1 MKIRLNPHTLQRA
14 FVLLLFSL
22 VAGISSVFA
31 QGYTY
36 LQFSGNGRTVL
47 FAKDGALTVVSTTE
61 DAPAGDGYQWALET
75 VSGDNVRLKN
85 KEGMYVTPNLTLT
98 NSQDQAA
105 TFTKTEN
112 TYSKGRKSYGEGV
125 EVPTHGGSRYD
136 LVYGGK
142 ALGVKNGQLIWTVE
156 DSRYGCIRLA
166 NNVKGAKVNP
176 FVSSEGGKVHWYYY
190 MELLGNKS
198 AECVMD
204 AGAEKKLEKYSTPSA
219 KDLRAYMWC
228 VYEANDK
235 GDVYF
240 MSADGNFFCQKDD
253 TYQYSTSTKTD
264 RCKYRICDVADQTD
278 GKYQEAFVLYNPQT
292 TKYVFPYGS
301 GNTDVGNGSSL
312 NPAEAMRFIL
322 STGPHIYQFS
332 ANAAT
337 AIYDNGT
344 GVTMQPVGS
353 EVAGYQWTLE
363 QVGGAYVLKSGRDN
377 YLKQAGDAF
386 TVTTNRD
393 EALRLFPCGSA
404 YDDRHDVLTLAAD
417 ASKALGVK
425 DGQLAIVEAN
435 SFYSVVRILDST
447 AEVKGA
453 VAPKFS
459 DISNVYYYKL
469 QFKANPKGDARLTLT
484 GTGYDNP
491 VTRKEFEPTSASQN
505 WKLEAARHANS
516 KTGDFYL
523 VNQSGEYLIYKDGR
537 FNFETLDV
545 NETTVF
551 RLKQTDEQPEYW
563 TIDMALSGD
572 DNHRLGLQAGMT
584 PYTLKACN
592 STSKFNALSF
602 KESERG
608 SDYDYLQF
616 SGCGR
621 VVLYDDGQNIKAV
634 ATTTEQLEGNG
645 YQWTFDPIM
654 DGAGKVNGNNLKN
667 KAGRFLR
674 YDAADETFT
683 SVTDRSKASVFD
695 ADQNTYYVIPVHD
708 VQGGTYNIN
717 IAGGLRYNAVLRGV
731 SEPYNTLGVKNGKL
745 QLVKKNSRYAVVRL
759 AENIEG
765 GLVNPY
771 VSTSANPHYYALNFF
786 QNGSEYLQDNT
797 PGNILL
803 KSPVAPFP
811 LRRYCWILEE
821 ANDDGD
827 VYIRSTAGNYISY
840 NPDTD
845 NGKHKVNPTLND
857 YSLYKICDVADQPDA
872 SLEGLWSLYNC
883 KNLYFVRPFP
893 SENAIGRAE
902 EVGKNTSMTF
912 VDVAANTT
920 SYHFV
925 FPAMGQRALIMDYDE
940 AKKPRVK
947 ARDILASDK
956 DARLYQ
962 WVVEGQHIRNR
973 AGFYLTYDGKNKQFG
988 VSNQKADAYTFVYNV
1003 NNYENNNNVRY
1014 DLCSTDDQQA
1024 LSIGE
1029 EGALCWAAPGTRNS
1043 VVDLRP
1049 YIIAPELPIPSLGG
1063 ADYQLYC
1070 IRTAGGDRYAYHMED
1085 ANSISLKPYEEKNL
1099 CQLWVLIRD
1108 GQGKGDGYL
1117 QSAYNRYFLKYDTGS
1132 NTFVAVAD
1140 KKDATR
1146 IRLVETSGNYIHWQI
1161 ELPDVNDSRNL
1172 ISHSY
1177 SGGGNPKTVS
1187 LSLQGPN
1194 NGNNFVEIFP
1204 VDITPDFYEEA
1215 GGAFRNLSL
1224 NELTP
1229 QLELTADG
1237 KALKAK
1243 ASASEDDANNSWK
1256 NIGTKD
1262 DFVLRNG
1269 HGQYIGADAEGNVF
1283 LTTDKAQATHFYL
1296 WLNHGDE
1303 DGTVSW
1309 CFAQLNADGSKPEG
1323 KPEKCLGVSDVTNGT
1338 VAMLSFSTYE
1348 TDKLHTLCFN
1358 FGRLTCPEL
1367 SDAAEGKYYYNFI
1380 CFDKVAS
1387 DKFISEGYDT
1397 NKKVK
1402 AESQQLINDQMWALV
1417 GQSKDDVV
1425 LMSKDKYYMCLNGY
1439 KLCVTHDLKKA
1450 AHFSVDYISDVDRYV
1465 LVLVGGEGSEGHLK
1479 KCLNLS
1485 GDVDE
1490 NGVRHKDVIV
1500 WNWNKT
1506 DKNEG
1511 PRFYLNF
1518 ISIPVPEDYSD
1529 YEILPK
1535 RSWFVKQA
1543 HEATTDPMTGF
1554 IQRDESGWT
1563 KNPYTGKMMQKT
1575 STYTVIHYLKAESTR
1590 ELYVPTCMV
1599 TNDNCPTLSRA
1610 FQRWYNYKTDEAV
1623 SDSVLNLDLPSSRRY
1638 KNGIVVGDQLKLNGQ
1653 VNGNYVKKKITF
1665 QMPEVIPDDWE
1676 YILGA
1681 DLTPY
1686 SDFVDYFG
1694 DNGNPIYNGNVTKYN
1709 GAVTNDIILPSKQNI
1724 VEPTITGRNLYVIRN
1739 ARAIANELLQ
1749 CKEGNGNDKWYE
1761 EHTIAFPKKKVTL
1774 NYSSV
1779 ALNMQKQD
1787 YWFYNNDSPSEDNL
1801 QNAVNS
1807 GEIVIEVDSLDSG
1820 ITSAKFLRSA
1830 KTDNVDLGEGLDR
1843 FIAFDYPGDTDD
1855 GKGIG
1860 KAKGDSCTLKVYG
1873 VASDGTRYQIAKFNL
1888 TFEDNFEPIIYSE
1901 IIGKKDD
1908 GSFKSERSPE
1918 ALKKAT
1924 GDPVATITFDPEQF
1938 DAFVTPPV
1946 GTYTGF
1952 LTGDKGPGTKCGLT
1966 YRYPFNYDNTSYCFA
1981 PIDGD
1986 FNSTDGKTPE
1996 CTWGNYTI
2004 AHRFRMG
2011 DFGDGSSRG
2020 NFFAVKKYYENEYGS
2035 EKYDASQ
2042 SGFLYIDA
2050 SDLPGQIASIDFSGM
2065 PCKASRLF
2073 VSAWMSSPSGKD
2085 EKPANVVFS
2094 VQGFKNGKATTL
2106 YSYCP
2111 GSILG
2116 EARDSLANKLEP
2128 KTNNGIGIWQQVYFS
2143 FVNKNADDFDSFRLT
2158 IDNACTSTVGGDIL
2172 IDDVEV
2178 FSVKPE
2184 VQIERTI
2191 PVCGDQLT
2199 LCKMTVDYDQVR
2211 TQLGLNTGEV
2221 MKDNPKVWYCLLD
2234 KEMFDAELG
2243 FDTGTS
2249 EGQERLYRMSD
2260 AEVKPAFVKALLGD
2274 PNSQVSGEGIF
2285 RSVEFK
2291 TNFDSL
2297 PVFKYRDA
2305 VAATVGMASRE
2316 VTSAGVRHFVISD
2329 KVKEPRIKPNHDYY
2343 FLFVPR
2349 FSDDPVTLANAFHS
2363 FEINTRCSVRCK
2375 FRTLSP
2381 IRVVTDADDEAAV
2394 EHETQTCAGKSVSLS
2409 VKQVGEDEDG
2419 NIGER
2424 IVQYD
2429 WWRDYVGG
2437 AFTDVCINV
2446 DNATWRVLGKNES
2459 RLSNEISLREALL
2472 AFRHFYPKATTVAGA
2487 APKNDE
2493 GYTLEQSVI
2502 DVLHQFTLNSADK
2515 VASLVLLNNTCNI
2528 YVPAATKQGTILKVT
2543 VVPIDHEDSS
2553 GTQYCYDPQ
2562 QVGIK
2567 VSGEA
2572 PQLFDGLHGTQYKY
2586 PDKLT
2591 NVPVRSSLAA
2601 VEEVRARADGS
2612 AANVLRVPL
2621 RGIKTVTKDAIG
2633 LTSVSPEVFLAGT
2646 NDPNMKAYET
2656 KAAEERA
2663 GLSVQNFRIVG
2674 QLKTLVADTADREH
2688 AYADIVFNSDFQPRE
2703 GYVYTLRFNYRE
2715 LFNAGNATQSTVC
2728 DGNVLVDLIIVPKYQ
2743 KWTGAAGNTD
2753 WTNDA
2758 NWQRADLEDLHFNA
2772 DTEPGYAANADNGT
2786 AQGYVP
2792 MLHTSVIVTP
2802 KKAGPQLYETN
2813 GADDQFLNFV
2823 GNEGKR
2829 TATPDIEYALLA
2841 APEADKG
2848 VNLCGI
2854 YTPYQSKDLVVQ
2866 SGGELLHAERLDYK
2880 KAWVEY
2886 ALTPDRWYTL
2896 GSPLRQSYA
2905 GEWYAPNNDA
2915 CQATPYFKNVT
2926 YNTTDYH
2933 RFAPAVYQRSWDK
2946 AKSTLYYLDTYSA
2959 ENPQTANVKT
2969 TTENIYQAANWS
2981 AVYNDVREAY
2991 SQGGFSVKV
3000 NGIGIGAQKYNT
3012 SLFRLPK
3019 EDTAYGYYTELNKT
3033 DEQTYPVDRTHHHK
3047 LATDQLA
3054 KSGTEITVTLT
3065 NENRNNRFFLVGNP
3079 FACALDLDKF
3089 FTVNA
3094 AQLNGAKYWVLTAG
3108 GQEGA
3113 MRQPNAGE
3121 WISVN
3126 GTTEAALASLPSGQG
3141 FFVEGKEG
3149 TNTITLKFTADM
3161 QTSLHASGTLL
3172 RAPAI
3177 GRAEAP
3183 MLRIR
3188 ASRSGQG
3195 SEALVVKDT
3204 TAVNGY
3210 EAAEDMQ
3217 LLLDNSLQEIPMV
3230 YTLAG
3235 NRTSTINRRRSL
3247 WRVPLGVLSNSEEP
3261 VQLTF
3266 SGMRSFGE
3274 TLSLLDSQTGAV
3286 TPLRGNGNADCV
3298 KVEVPGVTT
3307 GRYFILSSER
3317 PALEDEQDFTQPLI
3331 QADNGSV
3338 TISSSA
3344 AHVLTYVRI
3353 VAADGRTVYKLTP
3366 YVSRL
3371 SLKLPTGVY
3380 VVEARTDEGE
3390 SVGKVSL

>member
-31 QGYTY
+31 QDTYTY

-47 FAKDGALTVVSTTE
+47 LAKDGALTVVSTTE
-61 DAPAGDGYQWALET
+61 DAPAGDGYQWTLET

-85 KEGMYVTPNLTLT
+85 KEGMYVTADLALTSHQ
-98 NSQDQAA
+98 NQAA
-105 TFTKTEN
+105 TFTKEEN
-112 TYSKGRKSYGEGV
+112 TYSKDTY
-125 EVPTHGGSRYD
+125 GGSRYD

-142 ALGVKNGQLIWTVE
+142 ALGVKNGQFFWAVRN
-156 DSRYGCIRLA
+156 SRYGCIRLA
-166 NNVKGAKVNP
+166 NNVRGAKVTP
-176 FVSSEGGKVHWYYY
+176 FVSSEGGEVHWYY
-190 MELLGNKS
+190 MELLGYGS
-198 AECVMD
+198 ECVKD
-204 AGAEKKLEKYSTPSA
+204 AGAGNKLQKYPTPSA
-219 KDLRAYMWC
+219 KNLRAYKWS
-228 VYEANDK
+228 VYEANEQ
-235 GDVYF
+235 GDVYIK
-240 MSADGNFFCQKDD
+240 SVDGNYM
-253 TYQYSTSTKTD
+253 YQSGDRQYATSNKSD
-264 RCKYRICDVADQTD
+264 VCKYRICDVADQTD
-278 GKYQEAFVLYNPQT
+278 GKCQDAFFLKNTQT

-301 GNTDVGNGSSL
+301 GNSDVGMGSYLDSR
-312 NPAEAMRFIL
+312 EAMRFI
-322 STGPHIYQFS
+322 STPPPTGPHIYQFS

-344 GVTMQPVGS
+344 GVTMQAVGA
-353 EVAGYQWTLE
+353 ELAGYQWTLE

-377 YLKQAGDAF
+377 YLKQAGEAL
-386 TVTTNRD
+386 TVTTSRD
-393 EALRLFPCGSA
+393 EALKLFPSGSE
-404 YDDRHDVLTLAAD
+404 YDDRHDVLTLADD

-435 SFYSVVRILDST
+435 SFYGVVRILDRT
-447 AEVKGA
+447 DEVKGA

-469 QFKANPKGDARLTLT
+469 QFKANPEGDNRLTLT
-484 GTGYDNP
+484 GTDYDNP
-491 VTRKEFEPTSASQN
+491 VTRMEFQPTSARQN
-505 WKLEAARHANS
+505 WELRPARHPNS
-516 KTGDFYL
+516 KPGDFYL
-523 VNQSGEYLIYKDGR
+523 VNQEGEYLIYKNGS
-537 FNFETLDV
+537 FNFKPLDV

-572 DNHRLGLQAGMT
+572 DNHRLGLQAGTT
-584 PYTLKACN
+584 PYTLQVCN
-592 STSKFNALSF
+592 STSKYNALSF

-616 SGCGR
+616 SGSGR
-621 VVLYDDGQNIKAV
+621 VVLYDDGQNVKAV
-634 ATTTEQLEGNG
+634 ATTTEQLEGDG
-645 YQWTFDPIM
+645 YRWTFDPIM
-654 DGAGKVNGNNLKN
+654 DGAGKVNGYNLKN
-667 KAGRFLR
+667 KAGRFLH
-674 YDAADETFT
+674 YDTAAKTFT

-695 ADQNTYYVIPVHD
+695 ADQNTYYVVPAHVT
-708 VQGGTYNIN
+708 GGTCN

-731 SEPYNTLGVKNGKL
+731 SGTYTTLGVKNGQL

-771 VSTSANPHYYALNFF
+771 VSTSDNPRYYAFNFF
-786 QNGSEYLQDNT
+786 QNGSGEYMQDNT
-797 PGNILL
+797 PGDILL

-840 NPDTD
+840 NPASD
-845 NGKHKVNPTLND
+845 GYQHKVNTTPNA
-857 YSLYKICDVADQPDA
+857 YSRYKICDVADQPDA
-872 SLEGLWSLYNC
+872 SLDGLWSLYNC
-883 KNLYFVRPFP
+883 ENHYFVRP
-893 SENAIGRAE
+893 SDSDNSIGRAE

-912 VDVAANTT
+912 VDIAADTT
-920 SYHFV
+920 SYHLV

-940 AKKPRVK
+940 AKNPRVK
-947 ARDILASDK
+947 ARGILASDK

-973 AGFYLTYDGKNKQFG
+973 AGFYLTYDKKNEQFG
-988 VSNQKADAYTFVYNV
+988 VSNQKAEAYTFVYDEND
-1003 NNYENNNNVRY
+1003 YQNNNSVRY
-1014 DLCSTDDQQA
+1014 DFLSSDGKQA

-1029 EGALCWAAPGTRNS
+1029 EGTLCWTAPGTRNS
-1043 VVDLRP
+1043 VVDLRS
-1049 YIIAPELPIPSLGG
+1049 YIIAPELPIPSSGG
-1063 ADYQLYC
+1063 VDYHLYC
-1070 IRTAGGDRYAYHMED
+1070 IRTAGGDRYAYHMEE
-1085 ANSISLKPYEEKNL
+1085 ANVISLKPYVEKNL
-1099 CQLWVLIRD
+1099 CQLWILIRD

-1117 QSAYNRYFLKYDTGS
+1117 QSAYNRCFLKYDTGS

-1140 KKDATR
+1140 RNDATR
-1146 IRLVETSGNYIHWQI
+1146 IRLVETSGNYDHWQI
-1161 ELPDVNDSRNL
+1161 ELPDVADNNNL

-1177 SGGGNPKTVS
+1177 GGNPKTVT

-1194 NGNNFVEIFP
+1194 DGNNYVDLIP

-1215 GGAFRNLSL
+1215 GGAFRNISL

-1229 QLELTADG
+1229 ELELTADG
-1237 KALKAK
+1237 TALKAK

-1269 HGQYIGADAEGNVF
+1269 HGQYIGADAGGNVF

-1296 WLNHGDE
+1296 WLNHGEKD
-1303 DGTVSW
+1303 DNVSW

-1323 KPEKCLGVSDVTNGT
+1323 KPEKCLGVSDVANGT

-1348 TDKLHTLCFN
+1348 TDKLHTLCFT

-1367 SDAAEGKYYYNFI
+1367 SDAVAGKYYYNFI
-1380 CFDKVAS
+1380 CFDKVGKKYVS
-1387 DKFISEGYDT
+1387 DGNDT
-1397 NKKVK
+1397 SKVVIAEDKKLV
-1402 AESQQLINDQMWALV
+1402 NDQMWALV
-1417 GQSKDDVV
+1417 GGSKDGFV
-1425 LMSKDKYYMCLNGY
+1425 LMSKDRYYLYLNNGIFN
-1439 KLCVTHDLKKA
+1439 VTHDLAKA
-1450 AHFSVDYISDVDRYV
+1450 THFSSTYDVNKQRYV
-1465 LVLVGGEGSEGHLK
+1465 LTVVSAWGSDSRYNGWQMLLSNNYSNVTVGQKNTS
-1479 KCLNLS
+1479 
-1485 GDVDE
+1485 
-1490 NGVRHKDVIV
+1490 
-1500 WNWNKT
+1500 T
-1506 DKNEG
+1506 DN
-1511 PRFYLNF
+1511 RYYLNF

-1529 YEILPK
+1529 YEVLPK

-1543 HEATTDPMTGF
+1543 REATADPMTGF

-1590 ELYVPTCMV
+1590 MLYVPTCMV
-1599 TNDNCPTLSRA
+1599 GSANTRSRA

-1623 SDSVLNLDLPSSRRY
+1623 SDSVLNLDISSSRRY

-1653 VNGNYVKKKITF
+1653 NSGYYVDHSVTF

-1694 DNGNPIYNGNVTKYN
+1694 DNGNPIYNGNVT
-1709 GAVTNDIILPSKQNI
+1709 NDIILPSKQSI

-1749 CKEGNGNDKWYE
+1749 CKEDKGKGNDKWYE

-1787 YWFYNNDSPSEDNL
+1787 YWFYNNGSASEDNL
-1801 QNAVNS
+1801 QNAVN
-1807 GEIVIEVDSLDSG
+1807 GGAIEVKVEDLLGSG
-1820 ITSAKFLRSA
+1820 ITFAKFLSSGA
-1830 KTDNVDLGEGLDR
+1830 GGDATDR
-1843 FIAFDYPGDTDD
+1843 AIAFNYPGDDDD
-1855 GKGIG
+1855 GKGTG
-1860 KAKGDSCTLKVYG
+1860 TATAGSCTLKVYG

-1901 IIGKKDD
+1901 IIGKKD

-1918 ALKKAT
+1918 ALLKTT
-1924 GDPVATITFDPEQF
+1924 GDPVATITFDPDQF
-1938 DAFVTPPV
+1938 DAFVSPPV

-1952 LTGDKGPGTKCGLT
+1952 DNVVGASTKCGLT

-1981 PIDGD
+1981 PIGGD
-1986 FNSTDGKTPE
+1986 FNSISGRTPE
-1996 CTWGNYTI
+1996 CTWGNYTV
-2004 AHRFRMG
+2004 AHRFNMG
-2011 DFGDGSSRG
+2011 DNRG

-2035 EKYDASQ
+2035 QNYDASQ

-2050 SDLPGQIASIDFSGM
+2050 SDLPGKIASIDFAGM

-2073 VSAWMSSPSGKD
+2073 VSAWMSSPDRGNES
-2085 EKPANVVFS
+2085 PANVVFS
-2094 VQGFKNGKATTL
+2094 IQGFKNGKATTL

-2116 EARDSLANKLEP
+2116 EARDSLSKTLNP
-2128 KTNNGIGIWQQVYFS
+2128 KDNGGKGIWQQVYFS

-2158 IDNACTSTVGGDIL
+2158 IDNACTNTQGGDIL

-2184 VQIERTI
+2184 IQIERTI

-2211 TQLGLNTGEV
+2211 AQLGLSTGEV
-2221 MKDNPKVWYCLLD
+2221 LKDNPKVWYCLLD

-2260 AEVKPAFVKALLGD
+2260 VEVKPAFVKALLGD

-2291 TNFDSL
+2291 TKFEDL
-2297 PVFKYRDA
+2297 PRFIYRDA

-2363 FEINTRCSVRCK
+2363 FEINTRCSVCCK

-2409 VKQVGEDEDG
+2409 VKQVGEDDEG

-2429 WWRDYVGG
+2429 WWRDYVGD

-2446 DNATWRVLGKNES
+2446 DNATWRVLGKNEN

-2515 VASLVLLNNTCNI
+2515 VASLVLLNNTCNV

-2543 VVPIDHEDSS
+2543 VVPIDHEDGN

-2567 VSGEA
+2567 VSGQA
-2572 PQLFDGLHGTQYKY
+2572 PQLFDGLHGNQYKY
-2586 PDKLT
+2586 PKKLT

-2601 VEEVRARADGS
+2601 VEEVRAGADGS

-2621 RGIKTVTKDAIG
+2621 RGIETVTDGAIG
-2633 LTSVSPEVFLAGT
+2633 LTSVSPDVFLAGT
-2646 NDPNMKAYET
+2646 NDPTMKAYET
-2656 KAAEERA
+2656 KAAEERT

-2674 QLKTLVADTADREH
+2674 QLKTLEASTTNPENAH
-2688 AYADIVFNSDFQPRE
+2688 ADIVFNSGFQPRE
-2703 GYVYTLRFNYRE
+2703 GYVYTLRFDYRE
-2715 LFNAGNATQSTVC
+2715 RFNAGSTTQTKAC
-2728 DGNVLVDLIIVPKYQ
+2728 DGNVLVDLVIVPKYQ

-2758 NWQRADLEDLHFNA
+2758 NWQRADLADLHFKA
-2772 DTEPGYAANADNGT
+2772 DTETGYATNADNGT

-2802 KKAGPQLYETN
+2802 DKAGPQLYETN
-2813 GADDQFLNFV
+2813 YAGGEDQFLNFV
-2823 GNEGKR
+2823 GHEDEQR

-2841 APEADKG
+2841 APKAEKG
-2848 VNLCGI
+2848 VNRCDI
-2854 YTPYQSKDLVVQ
+2854 YKPYQSKDLVVQ
-2866 SGGELLHAERLDYK
+2866 SGGELLHAERLTYE

-2926 YNTTDYH
+2926 YKPTDYH

-2946 AKSTLYYLDTYSA
+2946 AKSTLYYLEPYSA
-2959 ENPQTANVKT
+2959 DKPQEAKVDT

-2981 AVYNDVREAY
+2981 AVYNDVQEAY

-3000 NGIGIGAQKYNT
+3000 NGIGIGAQKYT
-3012 SLFRLPK
+3012 KSLFRLPK

-3033 DEQTYPVDRTHHHK
+3033 DEQTYPVDRTYHHK
-3047 LATDQLA
+3047 LATDQLS
-3054 KSGTEITVTLT
+3054 KSGTEMTVTLT

-3079 FACALDLDKF
+3079 FACALDLNEF
-3089 FTVNA
+3089 FTKNA
-3094 AQLNGAKYWVLTAG
+3094 DQLEGAKYWVLTAG

-3149 TNTITLKFTADM
+3149 TNTINLKFTADM
-3161 QTSLHASGTLL
+3161 QTSLHTSGTLL

-3183 MLRIR
+3183 VLRIR

-3247 WRVPLGVLSNSEEP
+3247 WRVPLGVLSNSEDP

-3317 PALEDEQDFTQPLI
+3317 PSLEEEQDFTQPLI

>member
-31 QGYTY
+31 QDTYTY

-47 FAKDGALTVVSTTE
+47 LAKDGALTVVSTTE
-61 DAPAGDGYQWALET
+61 DAPAGDGYQWTLET
-75 VSGDNVRLKN
+75 VSGDKVRLKN
-85 KEGMYVTPNLTLT
+85 KEGMYVTAELTLT
-98 NSQDQAA
+98 NRQNQAA
-105 TFTKTEN
+105 EFTKKEN
-112 TYSKGRKSYGEGV
+112 TYSSATY
-125 EVPTHGGSRYD
+125 GGSRYD
-136 LVYGGK
+136 LVYNGK
-142 ALGVKNGQLIWTVE
+142 ALGVKNGRLIWAVE

-166 NNVKGAKVNP
+166 NNVKGAKVTP
-176 FVSSEGGKVHWYYY
+176 FVSSEGGEVHWYY
-190 MELLGNKS
+190 MELLLNGS
-198 AECVMD
+198 ECVKD
-204 AGAEKKLEKYSTPSA
+204 AGAGNKLQKYPTPSA
-219 KDLRAYMWC
+219 KNLRAYMWC
-228 VYEANDK
+228 VYEANEQ
-235 GDVYF
+235 GDVYIK
-240 MSADGNFFCQKDD
+240 SVDGNYM
-253 TYQYSTSTKTD
+253 YQSGDRQYATSNKSD
-264 RCKYRICDVADQTD
+264 VCKYRICDVADQTD
-278 GKYQEAFVLYNPQT
+278 GKYQDAFVLKNTEKKQF
-292 TKYVFPYGS
+292 VFPYGS
-301 GNTDVGNGSSL
+301 GNPDVGMGSNL
-312 NPAEAMRFIL
+312 HQAEAMRFI
-322 STGPHIYQFS
+322 STPPPTGPHIYQFS
-332 ANAAT
+332 ATAAT

-353 EVAGYQWTLE
+353 EVVGYQWTLE
-363 QVGGAYVLKSGRDN
+363 QVGGAYVLKSGRNN
-377 YLKQAGDAF
+377 YLKRAGEAL

-393 EALRLFPCGSA
+393 EALRLFPCGNA
-404 YDDRHDVLTLAAD
+404 YDDKHDVLTLAGD
-417 ASKALGVK
+417 ASKAVGVK

-447 AEVKGA
+447 DEVKGA
-453 VAPKFS
+453 VVPKFS

-469 QFKANPKGDARLTLT
+469 QFKANPKGNARLTLT
-484 GTGYDNP
+484 NTGYDNP
-491 VTRKEFEPTSASQN
+491 VTRMEFEPTSASQN
-505 WKLEAARHANS
+505 WKLESAKHANS
-516 KTGDFYL
+516 KSGDFYL
-523 VNQSGEYLIYKDGR
+523 VNQLGEYLIYKGGR
-537 FNFETLDV
+537 FNFNTFDV

-563 TIDMALSGD
+563 TIDMALAGD

-584 PYTLKACN
+584 PYTLQACN
-592 STSKFNALSF
+592 RTSKYNALSF
-602 KESERG
+602 KESKRG

-616 SGCGR
+616 SGSGR
-621 VVLYDDGQNIKAV
+621 VVLYDDGQNVKAV
-634 ATTTEQLEGNG
+634 ATTTEQLEGDG

-654 DGAGKVNGNNLKN
+654 DGAGIVNGYNLKN
-667 KAGRFLR
+667 KADRFLR
-674 YDAADETFT
+674 YDATAKTFT

-695 ADQNTYYVIPVHD
+695 ATPNTYYVVPAH
-708 VQGGTYNIN
+708 VQGGTYN

-731 SEPYNTLGVKNGKL
+731 TGTYNTLGVKNGQL

-771 VSTSANPHYYALNFF
+771 VSTSDNPHYYALNFF

-797 PGNILL
+797 SGDILL

-827 VYIRSTAGNYISY
+827 VYIKSTAGNYISY
-840 NPDTD
+840 NPAD
-845 NGKHKVNPTLND
+845 GYKHKVNADLND
-857 YSLYKICDVADQPDA
+857 YSRYKICDVADQPDA

-883 KNLYFVRPFP
+883 KNLYFVRPSDSGNF
-893 SENAIGRAE
+893 IGRAE
-902 EVGKNTSMTF
+902 KVGKNTSMTF

-920 SYHFV
+920 SYHLV

-940 AKKPRVK
+940 AKNPRVK
-947 ARDILASDK
+947 ARGILASDK

-973 AGFYLTYDGKNKQFG
+973 AGFYLTYNKKNEQFG
-988 VSNQKADAYTFVYNV
+988 VSNQKTDAYTFVYNV
-1003 NNYENNNNVRY
+1003 NNYENNNSVRY

-1024 LSIGE
+1024 LSIGA
-1029 EGALCWAAPGTRNS
+1029 EGVLCWAAPGTRNS

-1049 YIIAPELPIPSLGG
+1049 YIIGPELPIPSTGG
-1063 ADYQLYC
+1063 VDYHLYC
-1070 IRTAGGDRYAYHMED
+1070 IRTAGGDRYAYHVED
-1085 ANSISLKPYEEKNL
+1085 ANSISLKPYVEKNL

-1108 GQGKGDGYL
+1108 GEGKGDGYL
-1117 QSAYNRYFLKYDTGS
+1117 QSAYNRCFLKYDTGS

-1140 KKDATR
+1140 KNDATR
-1146 IRLVETSGNYIHWQI
+1146 IRLVETSGNYDHWQI
-1161 ELPDVNDSRNL
+1161 ELPDVNGNNL

-1177 SGGGNPKTVS
+1177 SGNGNSKTVS

-1194 NGNNFVEIFP
+1194 NGNNFVDIFP

-1215 GGAFRNLSL
+1215 GGVFRNINLD
-1224 NELTP
+1224 ELTP
-1229 QLELTADG
+1229 KLELTADG
-1237 KALKAK
+1237 TALKAK

-1283 LTTDKAQATHFYL
+1283 LTPNKAQATHFYL
-1296 WLNHGDE
+1296 WLNHGDK
-1303 DGTVSW
+1303 DGNVSW

-1323 KPEKCLGVSDVTNGT
+1323 KPEKCLGVSDVANGT

-1348 TDKLHTLCFN
+1348 TNKLHTLCFT

-1387 DKFISEGYDT
+1387 DKFISDGYDT
-1397 NKKVK
+1397 KKKVK
-1402 AESQQLINDQMWALV
+1402 AESKQLINDQMWALV

-1439 KLCVTHDLKKA
+1439 NLCVTHDLKKA
-1450 AHFSVDYISDVDRYV
+1450 AHFSVDYIPDVDRYV

-1485 GDVDE
+1485 GNYDE

-1500 WNWNKT
+1500 WNWDKT
-1506 DKNEG
+1506 NKNEG

-1518 ISIPVPEDYSD
+1518 IPIPVPEDYSD
-1529 YEILPK
+1529 YEVLPK

-1543 HEATTDPMTGF
+1543 YEATADPMTGF

-1575 STYTVIHYLKAESTR
+1575 STYTVTHYLKAESTR
-1590 ELYVPTCMV
+1590 DLYVPTCMV
-1599 TNDNCPTLSRA
+1599 GSANTRSRA

-1623 SDSVLNLDLPSSRRY
+1623 SDSVLNLDISSSRRY
-1638 KNGIVVGDQLKLNGQ
+1638 RNGIVVGDQLNLNGQ
-1653 VNGNYVKKKITF
+1653 NSGYYVTHNVTF

-1694 DNGNPIYNGNVTKYN
+1694 DNGNPLYNGT
-1709 GAVTNDIILPSKQNI
+1709 VTNDIILPSKQSI

-1749 CKEGNGNDKWYE
+1749 CKEGDGNDKWYE
-1761 EHTIAFPKKKVTL
+1761 EHTITFPKKKVTL

-1787 YWFYNNDSPSEDNL
+1787 YWFYNNGIASEDNL
-1801 QNAVNS
+1801 QNAVNN
-1807 GEIVIEVDSLDSG
+1807 GAIEVKVEDLGSG
-1820 ITSAKFLRSA
+1820 ITFAKFLSSGA
-1830 KTDNVDLGEGLDR
+1830 GGAATDR
-1843 FIAFDYPGDTDD
+1843 AIAFNYPGDDN
-1855 GKGIG
+1855 GKGTG
-1860 KAKGDSCTLKVYG
+1860 TATAGSCTLKVYG

-1888 TFEDNFEPIIYSE
+1888 TFEDDFEPIIYSE

-1918 ALKKAT
+1918 ALLKAT
-1924 GDPVATITFDPEQF
+1924 GDPVATITFDPDEF
-1938 DAFVTPPV
+1938 DAFVSPPV

-1952 LTGDKGPGTKCGLT
+1952 DKVAGAGTKCGLT

-1981 PIDGD
+1981 PIGGD

-1996 CTWGNYTI
+1996 CTWGNYTV
-2004 AHRFRMG
+2004 AHRFNMG
-2011 DFGDGSSRG
+2011 DSRG

-2050 SDLPGQIASIDFSGM
+2050 SDLPGKIASIDFAGM

-2073 VSAWMSSPSGKD
+2073 VSAWMSSPDRGNES
-2085 EKPANVVFS
+2085 PANVVFS
-2094 VQGFKNGKATTL
+2094 IQGFKNGKATTL

-2116 EARDSLANKLEP
+2116 EARDSLTNKLEP
-2128 KTNNGIGIWQQVYFS
+2128 NTNNGKGIWQQVYFS

-2158 IDNACTSTVGGDIL
+2158 IDNACTNTQGGDIL

-2178 FSVKPE
+2178 FSVKPD

-2211 TQLGLNTGEV
+2211 AQLGLNTGEV
-2221 MKDNPKVWYCLLD
+2221 LKDDPKVWYCLLD

-2274 PNSQVSGEGIF
+2274 PNSQASGEGIF

-2297 PVFKYRDA
+2297 PDFKYRDA

-2316 VTSAGVRHFVISD
+2316 ITSAGVRRFIISD

-2409 VKQVGEDEDG
+2409 VKQVGEDVDG
-2419 NIGER
+2419 VIGER

-2472 AFRHFYPKATTVAGA
+2472 AFRHFYPKATTVVGA

-2528 YVPAATKQGTILKVT
+2528 YVPAATKQGTILKLT
-2543 VVPIDHEDSS
+2543 VVPIDHEDTS
-2553 GTQYCYDPQ
+2553 GTQYCYDPE

-2572 PQLFDGLHGTQYKY
+2572 PQLFDGLHGDQYKY

-2601 VEEVRARADGS
+2601 VAEVRARADGS

-2621 RGIKTVTKDAIG
+2621 RGIETVTKDAIG
-2633 LTSVSPEVFLAGT
+2633 LTSVSPDVFLAGT
-2646 NDPNMKAYET
+2646 NDPTMKAYET
-2656 KAAEERA
+2656 KAAEERT

-2674 QLKTLVADTADREH
+2674 QLKTLEASTTNPENAH
-2688 AYADIVFNSDFQPRE
+2688 ADIVFNSGFQPRE
-2703 GYVYTLRFNYRE
+2703 GYVYTLRFDYRE
-2715 LFNAGNATQSTVC
+2715 RFNAGSTTQTKAC
-2728 DGNVLVDLIIVPKYQ
+2728 DGNVLVDLVIVPKYQ

-2758 NWQRADLEDLHFNA
+2758 NWQRADLADLHFNA
-2772 DTEPGYAANADNGT
+2772 DTETGYAANADNGT

-2802 KKAGPQLYETN
+2802 DKAGPQLYETN
-2813 GADDQFLNFV
+2813 NAGGEDQFLNFV
-2823 GNEGKR
+2823 GHEDEQR

-2841 APEADKG
+2841 APKA
-2848 VNLCGI
+2848 VAGI
-2854 YTPYQSKDLVVQ
+2854 NRCDIYRPYQSKDLVVQ

-2915 CQATPYFKNVT
+2915 CQATPYFKDVT

-3000 NGIGIGAQKYNT
+3000 NGIGIGAQKYT
-3012 SLFRLPK
+3012 KSLFRLPK
-3019 EDTAYGYYTELNKT
+3019 EDTVYGYYTELNETDGKT
-3033 DEQTYPVDRTHHHK
+3033 YTVDRTYHHK
-3047 LATDQLA
+3047 LATDQL
-3054 KSGTEITVTLT
+3054 KSGTELTVTLR
-3065 NENRNNRFFLVGNP
+3065 NENANNRFFLVGNP
-3079 FACALDLDKF
+3079 FACALDLNEF
-3089 FTVNA
+3089 FKENA
-3094 AQLNGAKYWVLTAG
+3094 LQLNGAKYWVLTAG

-3149 TNTITLKFTADM
+3149 TNTINLKFTTDM
-3161 QTSLHASGTLL
+3161 QTSLHTSGTLL

-3317 PALEDEQDFTQPLI
+3317 PALEDEKDFTQPLI

-3353 VAADGRTVYKLTP
+3353 IAADGRTVYKLTP

>member
-31 QGYTY
+31 QEYTY

-47 FAKDGALTVVSTTE
+47 LAKDGALTVVSTTE
-61 DAPAGDGYQWALET
+61 DAPAGDGYQWTLEI
-75 VSGDNVRLKN
+75 VSGGNVRLKN
-85 KEGMYVTPNLTLT
+85 KEGMYVTPDLRLT
-98 NSQDQAA
+98 NRQNQAA

-112 TYSKGRKSYGEGV
+112 TYSSKDTY
-125 EVPTHGGSRYD
+125 GGSRYD

-142 ALGVKNGQLIWTVE
+142 ALGVKNGQLFWTVE

-166 NNVKGAKVNP
+166 NNVKGAKVTP
-176 FVSSEGGKVHWYYY
+176 FVCSEGGEVHWYY
-190 MELLGNKS
+190 MELLWNGS
-198 AECVMD
+198 ECVKD
-204 AGAEKKLEKYSTPSA
+204 AGAGKNLEKYSTPSA
-219 KDLRAYMWC
+219 KNLRAYMWS

-240 MSADGNFFCQKDD
+240 KSADGNYFYQNGVD
-253 TYQYSTSTKTD
+253 QYSASTKPGNSEYT
-264 RCKYRICDVADQTD
+264 ICDVSDQSND
-278 GKYQEAFVLYNPQT
+278 NAFVLRNIGT
-292 TKYVFPYGS
+292 GKYVLPYNNS
-301 GNTDVGNGSSL
+301 NKVGWASAFNMI
-312 NPAEAMRFIL
+312 EAMRFI
-322 STGPHIYQFS
+322 STPPPTGPHIYQFS

-344 GVTMQPVGS
+344 SVTMQPVGS
-353 EVAGYQWTLE
+353 EVVGYQWTLE

-377 YLKQAGDAF
+377 YLKQAGAAL

-404 YDDRHDVLTLAAD
+404 YDDKHDVLTLADD

-447 AEVKGA
+447 NEVKGA

-484 GTGYDNP
+484 GTDYDNP
-491 VTRKEFEPTSASQN
+491 VTRMEFEPTSASQN

-516 KTGDFYL
+516 KPGDFYL
-523 VNQSGEYLIYKDGR
+523 VNQEGEYLIYKDGR
-537 FNFETLDV
+537 FNFEWLDV

-572 DNHRLGLQAGMT
+572 DNHRLGLQAGLT

-602 KESERG
+602 KESERV

-616 SGCGR
+616 SGSGR
-621 VVLYDDGQNIKAV
+621 VVLYDDGQNVKAV

-654 DGAGKVNGNNLKN
+654 DGAGIVNGFNLKN
-667 KAGRFLR
+667 KAGRFLC
-674 YDAADETFT
+674 YNAADETFT

-695 ADQNTYYVIPVHD
+695 ADQNTYYVVPAH
-708 VQGGTYNIN
+708 VQGGTYN

-731 SEPYNTLGVKNGKL
+731 SGTYNTLGVKNGKL

-797 PGNILL
+797 PGDILL

-845 NGKHKVNPTLND
+845 GYQHKVNTTKNE
-857 YSLYKICDVADQPDA
+857 YSLYKICDLADQPDA
-872 SLEGLWSLYNC
+872 SLDGLWSLYNC
-883 KNLYFVRPFP
+883 TNHYFVRPFP
-893 SENAIGRAE
+893 SENSIGRAE
-902 EVGKNTSMTF
+902 KVGENTSMTF

-940 AKKPRVK
+940 AKNLRVK

-973 AGFYLTYDGKNKQFG
+973 AGFYLTYNEKNKQFG

-1003 NNYENNNNVRY
+1003 NNYENNNSVRY

-1029 EGALCWAAPGTRNS
+1029 EGVLCWAAPNTRNS
-1043 VVDLRP
+1043 AVDLRP

-1063 ADYQLYC
+1063 ADYHLYC
-1070 IRTAGGDRYAYHMED
+1070 IRTAEGDRYAYHMED
-1085 ANSISLKPYEEKNL
+1085 ATNTISLKPYEEKNL

-1117 QSAYNRYFLKYDTGS
+1117 QSAYNRHFLKYDTGS

-1146 IRLVETSGNYIHWQI
+1146 LRLVETSGNYVHWQI
-1161 ELPDVNDSRNL
+1161 ELPDVNGNNSRNL

-1177 SGGGNPKTVS
+1177 SGDGNPKTVS
-1187 LSLQGPN
+1187 LSLQEPN

-1215 GGAFRNLSL
+1215 GGAFRNINLD
-1224 NELTP
+1224 ELTP
-1229 QLELTADG
+1229 KLELTTDG
-1237 KALKAK
+1237 TALKAK

-1269 HGQYIGADAEGNVF
+1269 HGQYIGTDAEGNVC
-1283 LTTDKAQATHFYL
+1283 LTTDKEQATHFYL

-1303 DGTVSW
+1303 DGNVSW

-1323 KPEKCLGVSDVTNGT
+1323 KPKNCLGVSDLDNGT
-1338 VAMLSFSTYE
+1338 VAMLPFSTYE
-1348 TDKLHTLCFN
+1348 TDKLHTLCFT

-1367 SDAAEGKYYYNFI
+1367 SDAVAGKYYYNFI
-1380 CFDKVAS
+1380 CFDKVGNKFVS
-1387 DKFISEGYDT
+1387 DGNDT
-1397 NKKVK
+1397 NKRVF
-1402 AESQQLINDQMWALV
+1402 AENGKKLVNDQMWALV
-1417 GQSKDDVV
+1417 GQNKDDVV
-1425 LMSKDKYYMCLNGY
+1425 LMSKDKYYVYLDGDRFY
-1439 KLCVTHDLKKA
+1439 VTHDPEKA
-1450 AHFSVDYISDVDRYV
+1450 VHFSVKYISSQQRYALTIV
-1465 LVLVGGEGSEGHLK
+1465 EGPNDGGKSGYSMNLHGGDNTTILPWK
-1479 KCLNLS
+1479 NSSIQTDPNICLNF
-1485 GDVDE
+1485 E
-1490 NGVRHKDVIV
+1490 
-1500 WNWNKT
+1500 
-1506 DKNEG
+1506 
-1511 PRFYLNF
+1511 P
-1518 ISIPVPEDYSD
+1518 IPVPEDYSD
-1529 YEILPK
+1529 YEVLPK

-1543 HEATTDPMTGF
+1543 HEATADPMTGF

-1575 STYTVIHYLKAESTR
+1575 STYTITHYLKAESTR
-1590 ELYVPTCMV
+1590 DLYVPTCMV
-1599 TNDNCPTLSRA
+1599 GSANTRSRA

-1638 KNGIVVGDQLKLNGQ
+1638 RNGIVVGDQLNLNGQ
-1653 VNGNYVKKKITF
+1653 NNGNYVDHYVTF

-1676 YILGA
+1676 YILGG
-1681 DLTPY
+1681 DLTTY

-1694 DNGNPIYNGNVTKYN
+1694 DNGNPLYNGNVTKYN
-1709 GAVTNDIILPSKQNI
+1709 GNVTNDIILPSKQNI

-1739 ARAIANELLQ
+1739 ARAIANELLLY
-1749 CKEGNGNDKWYE
+1749 KDDGSNVKWYE

-1787 YWFYNNDSPSEDNL
+1787 YWFYNGGIASEDNL

-1807 GEIVIEVDSLDSG
+1807 GAIEVKVEDPLGSG
-1820 ITSAKFLRSA
+1820 ITFAGFLNSGA
-1830 KTDNVDLGEGLDR
+1830 GAGADR
-1843 FIAFDYPGDTDD
+1843 AIAFKYPGDDN
-1855 GKGIG
+1855 GKGRG
-1860 KAKGDSCTLKVYG
+1860 TAKSGSCTLKVYG

-1888 TFEDNFEPIIYSE
+1888 TFEDDFEPIIYSE

-1908 GSFKSERSPE
+1908 GTFKSARSPE
-1918 ALKKAT
+1918 ALLKTT
-1924 GDPVATITFDPEQF
+1924 GDPVATITFDPDQF
-1938 DAFVTPPV
+1938 DAFVSPPV

-1952 LTGDKGPGTKCGLT
+1952 TNSGKGDNANQKYALT

-1981 PIDGD
+1981 PIGGD
-1986 FNSTDGKTPE
+1986 FNSTDGVTSE

-2004 AHRFRMG
+2004 AHRLQYKFPG
-2011 DFGDGSSRG
+2011 DPSHRG

-2035 EKYDASQ
+2035 ENYDASQ

-2050 SDLPGQIASIDFSGM
+2050 SDLPGQIASIDFAGM

-2073 VSAWMSSPSGKD
+2073 VSAWMSSPDRDNESS
-2085 EKPANVVFS
+2085 ANVVFS
-2094 VQGFKNGKATTL
+2094 IQGFKNGKATTL

-2116 EARDSLANKLEP
+2116 QARDSLD
-2128 KTNNGIGIWQQVYFS
+2128 KTLKPMDNGGKGIWQQVYFS
-2143 FVNKNADDFDSFRLT
+2143 FVNKNADDFDNFRLT
-2158 IDNACTSTVGGDIL
+2158 IDNACTNTSGGDIL

-2178 FSVKPE
+2178 FSVKPD

-2211 TQLGLNTGEV
+2211 AQLGLNTGEV
-2221 MKDNPKVWYCLLD
+2221 LTDNPKVWYCLLD

-2291 TNFDSL
+2291 TKFEDL

-2316 VTSAGVRHFVISD
+2316 VTSAGVRHFIISD

-2349 FSDDPVTLANAFHS
+2349 FSDDPVTLANAFQS
-2363 FEINTRCSVRCK
+2363 FDINTRCSVRCK
-2375 FRTLSP
+2375 FRTQSP

-2409 VKQVGEDEDG
+2409 VKQVGENLDG
-2419 NIGER
+2419 VIGER

-2446 DNATWRVLGKNES
+2446 DNATWRVLEKNES

-2515 VASLVLLNNTCNI
+2515 VASLVLLNNTCNV

-2543 VVPIDHEDSS
+2543 VVPIDHEDGN

-2567 VSGEA
+2567 VSGQA

-2601 VEEVRARADGS
+2601 VAEVRARADGS

-2621 RGIKTVTKDAIG
+2621 RGIETVTKDAIG

-2656 KAAEERA
+2656 MAAEERA
-2663 GLSVQNFRIVG
+2663 GISVQNFRIVG
-2674 QLKTLVADTADREH
+2674 QLKTLVARTADPENAH
-2688 AYADIVFNSDFQPRE
+2688 ADIVFNSDFQPRE

-2715 LFNAGNATQSTVC
+2715 LFNAGGTAQSTVC

-2813 GADDQFLNFV
+2813 DPGADDQFLNFV

-2866 SGGELLHAERLDYK
+2866 SGGELLHAERLSYE

-2946 AKSTLYYLDTYSA
+2946 ANPKLYYLEPYSA
-2959 ENPQTANVKT
+2959 NNPQETNVNT

-3000 NGIGIGAQKYNT
+3000 NGIGIGAQKYT
-3012 SLFRLPK
+3012 KSLFRLPK
-3019 EDTAYGYYTELNKT
+3019 EDTAYGYYTELNET
-3033 DEQTYPVDRTHHHK
+3033 DRKTYPVDRTHHHK
-3047 LATDQLA
+3047 LATDQL
-3054 KSGTEITVTLT
+3054 KSGSELTVTLK
-3065 NENRNNRFFLVGNP
+3065 NENANNRFFLVGNP
-3079 FACALDLDKF
+3079 FACALDLNEF
-3089 FTVNA
+3089 FKENE

-3161 QTSLHASGTLL
+3161 QTSLHTSGTLL

-3247 WRVPLGVLSNSEEP
+3247 WRVPLGVLSNSEAP

-3317 PALEDEQDFTQPLI
+3317 PTLEDEKDFTQPLI

>member
-31 QGYTY
+31 QDTYTY

-47 FAKDGALTVVSTTE
+47 LAKDGALTVVSTTE
-61 DAPAGDGYQWALET
+61 DAPAGDGYQWTLET

-98 NSQDQAA
+98 NSQNQAA

-112 TYSKGRKSYGEGV
+112 TYSSATY
-125 EVPTHGGSRYD
+125 GGSRYD

-142 ALGVKNGQLIWTVE
+142 GALGVKNGQLFWTVE

-166 NNVKGAKVNP
+166 NNVKGAKVTP
-176 FVSSEGGKVHWYYY
+176 FVSSEGGEVHWYY
-190 MELLGNKS
+190 MELLGNGS
-198 AECVMD
+198 ECVKD
-204 AGAEKKLEKYSTPSA
+204 AGAGNKLQKYPTPSA
-219 KDLRAYMWC
+219 KNLRAYMWC
-228 VYEANDK
+228 VYEVNDK
-235 GDVYF
+235 GDVYIK
-240 MSADGNFFCQKDD
+240 SADGNFFYQNGNI
-253 TYQYSTSTKTD
+253 QYSTSTESSKHI
-264 RCKYRICDVADQTD
+264 YRICDVADQTD
-278 GKYQEAFVLYNPQT
+278 GKYQDAFVLYNTQT

-301 GNTDVGNGSSL
+301 GNPDVGKGSTL
-312 NPAEAMRFIL
+312 NQAEAMRFI
-322 STGPHIYQFS
+322 STPPPTGPHIYQFS

-363 QVGGAYVLKSGRDN
+363 QVGGAYVLKSGRNN
-377 YLKQAGDAF
+377 YLKQAGDAL

-404 YDDRHDVLTLAAD
+404 YDDGHDVLTLADD
-417 ASKALGVK
+417 ASKAVGVK

-447 AEVKGA
+447 NEVKGA

-469 QFKANPKGDARLTLT
+469 QFKANPKSDARLTLT

-516 KTGDFYL
+516 KPGDFYL
-523 VNQSGEYLIYKDGR
+523 VNQSGEYLIYKEGR

-572 DNHRLGLQAGMT
+572 DNHRLGLQAGNT

-592 STSKFNALSF
+592 STSKYNALSF

-621 VVLYDDGQNIKAV
+621 VVLYDDGQNVKAV

-654 DGAGKVNGNNLKN
+654 DGAGIVNGFNLKN

-695 ADQNTYYVIPVHD
+695 ADQNTYYVVPAH
-708 VQGGTYNIN
+708 VQGGTYN
-717 IAGGLRYNAVLRGV
+717 IAGGLRYNAMLRGV
-731 SEPYNTLGVKNGKL
+731 TGTYNTLGVKNGKL

-845 NGKHKVNPTLND
+845 GYQHKVNTTTNE
-857 YSLYKICDVADQPDA
+857 YSRYKICDLADQPDA
-872 SLEGLWSLYNC
+872 SLDGLWSLYNC
-883 KNLYFVRPFP
+883 KNHYFVRPSDSDNF
-893 SENAIGRAE
+893 IGRAE
-902 EVGKNTSMTF
+902 KVGKNTSMTF
-912 VDVAANTT
+912 VDVAANTTT

-940 AKKPRVK
+940 AKNPRVK

-962 WVVEGQHIRNR
+962 WVVEGLHIRNR
-973 AGFYLTYDGKNKQFG
+973 AGFYLTYSEKNKQFG

-1003 NNYENNNNVRY
+1003 NNYENNNSVRY

-1029 EGALCWAAPGTRNS
+1029 EGVLCWAAPGTRNS
-1043 VVDLRP
+1043 AVDLRP

-1085 ANSISLKPYEEKNL
+1085 ATNSISLKPYEEKNL

-1108 GQGKGDGYL
+1108 GEGKGDGYL

-1146 IRLVETSGNYIHWQI
+1146 IRLVETSGNYVHWQI
-1161 ELPDVNDSRNL
+1161 ELPDVNGNRNL

-1187 LSLQGPN
+1187 LSLQEPYNVNNGNNGN

-1215 GGAFRNLSL
+1215 GGAFRNINL

-1229 QLELTADG
+1229 KLELTADG
-1237 KALKAK
+1237 TALKAK

-1269 HGQYIGADAEGNVF
+1269 HGQYIGADAKGNVF

-1323 KPEKCLGVSDVTNGT
+1323 KPEKCLGVSDVANGT
-1338 VAMLSFSTYE
+1338 VAMLPFSTYE
-1348 TDKLHTLCFN
+1348 TNKRHTLCFT
-1358 FGRLTCPEL
+1358 FGRLTSPEL
-1367 SDAAEGKYYYNFI
+1367 SDAAEGKYYYNFM
-1380 CFDKVAS
+1380 CFDLVGNKYVCDGNDTSKVVIA
-1387 DKFISEGYDT
+1387 EG
-1397 NKKVK
+1397 KRLV
-1402 AESQQLINDQMWALV
+1402 NDQMWALV
-1417 GQSKDDVV
+1417 GVSKDGFV
-1425 LMSKDKYYMCLNGY
+1425 LMSKDRYYLYLNGGIFN
-1439 KLCVTHDLKKA
+1439 VTHDLAKA
-1450 AHFSVDYISDVDRYV
+1450 THFSGTYDVNKQRYV
-1465 LVLVGGEGSEGHLK
+1465 LTVLSAVGGDSRFNGWQVLLSNNGSNVTVGQK
-1479 KCLNLS
+1479 GTN
-1485 GDVDE
+1485 
-1490 NGVRHKDVIV
+1490 
-1500 WNWNKT
+1500 T
-1506 DKNEG
+1506 DN
-1511 PRFYLNF
+1511 RYYLNF
-1518 ISIPVPEDYSD
+1518 IPIPVPEDYSD
-1529 YEILPK
+1529 YEVLPK

-1543 HEATTDPMTGF
+1543 HEATADPMTGF

-1575 STYTVIHYLKAESTR
+1575 STYTITHYLKAESTR
-1590 ELYVPTCMV
+1590 KLYVPTCMV
-1599 TNDNCPTLSRA
+1599 GSANTRSRA

-1638 KNGIVVGDQLKLNGQ
+1638 RNGIVVGDQLKLNGQ
-1653 VNGNYVKKKITF
+1653 NNGNYVDHYVTF

-1676 YILGA
+1676 YILGG
-1681 DLTPY
+1681 DLTTY

-1694 DNGNPIYNGNVTKYN
+1694 DNGNPLYNGNVTKYN
-1709 GAVTNDIILPSKQNI
+1709 GNVTSDIILPSKQNI

-1739 ARAIANELLQ
+1739 ARAIANELLLY
-1749 CKEGNGNDKWYE
+1749 KDDGSNDKWYE

-1787 YWFYNNDSPSEDNL
+1787 YWFYNGGIASEDNL

-1807 GEIVIEVDSLDSG
+1807 GAIEVKVDDLGSG
-1820 ITSAKFLRSA
+1820 ITFAGFLNSGA
-1830 KTDNVDLGEGLDR
+1830 GAGADR
-1843 FIAFDYPGDTDD
+1843 AIAFNYPGDNN
-1855 GKGIG
+1855 GKGRG
-1860 KAKGDSCTLKVYG
+1860 EANAGSCTLKVYG

-1888 TFEDNFEPIIYSE
+1888 IFEDDFEPIIYSE

-1908 GSFKSERSPE
+1908 GTFKSERSPE
-1918 ALKKAT
+1918 ALLKTT
-1924 GDPVATITFDPEQF
+1924 GDPVATITFDPDQF
-1938 DAFVTPPV
+1938 DAFVSPPV

-1952 LTGDKGPGTKCGLT
+1952 TNSGKGDNANQKYSLT
-1966 YRYPFNYDNTSYCFA
+1966 YRYPFNYDNASYCFA
-1981 PIDGD
+1981 PIGGD
-1986 FNSTDGKTPE
+1986 FNSTNGRTSE
-1996 CTWGNYTI
+1996 CTWGNYTV
-2004 AHRFRMG
+2004 AHRFDMG
-2011 DFGDGSSRG
+2011 DNRG
-2020 NFFAVKKYYENEYGS
+2020 NFFAVKKYYGNEYGS
-2035 EKYDASQ
+2035 ENYDASQ

-2050 SDLPGQIASIDFSGM
+2050 SDLPGKIASIDFAGM

-2073 VSAWMSSPSGKD
+2073 VSAWMSSPDRDNES
-2085 EKPANVVFS
+2085 PANVVFS
-2094 VQGFKNGKATTL
+2094 IQGFKNGKATTL

-2116 EARDSLANKLEP
+2116 QARDSLD
-2128 KTNNGIGIWQQVYFS
+2128 KTLKPMDNGGKGIWQQVYFS
-2143 FVNKNADDFDSFRLT
+2143 FVNKNADDFDNFRLT
-2158 IDNACTSTVGGDIL
+2158 IDNACTNTSGGDIL

-2211 TQLGLNTGEV
+2211 AQLGLNTGEV

-2243 FDTGTS
+2243 FDTGTP

-2409 VKQVGEDEDG
+2409 VKQVGEDVDG

-2502 DVLHQFTLNSADK
+2502 DVLHQFTLNTADK

-2543 VVPIDHEDSS
+2543 VVPIDHEDTS
-2553 GTQYCYDPQ
+2553 GTQYCYDPE
-2562 QVGIK
+2562 QVGVK
-2567 VSGEA
+2567 VSGKA
-2572 PQLFDGLHGTQYKY
+2572 PQLFDGLHDYKY

-2601 VEEVRARADGS
+2601 VAEVRAGADGS

-2621 RGIKTVTKDAIG
+2621 RGIETVTKDAIG

-2656 KAAEERA
+2656 MAAEERA

-2674 QLKTLVADTADREH
+2674 QLKTLVADTADRENAH
-2688 AYADIVFNSDFQPRE
+2688 ADIVFNSDFQPRE

-2758 NWQRADLEDLHFNA
+2758 NWQRADLADLHFKA
-2772 DTEPGYAANADNGT
+2772 DTETDYATNANNGT

-2802 KKAGPQLYETN
+2802 DKAGPQLYETN
-2813 GADDQFLNFV
+2813 SADGQFLNIV
-2823 GNEGKR
+2823 DHEGELR

-2841 APEADKG
+2841 APKAEKG
-2848 VNLCGI
+2848 VNRCDI

-2866 SGGELLHAERLDYK
+2866 SGGELLHAERLSYE

-2915 CQATPYFKNVT
+2915 CQATPYFKDVK
-2926 YNTTDYH
+2926 YTTDHYH

-2946 AKSTLYYLDTYSA
+2946 ANPKLYYLEPYLA
-2959 ENPQTANVKT
+2959 NNPQEAKVDT

-2981 AVYNDVREAY
+2981 AVYNDVREPY

-3000 NGIGIGAQKYNT
+3000 NGIGIGAQKYT
-3012 SLFRLPK
+3012 KSLFRLPK
-3019 EDTAYGYYTELNKT
+3019 EDTDYGYYTELNETDGKT
-3033 DEQTYPVDRTHHHK
+3033 YLVDRTYHHK
-3047 LATDQLA
+3047 LATDQL
-3054 KSGTEITVTLT
+3054 KSGTDLTVTLK
-3065 NENRNNRFFLVGNP
+3065 NENANNRFFLVGNP
-3079 FACALDLDKF
+3079 FACALDLNEF
-3089 FTVNA
+3089 FKENA
-3094 AQLNGAKYWVLTAG
+3094 DQLNGAKYWVLTAG

-3161 QTSLHASGTLL
+3161 QTSLHTSGTLL

-3317 PALEDEQDFTQPLI
+3317 PALEDEQNFTQPLI

-3353 VAADGRTVYKLTP
+3353 IAADGRTVYKLTP

>member
-31 QGYTY
+31 QDNYTY

-47 FAKDGALTVVSTTE
+47 LAKDGALTVVSTTE
-61 DAPAGDGYQWALET
+61 DAPAGDGYQWTLET

-85 KEGMYVTPNLTLT
+85 KEGMYVTPELRLT
-98 NSQDQAA
+98 NSQNQAA
-105 TFTKTEN
+105 TFTKEEN
-112 TYSKGRKSYGEGV
+112 AYSKDTY
-125 EVPTHGGSRYD
+125 GGSRYD

-142 ALGVKNGQLIWTVE
+142 ALGVKNGQFFWAVRN
-156 DSRYGCIRLA
+156 SRYGCIRLA
-166 NNVKGAKVNP
+166 NNVRGAKVTP
-176 FVSSEGGKVHWYYY
+176 FVSSEGGEVHWYY
-190 MELLGNKS
+190 MELLGNGS
-198 AECVMD
+198 ECVKD
-204 AGAEKKLEKYSTPSA
+204 AGAGNKLQKENTPSA
-219 KDLRAYMWC
+219 KNLRAYKWS
-228 VYEANDK
+228 VYEANEQ
-235 GDVYF
+235 GDVYIK
-240 MSADGNFFCQKDD
+240 SVDGNYM
-253 TYQYSTSTKTD
+253 YQNGSYPGSLQYATSTKSD
-264 RCKYRICDVADQTD
+264 VCIYRICDVADQTD
-278 GKYQEAFVLYNPQT
+278 GKYQEAFVLYNTQT
-292 TKYVFPYGS
+292 KKYVFPYGS
-301 GNTDVGNGSSL
+301 GNPDVGMGSNP
-312 NPAEAMRFIL
+312 NPAEAMRFI
-322 STGPHIYQFS
+322 STPPPTGPHIYQFS

-344 GVTMQPVGS
+344 GVTMQAVGA
-353 EVAGYQWTLE
+353 ELAGYQWTLE
-363 QVGGAYVLKSGRDN
+363 QVGSAYVLKSGRNN
-377 YLKQAGDAF
+377 YLKQAGDAL
-386 TVTTNRD
+386 TVTTSRD
-393 EALRLFPCGSA
+393 EALKLFPSGSE
-404 YDDRHDVLTLAAD
+404 YDDKHDVLTLAAD

-447 AEVKGA
+447 DEVKGA

-469 QFKANPKGDARLTLT
+469 QFKANPEGDNRLTLT
-484 GTGYDNP
+484 GTDYDNP
-491 VTRKEFEPTSASQN
+491 VTRMEFQPTSARQN
-505 WKLEAARHANS
+505 WELRPAKHPNS
-516 KTGDFYL
+516 KPGDFYL
-523 VNQSGEYLIYKDGR
+523 VNQEGEYLIYKNGS
-537 FNFETLDV
+537 FNFKPLDV

-572 DNHRLGLQAGMT
+572 DNHRLGLQAGTT
-584 PYTLKACN
+584 PYTLKVCS
-592 STSKFNALSF
+592 STSKYNALSF

-616 SGCGR
+616 SGSGR
-621 VVLYDDGQNIKAV
+621 VVLYDDGQNVKAV

-654 DGAGKVNGNNLKN
+654 DGAGKVNGYNLKN

-674 YDAADETFT
+674 YDTAAKTFT

-695 ADQNTYYVIPVHD
+695 ADQNTYYVVPAHVS
-708 VQGGTYNIN
+708 GGTCN

-731 SEPYNTLGVKNGKL
+731 SEPYNTLGVKNGQL

-771 VSTSANPHYYALNFF
+771 VSTSDNPRYYAFNFF
-786 QNGSEYLQDNT
+786 QNGSGEYMQDNT
-797 PGNILL
+797 PGDILL

-811 LRRYCWILEE
+811 LRRFCWILEE

-827 VYIRSTAGNYISY
+827 VYIKSTAGNYISY
-840 NPDTD
+840 NPASD
-845 NGKHKVNPTLND
+845 GYQHKVNTTTNA

-872 SLEGLWSLYNC
+872 SLDGLWSLYNC
-883 KNLYFVRPFP
+883 ENHYFVRP
-893 SENAIGRAE
+893 SDRDNSIGRAE

-912 VDVAANTT
+912 VDIAADTT
-920 SYHFV
+920 SYHLV

-940 AKKPRVK
+940 AKNPRVK
-947 ARDILASDK
+947 ARGILASDK

-973 AGFYLTYDGKNKQFG
+973 AGFYLTYDKKNEQFG
-988 VSNQKADAYTFVYNV
+988 VSNQKAEAYTFVYDKNT
-1003 NNYENNNNVRY
+1003 YQNNNNVRY
-1014 DLCSTDDQQA
+1014 DFLSSDGKQA

-1029 EGALCWAAPGTRNS
+1029 EGTLCWAAPGTRNS
-1043 VVDLRP
+1043 VVDLRS
-1049 YIIAPELPIPSLGG
+1049 YIIAPELPIPSSGG
-1063 ADYQLYC
+1063 VDYHLYC
-1070 IRTAGGDRYAYHMED
+1070 IRTAGGDRYAYHMEE
-1085 ANSISLKPYEEKNL
+1085 ANAISLKAYNEKNL
-1099 CQLWVLIRD
+1099 CQLWILIRD

-1117 QSAYNRYFLKYDTGS
+1117 QSAYNRCFLKYDTGN

-1140 KKDATR
+1140 KNDATR
-1146 IRLVETSGNYIHWQI
+1146 IRLVETSGNYDHWQI
-1161 ELPDVNDSRNL
+1161 ELPDVDGNNNL

-1177 SGGGNPKTVS
+1177 GGNPKTVT

-1194 NGNNFVEIFP
+1194 DGNNYVDLIP

-1229 QLELTADG
+1229 ELELTADG
-1237 KALKAK
+1237 TALKAK

-1269 HGQYIGADAEGNVF
+1269 YGQYIGADVDGNVF
-1283 LTTDKAQATHFYL
+1283 LTTDKALATHFYL
-1296 WLNHGDE
+1296 WLNHGE
-1303 DGTVSW
+1303 KDGNVSW

-1323 KPEKCLGVSDVTNGT
+1323 KPDKCLGVSDLDNGT

-1348 TDKLHTLCFN
+1348 TDKLHTLCFT

-1367 SDAAEGKYYYNFI
+1367 SDAVEGKYYYTFM
-1380 CFDKVAS
+1380 CFDLVGKKYVSDGNDTSKVVIAE
-1387 DKFISEGYDT
+1387 DK
-1397 NKKVK
+1397 KLV
-1402 AESQQLINDQMWALV
+1402 NDQMWALV
-1417 GQSKDDVV
+1417 GGSKDGFV
-1425 LMSKDKYYMCLNGY
+1425 LMSKDRYYLYLNNGIFN
-1439 KLCVTHDLKKA
+1439 VTHDLAKA
-1450 AHFSVDYISDVDRYV
+1450 THFSSTYDVNKQRYV
-1465 LVLVGGEGSEGHLK
+1465 LTVVSAWGSDSRYNGWQMLLSNNYSNVTVGPKNTS
-1479 KCLNLS
+1479 
-1485 GDVDE
+1485 
-1490 NGVRHKDVIV
+1490 
-1500 WNWNKT
+1500 T
-1506 DKNEG
+1506 DN
-1511 PRFYLNF
+1511 RYYLNF

-1529 YEILPK
+1529 YEVLPK

-1543 HEATTDPMTGF
+1543 QEATADPMTGF

-1575 STYTVIHYLKAESTR
+1575 STYTVTHYLKAESTR

-1599 TNDNCPTLSRA
+1599 GSAATRSRA

-1623 SDSVLNLDLPSSRRY
+1623 SDSVLNLDISSSRRY

-1653 VNGNYVKKKITF
+1653 NSGYYVTHNVTF

-1694 DNGNPIYNGNVTKYN
+1694 DNGNPIYNGT
-1709 GAVTNDIILPSKQNI
+1709 VTNDIILPSKQSI

-1739 ARAIANELLQ
+1739 ARAIANELLL
-1749 CKEGNGNDKWYE
+1749 CKEDKGKGNDKWYE

-1787 YWFYNNDSPSEDNL
+1787 YWFYNNGSASEDNL
-1801 QNAVNS
+1801 QNAVN
-1807 GEIVIEVDSLDSG
+1807 GGAIEVKVEDLLGSG
-1820 ITSAKFLRSA
+1820 ITFAKFLSSGA
-1830 KTDNVDLGEGLDR
+1830 GGDATDR
-1843 FIAFDYPGDTDD
+1843 AIAFNYPGDTAD
-1855 GKGIG
+1855 GKGTG
-1860 KAKGDSCTLKVYG
+1860 KAEAGSCTLKVYG

-1888 TFEDNFEPIIYSE
+1888 TFEDDFEPIIYSE
-1901 IIGKKDD
+1901 IIGKKD

-1918 ALKKAT
+1918 ALLKTT
-1924 GDPVATITFDPEQF
+1924 GDPVATITFDPDQF
-1938 DAFVTPPV
+1938 DAFVSPPV

-1952 LTGDKGPGTKCGLT
+1952 DNVVGASTKCGLT

-1981 PIDGD
+1981 PIGGD
-1986 FNSTDGKTPE
+1986 FNSPDGKTAE
-1996 CTWGNYTI
+1996 CTWGNYTV
-2004 AHRFRMG
+2004 AHRFNMG
-2011 DFGDGSSRG
+2011 DNRG

-2035 EKYDASQ
+2035 QNYDASQ

-2050 SDLPGQIASIDFSGM
+2050 SDLPGQIASIDFAGM

-2073 VSAWMSSPSGKD
+2073 VSAWMSSPDRGNES
-2085 EKPANVVFS
+2085 PANVVFS
-2094 VQGFKNGKATTL
+2094 IQGFKNGKATTL

-2116 EARDSLANKLEP
+2116 EARDANDNKLTP
-2128 KTNNGIGIWQQVYFS
+2128 NTNKGKGIWQQVYFS

-2158 IDNACTSTVGGDIL
+2158 IDNACTNTQGGDIL

-2211 TQLGLNTGEV
+2211 AQLGLNTGEV

-2243 FDTGTS
+2243 FDTGTP
-2249 EGQERLYRMSD
+2249 EGKERLYRMSD

-2274 PNSQVSGEGIF
+2274 PNSQASGEGIF

-2291 TNFDSL
+2291 TKFDDL
-2297 PVFKYRDA
+2297 PVFKYRAA
-2305 VAATVGMASRE
+2305 VEATVGMASRE

-2409 VKQVGEDEDG
+2409 VKQVGEDAEG

-2493 GYTLEQSVI
+2493 GYTLDQSVI
-2502 DVLHQFTLNSADK
+2502 NVLHQFTLNSADK

-2562 QVGIK
+2562 QVGVK
-2567 VSGEA
+2567 VSGQA
-2572 PQLFDGLHGTQYKY
+2572 PQLFDGLHGDKYKY

-2621 RGIKTVTKDAIG
+2621 RGIETVTKDAIG
-2633 LTSVSPEVFLAGT
+2633 LTSVSPDVFLAGT

-2674 QLKTLVADTADREH
+2674 QLKTLVADTADRGNAH
-2688 AYADIVFNSDFQPRE
+2688 ADIVFNNDFQPRE

-2813 GADDQFLNFV
+2813 DPGADDQFLNFV
-2823 GNEGKR
+2823 GHEVEQR

-2841 APEADKG
+2841 APKA
-2848 VNLCGI
+2848 VAGI
-2854 YTPYQSKDLVVQ
+2854 NRCDIYRPYQSKDLVVQ

-2915 CQATPYFKNVT
+2915 CQATPYFKDVT

-3033 DEQTYPVDRTHHHK
+3033 DEQTYPVDRTYHHK

-3054 KSGTEITVTLT
+3054 KSGTEMTVTLT

-3079 FACALDLDKF
+3079 FACALDLNEF

-3149 TNTITLKFTADM
+3149 TNTINLKFTADM
-3161 QTSLHASGTLL
+3161 QTSLHTSGTLL

-3188 ASRSGQG
+3188 ASRSGQA

-3247 WRVPLGVLSNSEEP
+3247 WRVPLGVLSNSEDP

-3286 TPLRGNGNADCV
+3286 TPLRGNGNADSV

>member
-31 QGYTY
+31 QEYTY

-47 FAKDGALTVVSTTE
+47 LAKDGALTVVSTTE

-75 VSGDNVRLKN
+75 VSGNNVRLKN
-85 KEGMYVTPNLTLT
+85 KEGMYVTADLRLT
-98 NSQDQAA
+98 NSQNQAA

-112 TYSKGRKSYGEGV
+112 TYSKGTY
-125 EVPTHGGSRYD
+125 GGSRYD

-142 ALGVKNGQLIWTVE
+142 GALGVKNGQLFWTVE

-166 NNVKGAKVNP
+166 NNVKGAKVTP
-176 FVSSEGGKVHWYYY
+176 FVSKEGGEVHWYY
-190 MELLGNKS
+190 MELLGNGS
-198 AECVMD
+198 ECIKD
-204 AGAEKKLEKYSTPSA
+204 AGAENKLQKYPTPSA
-219 KDLRAYMWC
+219 KNLRAYMWC
-228 VYEANDK
+228 VYEANEQ
-235 GDVYF
+235 GDVYSK
-240 MSADGNFFCQKDD
+240 SADGNFFCQKDG

-278 GKYQEAFVLYNPQT
+278 GKYQEAFVLYNTQT

-301 GNTDVGNGSSL
+301 GNPDVGMGSSL
-312 NPAEAMRFIL
+312 NPAEAMRFI
-322 STGPHIYQFS
+322 STPPPTGLHIYQFS

-377 YLKQAGDAF
+377 YLKQAGEAL

-404 YDDRHDVLTLAAD
+404 YDDRHDVLALAAD
-417 ASKALGVK
+417 ASKAVGVN

-447 AEVKGA
+447 DEVKGA

-469 QFKANPKGDARLTLT
+469 QFKANPKGDASLTLT
-484 GTGYDNP
+484 GTDYDNP
-491 VTRKEFEPTSASQN
+491 VTRMEFEPTSASQN

-516 KTGDFYL
+516 KPGDFYL
-523 VNQSGEYLIYKDGR
+523 VNQEGEYLIYKDGR
-537 FNFETLDV
+537 FNFEWLDV

-616 SGCGR
+616 SGSGR
-621 VVLYDDGQNIKAV
+621 VVLYDDGQNVKAV

-654 DGAGKVNGNNLKN
+654 DGAGIVNGFNLKN

-695 ADQNTYYVIPVHD
+695 ADQNTYYVVPAH
-708 VQGGTYNIN
+708 VQGGTYN

-845 NGKHKVNPTLND
+845 GYQHKVNTTTNE
-857 YSLYKICDVADQPDA
+857 YSRYKICDVADQPDA
-872 SLEGLWSLYNC
+872 SLDGLWSLYNC
-883 KNLYFVRPFP
+883 TNHYFVRP
-893 SENAIGRAE
+893 SENDNFIGRAE
-902 EVGKNTSMTF
+902 KIGKNTSMTF

-940 AKKPRVK
+940 AKNPRVK

-962 WVVEGQHIRNR
+962 WVLEGQHIRNR
-973 AGFYLTYDGKNKQFG
+973 AGFYLTYDEKNKQFG

-1003 NNYENNNNVRY
+1003 NNYENNNSVRY

-1029 EGALCWAAPGTRNS
+1029 EGVLCWAAPNTRNS
-1043 VVDLRP
+1043 AVDLRP

-1063 ADYQLYC
+1063 ADYHLYC
-1070 IRTAGGDRYAYHMED
+1070 IHTAGGDRYAYHMED
-1085 ANSISLKPYEEKNL
+1085 ATNSISLKPYKEKNL

-1140 KKDATR
+1140 KNDATR

-1187 LSLQGPN
+1187 LSLQDPN
-1194 NGNNFVEIFP
+1194 NSNNFLYIFP

-1215 GGAFRNLSL
+1215 GGAFRNINLD
-1224 NELTP
+1224 ELTP
-1229 QLELTADG
+1229 KLELTADG
-1237 KALKAK
+1237 TALKAK

-1269 HGQYIGADAEGNVF
+1269 HGQYIGADAGGKVF

-1323 KPEKCLGVSDVTNGT
+1323 KPKNCLGVSDVANGT
-1338 VAMLSFSTYE
+1338 VAMLPFSTYE
-1348 TDKLHTLCFN
+1348 TDKQHTLCFT
-1358 FGRLTCPEL
+1358 FGRLTSPEL
-1367 SDAAEGKYYYNFI
+1367 SDAAAGKYYYNFI
-1380 CFDKVAS
+1380 CFDKVGNKFVS
-1387 DKFISEGYDT
+1387 DGNDT
-1397 NKKVK
+1397 NKVVF
-1402 AESQQLINDQMWALV
+1402 AENGKKLVNDQMWALV
-1417 GQSKDDVV
+1417 GQNKDDVV
-1425 LMSKDKYYMCLNGY
+1425 LMSKDKYYVYLDGDRFY
-1439 KLCVTHDLKKA
+1439 VTHDPERA
-1450 AHFSVDYISDVDRYV
+1450 VHFSVKYISSQQRYA
-1465 LVLVGGEGSEGHLK
+1465 LT
-1479 KCLNLS
+1479 
-1485 GDVDE
+1485 
-1490 NGVRHKDVIV
+1490 IV
-1500 WNWNKT
+1500 
-1506 DKNEG
+1506 EG
-1511 PRFYLNF
+1511 PNDGGKSGYSMNLHGGDHTTILPWKDSSIQTDQNFWLNF
-1518 ISIPVPEDYSD
+1518 IAVPQPEDYSD
-1529 YEILPK
+1529 YEVLPK

-1543 HEATTDPMTGF
+1543 HEATADPMTGF

-1575 STYTVIHYLKAESTR
+1575 STYTITHYLKAESTR

-1599 TNDNCPTLSRA
+1599 GSANTRSRA

-1638 KNGIVVGDQLKLNGQ
+1638 RNGIVVGDQLKLNGQ
-1653 VNGNYVKKKITF
+1653 NNGNYVDHYVTF

-1676 YILGA
+1676 YILGG
-1681 DLTPY
+1681 DLTTY

-1694 DNGNPIYNGNVTKYN
+1694 DNGNPLYNGNVTKYN
-1709 GAVTNDIILPSKQNI
+1709 GNVTSDIILPSKQNI

-1749 CKEGNGNDKWYE
+1749 CKVSEGNDKWYE

-1787 YWFYNNDSPSEDNL
+1787 YWFYNGGIASEDNL

-1807 GEIVIEVDSLDSG
+1807 GKIEVKVDDLGSG
-1820 ITSAKFLRSA
+1820 ITFAGFLNSGA
-1830 KTDNVDLGEGLDR
+1830 GAGADR
-1843 FIAFDYPGDTDD
+1843 AIAFKYPGDDN
-1855 GKGIG
+1855 GKGRG
-1860 KAKGDSCTLKVYG
+1860 EAKAGSCTLKVYG

-1888 TFEDNFEPIIYSE
+1888 TFEENFEPIIYSE

-1918 ALKKAT
+1918 ALLKTT
-1924 GDPVATITFDPEQF
+1924 GDPVATITFDPDQF
-1938 DAFVTPPV
+1938 DAFVSPPV

-1952 LTGDKGPGTKCGLT
+1952 TNSGKGDNANQKYSLT

-1981 PIDGD
+1981 PIGGD
-1986 FNSTDGKTPE
+1986 FNSTNGRTSE
-1996 CTWGNYTI
+1996 CTWGNYTV
-2004 AHRFRMG
+2004 AHRFDMG
-2011 DFGDGSSRG
+2011 DNRG

-2035 EKYDASQ
+2035 ENYDASQ

-2050 SDLPGQIASIDFSGM
+2050 SDLPGQIASIDFAGM

-2073 VSAWMSSPSGKD
+2073 VSAWMSSPDRDNES
-2085 EKPANVVFS
+2085 PANVVFS
-2094 VQGFKNGKATTL
+2094 IQGFKNGKATTL

-2116 EARDSLANKLEP
+2116 EARDSLDKTLKP
-2128 KTNNGIGIWQQVYFS
+2128 KDNGGIGIWQQVYFS

-2158 IDNACTSTVGGDIL
+2158 IDNACTNTSGGDIL

-2178 FSVKPE
+2178 FSVKPD

-2211 TQLGLNTGEV
+2211 AQLGLNTGEV

-2243 FDTGTS
+2243 FDTGTP

-2260 AEVKPAFVKALLGD
+2260 VEVKPAFVKALLGD

-2291 TNFDSL
+2291 TKFEDL
-2297 PVFKYRDA
+2297 PLFKYRDA

-2409 VKQVGEDEDG
+2409 VKQVGENVDG
-2419 NIGER
+2419 VIGER

-2502 DVLHQFTLNSADK
+2502 DVLHQFTLNSSDK

-2567 VSGEA
+2567 VSGQA
-2572 PQLFDGLHGTQYKY
+2572 PQLFDGLHGDKYKY

-2601 VEEVRARADGS
+2601 VAEVRARADGS

-2621 RGIKTVTKDAIG
+2621 RGIETVTKDAIG

-2674 QLKTLVADTADREH
+2674 QLKTLVARTADPENAH
-2688 AYADIVFNSDFQPRE
+2688 ADIVFNSDFQPRE

-2715 LFNAGNATQSTVC
+2715 LFNAGGTAQSTVC

-2813 GADDQFLNFV
+2813 DPGADDQFLNFV

-2866 SGGELLHAERLDYK
+2866 SGGELLHAERLSYE

-2915 CQATPYFKNVT
+2915 CQATPYFKDVK
-2926 YNTTDYH
+2926 YTTAHYH

-2946 AKSTLYYLDTYSA
+2946 ANPKLYYLEPYSA
-2959 ENPQTANVKT
+2959 NKPQEAKVDT

-2981 AVYNDVREAY
+2981 AVYNDVQEPY

-3000 NGIGIGAQKYNT
+3000 NGIGIGAQKYT
-3012 SLFRLPK
+3012 KSLFRLPK
-3019 EDTAYGYYTELNKT
+3019 EDTAYGYYTELNETDRKT
-3033 DEQTYPVDRTHHHK
+3033 YTVDRTYHHK
-3047 LATDQLA
+3047 LATDQL
-3054 KSGTEITVTLT
+3054 KSGTELTVTLR
-3065 NENRNNRFFLVGNP
+3065 NENANNRFFLVGNP
-3079 FACALDLDKF
+3079 FACALDLNEF
-3089 FTVNA
+3089 FTKNED
-3094 AQLNGAKYWVLTAG
+3094 QLNGAKYWVLTAG

-3161 QTSLHASGTLL
+3161 QTSLHTSGTLL

-3317 PALEDEQDFTQPLI
+3317 PSLEEEQDFTQPLI

>member
-31 QGYTY
+31 QEYTY

-47 FAKDGALTVVSTTE
+47 LAKDGALTVVSTTE
-61 DAPAGDGYQWALET
+61 DAPAGDGYQWTLET

-85 KEGMYVTPNLTLT
+85 KEGMYVTPELTLT
-98 NSQDQAA
+98 NRQNLAA
-105 TFTKTEN
+105 VFTQEEN
-112 TYSKGRKSYGEGV
+112 TYSKGRKSYGDGV
-125 EVPTHGGSRYD
+125 EVSTHGGSRYD

-142 ALGVKNGQLIWTVE
+142 ALGVKNGQLIWTIE
-156 DSRYGCIRLA
+156 DSRYGCIRMA
-166 NNVKGAKVNP
+166 NNVKGAKVTP
-176 FVSSEGGKVHWYYY
+176 LVCSEGGEVHWYY
-190 MELLGNKS
+190 MELLGS
-198 AECVMD
+198 GSECVKD
-204 AGAEKKLEKYSTPSA
+204 AGAENKLQKGPTPSA
-219 KDLRAYMWC
+219 KNLRAYMWC
-228 VYEANDK
+228 VYEANEQ

-240 MSADGNFFCQKDD
+240 KSVDGNFFYQNGNI
-253 TYQYSTSTKTD
+253 QYSTSTESSKHI
-264 RCKYRICDVADQTD
+264 YRICDVADQTNE
-278 GKYQEAFVLYNPQT
+278 KYQDAFVLYNTNT
-292 TKYVFPYGS
+292 TRYVYPYGS
-301 GNTDVGNGSSL
+301 GNPDVGIASQL
-312 NPAEAMRFIL
+312 DPAEAMRFIPTTPP
-322 STGPHIYQFS
+322 TGPHIYQFS

-377 YLKQAGDAF
+377 YLKQTGDAL

-393 EALRLFPCGSA
+393 EALKVFLSGSA
-404 YDDRHDVLTLAAD
+404 YDDRHYVLTLAAD

-447 AEVKGA
+447 DEVKGA

-459 DISNVYYYKL
+459 DISNAYYYKL
-469 QFKANPKGDARLTLT
+469 QFKSNPEGDNRLTLT
-484 GTGYDNP
+484 GTDYDNP
-491 VTRKEFEPTSASQN
+491 VTRMEFQPTSARQN
-505 WKLEAARHANS
+505 WELRPAKHPNS
-516 KTGDFYL
+516 KPGDFYL
-523 VNQSGEYLIYKDGR
+523 VNQEGEYLIYKNGS
-537 FNFETLDV
+537 FNFKPLDV

-572 DNHRLGLQAGMT
+572 DNRRLGLQDGMT

-592 STSKFNALSF
+592 STSKYNALSF

-621 VVLYDDGQNIKAV
+621 VVLYDDGQNVKAV
-634 ATTTEQLEGNG
+634 ATTTEQLEGDG
-645 YQWTFDPIM
+645 YRWTFDPIM
-654 DGAGKVNGNNLKN
+654 DGAGKVNGYNLKN
-667 KAGRFLR
+667 KAGRYLH
-674 YDAADETFT
+674 YDTAAKTFI
-683 SVTDRSKASVFD
+683 SVTDRSKASVFG
-695 ADQNTYYVIPVHD
+695 ADQNTYYVVPAHVT
-708 VQGGTYNIN
+708 GGTCN

-731 SEPYNTLGVKNGKL
+731 SGTYTTLGVKNGQL

-771 VSTSANPHYYALNFF
+771 VSTSDNPRYYAFNFF

-840 NPDTD
+840 NPATD
-845 NGKHKVNPTLND
+845 NGKHKVNTTKNA
-857 YSLYKICDVADQPDA
+857 YSLYKICDVADQPGA
-872 SLEGLWSLYNC
+872 SLDGLWSLYNC
-883 KNLYFVRPFP
+883 ENHYFVRP
-893 SENAIGRAE
+893 SDSDNSIGRAE

-912 VDVAANTT
+912 VDIATIDTT
-920 SYHFV
+920 SYHLV

-940 AKKPRVK
+940 AKNPRVK
-947 ARDILASDK
+947 ARGILASDK

-973 AGFYLTYDGKNKQFG
+973 AGFYLTYDKKNEQFG
-988 VSNQKADAYTFVYNV
+988 VSNQKAEAYTFVYDKNT
-1003 NNYENNNNVRY
+1003 YQNNNNVRY
-1014 DLCSTDDQQA
+1014 DFLSSDGKQA

-1029 EGALCWAAPGTRNS
+1029 EGTLCWAAPGTRNS
-1043 VVDLRP
+1043 VVDLRS
-1049 YIIAPELPIPSLGG
+1049 YIIAPELPIPSSGG
-1063 ADYQLYC
+1063 VDYHLYC
-1070 IRTAGGDRYAYHMED
+1070 IRTAGGDRYAYHMEE
-1085 ANSISLKPYEEKNL
+1085 ANAISLKPYVEKNL
-1099 CQLWVLIRD
+1099 CQLWILIRD

-1117 QSAYNRYFLKYDTGS
+1117 QSAYNRCFLKYDTGS

-1140 KKDATR
+1140 RNDATR
-1146 IRLVETSGNYIHWQI
+1146 IRLVETSGNYDHWQI
-1161 ELPDVNDSRNL
+1161 ELPDVADNNNL

-1177 SGGGNPKTVS
+1177 GGNPKTVT

-1194 NGNNFVEIFP
+1194 DGNNYVDLIP

-1215 GGAFRNLSL
+1215 GGAFRNISL

-1229 QLELTADG
+1229 ELELTADG
-1237 KALKAK
+1237 TALKAK

-1269 HGQYIGADAEGNVF
+1269 HGQYIGADVDGNVF
-1283 LTTDKAQATHFYL
+1283 LTTDKALATHFYL
-1296 WLNHGDE
+1296 WLNHE
-1303 DGTVSW
+1303 EKDGNVSW

-1323 KPEKCLGVSDVTNGT
+1323 KPEKCLGVSDVDNGT

-1348 TDKLHTLCFN
+1348 TAKLHTLCFT

-1367 SDAAEGKYYYNFI
+1367 SDAVEGKYYYTFM
-1380 CFDKVAS
+1380 CFDLVGKKYVSDGNDTSKVVIAE
-1387 DKFISEGYDT
+1387 DK
-1397 NKKVK
+1397 KLV
-1402 AESQQLINDQMWALV
+1402 NDQMWALV
-1417 GQSKDDVV
+1417 GGSKDGFV
-1425 LMSKDKYYMCLNGY
+1425 LMSKDRYYLYLNNGIFN
-1439 KLCVTHDLKKA
+1439 VTHDLAKA
-1450 AHFSVDYISDVDRYV
+1450 THFSSTYDVNKQRYV
-1465 LVLVGGEGSEGHLK
+1465 LTVVSAWGSDSRYNGWQMLLSNNYSNVTVGQKNTS
-1479 KCLNLS
+1479 
-1485 GDVDE
+1485 
-1490 NGVRHKDVIV
+1490 
-1500 WNWNKT
+1500 T
-1506 DKNEG
+1506 DN
-1511 PRFYLNF
+1511 RYYLNF

-1529 YEILPK
+1529 YEVLPK
-1535 RSWFVKQA
+1535 CSWFVKQA
-1543 HEATTDPMTGF
+1543 QEATADPMTGF

-1575 STYTVIHYLKAESTR
+1575 STYTVTHYLKAESTR
-1590 ELYVPTCMV
+1590 ELYVPTCLV
-1599 TNDNCPTLSRA
+1599 GSDATRSRA

-1623 SDSVLNLDLPSSRRY
+1623 SDSVLNLGISSSRRY
-1638 KNGIVVGDQLKLNGQ
+1638 RNGIVVGDQLKLNGQ
-1653 VNGNYVKKKITF
+1653 NKGYNVTHSVTF

-1676 YILGA
+1676 YILSA

-1694 DNGNPIYNGNVTKYN
+1694 DNGNPLYNGT
-1709 GAVTNDIILPSKQNI
+1709 VTNDIILPSKQNI
-1724 VEPTITGRNLYVIRN
+1724 VEPTITGRNLFVIRN

-1749 CKEGNGNDKWYE
+1749 CKEDKGKGNDKWYE

-1779 ALNMQKQD
+1779 ALNMQKQG
-1787 YWFYNNDSPSEDNL
+1787 YWFYNNGSASEDNL

-1807 GEIVIEVDSLDSG
+1807 GAIVVEVEDPLGSGITFAKFLDSG
-1820 ITSAKFLRSA
+1820 VGAGA
-1830 KTDNVDLGEGLDR
+1830 DR
-1843 FIAFDYPGDTDD
+1843 AIAFNYPRDTD

-1860 KAKGDSCTLKVYG
+1860 KANAGSCTLKVYG
-1873 VASDGTRYQIAKFNL
+1873 VASDGTTRYQIAKFNL

-1918 ALKKAT
+1918 ALLKTT
-1924 GDPVATITFDPEQF
+1924 GDPVATITFDPDQF
-1938 DAFVTPPV
+1938 DAFVSPPV

-1952 LTGDKGPGTKCGLT
+1952 SNLGKGDNANQKYSLT

-1981 PIDGD
+1981 PIGGD
-1986 FNSTDGKTPE
+1986 FNSISGKTSE
-1996 CTWGNYTI
+1996 CTWGNYTV
-2004 AHRFRMG
+2004 AHRFNMG
-2011 DFGDGSSRG
+2011 DTRG
-2020 NFFAVKKYYENEYGS
+2020 NFFAVKKYYENDEYGS
-2035 EKYDASQ
+2035 QNYDASQ

-2050 SDLPGQIASIDFSGM
+2050 SDLPGKIASIDFAGM

-2073 VSAWMSSPSGKD
+2073 VSAWMSSPDRGD
-2085 EKPANVVFS
+2085 ESPANVVFS
-2094 VQGFKNGKATTL
+2094 IQGFKNGKATTL

-2116 EARDSLANKLEP
+2116 DARDSIGNKLET
-2128 KTNNGIGIWQQVYFS
+2128 KTNGDVGIWQQVYFS

-2158 IDNACTSTVGGDIL
+2158 IDNACTNTKGGDIL

-2211 TQLGLNTGEV
+2211 AQLGLNTGEV

-2243 FDTGTS
+2243 FDTGTP

-2274 PNSQVSGEGIF
+2274 PNSQAPGEGIF

-2291 TNFDSL
+2291 TKFDDL
-2297 PVFKYRDA
+2297 PLFKYRAA
-2305 VAATVGMASRE
+2305 VEATVGMASRE

-2363 FEINTRCSVRCK
+2363 FDINTRCSVRCK

-2409 VKQVGEDEDG
+2409 VKQVGEDAEG

-2502 DVLHQFTLNSADK
+2502 NVLHQFTLNSADK
-2515 VASLVLLNNTCNI
+2515 VASLVLLNNTCNV
-2528 YVPAATKQGTILKVT
+2528 YVPAATKQGEILKVT
-2543 VVPIDHEDSS
+2543 VVPIDHEDGN

-2567 VSGEA
+2567 VSGQA
-2572 PQLFDGLHGTQYKY
+2572 PQLFDGLHGNQYKY
-2586 PDKLT
+2586 PKKLT

-2601 VEEVRARADGS
+2601 VEEVRAGADGS

-2621 RGIKTVTKDAIG
+2621 RGIETVTDGAIG
-2633 LTSVSPEVFLAGT
+2633 LTSVSPDVFLAGT
-2646 NDPNMKAYET
+2646 NDPTMKAYET
-2656 KAAEERA
+2656 KAAEERT

-2674 QLKTLVADTADREH
+2674 QLKTLEASTTNPENAH
-2688 AYADIVFNSDFQPRE
+2688 ADIVFNSKFQPRE
-2703 GYVYTLRFNYRE
+2703 GYVYTLRFDYRE
-2715 LFNAGNATQSTVC
+2715 RFDAGSTAQTTAC
-2728 DGNVLVDLIIVPKYQ
+2728 DGNVLVDLVIVPKYQ

-2758 NWQRADLEDLHFNA
+2758 NWQRADLADLHFNA
-2772 DTEPGYAANADNGT
+2772 DTETGYATNADNGT

-2802 KKAGPQLYETN
+2802 DKAGPQLYETN
-2813 GADDQFLNFV
+2813 YAGADDQFLNFV
-2823 GNEGKR
+2823 DHEGEQR

-2841 APEADKG
+2841 APKAEAG
-2848 VNLCGI
+2848 VNLCDI
-2854 YTPYQSKDLVVQ
+2854 YRPYQSKDLVVQ

-2915 CQATPYFKNVT
+2915 CQATPYFKDVT

-3000 NGIGIGAQKYNT
+3000 NGVGIGAQKYT
-3012 SLFRLPK
+3012 KSLFRLPK

-3065 NENRNNRFFLVGNP
+3065 NENANNRFFLVGNP
-3079 FACALDLDKF
+3079 FACALDLNEF

-3149 TNTITLKFTADM
+3149 TNTINLKFTADM
-3161 QTSLHASGTLL
+3161 QTSLHTSGTLL

-3247 WRVPLGVLSNSEEP
+3247 WRVPLGVLSDSEAP

-3298 KVEVPGVTT
+3298 KVEVPGVTA

-3317 PALEDEQDFTQPLI
+3317 PSLEEEQDFVQPLI
-3331 QADNGSV
+3331 QADKGCV
-3338 TISSSA
+3338 TVTSSA

>member
-22 VAGISSVFA
+22 VTGISSVFA
-31 QGYTY
+31 QDTYTY

-47 FAKDGALTVVSTTE
+47 LAKDGALTVVSTTE
-61 DAPAGDGYQWALET
+61 DAPAGDGYQWTLET

-85 KEGMYVTPNLTLT
+85 KEGMYVTADLGLT

-112 TYSKGRKSYGEGV
+112 TYSSATYGGLK
-125 EVPTHGGSRYD
+125 RYD

-142 ALGVKNGQLIWTVE
+142 GALGVKNGQLFWTVE

-166 NNVKGAKVNP
+166 NNVKGAKVTP
-176 FVSSEGGKVHWYYY
+176 FVSSEGGEVHWYY
-190 MELLGNKS
+190 MELLRNGS
-198 AECVMD
+198 ECVKD
-204 AGAEKKLEKYSTPSA
+204 AGAGKILEKYSTPSA
-219 KDLRAYMWC
+219 KNLRAFMWC

-235 GDVYF
+235 GDVYIK
-240 MSADGNFFCQKDD
+240 SVDGNYFYRNGN
-253 TYQYSTSTKTD
+253 YQCSASTKPGNSVYT
-264 RCKYRICDVADQTD
+264 ICDVSDQSND
-278 GKYQEAFVLYNPQT
+278 NAFVLRNSGTNY
-292 TKYVFPYGS
+292 YVLPYG
-301 GNTDVGNGSSL
+301 NNDNKVGWASSFL
-312 NPAEAMRFIL
+312 MAAAMRFI
-322 STGPHIYQFS
+322 STPPPTGPHIYQFS

-353 EVAGYQWTLE
+353 EVVGYQWTLE
-363 QVGGAYVLKSGRDN
+363 QVGGAYVLKSGRNN
-377 YLKQAGDAF
+377 YLKQAGDAL

-404 YDDRHDVLTLAAD
+404 YDDRHYVLALADD
-417 ASKALGVK
+417 ASKAVGVK

-447 AEVKGA
+447 NEVKGA
-453 VAPKFS
+453 VVPKFS

-484 GTGYDNP
+484 GMGYDNP
-491 VTRKEFEPTSASQN
+491 DPVTRMEFEPTSASQN
-505 WKLEAARHANS
+505 WKLEPARHANS
-516 KTGDFYL
+516 KPGDFYL
-523 VNQSGEYLIYKDGR
+523 VNQLGEYFIYKDGR
-537 FNFETLDV
+537 FNFATLDV

-572 DNHRLGLQAGMT
+572 DNHRLGLQAGNT

-616 SGCGR
+616 SGSGR
-621 VVLYDDGQNIKAV
+621 VVLYDDGQNVKAV

-654 DGAGKVNGNNLKN
+654 DGAGIVNGFNLKN
-667 KAGRFLR
+667 KAGRFLC
-674 YDAADETFT
+674 YNAADETFT

-695 ADQNTYYVIPVHD
+695 ANQNTYYVVPAH
-708 VQGGTYNIN
+708 VQGGTCY

-731 SEPYNTLGVKNGKL
+731 SGTYNTLGVKNGKL

-845 NGKHKVNPTLND
+845 GYQHKVNTTTNE
-857 YSLYKICDVADQPDA
+857 YSRYKICDLADQPDA
-872 SLEGLWSLYNC
+872 SLDGLWSLYNC
-883 KNLYFVRPFP
+883 TNHYFVRPSDSDNF
-893 SENAIGRAE
+893 IGRAE
-902 EVGKNTSMTF
+902 KVGKNTSMTF

-940 AKKPRVK
+940 AKNPRVK

-973 AGFYLTYDGKNKQFG
+973 AGFYLTYDEKNKQFG
-988 VSNQKADAYTFVYNV
+988 VSNQKAEAYTFVYNV
-1003 NNYENNNNVRY
+1003 NNYENNNSVRY

-1043 VVDLRP
+1043 AVDLRP

-1085 ANSISLKPYEEKNL
+1085 ATNSISLKPYEEKNL

-1117 QSAYNRYFLKYDTGS
+1117 QSAYNRRFLKYDTGS

-1161 ELPDVNDSRNL
+1161 ELPDVNDNSNL

-1187 LSLQGPN
+1187 LSLQDPN
-1194 NGNNFVEIFP
+1194 NGNNFVDIFP

-1215 GGAFRNLSL
+1215 GGAFRNINLD
-1224 NELTP
+1224 ELTP
-1229 QLELTADG
+1229 KLELTADG
-1237 KALKAK
+1237 EALKAK
-1243 ASASEDDANNSWK
+1243 ASASEDGANNSWK

-1296 WLNHGDE
+1296 WLNHGE
-1303 DGTVSW
+1303 KDGTVSW

-1323 KPEKCLGVSDVTNGT
+1323 KPENCLGVSDVANGT
-1338 VAMLSFSTYE
+1338 VAMLPFSTYE
-1348 TDKLHTLCFN
+1348 TDKRHTLCFT
-1358 FGRLTCPEL
+1358 FGRLTSPEL
-1367 SDAAEGKYYYNFI
+1367 SDAAEGKYYYNFM
-1380 CFDKVAS
+1380 CFDLVGNKYVCDGNDTSKVVIA
-1387 DKFISEGYDT
+1387 EG
-1397 NKKVK
+1397 KRLV
-1402 AESQQLINDQMWALV
+1402 NDQMWALV
-1417 GQSKDDVV
+1417 GVSKDGFV
-1425 LMSKDKYYMCLNGY
+1425 LMSKDRYYLYLNNGIFN
-1439 KLCVTHDLKKA
+1439 VTHDLAKA
-1450 AHFSVDYISDVDRYV
+1450 THFSGTYDVNKQRYV
-1465 LVLVGGEGSEGHLK
+1465 LTVLSAVGGDSQYNGWQVLLSNNGSNVTVGQK
-1479 KCLNLS
+1479 GTS
-1485 GDVDE
+1485 
-1490 NGVRHKDVIV
+1490 
-1500 WNWNKT
+1500 T
-1506 DKNEG
+1506 DN
-1511 PRFYLNF
+1511 RYYLNF
-1518 ISIPVPEDYSD
+1518 IPIPVPEDFSD
-1529 YEILPK
+1529 YEVLPK

-1543 HEATTDPMTGF
+1543 HEATADPMTGF

-1575 STYTVIHYLKAESTR
+1575 STYTITHYLKAESTR
-1590 ELYVPTCMV
+1590 KLYVPTCMV
-1599 TNDNCPTLSRA
+1599 GSANTRSRA

-1623 SDSVLNLDLPSSRRY
+1623 SDSVLNLDLSSSRRY
-1638 KNGIVVGDQLKLNGQ
+1638 RNGIVVGEQLNLNGQ
-1653 VNGNYVKKKITF
+1653 NYGNYVDHYVTF

-1676 YILGA
+1676 YILGG
-1681 DLTPY
+1681 DLTTY

-1709 GAVTNDIILPSKQNI
+1709 GNVTSDIILPSKQNI

-1739 ARAIANELLQ
+1739 ARAIANELLLY
-1749 CKEGNGNDKWYE
+1749 KDDGSNDKWYE

-1787 YWFYNNDSPSEDNL
+1787 YWFYNGGIASEDNL

-1807 GEIVIEVDSLDSG
+1807 GAIEVKVDDLGSG
-1820 ITSAKFLRSA
+1820 ITFAKFLNSGA
-1830 KTDNVDLGEGLDR
+1830 GAGADR
-1843 FIAFDYPGDTDD
+1843 AIAFNYPDD
-1855 GKGIG
+1855 DNGKGTG
-1860 KAKGDSCTLKVYG
+1860 TATAGSCTLKVYG

-1888 TFEDNFEPIIYSE
+1888 TFEDDFEPIIYSE

-1908 GSFKSERSPE
+1908 GSFKSARSPE
-1918 ALKKAT
+1918 ALLKTT
-1924 GDPVATITFDPEQF
+1924 GNPVATITFDPDQF
-1938 DAFVTPPV
+1938 DAFVSPPV

-1952 LTGDKGPGTKCGLT
+1952 TNSGKGDNANQKYSLT

-1981 PIDGD
+1981 PIGGD
-1986 FNSTDGKTPE
+1986 FNSTNGRTSE
-1996 CTWGNYTI
+1996 CTWGNYTV
-2004 AHRFRMG
+2004 AHRFDMG
-2011 DFGDGSSRG
+2011 DNRG

-2035 EKYDASQ
+2035 QNYDASQ

-2050 SDLPGQIASIDFSGM
+2050 SDLPGKIASIDFAGM

-2073 VSAWMSSPSGKD
+2073 VSAWMSSPDRDNES
-2085 EKPANVVFS
+2085 PANVVFS
-2094 VQGFKNGKATTL
+2094 IQGFKNGKATTL

-2116 EARDSLANKLEP
+2116 QARDSLS
-2128 KTNNGIGIWQQVYFS
+2128 KTLNPTDNDGKGIWQQVYFS
-2143 FVNKNADDFDSFRLT
+2143 FVNKNADDFDNFRLT
-2158 IDNACTSTVGGDIL
+2158 IDNACTNTSGGDIL

-2178 FSVKPE
+2178 FSVKPD

-2211 TQLGLNTGEV
+2211 AQLGLSTGEV
-2221 MKDNPKVWYCLLD
+2221 LTDNPKVWYCLLD

-2291 TNFDSL
+2291 TKFEDL
-2297 PVFKYRDA
+2297 PDFKYRDA

-2316 VTSAGVRHFVISD
+2316 ITSAGVRHFVISD

-2349 FSDDPVTLANAFHS
+2349 FSDDPVTLANAFQS

-2409 VKQVGEDEDG
+2409 VKQVGEDVDG

-2487 APKNDE
+2487 APKDDE

-2543 VVPIDHEDSS
+2543 VVPIDHEDTS

-2572 PQLFDGLHGTQYKY
+2572 PQLFDGLHGDKYKY

-2688 AYADIVFNSDFQPRE
+2688 AHADIVFNSDFQPRE

-2715 LFNAGNATQSTVC
+2715 LFNAGGTAQSTVC

-2813 GADDQFLNFV
+2813 DPGADDQFLNFV

-2866 SGGELLHAERLDYK
+2866 SGGELLHAERLSYE

-2915 CQATPYFKNVT
+2915 CQATPYFKDVK
-2926 YNTTDYH
+2926 YNTDHYH

-2946 AKSTLYYLDTYSA
+2946 ANPKLYYLEPYLA
-2959 ENPQTANVKT
+2959 NNPQEANVNT
-2969 TTENIYQAANWS
+2969 ATENIYQAANWS

-3000 NGIGIGAQKYNT
+3000 NGIGIGAQKYT
-3012 SLFRLPK
+3012 KSLFRLPK
-3019 EDTAYGYYTELNKT
+3019 EDTAYGYYTETNVT
-3033 DEQTYPVDRTHHHK
+3033 DGRTYPVDRTHHHK
-3047 LATDQLA
+3047 LATDQL
-3054 KSGTEITVTLT
+3054 KSGTDLTVTLK
-3065 NENRNNRFFLVGNP
+3065 NENANNRFFLVGNP
-3079 FACALDLDKF
+3079 FACALDLNEF
-3089 FTVNA
+3089 FKENET
-3094 AQLNGAKYWVLTAG
+3094 QLNGAKYWVLTAG

-3149 TNTITLKFTADM
+3149 KNTITLKFTADM
-3161 QTSLHASGTLL
+3161 QTSLHTSGTLL

-3183 MLRIR
+3183 MLRIH
-3188 ASRSGQG
+3188 ASRSGQA

-3247 WRVPLGVLSNSEEP
+3247 WRVPLGVLSNSEDP

-3317 PALEDEQDFTQPLI
+3317 PALEDEQNFTQPLI
-3331 QADNGSV
+3331 QADNGCV
-3338 TISSSA
+3338 TVTSSA

>member
-31 QGYTY
+31 QEYTY

-47 FAKDGALTVVSTTE
+47 LAKDGALTVVSTTE

-85 KEGMYVTPNLTLT
+85 
-98 NSQDQAA
+98 
-105 TFTKTEN
+105 
-112 TYSKGRKSYGEGV
+112 
-125 EVPTHGGSRYD
+125 
-136 LVYGGK
+136 
-142 ALGVKNGQLIWTVE
+142 GQLFWTVE

-166 NNVKGAKVNP
+166 NNVKGAKVTP
-176 FVSSEGGKVHWYYY
+176 YVSSEGGEVHWYY
-190 MELLGNKS
+190 MELLGNGS
-198 AECVMD
+198 ECVKD
-204 AGAEKKLEKYSTPSA
+204 AGAGNKLQKYPTPSA
-219 KDLRAYMWC
+219 KNLRAYKWS
-228 VYEANDK
+228 VYEANEQ
-235 GDVYF
+235 GDIYIKSV
-240 MSADGNFFCQKDD
+240 DGNYM
-253 TYQYSTSTKTD
+253 YQSGDRQYATSNKSD
-264 RCKYRICDVADQTD
+264 VCKYRICDVADQTD
-278 GKYQEAFVLYNPQT
+278 GKYQDAFVLYNTQT

-301 GNTDVGNGSSL
+301 GNPDVGMGSNI
-312 NPAEAMRFIL
+312 NPAEAMRFI
-322 STGPHIYQFS
+322 STPPPTGPHIYQFS

-377 YLKQAGDAF
+377 YLKQAGDAL

-404 YDDRHDVLTLAAD
+404 YDDRHDVLALAND

-447 AEVKGA
+447 DEVKGA

-516 KTGDFYL
+516 KPGDFYL
-523 VNQSGEYLIYKDGR
+523 VNQSGEYLIYKEGR

-545 NETTVF
+545 NETTIF

-584 PYTLKACN
+584 PYTLQACN
-592 STSKFNALSF
+592 RTSKYNALSF

-616 SGCGR
+616 SGSGR

-634 ATTTEQLEGNG
+634 ATITEQLEGNG
-645 YQWTFDPIM
+645 YQWTFEPIM
-654 DGAGKVNGNNLKN
+654 DGAGIVNGFNLKN
-667 KAGRFLR
+667 KADRFLR

-695 ADQNTYYVIPVHD
+695 ADQNTYYVVPAH
-708 VQGGTYNIN
+708 VQGGTYN
-717 IAGGLRYNAVLRGV
+717 IAGGLRYNAMLRGV
-731 SEPYNTLGVKNGKL
+731 SGTYNTLGVKNGKL

-845 NGKHKVNPTLND
+845 GYQHKVNTTTNE
-857 YSLYKICDVADQPDA
+857 YSLYKICDLADQPDA
-872 SLEGLWSLYNC
+872 SLDGLWSLYNC
-883 KNLYFVRPFP
+883 TNHYFVRP
-893 SENAIGRAE
+893 SENDNFIGRAE

-973 AGFYLTYDGKNKQFG
+973 AGFYLTYSEKNKQFG

-1003 NNYENNNNVRY
+1003 NNYENNNSVRY

-1029 EGALCWAAPGTRNS
+1029 EGVLCWAAPNTRNS
-1043 VVDLRP
+1043 AVDLRP

-1063 ADYQLYC
+1063 ADYHLYC
-1070 IRTAGGDRYAYHMED
+1070 IRTDRGNRYAYHMED
-1085 ANSISLKPYEEKNL
+1085 ATNTISLKPYEEKNL

-1177 SGGGNPKTVS
+1177 SKDGNPKTVS
-1187 LSLQGPN
+1187 LSLQDPN
-1194 NGNNFVEIFP
+1194 NGNNFLYIFP

-1215 GGAFRNLSL
+1215 GGAFRNINLD
-1224 NELTP
+1224 ELTP
-1229 QLELTADG
+1229 KLELTADG

-1269 HGQYIGADAEGNVF
+1269 HGQYIGADAKGNVF

-1323 KPEKCLGVSDVTNGT
+1323 KPKNCLGVSDVTNGT

-1348 TDKLHTLCFN
+1348 TDKLHTLCFT

-1380 CFDKVAS
+1380 CFDKAGNKYIS
-1387 DKFISEGYDT
+1387 DGNGTSKVVFAEND
-1397 NKKVK
+1397 KKLV
-1402 AESQQLINDQMWALV
+1402 NDQMWALV
-1417 GQSKDDVV
+1417 GQNKDDVV
-1425 LMSKDKYYMCLNGY
+1425 LMSKDKYYVCLSGNGFN
-1439 KLCVTHDLKKA
+1439 VTHDPERA
-1450 AHFSVDYISDVDRYV
+1450 VHFSVKYISSKQRYA
-1465 LVLVGGEGSEGHLK
+1465 LTIVGGLNAEGKIGQSM
-1479 KCLNLS
+1479 NLS
-1485 GDVDE
+1485 GADA
-1490 NGVRHKDVIV
+1490 NRNTIIF
-1500 WNWNKT
+1500 WNSDIQT
-1506 DKNEG
+1506 DPNIC
-1511 PRFYLNF
+1511 LNF

-1529 YEILPK
+1529 YEVLPK

-1543 HEATTDPMTGF
+1543 HEATADPMTGF

-1575 STYTVIHYLKAESTR
+1575 STYTITHYLKAESTR
-1590 ELYVPTCMV
+1590 VLYVPTCMV
-1599 TNDNCPTLSRA
+1599 GSANTRSRA

-1638 KNGIVVGDQLKLNGQ
+1638 RNGIVVGDQLKLNGQ
-1653 VNGNYVKKKITF
+1653 NKGDYVDHYVTF

-1676 YILGA
+1676 YILGG
-1681 DLTPY
+1681 DLTTY

-1709 GAVTNDIILPSKQNI
+1709 GNVTSDIILPSKQNI

-1749 CKEGNGNDKWYE
+1749 YKDDGSNDKWYE

-1787 YWFYNNDSPSEDNL
+1787 YWFYNGGIASEDNL
-1801 QNAVNS
+1801 QNAVNN
-1807 GEIVIEVDSLDSG
+1807 GAIEVKVEDLGSGITFAKFLDSG
-1820 ITSAKFLRSA
+1820 AGA
-1830 KTDNVDLGEGLDR
+1830 GTDYA
-1843 FIAFDYPGDTDD
+1843 IAFNYPGDNN
-1855 GKGIG
+1855 GKGTG
-1860 KAKGDSCTLKVYG
+1860 TATAGSCTLKVYG

-1888 TFEDNFEPIIYSE
+1888 IFEDDFEPIIYSE

-1908 GSFKSERSPE
+1908 GSFKSARSPE
-1918 ALKKAT
+1918 ALLKTT
-1924 GDPVATITFDPEQF
+1924 GDPVATITFDPDQF
-1938 DAFVTPPV
+1938 DAFVSPPV

-1952 LTGDKGPGTKCGLT
+1952 TNSGKGDNANQKYSLT

-1981 PIDGD
+1981 PIGGD
-1986 FNSTDGKTPE
+1986 FNSTNGRTSE

-2004 AHRFRMG
+2004 AHRFDMG
-2011 DFGDGSSRG
+2011 DNRG

-2035 EKYDASQ
+2035 ENYDASQ

-2050 SDLPGQIASIDFSGM
+2050 SDLPGKIASIDFAGM

-2073 VSAWMSSPSGKD
+2073 VSAWMSSPDRDNES
-2085 EKPANVVFS
+2085 PANVVFS
-2094 VQGFKNGKATTL
+2094 IQGFKNGKATTL

-2116 EARDSLANKLEP
+2116 DARDAKGTKLTAN
-2128 KTNNGIGIWQQVYFS
+2128 TNGNIGIWQQVYFS

-2158 IDNACTSTVGGDIL
+2158 IDNACTNTKGGDIL

-2199 LCKMTVDYDQVR
+2199 LCKMTADYDQVR

-2221 MKDNPKVWYCLLD
+2221 LTDNPKVWYCLLD

-2260 AEVKPAFVKALLGD
+2260 VEVKPAFVKALLGD

-2291 TNFDSL
+2291 TKFEDL
-2297 PVFKYRDA
+2297 PDFKYRDA

-2349 FSDDPVTLANAFHS
+2349 FSDDPVTLANAFQS

-2409 VKQVGEDEDG
+2409 VKQVGEDENG

-2437 AFTDVCINV
+2437 AFADVCINV

-2487 APKNDE
+2487 APKDDE

-2543 VVPIDHEDSS
+2543 VVPIDHEDTS
-2553 GTQYCYDPQ
+2553 GTQYCYDPE

-2572 PQLFDGLHGTQYKY
+2572 PQLFDGLHGDKYKY

-2621 RGIKTVTKDAIG
+2621 RGIETVTKDAIG

-2674 QLKTLVADTADREH
+2674 QLKTLEARTADPEH
-2688 AYADIVFNSDFQPRE
+2688 AHADIVFNSDFQPRE

-2758 NWQRADLEDLHFNA
+2758 NWQRADLADLHFKA
-2772 DTEPGYAANADNGT
+2772 DTETDYVANANNGT

-2802 KKAGPQLYETN
+2802 DKAGPQLYETN
-2813 GADDQFLNFV
+2813 NAGADDQFLNFV

-2848 VNLCGI
+2848 VNRCDI
-2854 YTPYQSKDLVVQ
+2854 YRPYQSKDLVVQ

-2915 CQATPYFKNVT
+2915 CQATPYFKDVT
-2926 YNTTDYH
+2926 YDTALYH

-2946 AKSTLYYLDTYSA
+2946 ANPKLYYLEPYSA
-2959 ENPQTANVKT
+2959 NKPQEARVDT

-3000 NGIGIGAQKYNT
+3000 NGIGIGAQKYT
-3012 SLFRLPK
+3012 KSLFRLPK
-3019 EDTAYGYYTELNKT
+3019 EDTAYGYYTEMNETDGKT
-3033 DEQTYPVDRTHHHK
+3033 YTVDRTHHHK
-3047 LATDQLA
+3047 LATDQL
-3054 KSGTEITVTLT
+3054 KSGTDLTVTLK
-3065 NENRNNRFFLVGNP
+3065 NENANNRFFLVGNP
-3079 FACALDLDKF
+3079 FACALDLNEF
-3089 FTVNA
+3089 FKENET
-3094 AQLNGAKYWVLTAG
+3094 QLNGAKYWVLTAG
-3108 GQEGA
+3108 GQEGT

-3149 TNTITLKFTADM
+3149 KNTITLKFTADM
-3161 QTSLHASGTLL
+3161 QTSLHTSGTLL

-3317 PALEDEQDFTQPLI
+3317 PTLEDEQNFTQPLI

>member
-31 QGYTY
+31 QEYTY

-47 FAKDGALTVVSTTE
+47 LAKDGALTVVSTTE
-61 DAPAGDGYQWALET
+61 DAPAGDGYQWTLEI
-75 VSGDNVRLKN
+75 VSGGNVRLKN
-85 KEGMYVTPNLTLT
+85 KEGMYVTPDLRLT
-98 NSQDQAA
+98 NRQNQAA

-112 TYSKGRKSYGEGV
+112 TYSSKDTY
-125 EVPTHGGSRYD
+125 GGSRYD

-142 ALGVKNGQLIWTVE
+142 ALGVKNGQLFWTVE

-166 NNVKGAKVNP
+166 NNVKGAKVTP
-176 FVSSEGGKVHWYYY
+176 FVCSEGGEVHWYY
-190 MELLGNKS
+190 MELLWNGS
-198 AECVMD
+198 ECVKD
-204 AGAEKKLEKYSTPSA
+204 AGAGKNLEKYSTPSA
-219 KDLRAYMWC
+219 KNLRAYMWS

-240 MSADGNFFCQKDD
+240 KSADGNYFYQNGVD
-253 TYQYSTSTKTD
+253 QYSASTKPGNSEYT
-264 RCKYRICDVADQTD
+264 ICDVSDQSND
-278 GKYQEAFVLYNPQT
+278 NAFVLRNIGT
-292 TKYVFPYGS
+292 GKYVLPYNNS
-301 GNTDVGNGSSL
+301 NKVGWASAFNMI
-312 NPAEAMRFIL
+312 EAMRFI
-322 STGPHIYQFS
+322 STPPPTGPHIYQFS

-344 GVTMQPVGS
+344 SVTMQPVGS
-353 EVAGYQWTLE
+353 EVVGYQWTLE

-377 YLKQAGDAF
+377 YLKQAGAAL

-404 YDDRHDVLTLAAD
+404 YDDKHDVLTLADD

-447 AEVKGA
+447 NEVKGA

-484 GTGYDNP
+484 GTDYDNP
-491 VTRKEFEPTSASQN
+491 VTRMEFEPTSASQN

-516 KTGDFYL
+516 KPGDFYL
-523 VNQSGEYLIYKDGR
+523 VNQEGEYLIYKDGR
-537 FNFETLDV
+537 FNFEWLDV

-572 DNHRLGLQAGMT
+572 DNHRLGLQAGLT

-592 STSKFNALSF
+592 STSKYNALSF

-616 SGCGR
+616 SGSGR
-621 VVLYDDGQNIKAV
+621 VVLYDDGQNVKAV

-654 DGAGKVNGNNLKN
+654 DGAGIVNGFNLKN
-667 KAGRFLR
+667 KAGRFLC

-695 ADQNTYYVIPVHD
+695 AGQNTYYNVPAH
-708 VQGGTYNIN
+708 VQGGTCN

-731 SEPYNTLGVKNGKL
+731 SGTYNTLGVKNGKL

-797 PGNILL
+797 PGGILL

-840 NPDTD
+840 NPATD
-845 NGKHKVNPTLND
+845 NGKHKVNATLND

-872 SLEGLWSLYNC
+872 SLDGLWSLYNC
-883 KNLYFVRPFP
+883 TNHYFVRPFP
-893 SENAIGRAE
+893 SENSVGRAE

-912 VDVAANTT
+912 VDVAADTT

-940 AKKPRVK
+940 AKSPRVK

-973 AGFYLTYDGKNKQFG
+973 AGFYLTYNEKNKQFG

-1003 NNYENNNNVRY
+1003 NNYENNNSVRY

-1029 EGALCWAAPGTRNS
+1029 EGALCWAAPNTRNS
-1043 VVDLRP
+1043 AVDLRP

-1063 ADYQLYC
+1063 ADYHLYC
-1070 IRTAGGDRYAYHMED
+1070 IRTDKGDRYAYHMED
-1085 ANSISLKPYEEKNL
+1085 ATNSISLKPYEEKNL

-1117 QSAYNRYFLKYDTGS
+1117 QSAYNRHFLKYDTGS

-1146 IRLVETSGNYIHWQI
+1146 IRLVETSGNYVHWQI
-1161 ELPDVNDSRNL
+1161 ELPDVNGNRNL

-1177 SGGGNPKTVS
+1177 SGGDNSKTVS

-1194 NGNNFVEIFP
+1194 NGNNFLYIFP
-1204 VDITPDFYEEA
+1204 VDINPDFYEEA
-1215 GGAFRNLSL
+1215 GGAFRNINLD
-1224 NELTP
+1224 ELTP
-1229 QLELTADG
+1229 KLELTTDG
-1237 KALKAK
+1237 TALKAK

-1269 HGQYIGADAEGNVF
+1269 HGQYIGTDAEGNVC
-1283 LTTDKAQATHFYL
+1283 LTTDKEQATHFYL

-1303 DGTVSW
+1303 DGNVSW

-1323 KPEKCLGVSDVTNGT
+1323 KPKNCLGVSDLDNGT
-1338 VAMLSFSTYE
+1338 VAMLPFSTYE
-1348 TDKLHTLCFN
+1348 TDKLHTLCFT

-1367 SDAAEGKYYYNFI
+1367 SDAVAGKYYYNFI
-1380 CFDKVAS
+1380 CFDKVGNKFVS
-1387 DKFISEGYDT
+1387 DGNDT
-1397 NKKVK
+1397 NKRVF
-1402 AESQQLINDQMWALV
+1402 AENGKKLVNDQMWALV
-1417 GQSKDDVV
+1417 GQNKDDVV
-1425 LMSKDKYYMCLNGY
+1425 LMSKDKYYVYLDGDRFY
-1439 KLCVTHDLKKA
+1439 VTHDPEKA
-1450 AHFSVDYISDVDRYV
+1450 VHFSVKYISSQQRYA
-1465 LVLVGGEGSEGHLK
+1465 LT
-1479 KCLNLS
+1479 
-1485 GDVDE
+1485 
-1490 NGVRHKDVIV
+1490 IV
-1500 WNWNKT
+1500 
-1506 DKNEG
+1506 EG
-1511 PRFYLNF
+1511 PNDGGKSGYSMNLHGGDNTTILPWKNSSIQTDRNFWLNF
-1518 ISIPVPEDYSD
+1518 IAVPQPEDYSD
-1529 YEILPK
+1529 YEVLPK

-1543 HEATTDPMTGF
+1543 REATADPMTGF

-1590 ELYVPTCMV
+1590 MLYVPTCMV
-1599 TNDNCPTLSRA
+1599 GSAATRSRA

-1638 KNGIVVGDQLKLNGQ
+1638 RNGIVVGDQLKLNGQ
-1653 VNGNYVKKKITF
+1653 DRGNYVDHYVTF

-1694 DNGNPIYNGNVTKYN
+1694 DNGNPLYNGNVTKYN
-1709 GAVTNDIILPSKQNI
+1709 GNVTNDIILPSKQNI

-1739 ARAIANELLQ
+1739 ARAIANELLLY
-1749 CKEGNGNDKWYE
+1749 KDDGSNDKWYE

-1787 YWFYNNDSPSEDNL
+1787 YWFYNGGIASEDNL

-1807 GEIVIEVDSLDSG
+1807 GAIEVKVDDLGSG
-1820 ITSAKFLRSA
+1820 ITFAKFLNSGA
-1830 KTDNVDLGEGLDR
+1830 GAGADR
-1843 FIAFDYPGDTDD
+1843 AIAFNYPDD
-1855 GKGIG
+1855 DNGKGTG
-1860 KAKGDSCTLKVYG
+1860 TATAGSCTLKVYG

-1888 TFEDNFEPIIYSE
+1888 TFEDDFEPIIYSE

-1908 GSFKSERSPE
+1908 GSFKSARSPE
-1918 ALKKAT
+1918 ALLKTT
-1924 GDPVATITFDPEQF
+1924 GNPVATITFDPDQF
-1938 DAFVTPPV
+1938 DAFVSPPV

-1952 LTGDKGPGTKCGLT
+1952 TNSGKGDNANQKYSLT

-1981 PIDGD
+1981 PIGGD
-1986 FNSTDGKTPE
+1986 FNSTNGRTSE
-1996 CTWGNYTI
+1996 CTWGNYTV
-2004 AHRFRMG
+2004 AHRFDMG
-2011 DFGDGSSRG
+2011 DNRG

-2035 EKYDASQ
+2035 QNYDASQ

-2050 SDLPGQIASIDFSGM
+2050 SDLPGKIASIDFAGM
-2065 PCKASRLF
+2065 LCKASRLF
-2073 VSAWMSSPSGKD
+2073 VSAWMSSPDRDNGS
-2085 EKPANVVFS
+2085 PANVVFS
-2094 VQGFKNGKATTL
+2094 IQGFKNGKATTL

-2116 EARDSLANKLEP
+2116 QARDSLD
-2128 KTNNGIGIWQQVYFS
+2128 KTLKPMDNGGKGIWQQVYFS

-2158 IDNACTSTVGGDIL
+2158 IDNACTNTSGGDIL

-2178 FSVKPE
+2178 FSVKPD

-2211 TQLGLNTGEV
+2211 AQLGLNTGEV

-2260 AEVKPAFVKALLGD
+2260 VEVKPAFVKALLGD

-2291 TNFDSL
+2291 TKFEDL

-2349 FSDDPVTLANAFHS
+2349 FSDDPVTLANAFQS

-2375 FRTLSP
+2375 FRTQSP

-2409 VKQVGEDEDG
+2409 VKQVGENLDG
-2419 NIGER
+2419 VIGER

-2429 WWRDYVGG
+2429 WWRDYVGD

-2446 DNATWRVLGKNES
+2446 DNATWRVLEKNES

-2515 VASLVLLNNTCNI
+2515 VASLVLLNNTCNV

-2543 VVPIDHEDSS
+2543 VVPIDHEDGN

-2567 VSGEA
+2567 VSGQA
-2572 PQLFDGLHGTQYKY
+2572 PQFFDGLHGTQYKY

-2601 VEEVRARADGS
+2601 VAEVRARADGS

-2621 RGIKTVTKDAIG
+2621 RGIETVTDGAIG
-2633 LTSVSPEVFLAGT
+2633 LTSVSTDVFLAGT

-2656 KAAEERA
+2656 MAAEERA
-2663 GLSVQNFRIVG
+2663 GISVQNFRIVG
-2674 QLKTLVADTADREH
+2674 QLKTLEASTTNPENAH
-2688 AYADIVFNSDFQPRE
+2688 ADIVFNSDFQPRE

-2758 NWQRADLEDLHFNA
+2758 NWQRADLADLHFKA
-2772 DTEPGYAANADNGT
+2772 DTETGYATNAANGT

-2802 KKAGPQLYETN
+2802 DKAGPQLYETN
-2813 GADDQFLNFV
+2813 YASTDDQFLNFV
-2823 GNEGKR
+2823 DHEGEQR

-2866 SGGELLHAERLDYK
+2866 SGGELLHAERLSYE

-2946 AKSTLYYLDTYSA
+2946 ANPKLYYLEPYSA
-2959 ENPQTANVKT
+2959 NNPQETNVNT

-3000 NGIGIGAQKYNT
+3000 NGIGIGAQKYT
-3012 SLFRLPK
+3012 KSLFRLPK
-3019 EDTAYGYYTELNKT
+3019 EDTAYGYYTELNET
-3033 DEQTYPVDRTHHHK
+3033 DRKTYPVDRTHHHK
-3047 LATDQLA
+3047 LATDQL
-3054 KSGTEITVTLT
+3054 KSGSELTVTLK
-3065 NENRNNRFFLVGNP
+3065 NENANNRFFLVGNP
-3079 FACALDLDKF
+3079 FACALDLNEF
-3089 FTVNA
+3089 FKENE

-3161 QTSLHASGTLL
+3161 QTSLHTSGTLL

-3247 WRVPLGVLSNSEEP
+3247 WRVPLGVLSNSEDP

-3317 PALEDEQDFTQPLI
+3317 PTLEDEKDFTQPLI

-3353 VAADGRTVYKLTP
+3353 AAADGRTVYKLTP

>member
-1 MKIRLNPHTLQRA
+1 MKIRLTPHTLQRA

-31 QGYTY
+31 QEYTY

-47 FAKDGALTVVSTTE
+47 LAKDGALTVVSTTE
-61 DAPAGDGYQWALET
+61 DAPAGDGYQWTLET
-75 VSGDNVRLKN
+75 VSGDKVRLKN
-85 KEGMYVTPNLTLT
+85 KEGMYVTADLRLT
-98 NSQDQAA
+98 NNQNQAA
-105 TFTKTEN
+105 VFTKTEN
-112 TYSKGRKSYGEGV
+112 TYSKDTY
-125 EVPTHGGSRYD
+125 GGSRYD

-142 ALGVKNGQLIWTVE
+142 ALGVKNGQLFWTVE

-176 FVSSEGGKVHWYYY
+176 FVSSEGGEVRWYY
-190 MELLGNKS
+190 MELLLNGS
-198 AECVMD
+198 ECVKD
-204 AGAEKKLEKYSTPSA
+204 AGAENKLQKYPTPSA
-219 KDLRAYMWC
+219 KNLRAYMWS

-240 MSADGNFFCQKDD
+240 MSVDGNFFCQKTDNR
-253 TYQYSTSTKTD
+253 QYSTSQSG
-264 RCKYRICDVADQTD
+264 RHMYRICDVADQTD
-278 GKYQEAFVLYNPQT
+278 GKYQEAFVLYNT
-292 TKYVFPYGS
+292 ETKKYVFPYGS
-301 GNTDVGNGSSL
+301 GNPDVGMGSSL
-312 NPAEAMRFIL
+312 NPAEAMRFI
-322 STGPHIYQFS
+322 STTPPTGPHIYQFS

-344 GVTMQPVGS
+344 SVTMQPVGS

-363 QVGGAYVLKSGRDN
+363 QVGGAYVLKSGRNN
-377 YLKQAGDAF
+377 YLKRAGEAL

-404 YDDRHDVLTLAAD
+404 YDDRHYVLTLAAD
-417 ASKALGVK
+417 ASKAVGVK
-425 DGQLAIVEAN
+425 NGQLVIVEAN

-447 AEVKGA
+447 DEVKGA
-453 VAPKFS
+453 VVPKFS

-469 QFKANPKGDARLTLT
+469 QFKANPKGNARLTLT
-484 GTGYDNP
+484 STGYDNP
-491 VTRKEFEPTSASQN
+491 VTRMEFQPTSARQN
-505 WKLEAARHANS
+505 WELRPARHPNS
-516 KTGDFYL
+516 KPGDFYL
-523 VNQSGEYLIYKDGR
+523 VNQEGEYLIYKNGS
-537 FNFETLDV
+537 FNFKPLDV

-563 TIDMALSGD
+563 TIDMALSGN
-572 DNHRLGLQAGMT
+572 DNHRLGLQDGMT

-592 STSKFNALSF
+592 SASKYNALSF

-616 SGCGR
+616 SGSGR
-621 VVLYDDGQNIKAV
+621 VVLYDDGQNVKAV
-634 ATTTEQLEGNG
+634 ATTTEQLEGDG

-654 DGAGKVNGNNLKN
+654 DGAGKVNGYNLKN

-674 YDAADETFT
+674 YDTAAKTFT

-695 ADQNTYYVIPVHD
+695 ADQNTYYIVPAHVS
-708 VQGGTYNIN
+708 GGTCN

-731 SEPYNTLGVKNGKL
+731 SEPYNTLGVKNGQL

-771 VSTSANPHYYALNFF
+771 VSTSDNPRYYAFNFF
-786 QNGSEYLQDNT
+786 QNGSGEYMQDNT
-797 PGNILL
+797 PGDILL

-811 LRRYCWILEE
+811 LRRFCWILEE

-840 NPDTD
+840 NPATD
-845 NGKHKVNPTLND
+845 NYQHKVNTTTNA
-857 YSLYKICDVADQPDA
+857 YSRYKICDVADQPDA
-872 SLEGLWSLYNC
+872 SLDGLWSLYNC
-883 KNLYFVRPFP
+883 ENHYFVRP
-893 SENAIGRAE
+893 SDSDNSIGRAE

-912 VDVAANTT
+912 VDIAADTT
-920 SYHFV
+920 SYHLV

-940 AKKPRVK
+940 AKNPRVK
-947 ARDILASDK
+947 ARAILASDK

-973 AGFYLTYDGKNKQFG
+973 AGFYLTYDKKNKQFG
-988 VSNQKADAYTFVYNV
+988 VSNQKAEAYTFVYDKNT
-1003 NNYENNNNVRY
+1003 YQNNNNVRY
-1014 DLCSTDDQQA
+1014 DFLSSDGKQA
-1024 LSIGE
+1024 LSIGA
-1029 EGALCWAAPGTRNS
+1029 EGVLCWAAPGTRNS

-1049 YIIAPELPIPSLGG
+1049 YIVAPELPIPSSGG
-1063 ADYQLYC
+1063 ADYHLYC
-1070 IRTAGGDRYAYHMED
+1070 IRTANGDRYAYHMED
-1085 ANSISLKPYEEKNL
+1085 ANAISLKPYAEKNL
-1099 CQLWVLIRD
+1099 CQLWILIRD

-1117 QSAYNRYFLKYDTGS
+1117 QSAYNRCFLKYDTGS

-1140 KKDATR
+1140 RNDATR
-1146 IRLVETSGNYIHWQI
+1146 IRLVETSGNYDHWQI
-1161 ELPDVNDSRNL
+1161 ELPDVADNNNL

-1177 SGGGNPKTVS
+1177 GGNPKTVT

-1194 NGNNFVEIFP
+1194 DGNNYVDLIP

-1229 QLELTADG
+1229 ELELTADDT
-1237 KALKAK
+1237 ALKAK
-1243 ASASEDDANNSWK
+1243 NVASEDDANNSWK

-1269 HGQYIGADAEGNVF
+1269 HGKYIGADADGNVF

-1296 WLNHGDE
+1296 WLNHGE
-1303 DGTVSW
+1303 KDGNVSW
-1309 CFAQLNADGSKPEG
+1309 CFAQLNADGSKPES
-1323 KPEKCLGVSDVTNGT
+1323 KPDKCLGVSDVANGT
-1338 VAMLSFSTYE
+1338 VAMLPFSTYE
-1348 TDKLHTLCFN
+1348 TNKLHTLCFT

-1367 SDAAEGKYYYNFI
+1367 SDAVAGKYYYNFI
-1380 CFDKVAS
+1380 CFDKVGNKFVS
-1387 DKFISEGYDT
+1387 DGNDT
-1397 NKKVK
+1397 NKRVF
-1402 AESQQLINDQMWALV
+1402 AENGKKLVNDQMWALV
-1417 GQSKDDVV
+1417 GQNKDDVV
-1425 LMSKDKYYMCLNGY
+1425 LMSKDKYYVYLDGDRFY
-1439 KLCVTHDLKKA
+1439 VTHDPERA
-1450 AHFSVDYISDVDRYV
+1450 VHFSVKYISSQQRYA
-1465 LVLVGGEGSEGHLK
+1465 LT
-1479 KCLNLS
+1479 
-1485 GDVDE
+1485 
-1490 NGVRHKDVIV
+1490 IV
-1500 WNWNKT
+1500 
-1506 DKNEG
+1506 EG
-1511 PRFYLNF
+1511 PNDGGKSGYSMNLHGGDHTTILPWKDSSIQTDQNFWLNF
-1518 ISIPVPEDYSD
+1518 IPIPVPEDYSD
-1529 YEILPK
+1529 YEVLPK

-1543 HEATTDPMTGF
+1543 HEATADPMTGF

-1563 KNPYTGKMMQKT
+1563 KNPYTGKLMQKT
-1575 STYTVIHYLKAESTR
+1575 STYTVTHYLKAESTR
-1590 ELYVPTCMV
+1590 KLYVPTCIV
-1599 TNDNCPTLSRA
+1599 GSAATRSRA

-1623 SDSVLNLDLPSSRRY
+1623 SDSVLNLDISSSRRY
-1638 KNGIVVGDQLKLNGQ
+1638 KNGIVVGDQLNLNGQ
-1653 VNGNYVKKKITF
+1653 NSGYYVTHDVTF

-1676 YILGA
+1676 YILGG
-1681 DLTPY
+1681 DLTTY

-1694 DNGNPIYNGNVTKYN
+1694 DNGNPMYNGNVTS
-1709 GAVTNDIILPSKQNI
+1709 DIILPSKQSI

-1749 CKEGNGNDKWYE
+1749 CKVSEGNDKWYE

-1787 YWFYNNDSPSEDNL
+1787 YWFYNNGIASEDNL
-1801 QNAVNS
+1801 QNAVNN
-1807 GEIVIEVDSLDSG
+1807 GAIEVKVDDLGSG
-1820 ITSAKFLRSA
+1820 ITFAKFLSSGA
-1830 KTDNVDLGEGLDR
+1830 GGAATDR
-1843 FIAFDYPGDTDD
+1843 AIAFNYPGDDN
-1855 GKGIG
+1855 GKGTG
-1860 KAKGDSCTLKVYG
+1860 TATAGSCTLKVYG

-1888 TFEDNFEPIIYSE
+1888 TFEDDFEPIIYSE
-1901 IIGKKDD
+1901 IIGKKGD

-1918 ALKKAT
+1918 ALQKTT
-1924 GDPVATITFDPEQF
+1924 GDPVATITFDPDQF
-1938 DAFVTPPV
+1938 DAFVSPPV

-1952 LTGDKGPGTKCGLT
+1952 SNVAGAGTKCGLT

-1981 PIDGD
+1981 PIGGD
-1986 FNSTDGKTPE
+1986 FNSTDGYTPE
-1996 CTWGNYTI
+1996 CTWGNYTV
-2004 AHRFRMG
+2004 AHRFNMG
-2011 DFGDGSSRG
+2011 DTRG

-2050 SDLPGQIASIDFSGM
+2050 SDLPGKIASIDFAGM

-2073 VSAWMSSPSGKD
+2073 VSAWMSSPDRGNES
-2085 EKPANVVFS
+2085 PANVVFS
-2094 VQGFKNGKATTL
+2094 IQGFKNGKATTL

-2116 EARDSLANKLEP
+2116 EARDSLD
-2128 KTNNGIGIWQQVYFS
+2128 KTLKPTDNGGKGIWQQVYFS

-2158 IDNACTSTVGGDIL
+2158 IDNACTNTQGGDIL

-2211 TQLGLNTGEV
+2211 AQLGLNTGEV
-2221 MKDNPKVWYCLLD
+2221 MKENPKVWYCLLD

-2243 FDTGTS
+2243 FDTGTP
-2249 EGQERLYRMSD
+2249 EGKERLYRMSD

-2274 PNSQVSGEGIF
+2274 PNSQASGEGIF

-2291 TNFDSL
+2291 TKFDDL
-2297 PVFKYRDA
+2297 PLFKYRAA
-2305 VAATVGMASRE
+2305 VEATSGMASRE

-2409 VKQVGEDEDG
+2409 VKQVGEDVDG

-2446 DNATWRVLGKNES
+2446 DNATWRVLGRNES

-2502 DVLHQFTLNSADK
+2502 DVLHQFTLNRADK

-2543 VVPIDHEDSS
+2543 VVPIDHEDTS
-2553 GTQYCYDPQ
+2553 GTQYCYDPE

-2572 PQLFDGLHGTQYKY
+2572 PQLFDGLHGDKYKY

-2601 VEEVRARADGS
+2601 VAEVRAGADGS

-2621 RGIKTVTKDAIG
+2621 RGIETVTKDAIG

-2663 GLSVQNFRIVG
+2663 GLSVQKFRTVG
-2674 QLKTLVADTADREH
+2674 QLKTLVADTADREN

-2715 LFNAGNATQSTVC
+2715 RFNAGSTAQTTVC

-2758 NWQRADLEDLHFNA
+2758 NWQRADLADLHFNA
-2772 DTEPGYAANADNGT
+2772 DTETDYATNAVNGT

-2802 KKAGPQLYETN
+2802 DKAGPQLYETN

-2823 GNEGKR
+2823 DHEGEQR

-2841 APEADKG
+2841 APKAEKG
-2848 VNLCGI
+2848 VNRCDI
-2854 YTPYQSKDLVVQ
+2854 YRPYQSKDLVVQ
-2866 SGGELLHAERLDYK
+2866 SGGELLHAERLSYE

-2915 CQATPYFKNVT
+2915 CQATPYFKDVK
-2926 YNTTDYH
+2926 YNTAHYH

-2946 AKSTLYYLDTYSA
+2946 ANPKLYYLEPYSA
-2959 ENPQTANVKT
+2959 NNPQETNVDT

-2981 AVYNDVREAY
+2981 AVYNDVREPY

-3000 NGIGIGAQKYNT
+3000 NGIGIGAQKYT
-3012 SLFRLPK
+3012 KSLFRLPK
-3019 EDTAYGYYTELNKT
+3019 EDTAYGYYTETNETDGKT
-3033 DEQTYPVDRTHHHK
+3033 YTVDRTYHHK
-3047 LATDQLA
+3047 LATDQL
-3054 KSGTEITVTLT
+3054 KSGTDLTVTLR
-3065 NENRNNRFFLVGNP
+3065 NENANNRFFLVGNP
-3079 FACALDLDKF
+3079 FACALDLNEF
-3089 FTVNA
+3089 FKENET
-3094 AQLNGAKYWVLTAG
+3094 QLNGAKYWVLTAG

-3149 TNTITLKFTADM
+3149 TNTINLKFTADM
-3161 QTSLHASGTLL
+3161 QTSLHTSGTLL

-3317 PALEDEQDFTQPLI
+3317 PALEDEKDFTQPLI

>member
-47 FAKDGALTVVSTTE
+47 LAKDGALTVVSTTE
-61 DAPAGDGYQWALET
+61 DAPAGDGYQWTLET

-85 KEGMYVTPNLTLT
+85 KEGMYVTADLRLT
-98 NSQDQAA
+98 NSQNQAA
-105 TFTKTEN
+105 EFTKTEN
-112 TYSKGRKSYGEGV
+112 TYSSATYGGLN
-125 EVPTHGGSRYD
+125 RYD

-142 ALGVKNGQLIWTVE
+142 GALGVKNGQLFWTVE

-166 NNVKGAKVNP
+166 NNVKGAKVTP
-176 FVSSEGGKVHWYYY
+176 LVCSEGGKAYWYY
-190 MELLGNKS
+190 MELLGYGS
-198 AECVMD
+198 ECIKD
-204 AGAEKKLEKYSTPSA
+204 AGAGNKLQKDPTPSA
-219 KDLRAYMWC
+219 KNLRAYMWC
-228 VYEANDK
+228 VYEANEQ

-240 MSADGNFFCQKDD
+240 MSVDGNFFCQKTDNR
-253 TYQYSTSTKTD
+253 QYSTSQSG
-264 RCKYRICDVADQTD
+264 RHMYRICDVADQTD
-278 GKYQEAFVLYNPQT
+278 GKYQEAFVLYNT
-292 TKYVFPYGS
+292 ETKKYVFPYGS
-301 GNTDVGNGSSL
+301 GNPDVGMGSSL
-312 NPAEAMRFIL
+312 NPAEAMRFI
-322 STGPHIYQFS
+322 STPPPTGPHIYQFS

-344 GVTMQPVGS
+344 GVTMQAVGS
-353 EVAGYQWTLE
+353 EVVGYQWTLE
-363 QVGGAYVLKSGRDN
+363 QDGGAYVLKSGRNN
-377 YLKQAGDAF
+377 YLKRADEAL

-393 EALRLFPCGSA
+393 EALKLFPCGSA
-404 YDDRHDVLTLAAD
+404 YDDRHDVLTLADD

-447 AEVKGA
+447 DEVKGA

-469 QFKANPKGDARLTLT
+469 QFKANPEGDNRLTLT
-484 GTGYDNP
+484 GTDYDNP
-491 VTRKEFEPTSASQN
+491 VTRMEFQPTSARQN
-505 WKLEAARHANS
+505 WELWPARHANS
-516 KTGDFYL
+516 KPGDFYL
-523 VNQSGEYLIYKDGR
+523 VNQEGEYLIYKNGS
-537 FNFETLDV
+537 FNFKPLDV

-572 DNHRLGLQAGMT
+572 DNHRLGLQAGTT
-584 PYTLKACN
+584 PYTLKVCS
-592 STSKFNALSF
+592 STSKYNALSF

-621 VVLYDDGQNIKAV
+621 VVLYDDGQNVKAV

-645 YQWTFDPIM
+645 YRWTFDPIM
-654 DGAGKVNGNNLKN
+654 DGAGKVDGYNLKN
-667 KAGRFLR
+667 KAGRYLH
-674 YDAADETFT
+674 YDTAAKTFT

-695 ADQNTYYVIPVHD
+695 ADQNTYYVVPAH
-708 VQGGTYNIN
+708 VQGGTCN
-717 IAGGLRYNAVLRGV
+717 IAGGLRYNAMLRGV
-731 SEPYNTLGVKNGKL
+731 TGTYNTLGVKNGQL

-771 VSTSANPHYYALNFF
+771 VSTSDNPRYYAFNFF
-786 QNGSEYLQDNT
+786 QNGSGEYMQDNT
-797 PGNILL
+797 PGDILL

-811 LRRYCWILEE
+811 LRRFCWILEE

-845 NGKHKVNPTLND
+845 GYQHKVNTTTNE
-857 YSLYKICDVADQPDA
+857 YSRYKICDVADQPDA
-872 SLEGLWSLYNC
+872 SLDGLWSLYNC
-883 KNLYFVRPFP
+883 KNHYFVRP
-893 SENAIGRAE
+893 SDSDNSIGRAE

-912 VDVAANTT
+912 VDIAADTP
-920 SYHFV
+920 SYHLV

-940 AKKPRVK
+940 AKNPRVR
-947 ARDILASDK
+947 ARAILASDK

-973 AGFYLTYDGKNKQFG
+973 AGFYLTYDKKNKQFG
-988 VSNQKADAYTFVYNV
+988 VSNQKAEAYTFVYDEND
-1003 NNYENNNNVRY
+1003 YENNNSVRY
-1014 DLCSTDDQQA
+1014 DFLSSDGKQA
-1024 LSIGE
+1024 LSIGA
-1029 EGALCWAAPGTRNS
+1029 EGVLCWAAPNTRNS
-1043 VVDLRP
+1043 VVDLRSH
-1049 YIIAPELPIPSLGG
+1049 IIAPELPIPSSGG

-1085 ANSISLKPYEEKNL
+1085 ANSISLKPYVEKNL
-1099 CQLWVLIRD
+1099 CQLWILIRD

-1117 QSAYNRYFLKYDTGS
+1117 QSAYNRCFLKYDTGS

-1140 KKDATR
+1140 RNDATR
-1146 IRLVETSGNYIHWQI
+1146 IRLVETSGNYDHWQI
-1161 ELPDVNDSRNL
+1161 ELPDVNDNGNRNL

-1177 SGGGNPKTVS
+1177 SGGGNVS

-1194 NGNNFVEIFP
+1194 NGNNFVDIFP

-1215 GGAFRNLSL
+1215 GGAFRNINLD
-1224 NELTP
+1224 ELTP
-1229 QLELTADG
+1229 KLELTADG
-1237 KALKAK
+1237 EALKAK
-1243 ASASEDDANNSWK
+1243 ASASEDGANNSWK

-1269 HGQYIGADAEGNVF
+1269 HGQYIGADAGGNVF

-1296 WLNHGDE
+1296 WLNHGE
-1303 DGTVSW
+1303 KDGNVSW
-1309 CFAQLNADGSKPEG
+1309 CFAQLNVDGSKPEG
-1323 KPEKCLGVSDVTNGT
+1323 KPDKCLGVSDLANGT
-1338 VAMLSFSTYE
+1338 VAMLPFATYE
-1348 TDKLHTLCFN
+1348 TNKLHTLCFT

-1367 SDAAEGKYYYNFI
+1367 SDAVAGKYYYNFI
-1380 CFDKVAS
+1380 CFDKVGNKFVS
-1387 DKFISEGYDT
+1387 DGNDT
-1397 NKKVK
+1397 NKRVF
-1402 AESQQLINDQMWALV
+1402 AENGKKLVNDQMWALV
-1417 GQSKDDVV
+1417 GQNKDDVV
-1425 LMSKDKYYMCLNGY
+1425 LMSKDKYYVYLDGDRFY
-1439 KLCVTHDLKKA
+1439 VTHDPEKA
-1450 AHFSVDYISDVDRYV
+1450 VHFSVKYISSQKRYA
-1465 LVLVGGEGSEGHLK
+1465 LT
-1479 KCLNLS
+1479 
-1485 GDVDE
+1485 
-1490 NGVRHKDVIV
+1490 IV
-1500 WNWNKT
+1500 
-1506 DKNEG
+1506 EG
-1511 PRFYLNF
+1511 PNDGGKSGYSMNLHGGDNTTILPWKNSSIQTDRNFWLNF
-1518 ISIPVPEDYSD
+1518 IAVPQPEDYSD
-1529 YEILPK
+1529 YEVLPK

-1543 HEATTDPMTGF
+1543 QEATADPMTGF

-1575 STYTVIHYLKAESTR
+1575 STYTVTHYLKAESTR
-1590 ELYVPTCMV
+1590 DLYVPTCMV
-1599 TNDNCPTLSRA
+1599 GSAATRSRA

-1623 SDSVLNLDLPSSRRY
+1623 SDSVLNLDLSSSRRY
-1638 KNGIVVGDQLKLNGQ
+1638 RNGIVVGDQLKLNGQ
-1653 VNGNYVKKKITF
+1653 NYGNYVDHYVTF

-1676 YILGA
+1676 YILGG

-1694 DNGNPIYNGNVTKYN
+1694 DNGNPLYNGNVTS
-1709 GAVTNDIILPSKQNI
+1709 DIILPSKQNI

-1749 CKEGNGNDKWYE
+1749 CKKGSDKWYE

-1787 YWFYNNDSPSEDNL
+1787 YWFYNNGIASEDNL

-1807 GEIVIEVDSLDSG
+1807 GAIEVEVEDSLHSG
-1820 ITSAKFLRSA
+1820 ITFAHFLSSGDGGDA
-1830 KTDNVDLGEGLDR
+1830 TDR
-1843 FIAFDYPGDTDD
+1843 AIAFNYPRETDD
-1855 GKGIG
+1855 GKGTG
-1860 KAKGDSCTLKVYG
+1860 EAQAGSCTLKVYG
-1873 VASDGTRYQIAKFNL
+1873 RASDGTRYQIAKFNL
-1888 TFEDNFEPIIYSE
+1888 TFEEDFEPIIYSE
-1901 IIGKKDD
+1901 IIGKNAD

-1918 ALKKAT
+1918 ALLKTT
-1924 GDPVATITFDPEQF
+1924 GDPVATITFDPDEF
-1938 DAFVTPPV
+1938 DAFVSPPV

-1952 LTGDKGPGTKCGLT
+1952 SGSGKGENANQKNSLT

-1981 PIDGD
+1981 PIGGD

-1996 CTWGNYTI
+1996 CTWGNYTV
-2004 AHRFRMG
+2004 AHRFNMG
-2011 DFGDGSSRG
+2011 DSRG
-2020 NFFAVKKYYENEYGS
+2020 NFFAVKKYYESEYGS

-2050 SDLPGQIASIDFSGM
+2050 SDLPGKIASIDFAGM

-2073 VSAWMSSPSGKD
+2073 VSAWMSSPDRGNES
-2085 EKPANVVFS
+2085 PANVVFS
-2094 VQGFKNGKATTL
+2094 IQGFKNGKATTL

-2116 EARDSLANKLEP
+2116 EARDSLTNKLEP
-2128 KTNNGIGIWQQVYFS
+2128 NTNNGKGIWQQVYFS

-2158 IDNACTSTVGGDIL
+2158 IDNACTNTQGGDIL

-2178 FSVKPE
+2178 FSVKPD

-2211 TQLGLNTGEV
+2211 AQLGLNTGEV
-2221 MKDNPKVWYCLLD
+2221 LKDDPKVWYCLLD

-2409 VKQVGEDEDG
+2409 VKQVGEDAEG

-2528 YVPAATKQGTILKVT
+2528 YVPAATKQGVILKVT
-2543 VVPIDHEDSS
+2543 VVPIDHEDTS
-2553 GTQYCYDPQ
+2553 GTQYCYDPE
-2562 QVGIK
+2562 QVGVK

-2572 PQLFDGLHGTQYKY
+2572 PQLFDGLHGKQY

-2601 VEEVRARADGS
+2601 VAEVRAGADGS

-2621 RGIKTVTKDAIG
+2621 RGIETLTKDAIG

-2674 QLKTLVADTADREH
+2674 QLKTLVADTADRGNAH
-2688 AYADIVFNSDFQPRE
+2688 ADIVFNSDFKPRE

-2715 LFNAGNATQSTVC
+2715 LFNAGSTTQTTVC

-2802 KKAGPQLYETN
+2802 DKAGPQLYETN

-2823 GNEGKR
+2823 GHEGKR

-2866 SGGELLHAERLDYK
+2866 SGGELLHAERLTYE

-2915 CQATPYFKNVT
+2915 CQATPYFKDVT

-3000 NGIGIGAQKYNT
+3000 NGIGIGAQKYT
-3012 SLFRLPK
+3012 KSLFRLPK
-3019 EDTAYGYYTELNKT
+3019 EDTAYGYYTELNET
-3033 DEQTYPVDRTHHHK
+3033 DRKTYPVDRTYHHK
-3047 LATDQLA
+3047 LATDQL
-3054 KSGTEITVTLT
+3054 KSGTELTVTLR
-3065 NENRNNRFFLVGNP
+3065 NENANNRFFLVGNP
-3079 FACALDLDKF
+3079 FTCALDLNEF
-3089 FTVNA
+3089 FKENET
-3094 AQLNGAKYWVLTAG
+3094 QLNGAKYWVLTAG

-3161 QTSLHASGTLL
+3161 QTSLHTSGTLL

-3177 GRAEAP
+3177 GRAEDP

-3317 PALEDEQDFTQPLI
+3317 PALEDEQNFTQPLI

>member
-14 FVLLLFSL
+14 FVLLFFSL

-31 QGYTY
+31 QEYTY

-47 FAKDGALTVVSTTE
+47 LAKDGALTVVSTTE
-61 DAPAGDGYQWALET
+61 DAPAGDGYQWTLET

-85 KEGMYVTPNLTLT
+85 KEGMYVTTNLTLT

-112 TYSKGRKSYGEGV
+112 TYSKGRKSYNEGV
-125 EVPTHGGSRYD
+125 EVSTHGGSRYD

-142 ALGVKNGQLIWTVE
+142 ALGVKNGQLIWTIE

-166 NNVKGAKVNP
+166 NNVKGAKVTP
-176 FVSSEGGKVHWYYY
+176 LVCSEGGEVHWYY
-190 MELLGNKS
+190 MELLGS
-198 AECVMD
+198 GSECVKD
-204 AGAEKKLEKYSTPSA
+204 AGAENKLQKDTTPSA
-219 KDLRAYMWC
+219 KNLRAYMWC
-228 VYEANDK
+228 VYEANEQ

-240 MSADGNFFCQKDD
+240 KSVDGNFFYQNGNI
-253 TYQYSTSTKTD
+253 QYSTSTESSKHI
-264 RCKYRICDVADQTD
+264 YRICDVADQTNE
-278 GKYQEAFVLYNPQT
+278 KYQDAFVLYNTNT
-292 TKYVFPYGS
+292 TKYVYPYGS
-301 GNTDVGNGSSL
+301 GNPDVGIASQL
-312 NPAEAMRFIL
+312 DPAEAMRFI
-322 STGPHIYQFS
+322 STTPPTGPHIYQFS

-344 GVTMQPVGS
+344 SVTMQPVGS

-377 YLKQAGDAF
+377 YLKRAGDAL

-393 EALRLFPCGSA
+393 EALKVFLSGSA
-404 YDDRHDVLTLAAD
+404 YDNRHYVLTLAAD
-417 ASKALGVK
+417 ASKAVGVK
-425 DGQLAIVEAN
+425 DRQLAIVEAN

-447 AEVKGA
+447 DEVKGA
-453 VAPKFS
+453 VAPKIS

-469 QFKANPKGDARLTLT
+469 QFKANPKGDAHLTLT

-491 VTRKEFEPTSASQN
+491 VTRKEFEPTSARQN
-505 WKLEAARHANS
+505 WKLEPARHANS
-516 KTGDFYL
+516 KPGDFYL

-584 PYTLKACN
+584 PYTLQACN
-592 STSKFNALSF
+592 STSKYNALSF
-602 KESERG
+602 KESKRG

-616 SGCGR
+616 SGSGR
-621 VVLYDDGQNIKAV
+621 VVLYDDGQNVKAV

-654 DGAGKVNGNNLKN
+654 DGAGKVNGYNLKN
-667 KAGRFLR
+667 KAGRYLH
-674 YDAADETFT
+674 YDTAAKTFT

-695 ADQNTYYVIPVHD
+695 ADPNTYYVVPAH
-708 VQGGTYNIN
+708 VQGGTCN

-731 SEPYNTLGVKNGKL
+731 TGTYNTLGVKNGKL

-771 VSTSANPHYYALNFF
+771 VSTSDNPRYYAFNFF
-786 QNGSEYLQDNT
+786 QNGSEYMQDNT
-797 PGNILL
+797 PGDILL

-840 NPDTD
+840 NPAAD
-845 NGKHKVNPTLND
+845 GYRHKVNTTTNA

-872 SLEGLWSLYNC
+872 SLDGLWSLYNC
-883 KNLYFVRPFP
+883 ENHYFVRP
-893 SENAIGRAE
+893 SDSDNSIGRAE

-920 SYHFV
+920 SYHLV

-940 AKKPRVK
+940 AKNPRVK
-947 ARDILASDK
+947 ARAILASDK

-973 AGFYLTYDGKNKQFG
+973 AGFYLTYDEKNKQFG

-1003 NNYENNNNVRY
+1003 NNYENNNSVRY

-1024 LSIGE
+1024 LSIGAD
-1029 EGALCWAAPGTRNS
+1029 GVLCWAAPNTRNS

-1049 YIIAPELPIPSLGG
+1049 YIIAPEIPIPSLGG

-1070 IRTAGGDRYAYHMED
+1070 IRTARGDRYAYHMED
-1085 ANSISLKPYEEKNL
+1085 ANAISLKPYDEKNL
-1099 CQLWVLIRD
+1099 CQLWILIRD

-1117 QSAYNRYFLKYDTGS
+1117 QSAYNRCFLKYDTGN

-1140 KKDATR
+1140 KNDATR
-1146 IRLVETSGNYIHWQI
+1146 IRLVETSGNYDHWQI
-1161 ELPDVNDSRNL
+1161 ELPDVADNNNL

-1177 SGGGNPKTVS
+1177 SKDGDPKTVT
-1187 LSLQGPN
+1187 LSRQVPN
-1194 NGNNFVEIFP
+1194 NADNYVDLIP

-1229 QLELTADG
+1229 KLELTADG
-1237 KALKAK
+1237 TALKAK
-1243 ASASEDDANNSWK
+1243 NVASEDDANNSWK

-1269 HGQYIGADAEGNVF
+1269 HGQYIGADVDGNVF

-1296 WLNHGDE
+1296 WLNHGDK

-1323 KPEKCLGVSDVTNGT
+1323 KPEKCLGVSDVANGT
-1338 VAMLSFSTYE
+1338 VAMLPFSTYE
-1348 TDKLHTLCFN
+1348 TNRQHTLCFT
-1358 FGRLTCPEL
+1358 FGRLTSPEL
-1367 SDAAEGKYYYNFI
+1367 SDAAKGKYYYNFI

-1387 DKFISEGYDT
+1387 DKFISDGYDT

-1402 AESQQLINDQMWALV
+1402 AESKKLVNDQMWALV
-1417 GQSKDDVV
+1417 GQNKDDVV
-1425 LMSKDKYYMCLNGY
+1425 LMSKDKYYVCLSGSGFN
-1439 KLCVTHDLKKA
+1439 VTHDLEKA
-1450 AHFSVDYISDVDRYV
+1450 VHFSVKYISSQKRYALTIVKGPNDGGKSGYSMNLDGGDKTTIIPYNGTSIQTDR
-1465 LVLVGGEGSEGHLK
+1465 
-1479 KCLNLS
+1479 NF
-1485 GDVDE
+1485 
-1490 NGVRHKDVIV
+1490 
-1500 WNWNKT
+1500 W
-1506 DKNEG
+1506 
-1511 PRFYLNF
+1511 LNF
-1518 ISIPVPEDYSD
+1518 IAIPVPEDYSD
-1529 YEILPK
+1529 YEVLPK

-1543 HEATTDPMTGF
+1543 QEATADPMTGF

-1575 STYTVIHYLKAESTR
+1575 STYTVTHYLKAESTR

-1599 TNDNCPTLSRA
+1599 GSAATRSRA

-1623 SDSVLNLDLPSSRRY
+1623 SDSVLNLDISSSRRY

-1653 VNGNYVKKKITF
+1653 NSGYYVTHNVTF

-1694 DNGNPIYNGNVTKYN
+1694 DNGNPLYNGTI
-1709 GAVTNDIILPSKQNI
+1709 TNDIILPSKQNI

-1749 CKEGNGNDKWYE
+1749 CKEEGNSNDKWYE

-1787 YWFYNNDSPSEDNL
+1787 YWFYNNGSASEDNL

-1807 GEIVIEVDSLDSG
+1807 GAIEVKVEDPLGSGITFAKFLDSG
-1820 ITSAKFLRSA
+1820 AGA
-1830 KTDNVDLGEGLDR
+1830 GTDR
-1843 FIAFDYPGDTDD
+1843 AIAFNYPGDTAD
-1855 GKGIG
+1855 GKGTG
-1860 KAKGDSCTLKVYG
+1860 TAEAGSCTLKVYG

-1888 TFEDNFEPIIYSE
+1888 TFEENFEPIIYSE

-1908 GSFKSERSPE
+1908 GTFKSERSPE
-1918 ALKKAT
+1918 ALQKTT
-1924 GDPVATITFDPEQF
+1924 GDPVATITFDPDQF
-1938 DAFVTPPV
+1938 DAFVSPPV

-1952 LTGDKGPGTKCGLT
+1952 DNVVGASTKCGLT

-1981 PIDGD
+1981 PIGGD
-1986 FNSTDGKTPE
+1986 FNSISGRTPE
-1996 CTWGNYTI
+1996 CTWGNYTV
-2004 AHRFRMG
+2004 AHRFNMG
-2011 DFGDGSSRG
+2011 DTRG

-2050 SDLPGQIASIDFSGM
+2050 SDLPGKIASIDFAGM

-2073 VSAWMSSPSGKD
+2073 VSAWMSSPDRDNES
-2085 EKPANVVFS
+2085 PANVVFS
-2094 VQGFKNGKATTL
+2094 IQGFKNGKATTL

-2116 EARDSLANKLEP
+2116 DARDSTRTKLTT
-2128 KTNNGIGIWQQVYFS
+2128 KTNGDIGIWQQVYFS

-2158 IDNACTSTVGGDIL
+2158 IDNACTNTQGGDIL

-2211 TQLGLNTGEV
+2211 AQLGLNTGEV

-2243 FDTGTS
+2243 FDTGKP

-2274 PNSQVSGEGIF
+2274 PNSQAPGEGIF

-2291 TNFDSL
+2291 TKFDDL
-2297 PVFKYRDA
+2297 PRFIYRDA

-2349 FSDDPVTLANAFHS
+2349 FSDDPVTLANAFQS

-2409 VKQVGEDEDG
+2409 VKQVGEDENG

-2429 WWRDYVGG
+2429 WWRDYVGD

-2528 YVPAATKQGTILKVT
+2528 YVPAATKQGTILKLT
-2543 VVPIDHEDSS
+2543 VVPIDREDPIS
-2553 GTQYCYDPQ
+2553 GTQYCYDPE
-2562 QVGIK
+2562 QVGVK

-2572 PQLFDGLHGTQYKY
+2572 PQLFDGLHGYKY
-2586 PDKLT
+2586 PAKLT

-2601 VEEVRARADGS
+2601 VAEVRAGADGS

-2621 RGIKTVTKDAIG
+2621 RGIKTVTRGAIG
-2633 LTSVSPEVFLAGT
+2633 LTSVSPDVFLAGT
-2646 NDPNMKAYET
+2646 NDSTMMAYET
-2656 KAAEERA
+2656 KAAEEHA

-2674 QLKTLVADTADREH
+2674 QLKTLNAIEADPEKAH
-2688 AYADIVFNSDFQPRE
+2688 ADIVFNSDFKPRE

-2715 LFNAGNATQSTVC
+2715 FFNVGSTTQSTVC

-2758 NWQRADLEDLHFNA
+2758 NWQRADLADLHFNA
-2772 DTEPGYAANADNGT
+2772 DTETDYATNANNGT

-2802 KKAGPQLYETN
+2802 DKAGPQLYETN
-2813 GADDQFLNFV
+2813 YAGADDQFLNFV
-2823 GNEGKR
+2823 DHEDEQR

-2841 APEADKG
+2841 APKAEAG
-2848 VNLCGI
+2848 VNLCDI
-2854 YTPYQSKDLVVQ
+2854 YKPYQSKDLVVQ
-2866 SGGELLHAERLDYK
+2866 SGGELLHAERLSYE

-2915 CQATPYFKNVT
+2915 CQATPYFKDVT
-2926 YNTTDYH
+2926 YDTALYH

-2946 AKSTLYYLDTYSA
+2946 ANPKLYYLEPYLAD
-2959 ENPQTANVKT
+2959 NPQEAQVNTA
-2969 TTENIYQAANWS
+2969 TENIYQAANWS
-2981 AVYNDVREAY
+2981 AVYNDVLEAY

-3000 NGIGIGAQKYNT
+3000 NGTGIGTKKYNK

-3019 EDTAYGYYTELNKT
+3019 EDTFYGYYTETNKT
-3033 DEQTYPVDRTHHHK
+3033 DGKHYTVDRTYHHK
-3047 LATDQLA
+3047 LATDQL
-3054 KSGTEITVTLT
+3054 KSGTEMTVTLT
-3065 NENRNNRFFLVGNP
+3065 NENANNRFFLVGNP
-3079 FACALDLDKF
+3079 FACALDLNEF
-3089 FTVNA
+3089 FKENA
-3094 AQLNGAKYWVLTAG
+3094 DQLNGAKYWVLTAG

-3113 MRQPNAGE
+3113 MRQPNAGK

-3161 QTSLHASGTLL
+3161 QTSLHTSGTLL

-3177 GRAEAP
+3177 GRTEAP

-3188 ASRSGQG
+3188 ALRSGQA

-3235 NRTSTINRRRSL
+3235 NRTSTINRRHSL
-3247 WRVPLGVLSNSEEP
+3247 WRVPLGVLSNSEDP

-3286 TPLRGNGNADCV
+3286 TPLRGNGYADSV

-3317 PALEDEQDFTQPLI
+3317 PALEDEQNFTQPLI
-3331 QADNGSV
+3331 QADNSSV

-3390 SVGKVSL
+3390 SVAKVSL

>member
-47 FAKDGALTVVSTTE
+47 LAKDGALTVVSTTE
-61 DAPAGDGYQWALET
+61 DAPVGDGYQWALET

-85 KEGMYVTPNLTLT
+85 KEGMYVTAELTLT
-98 NSQDQAA
+98 NRQDQAA

-112 TYSKGRKSYGEGV
+112 TYSSATY
-125 EVPTHGGSRYD
+125 GGSRYD

-142 ALGVKNGQLIWTVE
+142 ALGVKNGHLFWTVE

-166 NNVKGAKVNP
+166 NNVKGAKVTP
-176 FVSSEGGKVHWYYY
+176 FVSSEGGEVHWYY
-190 MELLGNKS
+190 MELLWNGS
-198 AECVMD
+198 ECVKD
-204 AGAEKKLEKYSTPSA
+204 AGAGKNLEKYSTPSA
-219 KDLRAYMWC
+219 KNLRAYMWS

-240 MSADGNFFCQKDD
+240 KSADGNYFYQNGSD
-253 TYQYSTSTKTD
+253 QYSASTKPGNSEYT
-264 RCKYRICDVADQTD
+264 ICDVSDQSND
-278 GKYQEAFVLYNPQT
+278 NAFVLRNIGT
-292 TKYVFPYGS
+292 GKYVLPYNNS
-301 GNTDVGNGSSL
+301 NKVGWASAFNMI
-312 NPAEAMRFIL
+312 EAMRFI
-322 STGPHIYQFS
+322 STPPPTGPHIYQFS

-344 GVTMQPVGS
+344 SVTMQPVGS

-363 QVGGAYVLKSGRDN
+363 QVGGAYVLKSGRNN
-377 YLKQAGDAF
+377 YLKQAGDAL

-404 YDDRHDVLTLAAD
+404 YDDRHYVLTLADD

-447 AEVKGA
+447 NEVKGA

-523 VNQSGEYLIYKDGR
+523 VNQSGEYLIYKEGR

-572 DNHRLGLQAGMT
+572 DNHRLGLQAGNT
-584 PYTLKACN
+584 PYTLQACN
-592 STSKFNALSF
+592 STSKYNALSF

-654 DGAGKVNGNNLKN
+654 DGAGIVNGFNLKN

-695 ADQNTYYVIPVHD
+695 ADQNTYYVVPAH
-708 VQGGTYNIN
+708 VQGGTYN
-717 IAGGLRYNAVLRGV
+717 IAGGLRYNAMLRGV
-731 SEPYNTLGVKNGKL
+731 TGTYNTLGVKNGKL

-797 PGNILL
+797 PGDKLL

-827 VYIRSTAGNYISY
+827 VYIRNTAGNYISY

-845 NGKHKVNPTLND
+845 GYQHKVNTTTNE
-857 YSLYKICDVADQPDA
+857 YSRYKICDLADQPDA

-883 KNLYFVRPFP
+883 TNHYFVRPSDSDNF
-893 SENAIGRAE
+893 IGRAE
-902 EVGKNTSMTF
+902 KVGKNTSMTF
-912 VDVAANTT
+912 VDVAADTI

-1003 NNYENNNNVRY
+1003 NNYENNNSVRY

-1029 EGALCWAAPGTRNS
+1029 EGVLCWAAPGTRNS
-1043 VVDLRP
+1043 AVDLRP

-1099 CQLWVLIRD
+1099 CQLWELIRD
-1108 GQGKGDGYL
+1108 GEGKGDGYL
-1117 QSAYNRYFLKYDTGS
+1117 QSAYNRHFLKYDTGS

-1161 ELPDVNDSRNL
+1161 ELPDVNGSRNL

-1177 SGGGNPKTVS
+1177 SGDGNSKTVS

-1194 NGNNFVEIFP
+1194 NGNNFLYIFP

-1215 GGAFRNLSL
+1215 GGAFRNINL

-1237 KALKAK
+1237 MALKAK

-1269 HGQYIGADAEGNVF
+1269 HGQYIGADAKGNVF

-1296 WLNHGDE
+1296 WLNHGDK

-1323 KPEKCLGVSDVTNGT
+1323 KPKNCLGVSDLANGT

-1348 TDKLHTLCFN
+1348 TDKLHTLCFT
-1358 FGRLTCPEL
+1358 FGRLTSPEL
-1367 SDAAEGKYYYNFI
+1367 SDAAEGKYYYNFM
-1380 CFDKVAS
+1380 CFDLVGNKYVCDGNDTSKVVIA
-1387 DKFISEGYDT
+1387 EG
-1397 NKKVK
+1397 KRLV
-1402 AESQQLINDQMWALV
+1402 NDQMWALV
-1417 GQSKDDVV
+1417 GVSKDGFV
-1425 LMSKDKYYMCLNGY
+1425 LMSKDRYYLYLNGGIFN
-1439 KLCVTHDLKKA
+1439 VTHDLAKA
-1450 AHFSVDYISDVDRYV
+1450 THFSGTYDVNKQRYV
-1465 LVLVGGEGSEGHLK
+1465 LTVLSAVGGDSQYNGWQVLLSNNGSNVTVGQK
-1479 KCLNLS
+1479 GTS
-1485 GDVDE
+1485 
-1490 NGVRHKDVIV
+1490 
-1500 WNWNKT
+1500 T
-1506 DKNEG
+1506 DN
-1511 PRFYLNF
+1511 RYYLNF
-1518 ISIPVPEDYSD
+1518 IPIPIPEDFSD
-1529 YEILPK
+1529 YEVLPK

-1543 HEATTDPMTGF
+1543 HEATADPMTGF

-1575 STYTVIHYLKAESTR
+1575 STYTITHYLKAESTR
-1590 ELYVPTCMV
+1590 KLYVPTCMV
-1599 TNDNCPTLSRA
+1599 GSAATRSRA

-1623 SDSVLNLDLPSSRRY
+1623 SDSVLNLDLSSSRRY
-1638 KNGIVVGDQLKLNGQ
+1638 RNGIVVGEQLNLNGQ
-1653 VNGNYVKKKITF
+1653 NYGNYVDHYVTF

-1676 YILGA
+1676 YILGG
-1681 DLTPY
+1681 DLTTY

-1709 GAVTNDIILPSKQNI
+1709 GNVTSDIILPSKQNI

-1749 CKEGNGNDKWYE
+1749 YKADEGNDKWYE

-1787 YWFYNNDSPSEDNL
+1787 YWFYNGGIASEDNL

-1807 GEIVIEVDSLDSG
+1807 GAIEVKVDDLGSG
-1820 ITSAKFLRSA
+1820 ITFAKFLNSGA
-1830 KTDNVDLGEGLDR
+1830 GAGADR
-1843 FIAFDYPGDTDD
+1843 AIAFNYPDD
-1855 GKGIG
+1855 DNGKGTG
-1860 KAKGDSCTLKVYG
+1860 TATAGSCTLKVYG

-1888 TFEDNFEPIIYSE
+1888 IFEDDFEPIIYSE

-1908 GSFKSERSPE
+1908 GTFKSERSPE
-1918 ALKKAT
+1918 ALLKTT
-1924 GDPVATITFDPEQF
+1924 GDPVATITFDPDEF
-1938 DAFVTPPV
+1938 DSFVSPPV

-1952 LTGDKGPGTKCGLT
+1952 TNSGKGDNANQKYSLT

-1981 PIDGD
+1981 PIGGD
-1986 FNSTDGKTPE
+1986 FNSTNGRTSE
-1996 CTWGNYTI
+1996 CTWGNYTVV
-2004 AHRFRMG
+2004 HRFDMG
-2011 DFGDGSSRG
+2011 DNRG

-2035 EKYDASQ
+2035 QNYDASQ

-2050 SDLPGQIASIDFSGM
+2050 SDLPGKIASIDFAGM

-2073 VSAWMSSPSGKD
+2073 VSAWMSSPDRDNES
-2085 EKPANVVFS
+2085 PANVVFS
-2094 VQGFKNGKATTL
+2094 IQGFKNGKATTL

-2116 EARDSLANKLEP
+2116 QARDSLS
-2128 KTNNGIGIWQQVYFS
+2128 KTLNPMDNGGKGIWQQVYFS
-2143 FVNKNADDFDSFRLT
+2143 FVNKNADDFDNFRLT
-2158 IDNACTSTVGGDIL
+2158 IDNACTNTSGGDIL

-2178 FSVKPE
+2178 FSVKPD

-2211 TQLGLNTGEV
+2211 AQLGLNTGEV
-2221 MKDNPKVWYCLLD
+2221 MKDNPNVWYCLLD

-2409 VKQVGEDEDG
+2409 VKQVGEDVDG

-2446 DNATWRVLGKNES
+2446 DNATWRVLEKNES

-2472 AFRHFYPKATTVAGA
+2472 AFRHFYPKATTVVGA

-2502 DVLHQFTLNSADK
+2502 DVLHQFTLNRADK

-2553 GTQYCYDPQ
+2553 GTQYCYDPE
-2562 QVGIK
+2562 QVGVK

-2572 PQLFDGLHGTQYKY
+2572 PQLFDGLHGDKYKY

-2646 NDPNMKAYET
+2646 NDPKMEAYET

-2674 QLKTLVADTADREH
+2674 QLKTLVADTADRGNAH
-2688 AYADIVFNSDFQPRE
+2688 ADIVFNNDFQPRE

-2758 NWQRADLEDLHFNA
+2758 NWQRADLADLHFKA
-2772 DTEPGYAANADNGT
+2772 DTETDYAANADNGT

-2813 GADDQFLNFV
+2813 DPGADDQFLNFV

-2848 VNLCGI
+2848 VNRCDI

-2915 CQATPYFKNVT
+2915 CQATPYFKDVK
-2926 YNTTDYH
+2926 YTTAHYH

-2946 AKSTLYYLDTYSA
+2946 ANPKLYYLEPYLADK
-2959 ENPQTANVKT
+2959 PQEAKVDT

-3000 NGIGIGAQKYNT
+3000 NGIGIGAQKYT
-3012 SLFRLPK
+3012 KSLFRLPK
-3019 EDTAYGYYTELNKT
+3019 EDTAYGYYTEMNET
-3033 DEQTYPVDRTHHHK
+3033 DRKTYPVDRTHHHK
-3047 LATDQLA
+3047 LATDQL
-3054 KSGTEITVTLT
+3054 KSGTELTVTLR
-3065 NENRNNRFFLVGNP
+3065 NENANNRFFLVGNP
-3079 FACALDLDKF
+3079 FACALDLNEF
-3089 FTVNA
+3089 FKENA

-3161 QTSLHASGTLL
+3161 QTSLHTSGTLL

-3183 MLRIR
+3183 MLRIH

-3317 PALEDEQDFTQPLI
+3317 PALEDEQNFTQPLI

-3338 TISSSA
+3338 TVTSSA

>member
-31 QGYTY
+31 QEYTY

-47 FAKDGALTVVSTTE
+47 LAKDGALTVVSTTE
-61 DAPAGDGYQWALET
+61 DAPAGDGYQWTLET

-85 KEGMYVTPNLTLT
+85 KEGMYVTAELTLT
-98 NSQDQAA
+98 NRQNQAA

-112 TYSKGRKSYGEGV
+112 TYSSTTY
-125 EVPTHGGSRYD
+125 GGSRYD

-142 ALGVKNGQLIWTVE
+142 ALGVKNGQLFWTVE

-166 NNVKGAKVNP
+166 NNVKGAKVTP
-176 FVSSEGGKVHWYYY
+176 FVSSEGGEVHWYY
-190 MELLGNKS
+190 MELLLNGS
-198 AECVMD
+198 ECVKD
-204 AGAEKKLEKYSTPSA
+204 AGAGNKLQKYPTPSA
-219 KDLRAYMWC
+219 KNLRAYMWS
-228 VYEANDK
+228 VYEANEQ
-235 GDVYF
+235 GDIYIKSV
-240 MSADGNFFCQKDD
+240 DGNYM
-253 TYQYSTSTKTD
+253 YQSGDRQYATSNKSD
-264 RCKYRICDVADQTD
+264 VCKYRICDVADQTD
-278 GKYQEAFVLYNPQT
+278 GKYQEAFVLYNT
-292 TKYVFPYGS
+292 ETKKYVFPYGS
-301 GNTDVGNGSSL
+301 GNPDVGMGSYIH
-312 NPAEAMRFIL
+312 PAEAMRFIPTTPP
-322 STGPHIYQFS
+322 TGPHIYQFS

-344 GVTMQPVGS
+344 SVTMQPVGS
-353 EVAGYQWTLE
+353 EVAGYQWILE
-363 QVGGAYVLKSGRDN
+363 QVGGAYVLKSGRNN
-377 YLKQAGDAF
+377 YLKQAGNAF

-393 EALRLFPCGSA
+393 EALRLFPCGNA
-404 YDDRHDVLTLAAD
+404 YDDKHDVLTLAAD

-447 AEVKGA
+447 DEVKGA

-469 QFKANPKGDARLTLT
+469 QFKANPEGDNRLTLT
-484 GTGYDNP
+484 GTDYDNP
-491 VTRKEFEPTSASQN
+491 VTRMEFQPTSARQN
-505 WKLEAARHANS
+505 WELRPAKHPNS
-516 KTGDFYL
+516 KPGDFYL
-523 VNQSGEYLIYKDGR
+523 VNQEGEYLIYKDGR
-537 FNFETLDV
+537 FNFKPLDV

-563 TIDMALSGD
+563 AIDMALAGD

-584 PYTLKACN
+584 PYTLQACN
-592 STSKFNALSF
+592 RTSKYNALSF
-602 KESERG
+602 KESKRG
-608 SDYDYLQF
+608 SDYDYVQF
-616 SGCGR
+616 SGSGR

-634 ATTTEQLEGNG
+634 ATTTEQLEGDG
-645 YQWTFDPIM
+645 YRWTFDPIM
-654 DGAGKVNGNNLKN
+654 DGAGKVNGYNLKN
-667 KAGRFLR
+667 KAGRYLH
-674 YDAADETFT
+674 YDTAAKTFT

-695 ADQNTYYVIPVHD
+695 ADQNTYYVVPAHVS
-708 VQGGTYNIN
+708 GGTCN
-717 IAGGLRYNAVLRGV
+717 IAGGLRYNAMLRGV
-731 SEPYNTLGVKNGKL
+731 SGTYNTLGVKNGKL

-797 PGNILL
+797 PGDILL

-811 LRRYCWILEE
+811 LRRFCWILEE

-827 VYIRSTAGNYISY
+827 VYIKSTAGNYISY

-845 NGKHKVNPTLND
+845 NGRHKVNTTLND
-857 YSLYKICDVADQPDA
+857 YSRYKLCDVADQPDDA
-872 SLEGLWSLYNC
+872 SLDGLWSLYNC
-883 KNLYFVRPFP
+883 ENHYFVRPFP
-893 SENAIGRAE
+893 SENSIGRAE

-912 VDVAANTT
+912 VDIAADTT
-920 SYHFV
+920 SYHLV

-940 AKKPRVK
+940 AKNPRVK
-947 ARDILASDK
+947 ARGILASDK

-973 AGFYLTYDGKNKQFG
+973 AGFYLTYDKKNKQFG
-988 VSNQKADAYTFVYNV
+988 VSNQKAEAYTFVYDENT
-1003 NNYENNNNVRY
+1003 YENNNCVRY
-1014 DLCSTDDQQA
+1014 DFLSSDGRQA
-1024 LSIGE
+1024 LSIGA
-1029 EGALCWAAPGTRNS
+1029 EGVLCWAAPNTRNS
-1043 VVDLRP
+1043 VVDLRSH
-1049 YIIAPELPIPSLGG
+1049 IIAPELPIPSSGG

-1070 IRTAGGDRYAYHMED
+1070 IRTAGGDRYAYHMEE
-1085 ANSISLKPYEEKNL
+1085 ANAISLKTYDEKNL
-1099 CQLWVLIRD
+1099 CQLWILIRD

-1117 QSAYNRYFLKYDTGS
+1117 QSAYNRYFLKYDTGN

-1146 IRLVETSGNYIHWQI
+1146 IRLVETSGNYDHWQI
-1161 ELPDVNDSRNL
+1161 ELPDVGGNNNL

-1177 SGGGNPKTVS
+1177 SGNPKTVT

-1194 NGNNFVEIFP
+1194 NADNYVDLIP

-1215 GGAFRNLSL
+1215 GGAFRNISL

-1229 QLELTADG
+1229 ELELTADG
-1237 KALKAK
+1237 TALKAK

-1269 HGQYIGADAEGNVF
+1269 HGQYIGADDDGNVF

-1296 WLNHGDE
+1296 WLNHGE
-1303 DGTVSW
+1303 KDGNVSW

-1323 KPEKCLGVSDVTNGT
+1323 KPDKCLGVSDVTNGT
-1338 VAMLSFSTYE
+1338 VAMLPFSTYE
-1348 TDKLHTLCFN
+1348 TDKQHTLCFT

-1367 SDAAEGKYYYNFI
+1367 SDAVAGKYYYNFI
-1380 CFDKVAS
+1380 CFDKVGNKFVS
-1387 DKFISEGYDT
+1387 DGNDT
-1397 NKKVK
+1397 NKVVF
-1402 AESQQLINDQMWALV
+1402 AENGKKLVNDQMWALV
-1417 GQSKDDVV
+1417 GQNKDDVV
-1425 LMSKDKYYMCLNGY
+1425 LMSKDKYYVYLDGDRFY
-1439 KLCVTHDLKKA
+1439 VTHDPEKA
-1450 AHFSVDYISDVDRYV
+1450 VHFSVKYISSQKRYA
-1465 LVLVGGEGSEGHLK
+1465 LT
-1479 KCLNLS
+1479 
-1485 GDVDE
+1485 
-1490 NGVRHKDVIV
+1490 IV
-1500 WNWNKT
+1500 
-1506 DKNEG
+1506 EG
-1511 PRFYLNF
+1511 PNDGGKSGYSMNLHGGDHTTILPWKDSSIQTDQYFWLNF
-1518 ISIPVPEDYSD
+1518 IAVPQPEDYSD
-1529 YEILPK
+1529 YEVLPK

-1543 HEATTDPMTGF
+1543 REATADPMTGF

-1575 STYTVIHYLKAESTR
+1575 STYTVTHYLKAESTR
-1590 ELYVPTCMV
+1590 DLYVPTCMV
-1599 TNDNCPTLSRA
+1599 GSAATRSRA

-1623 SDSVLNLDLPSSRRY
+1623 SDSVLNLDISSSRRY

-1653 VNGNYVKKKITF
+1653 NKGYYVTHNVTF

-1694 DNGNPIYNGNVTKYN
+1694 DNGNPLYNGNVTS
-1709 GAVTNDIILPSKQNI
+1709 DIILPSKQNI

-1749 CKEGNGNDKWYE
+1749 CKVSEGNDKWYE

-1787 YWFYNNDSPSEDNL
+1787 YWFYNGGIASEDNL

-1807 GEIVIEVDSLDSG
+1807 GAIEVEVEDSLHSG
-1820 ITSAKFLRSA
+1820 ITFAKFLSSGA
-1830 KTDNVDLGEGLDR
+1830 GGDATDR
-1843 FIAFDYPGDTDD
+1843 AIAFNYPGDTAD
-1855 GKGIG
+1855 GKGTG
-1860 KAKGDSCTLKVYG
+1860 KAHAGSCTLKVYG

-1901 IIGKKDD
+1901 IIGKKD

-1918 ALKKAT
+1918 ALLKAT
-1924 GDPVATITFDPEQF
+1924 GDPVATITFDPDQF
-1938 DAFVTPPV
+1938 DAFVSPPV

-1952 LTGDKGPGTKCGLT
+1952 DNVVGASTKCGLT

-1981 PIDGD
+1981 PIGGD
-1986 FNSTDGKTPE
+1986 FNSISRTPE
-1996 CTWGNYTI
+1996 CTWGNYTV
-2004 AHRFRMG
+2004 AHRFNMG
-2011 DFGDGSSRG
+2011 DNRG

-2035 EKYDASQ
+2035 QNYDASQ

-2050 SDLPGQIASIDFSGM
+2050 SDLPGKIASIDFAGM

-2073 VSAWMSSPSGKD
+2073 VSAWMSSPDRGNES
-2085 EKPANVVFS
+2085 PANVVFS
-2094 VQGFKNGKATTL
+2094 IQGFKNGKATTL

-2116 EARDSLANKLEP
+2116 EARDSLR
-2128 KTNNGIGIWQQVYFS
+2128 KTLNPMDNGGKGIWQQVYFS

-2158 IDNACTSTVGGDIL
+2158 IDNACTNTQGGDIL

-2211 TQLGLNTGEV
+2211 AQLGLNTGEV
-2221 MKDNPKVWYCLLD
+2221 LTDDPKVWYCLLD

-2243 FDTGTS
+2243 FDTGTP

-2274 PNSQVSGEGIF
+2274 PNSQASGEGIF

-2291 TNFDSL
+2291 TNFEAL
-2297 PVFKYRDA
+2297 PLFKYRDA

-2409 VKQVGEDEDG
+2409 VKQVGEDAEG

-2502 DVLHQFTLNSADK
+2502 DVLHQFTLNRADK

-2572 PQLFDGLHGTQYKY
+2572 PQLFDGLHGNQYKY
-2586 PDKLT
+2586 PKKLT

-2621 RGIKTVTKDAIG
+2621 RGIETVTKDAIG

-2772 DTEPGYAANADNGT
+2772 DTETGYAANADNGT

-2813 GADDQFLNFV
+2813 DPGADDQFLNFV

-2866 SGGELLHAERLDYK
+2866 SGGELLHAERLSYE

-2915 CQATPYFKNVT
+2915 CQATPYFKDVT
-2926 YNTTDYH
+2926 YSTDHYH

-2946 AKSTLYYLDTYSA
+2946 AQTKLYYLEPYSA
-2959 ENPQTANVKT
+2959 NKPQEARVDT

-3000 NGIGIGAQKYNT
+3000 NGIGIGAQKYT
-3012 SLFRLPK
+3012 KSLFRLPK
-3019 EDTAYGYYTELNKT
+3019 EDTAYGYYTEMNET
-3033 DEQTYPVDRTHHHK
+3033 DGSTYSVDRTYHHK
-3047 LATDQLA
+3047 LATDQL
-3054 KSGTEITVTLT
+3054 KSGTELTVTLK
-3065 NENRNNRFFLVGNP
+3065 NENAKNRFFLVGNP
-3079 FACALDLDKF
+3079 FACALDLNQF
-3089 FTVNA
+3089 FTKNA
-3094 AQLNGAKYWVLTAG
+3094 DQLNGAKYWVLTAG

-3161 QTSLHASGTLL
+3161 QTSLHTSGTLL

-3188 ASRSGQG
+3188 ASRSGQA

-3247 WRVPLGVLSNSEEP
+3247 WRVPLGVLSNSEDP

-3317 PALEDEQDFTQPLI
+3317 PALEDEQNFTQPLI

>member
-47 FAKDGALTVVSTTE
+47 LAKDGALTVVSTTE

-75 VSGDNVRLKN
+75 VSGDKVRLKN
-85 KEGMYVTPNLTLT
+85 KEGMYVTTNLTLT
-98 NSQDQAA
+98 NRQDQAA

-112 TYSKGRKSYGEGV
+112 TYSNGTY
-125 EVPTHGGSRYD
+125 GGSRYD

-142 ALGVKNGQLIWTVE
+142 ALGVKNGQFFWTVE

-166 NNVKGAKVNP
+166 NNVKGAKVTP
-176 FVSSEGGKVHWYYY
+176 FVCSEGGEVHWYY
-190 MELLGNKS
+190 MELLWNGS
-198 AECVMD
+198 ECVKD
-204 AGAEKKLEKYSTPSA
+204 AGAGKNLEKYSTPSA
-219 KDLRAYMWC
+219 KNLRAYMWS

-240 MSADGNFFCQKDD
+240 KSADGNYFYQNGND
-253 TYQYSTSTKTD
+253 QYSASTKPGNSEYT
-264 RCKYRICDVADQTD
+264 ICDVSDQSND
-278 GKYQEAFVLYNPQT
+278 NAFVLRNIGT
-292 TKYVFPYGS
+292 GKYVLPYNNS
-301 GNTDVGNGSSL
+301 NKVGWASAFNMI
-312 NPAEAMRFIL
+312 EAMRFI
-322 STGPHIYQFS
+322 STPPPTGPHIYQFS

-344 GVTMQPVGS
+344 SVTMQPVGS

-377 YLKQAGDAF
+377 YLKQAGAAL

-435 SFYSVVRILDST
+435 SFYGVVRILDST
-447 AEVKGA
+447 NEVKGA

-516 KTGDFYL
+516 KPGDFYL
-523 VNQSGEYLIYKDGR
+523 VNQSGEYLIYKEGR

-572 DNHRLGLQAGMT
+572 DNHRLGLQAGNT

-592 STSKFNALSF
+592 STSKYNALSF

-654 DGAGKVNGNNLKN
+654 DGAGIVNGFNLKN

-695 ADQNTYYVIPVHD
+695 ADQNTYYVVPAH
-708 VQGGTYNIN
+708 VQGGTYN
-717 IAGGLRYNAVLRGV
+717 IAGGLRYNAMLRGV
-731 SEPYNTLGVKNGKL
+731 TGTYNTLGVKNGKL

-797 PGNILL
+797 PGSILL

-845 NGKHKVNPTLND
+845 GYQHKVNTTTNE
-857 YSLYKICDVADQPDA
+857 YSRYKICDLADQPDA
-872 SLEGLWSLYNC
+872 SLDGLWSLYNC
-883 KNLYFVRPFP
+883 ENHYFVRPSDSDNF
-893 SENAIGRAE
+893 IGRAE
-902 EVGKNTSMTF
+902 KVGKNTSMTF

-940 AKKPRVK
+940 AKNPRVK

-973 AGFYLTYDGKNKQFG
+973 AGFYLTYDEKNKQFG

-1003 NNYENNNNVRY
+1003 NNYENNNSVRY

-1029 EGALCWAAPGTRNS
+1029 EGVLCWAAPNTRNS
-1043 VVDLRP
+1043 AVDLRP

-1085 ANSISLKPYEEKNL
+1085 ATNSISLKPYEEKNL

-1117 QSAYNRYFLKYDTGS
+1117 QSAYNRHFLKYDTGS
-1132 NTFVAVAD
+1132 NTFVAVAE

-1161 ELPDVNDSRNL
+1161 ELPDVNGSRNL

-1187 LSLQGPN
+1187 LSLQDPN
-1194 NGNNFVEIFP
+1194 NGNNFLYIFP

-1215 GGAFRNLSL
+1215 GGAFRNINL

-1237 KALKAK
+1237 MALKAK

-1269 HGQYIGADAEGNVF
+1269 HGQYIGADAKGNVF

-1323 KPEKCLGVSDVTNGT
+1323 KPENCLGVSDVTNGT
-1338 VAMLSFSTYE
+1338 VAMLPFSTYE
-1348 TDKLHTLCFN
+1348 TNKRHTLCFT
-1358 FGRLTCPEL
+1358 FGRLTSPEL
-1367 SDAAEGKYYYNFI
+1367 SDAAEGKYYYNFM
-1380 CFDKVAS
+1380 CFDLVGNKYVCDGNDTSKVVIA
-1387 DKFISEGYDT
+1387 EG
-1397 NKKVK
+1397 KRLV
-1402 AESQQLINDQMWALV
+1402 NDQMWALV
-1417 GQSKDDVV
+1417 GVSKDGFV
-1425 LMSKDKYYMCLNGY
+1425 LMSKDRYYLYLNGGIFN
-1439 KLCVTHDLKKA
+1439 VTHDLAKA
-1450 AHFSVDYISDVDRYV
+1450 THFSGTYDVNKQRYV
-1465 LVLVGGEGSEGHLK
+1465 LTVLSAVGGDSRFNGWQVLLSNNGSNVTVGQK
-1479 KCLNLS
+1479 GTN
-1485 GDVDE
+1485 
-1490 NGVRHKDVIV
+1490 
-1500 WNWNKT
+1500 T
-1506 DKNEG
+1506 DN
-1511 PRFYLNF
+1511 RYYLNF
-1518 ISIPVPEDYSD
+1518 IPIPVPEDYSD
-1529 YEILPK
+1529 YEVLPK

-1543 HEATTDPMTGF
+1543 HEATADPMTGF

-1575 STYTVIHYLKAESTR
+1575 STYTITHYLKAESTR
-1590 ELYVPTCMV
+1590 KLYVPTCMV
-1599 TNDNCPTLSRA
+1599 GSAATRSRA

-1623 SDSVLNLDLPSSRRY
+1623 SDSVLNLDLSSSRRY
-1638 KNGIVVGDQLKLNGQ
+1638 RNGIVVGEQLNLNGQ
-1653 VNGNYVKKKITF
+1653 NYGNYVDHYVTF

-1676 YILGA
+1676 YILGG
-1681 DLTPY
+1681 DLTTY

-1709 GAVTNDIILPSKQNI
+1709 GNVTSDIILPSKQNI

-1749 CKEGNGNDKWYE
+1749 YKADEGNDKWYE

-1787 YWFYNNDSPSEDNL
+1787 YWFYNGGIASEDNL

-1807 GEIVIEVDSLDSG
+1807 GAIEVKVDDLGSG
-1820 ITSAKFLRSA
+1820 ITFAGFLNSGA
-1830 KTDNVDLGEGLDR
+1830 GAGADR
-1843 FIAFDYPGDTDD
+1843 AIAFNYPGDNN
-1855 GKGIG
+1855 GKGRG
-1860 KAKGDSCTLKVYG
+1860 EANAGSCTLKVYG

-1888 TFEDNFEPIIYSE
+1888 IFEDDFEPIIYSE

-1908 GSFKSERSPE
+1908 GTFKSARSPE
-1918 ALKKAT
+1918 ALLKTT
-1924 GDPVATITFDPEQF
+1924 GDPVATITFDPDEF
-1938 DAFVTPPV
+1938 DSFVSPPV

-1952 LTGDKGPGTKCGLT
+1952 TNSGKGDNANQKYSLT

-1981 PIDGD
+1981 PIGGD
-1986 FNSTDGKTPE
+1986 FNSTNGRTSE
-1996 CTWGNYTI
+1996 CTWGNYTV
-2004 AHRFRMG
+2004 AHRFDMG
-2011 DFGDGSSRG
+2011 DNRG
-2020 NFFAVKKYYENEYGS
+2020 NFFAVKKYYENEYGFQN
-2035 EKYDASQ
+2035 YDASQ

-2050 SDLPGQIASIDFSGM
+2050 SDLPGKIASIDFAGM

-2073 VSAWMSSPSGKD
+2073 VSAWMSSPDRDNES
-2085 EKPANVVFS
+2085 PANVVFS
-2094 VQGFKNGKATTL
+2094 IQGFKNGKATTL

-2116 EARDSLANKLEP
+2116 QARDSLS
-2128 KTNNGIGIWQQVYFS
+2128 KTLNPTDNDGKGIWQQVYFS
-2143 FVNKNADDFDSFRLT
+2143 FVNKNADDFDNFRLT
-2158 IDNACTSTVGGDIL
+2158 IDNACTNTSGGDIL

-2178 FSVKPE
+2178 FSVKPD

-2211 TQLGLNTGEV
+2211 AQLGLNTGEV

-2291 TNFDSL
+2291 TKFEDL
-2297 PVFKYRDA
+2297 PRFIYRDA

-2409 VKQVGEDEDG
+2409 VKQVGEDVDG
-2419 NIGER
+2419 VIGER

-2472 AFRHFYPKATTVAGA
+2472 AFRHFYPKATTVVGA

-2528 YVPAATKQGTILKVT
+2528 YVPAATKQGTILKLT

-2553 GTQYCYDPQ
+2553 GTQYCYDPE

-2621 RGIKTVTKDAIG
+2621 RGIQTVTKDAIG

-2656 KAAEERA
+2656 MAAEERA
-2663 GLSVQNFRIVG
+2663 GISVQNFRIVG
-2674 QLKTLVADTADREH
+2674 QLKTLVARTADPENAH
-2688 AYADIVFNSDFQPRE
+2688 ADIVFNSDFQPRE

-2813 GADDQFLNFV
+2813 DPGADDQFLNFV

-2841 APEADKG
+2841 APKAVAG
-2848 VNLCGI
+2848 VNRCDI

-2915 CQATPYFKNVT
+2915 CQATPYFKDVT
-2926 YNTTDYH
+2926 YNTTDHH

-2946 AKSTLYYLDTYSA
+2946 AKSTLYYLEPYLADQ
-2959 ENPQTANVKT
+2959 PQEAKVDT

-3000 NGIGIGAQKYNT
+3000 NGIGIGAQKYT
-3012 SLFRLPK
+3012 KSLFRLPK
-3019 EDTAYGYYTELNKT
+3019 EDTAYGYYTELNET
-3033 DEQTYPVDRTHHHK
+3033 DRRTYPVDRTYHHK
-3047 LATDQLA
+3047 LATDQL
-3054 KSGTEITVTLT
+3054 KSGTELTVTLK
-3065 NENRNNRFFLVGNP
+3065 NENANNRFFLVGNP
-3079 FACALDLDKF
+3079 FACALDLNEF
-3089 FTVNA
+3089 FKENA
-3094 AQLNGAKYWVLTAG
+3094 AQLNAAKYWVLTAG

-3161 QTSLHASGTLL
+3161 QTSLHTSGTLL

-3317 PALEDEQDFTQPLI
+3317 PALEDEQNFTQPLI

>member
-31 QGYTY
+31 QDTYTY

-47 FAKDGALTVVSTTE
+47 LAKDGALTVVSTTE
-61 DAPAGDGYQWALET
+61 DAPAGDGYQWTLEI

-85 KEGMYVTPNLTLT
+85 KEGMYVTPELTLT
-98 NSQDQAA
+98 SHQNAAA

-112 TYSKGRKSYGEGV
+112 TYSKGTY
-125 EVPTHGGSRYD
+125 GGSRYD
-136 LVYGGK
+136 LVYADK
-142 ALGVKNGQLIWTVE
+142 ALGVKNGQFFWAVRN
-156 DSRYGCIRLA
+156 SRYGCIRMA
-166 NNVKGAKVNP
+166 NNVRGAKVTP
-176 FVSSEGGKVHWYYY
+176 FISSEGGAVHWYY
-190 MELLGNKS
+190 MELLRNGS
-198 AECVMD
+198 ECVKD
-204 AGAEKKLEKYSTPSA
+204 AGAGKNLEKSSTPSA
-219 KDLRAYMWC
+219 KNLRAYMWC
-228 VYEANDK
+228 VYEANEK
-235 GDVYF
+235 GDVYIK
-240 MSADGNFFCQKDD
+240 SVDGNYFYRNGY
-253 TYQYSTSTKTD
+253 YQCSASTKPGNSVYT
-264 RCKYRICDVADQTD
+264 ICDVSDQSND
-278 GKYQEAFVLYNPQT
+278 NAFVLRNSGTSY
-292 TKYVFPYGS
+292 YVLPYG
-301 GNTDVGNGSSL
+301 NKENKVGWASSFQM
-312 NPAEAMRFIL
+312 AAAMRFI
-322 STGPHIYQFS
+322 STPPPTGPHIYQFS

-344 GVTMQPVGS
+344 SVTMQPVGA

-363 QVGGAYVLKSGRDN
+363 QVGGAYVLKSGRNN
-377 YLKQAGDAF
+377 YLKQTGDAL
-386 TVTTNRD
+386 TVTTSRD
-393 EALRLFPCGSA
+393 EALKLFPSGSE
-404 YDDRHDVLTLAAD
+404 YDDKHDVLTLAAD

-447 AEVKGA
+447 DEVKGA

-459 DISNVYYYKL
+459 DISNVYCYKL
-469 QFKANPKGDARLTLT
+469 QFKANPKGDNRLTLT
-484 GTGYDNP
+484 GTDYDNP
-491 VTRKEFEPTSASQN
+491 VTRMEFQPTSARQN
-505 WKLEAARHANS
+505 WELRPARHPNS
-516 KTGDFYL
+516 KPGDFYL
-523 VNQSGEYLIYKDGR
+523 VNQEEEYLIYKNGS
-537 FNFETLDV
+537 FNFKPLDV

-572 DNHRLGLQAGMT
+572 DNHRLGLQDGMT
-584 PYTLKACN
+584 PYTLKVCN
-592 STSKFNALSF
+592 STSKYNALSF

-616 SGCGR
+616 SGSGR
-621 VVLYDDGQNIKAV
+621 VVLYDDGQNVKAV
-634 ATTTEQLEGNG
+634 ATTTEQLEGDG
-645 YQWTFDPIM
+645 YRWTFDPIM
-654 DGAGKVNGNNLKN
+654 DGAGKVNGYNLKN

-674 YDAADETFT
+674 YDTAAKTFT

-695 ADQNTYYVIPVHD
+695 ADQNTYYVVPAHVT
-708 VQGGTYNIN
+708 GGTCN

-731 SEPYNTLGVKNGKL
+731 SGTYTTLGVKNGKL

-771 VSTSANPHYYALNFF
+771 VSTSANPRYYAFNFF
-786 QNGSEYLQDNT
+786 QNGSGEYMQDNT
-797 PGNILL
+797 PGDILL

-840 NPDTD
+840 NPATD
-845 NGKHKVNPTLND
+845 NYQHKVNTTTNA

-872 SLEGLWSLYNC
+872 SLDGLWSLYNC
-883 KNLYFVRPFP
+883 ENHYFVRP
-893 SENAIGRAE
+893 SDSDNSIGRAE

-912 VDVAANTT
+912 VDIAADTT
-920 SYHFV
+920 SYHLV

-940 AKKPRVK
+940 AKKPRVR
-947 ARDILASDK
+947 ARAILASDK

-973 AGFYLTYDGKNKQFG
+973 AGFYLTYDKQNEQFG
-988 VSNQKADAYTFVYNV
+988 VSNQKADAYTFVYDEND
-1003 NNYENNNNVRY
+1003 YQNNNSVRY
-1014 DLCSTDDQQA
+1014 DFLSSDGKQA

-1029 EGALCWAAPGTRNS
+1029 EGTLCWAAPNTRNS
-1043 VVDLRP
+1043 VVDLRS
-1049 YIIAPELPIPSLGG
+1049 YIIAPELPIPSSGG
-1063 ADYQLYC
+1063 VDYHLYC
-1070 IRTAGGDRYAYHMED
+1070 IRTAGGDRYAYHMEE
-1085 ANSISLKPYEEKNL
+1085 ANAISLKPYVEKNL
-1099 CQLWVLIRD
+1099 CQLWILIRD

-1117 QSAYNRYFLKYDTGS
+1117 QSAYNRCFLKYDTGS

-1140 KKDATR
+1140 KNDATR
-1146 IRLVETSGNYIHWQI
+1146 IRLVETSGNYDHWQI
-1161 ELPDVNDSRNL
+1161 ELPDVADNNNL

-1177 SGGGNPKTVS
+1177 GGNPKTVT

-1194 NGNNFVEIFP
+1194 NADNYVDLIP

-1229 QLELTADG
+1229 ELELTADG
-1237 KALKAK
+1237 PALKAK

-1269 HGQYIGADAEGNVF
+1269 HGQYIGADVDGNVF

-1296 WLNHGDE
+1296 WLNHGE
-1303 DGTVSW
+1303 KDGNVSW
-1309 CFAQLNADGSKPEG
+1309 CFAQLNVDGSKPEG
-1323 KPEKCLGVSDVTNGT
+1323 KPEKCLGVSDVANGT
-1338 VAMLSFSTYE
+1338 VAMLPFSTYE
-1348 TDKLHTLCFN
+1348 TDKQHTLCFT

-1380 CFDKVAS
+1380 CFDKAGNKYIS
-1387 DKFISEGYDT
+1387 DGNGTSKVVFAEND
-1397 NKKVK
+1397 KKLV
-1402 AESQQLINDQMWALV
+1402 NDQMWALV
-1417 GQSKDDVV
+1417 GQNKDDVV
-1425 LMSKDKYYMCLNGY
+1425 LMSKDKYYVYLDGDRFY
-1439 KLCVTHDLKKA
+1439 VTHDPEKA
-1450 AHFSVDYISDVDRYV
+1450 VHFSVKYISSQKRYA
-1465 LVLVGGEGSEGHLK
+1465 LT
-1479 KCLNLS
+1479 
-1485 GDVDE
+1485 
-1490 NGVRHKDVIV
+1490 IV
-1500 WNWNKT
+1500 
-1506 DKNEG
+1506 EG
-1511 PRFYLNF
+1511 PNDGGKSGYSMNLHGGDHTTILPWKDSSIQTDQNFWLNF
-1518 ISIPVPEDYSD
+1518 IAVPQPEDYSD
-1529 YEILPK
+1529 YEVLPK

-1543 HEATTDPMTGF
+1543 QEATADPMTGF

-1575 STYTVIHYLKAESTR
+1575 STYTVTHYLKAESTR
-1590 ELYVPTCMV
+1590 DLYVPTCMV
-1599 TNDNCPTLSRA
+1599 GSAATRSRA

-1623 SDSVLNLDLPSSRRY
+1623 SDSVLNLDISSSRRY

-1653 VNGNYVKKKITF
+1653 NSGYYVTHNVTF

-1694 DNGNPIYNGNVTKYN
+1694 DNGNPIYNGNVTS
-1709 GAVTNDIILPSKQNI
+1709 DIILPSKQSI
-1724 VEPTITGRNLYVIRN
+1724 VEPTITGRNLFVIRN

-1749 CKEGNGNDKWYE
+1749 CKEDKGKGNDKWYE

-1787 YWFYNNDSPSEDNL
+1787 YWFYNNGIASEDNL

-1807 GEIVIEVDSLDSG
+1807 GAIEVEVDDLGSG
-1820 ITSAKFLRSA
+1820 ITFAKFLSSGA
-1830 KTDNVDLGEGLDR
+1830 GGAATDR
-1843 FIAFDYPGDTDD
+1843 AIAFNYPGDTAD
-1855 GKGIG
+1855 GKGTG
-1860 KAKGDSCTLKVYG
+1860 KANAGSCTLKVYG

-1888 TFEDNFEPIIYSE
+1888 TFEDDFEPIIYSE
-1901 IIGKKDD
+1901 IIGKKD

-1918 ALKKAT
+1918 ALLKNT
-1924 GDPVATITFDPEQF
+1924 GDPVATITFDPDQF
-1938 DAFVTPPV
+1938 DAFVSPPV

-1952 LTGDKGPGTKCGLT
+1952 DNVAGASTKCGLT

-1981 PIDGD
+1981 PIGGD
-1986 FNSTDGKTPE
+1986 FNSISGRTPE
-1996 CTWGNYTI
+1996 CTWGNYTV
-2004 AHRFRMG
+2004 AHRFNMG
-2011 DFGDGSSRG
+2011 DNRG

-2035 EKYDASQ
+2035 QNYDASQ

-2050 SDLPGQIASIDFSGM
+2050 SDLPGQIASIDFAGM

-2073 VSAWMSSPSGKD
+2073 VSAWMSSPDRGNES
-2085 EKPANVVFS
+2085 PANVVLS
-2094 VQGFKNGKATTL
+2094 IQGFKNGKATTL

-2116 EARDSLANKLEP
+2116 EARDANDNKLTP
-2128 KTNNGIGIWQQVYFS
+2128 NTNKGVGIWQQVYFS

-2158 IDNACTSTVGGDIL
+2158 IDNACTNTQGGDIL

-2211 TQLGLNTGEV
+2211 AQLGLNTGEV
-2221 MKDNPKVWYCLLD
+2221 MKENPKVWYCLLD

-2243 FDTGTS
+2243 FDTGTP
-2249 EGQERLYRMSD
+2249 EGKERLYRMSD

-2274 PNSQVSGEGIF
+2274 PNSQASGEGSF
-2285 RSVEFK
+2285 RSVEFETK
-2291 TNFDSL
+2291 FEDL
-2297 PVFKYRDA
+2297 PVFKYRAA
-2305 VAATVGMASRE
+2305 VEATSGMASRE
-2316 VTSAGVRHFVISD
+2316 VTSAGVRHFIISD

-2409 VKQVGEDEDG
+2409 VKQVGEDAEG

-2429 WWRDYVGG
+2429 WWRDYVGD

-2515 VASLVLLNNTCNI
+2515 VASLVLLNNTCNV
-2528 YVPAATKQGTILKVT
+2528 YVPAATKQGEILKVT
-2543 VVPIDHEDSS
+2543 VVPIDHEDGN

-2567 VSGEA
+2567 VSGQA
-2572 PQLFDGLHGTQYKY
+2572 PQLFDGLHGNQYKY
-2586 PDKLT
+2586 PKKLT

-2621 RGIKTVTKDAIG
+2621 RGIETVTDGAIG
-2633 LTSVSPEVFLAGT
+2633 LTSVSTDVFLAGT
-2646 NDPNMKAYET
+2646 NDPTMKAYET
-2656 KAAEERA
+2656 KAAEERT

-2674 QLKTLVADTADREH
+2674 QLKTLEASTTNPENAH
-2688 AYADIVFNSDFQPRE
+2688 ADIVFNSSFQPRE
-2703 GYVYTLRFNYRE
+2703 GYVYTLRFDYRE
-2715 LFNAGNATQSTVC
+2715 RFDAGSTTQTKAC

-2743 KWTGAAGNTD
+2743 KWTGAAGSTD

-2758 NWQRADLEDLHFNA
+2758 NWQRADLADLHFNA
-2772 DTEPGYAANADNGT
+2772 DTETGYATNADNGT

-2802 KKAGPQLYETN
+2802 DKAGPQLYETN
-2813 GADDQFLNFV
+2813 YAGGEDQFLNFV
-2823 GNEGKR
+2823 GHEDEQR

-2841 APEADKG
+2841 APKAEKG
-2848 VNLCGI
+2848 VNRCDI
-2854 YTPYQSKDLVVQ
+2854 YKPYQSKDLVVQ
-2866 SGGELLHAERLDYK
+2866 SGGELLHAERLTYE

-2946 AKSTLYYLDTYSA
+2946 ANPKLYYLEPYLAD
-2959 ENPQTANVKT
+2959 NPQEAKVDT

-3000 NGIGIGAQKYNT
+3000 NGVGIGAQKYT
-3012 SLFRLPK
+3012 KSLFRLPK

-3149 TNTITLKFTADM
+3149 TNTINLKFTADM
-3161 QTSLHASGTLL
+3161 QTSLHTSGTLL

-3177 GRAEAP
+3177 GRVEAP

-3247 WRVPLGVLSNSEEP
+3247 WRVPLGVLSNSEDP

-3317 PALEDEQDFTQPLI
+3317 PSLEEEQDFTQPLI

-3344 AHVLTYVRI
+3344 AHVLTYVHI

>member
-47 FAKDGALTVVSTTE
+47 LAKDGALTVVSTTE
-61 DAPAGDGYQWALET
+61 DAPAGDGYQWTLET

-85 KEGMYVTPNLTLT
+85 KEGMYVTPELTLT
-98 NSQDQAA
+98 VHQNQAA

-112 TYSKGRKSYGEGV
+112 TYSSATYGGLK
-125 EVPTHGGSRYD
+125 RYD

-142 ALGVKNGQLIWTVE
+142 GALGVKNGQLFWTVE

-166 NNVKGAKVNP
+166 NNVKGAKVTP
-176 FVSSEGGKVHWYYY
+176 FVSSEGGEVHWYY
-190 MELLGNKS
+190 MELLWNGS
-198 AECVMD
+198 ECVKD
-204 AGAEKKLEKYSTPSA
+204 AGAGKNLEKYSTPSA
-219 KDLRAYMWC
+219 KNLRAYMWS

-240 MSADGNFFCQKDD
+240 KSADGNYFYQNGSD
-253 TYQYSTSTKTD
+253 QYSASTKSGNSEYT
-264 RCKYRICDVADQTD
+264 ICDVSDQSND
-278 GKYQEAFVLYNPQT
+278 NAFVLRNSGTGEYVLPYNNSN
-292 TKYVFPYGS
+292 K
-301 GNTDVGNGSSL
+301 VGKAYAFNMI
-312 NPAEAMRFIL
+312 EAMRFI
-322 STGPHIYQFS
+322 STPPPTGPHIYQFS

-344 GVTMQPVGS
+344 SVTMQPVGS

-363 QVGGAYVLKSGRDN
+363 QVGGAYVLKSGRNN
-377 YLKQAGDAF
+377 YLKQAGATL
-386 TVTTNRD
+386 TVTTSRD

-404 YDDRHDVLTLAAD
+404 YDDGHDVLTLAND

-447 AEVKGA
+447 NEVKGA

-584 PYTLKACN
+584 PYTLQACN
-592 STSKFNALSF
+592 RTSTYNALSF

-654 DGAGKVNGNNLKN
+654 DGAGIVNGFNLKN
-667 KAGRFLR
+667 KADRFLR

-695 ADQNTYYVIPVHD
+695 ADQNTYYVVPAH
-708 VQGGTYNIN
+708 VQGGTYN
-717 IAGGLRYNAVLRGV
+717 IAGGLRYNAMLRGV
-731 SEPYNTLGVKNGKL
+731 TGTYNTLGVKNGKL

-845 NGKHKVNPTLND
+845 GYQHKVNTTTNE
-857 YSLYKICDVADQPDA
+857 YSRYKICDLADQPDA
-872 SLEGLWSLYNC
+872 SLDGLWSLYNC
-883 KNLYFVRPFP
+883 KNHYFVRPSDSDNF
-893 SENAIGRAE
+893 IGRAE
-902 EVGKNTSMTF
+902 KVGKNTSMTF

-940 AKKPRVK
+940 AKNPRVK

-973 AGFYLTYDGKNKQFG
+973 AGFYLTYDEKNKQFG

-1003 NNYENNNNVRY
+1003 NNYENNNSVRY

-1029 EGALCWAAPGTRNS
+1029 EGVLCWAAPGTRNS
-1043 VVDLRP
+1043 AVDLRP

-1085 ANSISLKPYEEKNL
+1085 ATNSISLKPYEEKNL

-1108 GQGKGDGYL
+1108 GEGKGDGYL
-1117 QSAYNRYFLKYDTGS
+1117 QSAYNRRFLKYDTGS

-1161 ELPDVNDSRNL
+1161 ELPDVNGSRNL

-1177 SGGGNPKTVS
+1177 SGDGNPKTVS
-1187 LSLQGPN
+1187 LSLQDPN
-1194 NGNNFVEIFP
+1194 NSNNFLYIFP

-1215 GGAFRNLSL
+1215 GGAFRNINLD
-1224 NELTP
+1224 ELTP
-1229 QLELTADG
+1229 KLELTADG
-1237 KALKAK
+1237 EVLKAK

-1323 KPEKCLGVSDVTNGT
+1323 KPKNCLGVSDVANGT
-1338 VAMLSFSTYE
+1338 VAMLPFSTYE
-1348 TDKLHTLCFN
+1348 TNKLHTLCFT
-1358 FGRLTCPEL
+1358 FGRLTSPEL
-1367 SDAAEGKYYYNFI
+1367 SDAAEGKYYYTFM
-1380 CFDKVAS
+1380 CFDKVGNDKYVS
-1387 DKFISEGYDT
+1387 DGNDTSKLVIAEG
-1397 NKKVK
+1397 KRLV
-1402 AESQQLINDQMWALV
+1402 NDQMWALV
-1417 GQSKDDVV
+1417 GVSKDGFV
-1425 LMSKDKYYMCLNGY
+1425 LMSKDRYYLYLNGGIFN
-1439 KLCVTHDLKKA
+1439 VTHDLAKA
-1450 AHFSVDYISDVDRYV
+1450 THFSGTYDVNKQRYV
-1465 LVLVGGEGSEGHLK
+1465 LTVLSAVGGDSRYNGWQVLLGSDSRRVTVGNEK
-1479 KCLNLS
+1479 NAS
-1485 GDVDE
+1485 NE
-1490 NGVRHKDVIV
+1490 NRY
-1500 WNWNKT
+1500 
-1506 DKNEG
+1506 
-1511 PRFYLNF
+1511 YLNF
-1518 ISIPVPEDYSD
+1518 IPIPVPEDFSD
-1529 YEILPK
+1529 YEVLPK

-1543 HEATTDPMTGF
+1543 YEATADPMTGF

-1575 STYTVIHYLKAESTR
+1575 STYTITHYLKAESTR
-1590 ELYVPTCMV
+1590 KLYVPTCMV
-1599 TNDNCPTLSRA
+1599 GSANTRSRA

-1623 SDSVLNLDLPSSRRY
+1623 SDSVLNLDLSSSRRY
-1638 KNGIVVGDQLKLNGQ
+1638 RNGIVVGEQLNLNGQ
-1653 VNGNYVKKKITF
+1653 NYGNYVDHYVTF

-1676 YILGA
+1676 YILGG
-1681 DLTPY
+1681 DLTTY

-1709 GAVTNDIILPSKQNI
+1709 GNVTSDIILPSKQNI
-1724 VEPTITGRNLYVIRN
+1724 VEPTITGRNLYIIRN
-1739 ARAIANELLQ
+1739 ARAIANELLLY
-1749 CKEGNGNDKWYE
+1749 KDDGSNDKWYE

-1787 YWFYNNDSPSEDNL
+1787 YWFYNGGIASEDNL

-1807 GEIVIEVDSLDSG
+1807 GAIEVKVDDLGSG
-1820 ITSAKFLRSA
+1820 ITFAKFLNSGA
-1830 KTDNVDLGEGLDR
+1830 GAGADR
-1843 FIAFDYPGDTDD
+1843 AIAFNYPDD
-1855 GKGIG
+1855 DNGKGTG
-1860 KAKGDSCTLKVYG
+1860 TATAGSCTLKVYG

-1901 IIGKKDD
+1901 IIGKKD

-1918 ALKKAT
+1918 ALLKTT
-1924 GDPVATITFDPEQF
+1924 GDPVATITFDPDQF
-1938 DAFVTPPV
+1938 DAFVSPPV

-1952 LTGDKGPGTKCGLT
+1952 DNVVGASTKCGLT

-1981 PIDGD
+1981 PIGGD
-1986 FNSTDGKTPE
+1986 FNSISRTLE
-1996 CTWGNYTI
+1996 CTWGNYTV
-2004 AHRFRMG
+2004 AHRFNMG
-2011 DFGDGSSRG
+2011 DNRG

-2035 EKYDASQ
+2035 QNYDASQ

-2050 SDLPGQIASIDFSGM
+2050 SDLPGKIASIDFAGM

-2073 VSAWMSSPSGKD
+2073 VSAWMSSPDRGNES
-2085 EKPANVVFS
+2085 PANVVFS
-2094 VQGFKNGKATTL
+2094 IQGFKNGKATTL

-2116 EARDSLANKLEP
+2116 EARDSLD
-2128 KTNNGIGIWQQVYFS
+2128 KTLKPMDNGGKGIWQQVYFS

-2158 IDNACTSTVGGDIL
+2158 IDNACTNTQGGDIL

-2211 TQLGLNTGEV
+2211 AQLGLNTGEV
-2221 MKDNPKVWYCLLD
+2221 LTNDPKVWYCLLD

-2243 FDTGTS
+2243 FDTGTP

-2409 VKQVGEDEDG
+2409 VKQVGEDAEG

-2528 YVPAATKQGTILKVT
+2528 YVPAATKQGEILKVT
-2543 VVPIDHEDSS
+2543 VVPIDHEDGN

-2562 QVGIK
+2562 QVGVK
-2567 VSGEA
+2567 VSGQA
-2572 PQLFDGLHGTQYKY
+2572 PQLFDGLHGAQYKY
-2586 PDKLT
+2586 PKKLT

-2601 VEEVRARADGS
+2601 VEEVRVRADGS

-2621 RGIKTVTKDAIG
+2621 RGIETVTTGAIG
-2633 LTSVSPEVFLAGT
+2633 LTSVSTDVFLAGT
-2646 NDPNMKAYET
+2646 NDPKMEAYET
-2656 KAAEERA
+2656 KTAEERT

-2674 QLKTLVADTADREH
+2674 QLKTLNAIEADPEN
-2688 AYADIVFNSDFQPRE
+2688 AYADIVFNSGFQPRE
-2703 GYVYTLRFNYRE
+2703 GYVYTLRFDYRE
-2715 LFNAGNATQSTVC
+2715 RFGAGSTTQTTVC

-2813 GADDQFLNFV
+2813 DPGADDQFLNFV

-2841 APEADKG
+2841 KPKAVSG
-2848 VNLCGI
+2848 VNRCDI
-2854 YTPYQSKDLVVQ
+2854 YRPYQSKDLVVQ
-2866 SGGELLHAERLDYK
+2866 SGGELLHAERLTYK

-2915 CQATPYFKNVT
+2915 WQATPYFKDVT
-2926 YNTTDYH
+2926 YDTALHH

-2946 AKSTLYYLDTYSA
+2946 AQPKLYYLEPYSA
-2959 ENPQTANVKT
+2959 NKPQEARVDT

-2981 AVYNDVREAY
+2981 AVYNDVQEAY

-3000 NGIGIGAQKYNT
+3000 NGIGIGAQKYT
-3012 SLFRLPK
+3012 KSLFRLPK
-3019 EDTAYGYYTELNKT
+3019 EDTAYGYYTETNKT
-3033 DEQTYPVDRTHHHK
+3033 DGSTYSVDRTYHHK
-3047 LATDQLA
+3047 LATDQL
-3054 KSGTEITVTLT
+3054 KSGTELTVTLT

-3079 FACALDLDKF
+3079 FACALDLNEF

-3161 QTSLHASGTLL
+3161 QTSLHTSGTLL

-3344 AHVLTYVRI
+3344 AHVLTYVRV

-3390 SVGKVSL
+3390 SVAKVSL

>member
-31 QGYTY
+31 QEYTY

-47 FAKDGALTVVSTTE
+47 LAKDGALTVVSTTE
-61 DAPAGDGYQWALET
+61 DAPAGDGYQWTLET

-85 KEGMYVTPNLTLT
+85 KEGMYVTAELTLT
-98 NSQDQAA
+98 NRQNQAA

-112 TYSKGRKSYGEGV
+112 TYSNNTYGGLK
-125 EVPTHGGSRYD
+125 RYD

-142 ALGVKNGQLIWTVE
+142 GALGVKNGQLFWTVE
-156 DSRYGCIRLA
+156 DSRYGCIRMA
-166 NNVKGAKVNP
+166 NNVKGAKVTP
-176 FVSSEGGKVHWYYY
+176 FVCSEGGEVHWYY
-190 MELLGNKS
+190 MELLWNGS
-198 AECVMD
+198 ECVKD
-204 AGAEKKLEKYSTPSA
+204 AGAGKNLEKYSTPSA
-219 KDLRAYMWC
+219 KNLRAYMWS

-240 MSADGNFFCQKDD
+240 KSADGNYFYQNGVD
-253 TYQYSTSTKTD
+253 QYSASTKPGNSEYT
-264 RCKYRICDVADQTD
+264 ICDVSDQSND
-278 GKYQEAFVLYNPQT
+278 NAFVLRNSGTGEYVLPYNNSN
-292 TKYVFPYGS
+292 K
-301 GNTDVGNGSSL
+301 VGKASAFNMI
-312 NPAEAMRFIL
+312 EAMRFI
-322 STGPHIYQFS
+322 STPPPTDPHIYQFS

-344 GVTMQPVGS
+344 GVTMQAVGA
-353 EVAGYQWTLE
+353 ELAGYQWTLE
-363 QVGGAYVLKSGRDN
+363 QVGGAYVLKSGRNN
-377 YLKQAGDAF
+377 YLKQAGEAL
-386 TVTTNRD
+386 TVTTSRD
-393 EALRLFPCGSA
+393 EALKLFPSGSE
-404 YDDRHDVLTLAAD
+404 YDDKHDVLTLADD

-425 DGQLAIVEAN
+425 DGQLAIVETN

-447 AEVKGA
+447 DEVKGA

-469 QFKANPKGDARLTLT
+469 QFKANPEGDNRLTLT
-484 GTGYDNP
+484 GTDYDNP
-491 VTRKEFEPTSASQN
+491 VTRMEFQPTSARQN
-505 WKLEAARHANS
+505 WELRPAKHPNS
-516 KTGDFYL
+516 KPGDFYL
-523 VNQSGEYLIYKDGR
+523 VNQEGEYLIYKNGS
-537 FNFETLDV
+537 FNFKPLDV

-572 DNHRLGLQAGMT
+572 DNHRLGLKAGTT
-584 PYTLKACN
+584 PYTLKVCS

-654 DGAGKVNGNNLKN
+654 DGAGKVNGYNLKN

-674 YDAADETFT
+674 YDTAAKTFT

-695 ADQNTYYVIPVHD
+695 ADQNTYYVVPAHVS
-708 VQGGTYNIN
+708 GGTCN

-731 SEPYNTLGVKNGKL
+731 SEPYNTLGVKNGQL

-771 VSTSANPHYYALNFF
+771 VSTSDNPRYYAFNFF
-786 QNGSEYLQDNT
+786 QNGSGEYMQDNT
-797 PGNILL
+797 PGDILL

-821 ANDDGD
+821 VNDDGD

-845 NGKHKVNPTLND
+845 GYQHKVNTTTNE
-857 YSLYKICDVADQPDA
+857 YSRYKICDVADQPDA
-872 SLEGLWSLYNC
+872 SLDGLWSLYNC
-883 KNLYFVRPFP
+883 ENHYFVRP
-893 SENAIGRAE
+893 SENDKFIGRAE
-902 EVGKNTSMTF
+902 KVGKNTSMTF
-912 VDVAANTT
+912 VDVAADTT

-940 AKKPRVK
+940 AKNPRVK

-973 AGFYLTYDGKNKQFG
+973 AGFYLTYDEKNKQFG
-988 VSNQKADAYTFVYNV
+988 VSNQKANAYTFVYNV
-1003 NNYENNNNVRY
+1003 NNYENNNSVRY

-1029 EGALCWAAPGTRNS
+1029 EGVLCWAAPGTRNS
-1043 VVDLRP
+1043 AVDLRP

-1063 ADYQLYC
+1063 ADYHLYC

-1108 GQGKGDGYL
+1108 GEGKGDGYL
-1117 QSAYNRYFLKYDTGS
+1117 QSAYNRHFLKYDTGS

-1177 SGGGNPKTVS
+1177 SGDGNPKTVS

-1194 NGNNFVEIFP
+1194 NGNNFLYIFP

-1215 GGAFRNLSL
+1215 GGAFRNINLD
-1224 NELTP
+1224 ELTP
-1229 QLELTADG
+1229 KLELTADG
-1237 KALKAK
+1237 EALKAK
-1243 ASASEDDANNSWK
+1243 ASASEDGANNSWK

-1296 WLNHGDE
+1296 WLNHGDK

-1323 KPEKCLGVSDVTNGT
+1323 KPEKCLGVSDVANGT
-1338 VAMLSFSTYE
+1338 VAMLPFSTYE
-1348 TDKLHTLCFN
+1348 TNKQHTLCFT

-1367 SDAAEGKYYYNFI
+1367 SDAVEGKYYYTFM
-1380 CFDKVAS
+1380 CFDLVGKKYVSDGNDTSKVVIAE
-1387 DKFISEGYDT
+1387 DK
-1397 NKKVK
+1397 KLV
-1402 AESQQLINDQMWALV
+1402 NDQMWALV
-1417 GQSKDDVV
+1417 GGSKDGFV
-1425 LMSKDKYYMCLNGY
+1425 LMSKDRYYLYLNNGIFN
-1439 KLCVTHDLKKA
+1439 VTHDLAKA
-1450 AHFSVDYISDVDRYV
+1450 THFSSTYDVNKQRYV
-1465 LVLVGGEGSEGHLK
+1465 LTVVSAWGSDSRYNGWQMLLSNNYSNVTVGPKNTS
-1479 KCLNLS
+1479 
-1485 GDVDE
+1485 
-1490 NGVRHKDVIV
+1490 
-1500 WNWNKT
+1500 T
-1506 DKNEG
+1506 DN
-1511 PRFYLNF
+1511 RYYLNF

-1529 YEILPK
+1529 YEVLPK

-1543 HEATTDPMTGF
+1543 QEATADPMTGF

-1575 STYTVIHYLKAESTR
+1575 STYTVTHYLKAESTR

-1599 TNDNCPTLSRA
+1599 GSAATRSRA

-1623 SDSVLNLDLPSSRRY
+1623 SDSVLNLDISSSRRY

-1653 VNGNYVKKKITF
+1653 NSGYYVTHNVTF

-1694 DNGNPIYNGNVTKYN
+1694 DNGNPIYNGT
-1709 GAVTNDIILPSKQNI
+1709 VTNDIILPSKQSI

-1739 ARAIANELLQ
+1739 ARAIANELLLY
-1749 CKEGNGNDKWYE
+1749 KDDGSNDKWYE

-1787 YWFYNNDSPSEDNL
+1787 YWFYNNGIASEDNL

-1807 GEIVIEVDSLDSG
+1807 GAIEVKVDDLGSG
-1820 ITSAKFLRSA
+1820 ITFANFLSSGA
-1830 KTDNVDLGEGLDR
+1830 GGAATDR
-1843 FIAFDYPGDTDD
+1843 AIAFNYPGDDN
-1855 GKGIG
+1855 GKGTG
-1860 KAKGDSCTLKVYG
+1860 TATAGSCTLKVYG

-1888 TFEDNFEPIIYSE
+1888 TFEDDFEPIIYSE
-1901 IIGKKDD
+1901 IIGKKD

-1918 ALKKAT
+1918 ALLKTT
-1924 GDPVATITFDPEQF
+1924 GDPVATITFDPDQF
-1938 DAFVTPPV
+1938 DAFVSPPV

-1952 LTGDKGPGTKCGLT
+1952 SNSGKGDNANQKYALT
-1966 YRYPFNYDNTSYCFA
+1966 YRYPFNFDNTSYCFA
-1981 PIDGD
+1981 PIGGD
-1986 FNSTDGKTPE
+1986 FNSTNGRTSE
-1996 CTWGNYTI
+1996 CTWGNYTV
-2004 AHRFRMG
+2004 AHRFDMG
-2011 DFGDGSSRG
+2011 DNRG

-2035 EKYDASQ
+2035 ENYDASQ

-2050 SDLPGQIASIDFSGM
+2050 SDLPGQIASIDFAGM

-2073 VSAWMSSPSGKD
+2073 VSAWMSSPDRDNES
-2085 EKPANVVFS
+2085 PANVVFS
-2094 VQGFKNGKATTL
+2094 IQGFKNGKATTL

-2116 EARDSLANKLEP
+2116 EARDSLD
-2128 KTNNGIGIWQQVYFS
+2128 KTLKPMDNGGKGIWQQVYFS
-2143 FVNKNADDFDSFRLT
+2143 FVNKNADDFDNFRLT
-2158 IDNACTSTVGGDIL
+2158 IDNACTNTSGGDIL

-2178 FSVKPE
+2178 FSVKPD

-2211 TQLGLNTGEV
+2211 AQLGLSTGEV

-2243 FDTGTS
+2243 FDTGTP

-2260 AEVKPAFVKALLGD
+2260 VEVKPAFVKALLGD
-2274 PNSQVSGEGIF
+2274 PNSQASGEGIF

-2363 FEINTRCSVRCK
+2363 FDINTRCSVRCK

-2409 VKQVGEDEDG
+2409 VKQVGENLDG
-2419 NIGER
+2419 VIGER

-2528 YVPAATKQGTILKVT
+2528 YVPAATKQGTILKLT

-2553 GTQYCYDPQ
+2553 GTQYCYDPE
-2562 QVGIK
+2562 QVGVK

-2572 PQLFDGLHGTQYKY
+2572 PQLFDGLHGDKYKY

-2621 RGIKTVTKDAIG
+2621 RDIKTVTDGAIG
-2633 LTSVSPEVFLAGT
+2633 LTSVSTDVFLAGT

-2656 KAAEERA
+2656 KAAEERT

-2674 QLKTLVADTADREH
+2674 QLKTLVARNANPEKAH
-2688 AYADIVFNSDFQPRE
+2688 ADIVFNSDFQPRE

-2715 LFNAGNATQSTVC
+2715 LFNAGSATQTTVC

-2813 GADDQFLNFV
+2813 DPGADDQFLNFV

-2866 SGGELLHAERLDYK
+2866 SGGELLHAERLSYE

-2915 CQATPYFKNVT
+2915 CQATPYFKDVK
-2926 YNTTDYH
+2926 YTTAHYH

-2946 AKSTLYYLDTYSA
+2946 ANPKLYYLEPYSA
-2959 ENPQTANVKT
+2959 NKPQEAKVDT

-3000 NGIGIGAQKYNT
+3000 NGIGIGAQKYT
-3012 SLFRLPK
+3012 KSLFRLPK
-3019 EDTAYGYYTELNKT
+3019 EDTAYGYYTELNETDGKT
-3033 DEQTYPVDRTHHHK
+3033 YTVDRTYHHK
-3047 LATDQLA
+3047 LATDQL
-3054 KSGTEITVTLT
+3054 KSGTELTVTLR
-3065 NENRNNRFFLVGNP
+3065 NENANNRFFLVGNP
-3079 FACALDLDKF
+3079 FACALDLNEF
-3089 FTVNA
+3089 FKKNA
-3094 AQLNGAKYWVLTAG
+3094 DQLNGAKYWVLTAG

-3161 QTSLHASGTLL
+3161 QTSLHTSGTLL

-3188 ASRSGQG
+3188 ASRSGQA

-3247 WRVPLGVLSNSEEP
+3247 WRVPLGVLSNSEDP

-3317 PALEDEQDFTQPLI
+3317 PALEDEQNFTQPLI

>member
-36 LQFSGNGRTVL
+36 LQFSGNGCTVL
-47 FAKDGALTVVSTTE
+47 LAKDGALTVVSTTE

-75 VSGDNVRLKN
+75 VSGDKVRLKN
-85 KEGMYVTPNLTLT
+85 KEGMYVTADLRLT

-112 TYSKGRKSYGEGV
+112 TYSSATYGGLK
-125 EVPTHGGSRYD
+125 RYD

-142 ALGVKNGQLIWTVE
+142 GALGVKNGQLFWTVE

-166 NNVKGAKVNP
+166 NNVKGAKVTP
-176 FVSSEGGKVHWYYY
+176 FVSSEGGEVHWYY
-190 MELLGNKS
+190 MELLGNGS
-198 AECVMD
+198 ECVKD
-204 AGAEKKLEKYSTPSA
+204 AGAENKLQKSPTPSA
-219 KDLRAYMWC
+219 KNLRAYMWC
-228 VYEANDK
+228 VYEANEQ
-235 GDVYF
+235 GDVYIK
-240 MSADGNFFCQKDD
+240 SVDGNYI
-253 TYQYSTSTKTD
+253 YQNGSYPGSLQYATSTKSD
-264 RCKYRICDVADQTD
+264 VCIYRICDVADQTD
-278 GKYQEAFVLYNPQT
+278 GKFQDAFVLKNT
-292 TKYVFPYGS
+292 KMNKYVFPYGS
-301 GNTDVGNGSSL
+301 GNPDVGMGSNP
-312 NPAEAMRFIL
+312 NPAEAMRFI
-322 STGPHIYQFS
+322 STPPPTGPHIYQFS

-344 GVTMQPVGS
+344 SVTMQPVGS

-377 YLKQAGDAF
+377 YLKRAGAAL
-386 TVTTNRD
+386 TVTTSRD

-404 YDDRHDVLTLAAD
+404 YDDRHDVLTLADD

-447 AEVKGA
+447 DEVKGA
-453 VAPKFS
+453 VAPKIS

-523 VNQSGEYLIYKDGR
+523 VNQSGEYLIYKEGR

-572 DNHRLGLQAGMT
+572 DNHRLGLQAGNT
-584 PYTLKACN
+584 PYTLQACN
-592 STSKFNALSF
+592 STSKYNALSF

-654 DGAGKVNGNNLKN
+654 DGAGIVNGFNLKN

-695 ADQNTYYVIPVHD
+695 ADQNTYYVVPAH
-708 VQGGTYNIN
+708 VQGGTYN
-717 IAGGLRYNAVLRGV
+717 IAGGLRYNAMLRGV
-731 SEPYNTLGVKNGKL
+731 TGTYNTLGVKNGKL

-797 PGNILL
+797 PGSILL

-845 NGKHKVNPTLND
+845 GYQHKVNTTTNE
-857 YSLYKICDVADQPDA
+857 YSRYKICDLADQPDA
-872 SLEGLWSLYNC
+872 SLDGLWSLYNC
-883 KNLYFVRPFP
+883 ENHYFVRPSDSDNF
-893 SENAIGRAE
+893 IGRAE
-902 EVGKNTSMTF
+902 KVGKNTSMTF

-940 AKKPRVK
+940 AKNPRVK

-973 AGFYLTYDGKNKQFG
+973 AGFYLTYSEKNKQFG

-1003 NNYENNNNVRY
+1003 NNYENNNSVRY

-1024 LSIGE
+1024 LSTGE
-1029 EGALCWAAPGTRNS
+1029 EGVLCWAAPGTRNS
-1043 VVDLRP
+1043 AVDLRP

-1063 ADYQLYC
+1063 ADYHLYC
-1070 IRTAGGDRYAYHMED
+1070 IRTAEGNDRYAYHMED
-1085 ANSISLKPYEEKNL
+1085 ATNSISLKPYEEKNL

-1117 QSAYNRYFLKYDTGS
+1117 QSAYNRHFLKYDTGS

-1177 SGGGNPKTVS
+1177 SKDGNPKTIS
-1187 LSLQGPN
+1187 LSLQDPN
-1194 NGNNFVEIFP
+1194 NGNNFLYIFP

-1215 GGAFRNLSL
+1215 GGAFRNINL

-1229 QLELTADG
+1229 KLELTADG
-1237 KALKAK
+1237 EALKAK

-1323 KPEKCLGVSDVTNGT
+1323 KPENCLGVSDVANGT
-1338 VAMLSFSTYE
+1338 VAMLPFSTYE
-1348 TDKLHTLCFN
+1348 TDKLHTLCFT
-1358 FGRLTCPEL
+1358 FGRLTSPEL
-1367 SDAAEGKYYYNFI
+1367 SDAAEGKYYYNFM
-1380 CFDKVAS
+1380 CFDLVGNKYVCDGNDTSKVVIA
-1387 DKFISEGYDT
+1387 EG
-1397 NKKVK
+1397 KRLV
-1402 AESQQLINDQMWALV
+1402 NDQMWALV
-1417 GQSKDDVV
+1417 GVSKDGFV
-1425 LMSKDKYYMCLNGY
+1425 LMSKDRYYLYLNGGIFN
-1439 KLCVTHDLKKA
+1439 VTHDLAKA
-1450 AHFSVDYISDVDRYV
+1450 THFSGTYDVNKQRYV
-1465 LVLVGGEGSEGHLK
+1465 LTVLSAVGGDSQYNGWQVL
-1479 KCLNLS
+1479 LS
-1485 GDVDE
+1485 NNYSNVTVGQK
-1490 NGVRHKDVIV
+1490 GTS
-1500 WNWNKT
+1500 T
-1506 DKNEG
+1506 DN
-1511 PRFYLNF
+1511 RYYLNF
-1518 ISIPVPEDYSD
+1518 IPIPVLEDFSD
-1529 YEILPK
+1529 YEVLPK

-1543 HEATTDPMTGF
+1543 HEATADPMTGF

-1575 STYTVIHYLKAESTR
+1575 STYTITHYLKAESTR
-1590 ELYVPTCMV
+1590 KLYVPTCMV
-1599 TNDNCPTLSRA
+1599 GSAATRSRA

-1623 SDSVLNLDLPSSRRY
+1623 SDSVLNLDLSSSRRY
-1638 KNGIVVGDQLKLNGQ
+1638 RNGIVVGEQLNLNGQ
-1653 VNGNYVKKKITF
+1653 NYGNYVDHYVTF

-1676 YILGA
+1676 YILGG
-1681 DLTPY
+1681 DLTTY

-1709 GAVTNDIILPSKQNI
+1709 GNVTSDIILPSKQNI

-1739 ARAIANELLQ
+1739 ARAIANELLLY
-1749 CKEGNGNDKWYE
+1749 KDDGSNDKWYE

-1787 YWFYNNDSPSEDNL
+1787 YWFYNGGIASEDNL

-1807 GEIVIEVDSLDSG
+1807 GAIEVKVDDLGSG
-1820 ITSAKFLRSA
+1820 ITFAKFLNSGA
-1830 KTDNVDLGEGLDR
+1830 GAGADR
-1843 FIAFDYPGDTDD
+1843 AIAFNYPRDNN
-1855 GKGIG
+1855 GKGRG
-1860 KAKGDSCTLKVYG
+1860 EANAGSCTLKVYG

-1888 TFEDNFEPIIYSE
+1888 IFEDDFEPIIYSE

-1908 GSFKSERSPE
+1908 GTFKSARSPE
-1918 ALKKAT
+1918 ALLKTT
-1924 GDPVATITFDPEQF
+1924 GDPVATITFDPDEF
-1938 DAFVTPPV
+1938 DSFVSPPV

-1952 LTGDKGPGTKCGLT
+1952 TNSGKGDNANQKYSLT

-1981 PIDGD
+1981 PIGGD
-1986 FNSTDGKTPE
+1986 FNSTDGRTSE
-1996 CTWGNYTI
+1996 CTWGNYTV
-2004 AHRFRMG
+2004 AHRFDMG
-2011 DFGDGSSRG
+2011 DNRG

-2035 EKYDASQ
+2035 QNYDASQ

-2050 SDLPGQIASIDFSGM
+2050 SDLPGKIASIDFAGM

-2073 VSAWMSSPSGKD
+2073 VSAWMSSPDRDNES
-2085 EKPANVVFS
+2085 PANVVFS
-2094 VQGFKNGKATTL
+2094 IQGFKNGKATTL

-2116 EARDSLANKLEP
+2116 QARDSLS
-2128 KTNNGIGIWQQVYFS
+2128 KTLNPMDNGGKGIWQQVYFS
-2143 FVNKNADDFDSFRLT
+2143 FVNKNADDFDNFRLT
-2158 IDNACTSTVGGDIL
+2158 IDNACTNTSGGDIL

-2178 FSVKPE
+2178 FSVKPD

-2211 TQLGLNTGEV
+2211 AQLGLNTGEV

-2260 AEVKPAFVKALLGD
+2260 VEVKPAFVKALLGD
-2274 PNSQVSGEGIF
+2274 PNSQASGEGIF

-2409 VKQVGEDEDG
+2409 VKQVGEDVDG

-2446 DNATWRVLGKNES
+2446 DNATSRVLGKNES

-2528 YVPAATKQGTILKVT
+2528 YVPAATKQGTILKLT

-2553 GTQYCYDPQ
+2553 GTQYCYDPE
-2562 QVGIK
+2562 QVGVK
-2567 VSGEA
+2567 VSGQA

-2621 RGIKTVTKDAIG
+2621 RDIKTVTDGAIG

-2646 NDPNMKAYET
+2646 NDPKMEAYET

-2674 QLKTLVADTADREH
+2674 QLKKLVADTADRENAH
-2688 AYADIVFNSDFQPRE
+2688 ADIVFNSDFQPRE

-2813 GADDQFLNFV
+2813 DPGADDQFLNFV

-2866 SGGELLHAERLDYK
+2866 SGGELLHAERLSYE

-2915 CQATPYFKNVT
+2915 CQATPYFKDVK
-2926 YNTTDYH
+2926 YNTDHYH

-2946 AKSTLYYLDTYSA
+2946 ANPKLYYLEPYSA
-2959 ENPQTANVKT
+2959 NKPQEAKVDT

-2981 AVYNDVREAY
+2981 AVYNDVREPY

-3000 NGIGIGAQKYNT
+3000 NGIGIGAQKYT
-3012 SLFRLPK
+3012 KSLFRLPK
-3019 EDTAYGYYTELNKT
+3019 EDTAYGYYTELNET
-3033 DEQTYPVDRTHHHK
+3033 DRRTYPVDRTYHHK
-3047 LATDQLA
+3047 LATDQL
-3054 KSGTEITVTLT
+3054 KSGTDLTVTLR
-3065 NENRNNRFFLVGNP
+3065 NENANNRFFLVGNP
-3079 FACALDLDKF
+3079 FACALNLNEF
-3089 FTVNA
+3089 FKENET
-3094 AQLNGAKYWVLTAG
+3094 QLNAAKYWVLTAG

-3121 WISVN
+3121 WIPVN

-3161 QTSLHASGTLL
+3161 QTSLHTSGTLL

-3317 PALEDEQDFTQPLI
+3317 PALEDEKDFTQPLI
-3331 QADNGSV
+3331 QADNGCV
-3338 TISSSA
+3338 TITSSA

>member
-31 QGYTY
+31 KDTYTY

-47 FAKDGALTVVSTTE
+47 LAKDGALTVVSTTE
-61 DAPAGDGYQWALET
+61 DAPAGDGYQWTLET
-75 VSGDNVRLKN
+75 VSGDKVRLKN
-85 KEGMYVTPNLTLT
+85 KEGMYVTSELRLT
-98 NSQDQAA
+98 NSQNLAA

-112 TYSKGRKSYGEGV
+112 TYSSTTYGGLK
-125 EVPTHGGSRYD
+125 RYD

-142 ALGVKNGQLIWTVE
+142 GALGVKNGQLFWTIE

-166 NNVKGAKVNP
+166 NNVRGAKVTP
-176 FVSSEGGKVHWYYY
+176 FVCSEGGEVHWYY
-190 MELLGNKS
+190 MELLGNGS
-198 AECVMD
+198 ECVKD
-204 AGAEKKLEKYSTPSA
+204 AGAGNKLQKYPTPSA
-219 KDLRAYMWC
+219 KNLRAYMWC
-228 VYEANDK
+228 VYEANEQ

-240 MSADGNFFCQKDD
+240 KSADGNYIWQNG
-253 TYQYSTSTKTD
+253 TIQYSTSTKSNV
-264 RCKYRICDVADQTD
+264 CKYRICDVADQTD
-278 GKYQEAFVLYNPQT
+278 GKYQDAFVLYNTQT

-301 GNTDVGNGSSL
+301 GNPDVGMGSNI
-312 NPAEAMRFIL
+312 NPAEAMRFIPTTPPP
-322 STGPHIYQFS
+322 TGPHIYQFS

-344 GVTMQPVGS
+344 SVTMQPVGS

-377 YLKQAGDAF
+377 YLKQAGNAL

-393 EALRLFPCGSA
+393 EALRLFPSGSA
-404 YDDRHDVLTLAAD
+404 YDDRHDVLALAND
-417 ASKALGVK
+417 ASNALGVK

-447 AEVKGA
+447 NEVKGA

-523 VNQSGEYLIYKDGR
+523 VNQEGEYLIYKDGR

-572 DNHRLGLQAGMT
+572 DNHRLGLQAGLT

-592 STSKFNALSF
+592 STSKYNALSF

-634 ATTTEQLEGNG
+634 ATTTEQLKGNG

-654 DGAGKVNGNNLKN
+654 DGAGIVNGFNLKN
-667 KAGRFLR
+667 KADRFLR

-695 ADQNTYYVIPVHD
+695 TDQNTYYVVPAH
-708 VQGGTYNIN
+708 VQGGTYN
-717 IAGGLRYNAVLRGV
+717 IAGGLRYNAMLRGV

-845 NGKHKVNPTLND
+845 GYQHKVNTTTNE
-857 YSLYKICDVADQPDA
+857 YSRYKICDLADQPDA
-872 SLEGLWSLYNC
+872 SLDGLWSLYNC
-883 KNLYFVRPFP
+883 ENHYFVRPSDSDNF
-893 SENAIGRAE
+893 IGRAE
-902 EVGKNTSMTF
+902 KVGKNTSMTF

-940 AKKPRVK
+940 AKNPRVK

-973 AGFYLTYDGKNKQFG
+973 AGFYLTYNEKNKQFG

-1003 NNYENNNNVRY
+1003 NNYENNNSVRY

-1029 EGALCWAAPGTRNS
+1029 EGVLCWAAPNTRNS

-1063 ADYQLYC
+1063 ADYHLYC

-1085 ANSISLKPYEEKNL
+1085 ATNSISLKPYEEKNL

-1108 GQGKGDGYL
+1108 GEGKGDGYL

-1161 ELPDVNDSRNL
+1161 ELPDVNGSRNL

-1187 LSLQGPN
+1187 LSLQDPN
-1194 NGNNFVEIFP
+1194 NSNNFLYIFP

-1215 GGAFRNLSL
+1215 GGAFRNINLD
-1224 NELTP
+1224 ELTP
-1229 QLELTADG
+1229 KLELTADG
-1237 KALKAK
+1237 TALKAK

-1323 KPEKCLGVSDVTNGT
+1323 KPKNCLGVSDVANGT
-1338 VAMLSFSTYE
+1338 VAMLPFSTYE
-1348 TDKLHTLCFN
+1348 TDKLHTLCFT
-1358 FGRLTCPEL
+1358 FGRLTSPEL
-1367 SDAAEGKYYYNFI
+1367 SDAAEGKYYYTFM
-1380 CFDKVAS
+1380 CFDKVGNDKYVS
-1387 DKFISEGYDT
+1387 DGNDTSKVVIAEG
-1397 NKKVK
+1397 KKLV
-1402 AESQQLINDQMWALV
+1402 NDQMWALV
-1417 GQSKDDVV
+1417 GVSKDGFV
-1425 LMSKDKYYMCLNGY
+1425 LMSKDRYYLYLNNGIFN
-1439 KLCVTHDLKKA
+1439 VTHDLAKA
-1450 AHFSVDYISDVDRYV
+1450 THFSGTYDVNKQRYV
-1465 LVLVGGEGSEGHLK
+1465 LTVLSAVGGDSRFNGWQVLLSNNGSNVTVGPK
-1479 KCLNLS
+1479 GTN
-1485 GDVDE
+1485 
-1490 NGVRHKDVIV
+1490 
-1500 WNWNKT
+1500 T
-1506 DKNEG
+1506 DN
-1511 PRFYLNF
+1511 RYYLNF
-1518 ISIPVPEDYSD
+1518 IPIPVPEDYSD
-1529 YEILPK
+1529 YEVLPK

-1543 HEATTDPMTGF
+1543 HEATADPMTGF

-1575 STYTVIHYLKAESTR
+1575 STYTITHYLKAESTR
-1590 ELYVPTCMV
+1590 KLYVPTCMV
-1599 TNDNCPTLSRA
+1599 GSANTRSRA

-1623 SDSVLNLDLPSSRRY
+1623 SDSVLNLDLSSSRRY
-1638 KNGIVVGDQLKLNGQ
+1638 RNGIVVGEQLNLNGQ
-1653 VNGNYVKKKITF
+1653 NYGNYVDHYVTF

-1676 YILGA
+1676 YILGG
-1681 DLTPY
+1681 DLTTY

-1709 GAVTNDIILPSKQNI
+1709 GNVTSDIILPSKQNI

-1749 CKEGNGNDKWYE
+1749 YKDDGSNDKWYE

-1787 YWFYNNDSPSEDNL
+1787 YWFYNNGSASEDNL

-1807 GEIVIEVDSLDSG
+1807 GAIEVKVDDLGSG
-1820 ITSAKFLRSA
+1820 ITFAGFLNSGA
-1830 KTDNVDLGEGLDR
+1830 GAGADR
-1843 FIAFDYPGDTDD
+1843 TIAFNYPGDNN
-1855 GKGIG
+1855 GKGRG
-1860 KAKGDSCTLKVYG
+1860 TANAGSCTLKVYG

-1888 TFEDNFEPIIYSE
+1888 IFEDDFEPIIYSE

-1918 ALKKAT
+1918 ALLKTT
-1924 GDPVATITFDPEQF
+1924 GDPVATITFDPDQF
-1938 DAFVTPPV
+1938 DAFVSPPV

-1952 LTGDKGPGTKCGLT
+1952 TNSGKGDNANQKYSLT

-1981 PIDGD
+1981 PIGGD
-1986 FNSTDGKTPE
+1986 FNSTNGRTSE
-1996 CTWGNYTI
+1996 CTWGNYTV
-2004 AHRFRMG
+2004 AHRFDMG
-2011 DFGDGSSRG
+2011 DNRG

-2035 EKYDASQ
+2035 ENYDASQ

-2050 SDLPGQIASIDFSGM
+2050 SDLPGKIASIDFAGM

-2073 VSAWMSSPSGKD
+2073 VSAWMSSPDRDNES
-2085 EKPANVVFS
+2085 PANVVFS
-2094 VQGFKNGKATTL
+2094 IQGFKNGKATTL

-2116 EARDSLANKLEP
+2116 QARDSLDKTLNP
-2128 KTNNGIGIWQQVYFS
+2128 KDNGGKGIWQQVYFS
-2143 FVNKNADDFDSFRLT
+2143 FVNKNADDFDNFRLT
-2158 IDNACTSTVGGDIL
+2158 IDNACTNTSGGDIL

-2178 FSVKPE
+2178 FSVKPD

-2191 PVCGDQLT
+2191 PVCGGQLT

-2211 TQLGLNTGEV
+2211 AQLGLNTGEV

-2291 TNFDSL
+2291 TKFDDL

-2305 VAATVGMASRE
+2305 VEATVGMASRE

-2375 FRTLSP
+2375 FRTQSP

-2409 VKQVGEDEDG
+2409 VKQVGENLDG
-2419 NIGER
+2419 VIGER

-2543 VVPIDHEDSS
+2543 VVPIDHEDTS
-2553 GTQYCYDPQ
+2553 GTQYCYDPE

-2567 VSGEA
+2567 VSGQA
-2572 PQLFDGLHGTQYKY
+2572 PQLFDGLHGDKYKY

-2601 VEEVRARADGS
+2601 VAEVRARADGS

-2621 RGIKTVTKDAIG
+2621 RGIQTVTKDAIG

-2656 KAAEERA
+2656 MAAEERA

-2674 QLKTLVADTADREH
+2674 QLKTLVASKADPEH
-2688 AYADIVFNSDFQPRE
+2688 AHADIVFNSDFQPRE

-2758 NWQRADLEDLHFNA
+2758 NWQRADLADLHFKA
-2772 DTEPGYAANADNGT
+2772 DTETDYAANANNGT

-2813 GADDQFLNFV
+2813 DPGADDQFLNFV

-2866 SGGELLHAERLDYK
+2866 SGGELLHAERLSYE

-2915 CQATPYFKNVT
+2915 CQATPYFKDVK
-2926 YNTTDYH
+2926 YTTAHYH

-2946 AKSTLYYLDTYSA
+2946 ANPKLYYLEPYSA
-2959 ENPQTANVKT
+2959 NKPQEAKVDT

-3000 NGIGIGAQKYNT
+3000 NGIGIGAQKYT
-3012 SLFRLPK
+3012 KSLFRLPK
-3019 EDTAYGYYTELNKT
+3019 EDTAYGYYTELNET
-3033 DEQTYPVDRTHHHK
+3033 DRRTYPVDRTYHHK
-3047 LATDQLA
+3047 LATDQL
-3054 KSGTEITVTLT
+3054 KSGTDLTVTLK
-3065 NENRNNRFFLVGNP
+3065 NENANNRFFLVGNP
-3079 FACALDLDKF
+3079 FACALNLNEF
-3089 FTVNA
+3089 FKENET
-3094 AQLNGAKYWVLTAG
+3094 QLNGAKYWVLTAG

-3161 QTSLHASGTLL
+3161 QTSLHTSGTLL

-3317 PALEDEQDFTQPLI
+3317 PALEDEKDFTQPLI

>member
-31 QGYTY
+31 QDTYTY

-47 FAKDGALTVVSTTE
+47 LAKDGALTVVSTTE
-61 DAPAGDGYQWALET
+61 DAPAGDGYQWTLET

-85 KEGMYVTPNLTLT
+85 KEGMYVTPDLALTSHQ
-98 NSQDQAA
+98 NQAA

-112 TYSKGRKSYGEGV
+112 TYSSATY
-125 EVPTHGGSRYD
+125 GGSRYD

-142 ALGVKNGQLIWTVE
+142 ALGVKNGQFFWAVRN
-156 DSRYGCIRLA
+156 SRYGCIRLA
-166 NNVKGAKVNP
+166 NNVRGAKVTP
-176 FVSSEGGKVHWYYY
+176 FVCSKGGEVHWYY
-190 MELLGNKS
+190 MELLWNGS
-198 AECVMD
+198 ECVKD
-204 AGAEKKLEKYSTPSA
+204 AGAGKNLEKYSTPSA
-219 KDLRAYMWC
+219 KNLRAYMWS

-240 MSADGNFFCQKDD
+240 KSADGNYFYQNGSD
-253 TYQYSTSTKTD
+253 QYSASTKPDNSEYT
-264 RCKYRICDVADQTD
+264 ICDVSDQSND
-278 GKYQEAFVLYNPQT
+278 NAFVLRNIGKGDYVLPYNNSN
-292 TKYVFPYGS
+292 K
-301 GNTDVGNGSSL
+301 VGKAYKFNMI
-312 NPAEAMRFIL
+312 EAMRFIPTTPPP
-322 STGPHIYQFS
+322 TGPHIYQFS

-344 GVTMQPVGS
+344 GVTMQAVGA
-353 EVAGYQWTLE
+353 ELAGYQWTLE
-363 QVGGAYVLKSGRDN
+363 QVGSAYVLKSGRNN
-377 YLKQAGDAF
+377 YLKQAGNAL
-386 TVTTNRD
+386 TVTTSRD
-393 EALRLFPCGSA
+393 EALKLFPSGSE
-404 YDDRHDVLTLAAD
+404 YDDKHDVLTLAAD

-425 DGQLAIVEAN
+425 DGQLAIVETN

-447 AEVKGA
+447 DEVKGA

-459 DISNVYYYKL
+459 DISNAYYYKL
-469 QFKANPKGDARLTLT
+469 QFKANPEGDNRLTLT
-484 GTGYDNP
+484 GTDYDNP
-491 VTRKEFEPTSASQN
+491 VTRMEFQPTSARQN
-505 WKLEAARHANS
+505 WELRPARHPNS
-516 KTGDFYL
+516 KPGDFYL
-523 VNQSGEYLIYKDGR
+523 VNQEGEYLIYKDGR
-537 FNFETLDV
+537 FNFKPLDV

-572 DNHRLGLQAGMT
+572 DNHRLGLQDGMT
-584 PYTLKACN
+584 PYTLKVCSNA
-592 STSKFNALSF
+592 SKYNALSF

-616 SGCGR
+616 SGSGR
-621 VVLYDDGQNIKAV
+621 VVLYDDGQNVKAV

-645 YQWTFDPIM
+645 YRWTFDPIM

-667 KAGRFLR
+667 KAGRYLH
-674 YDAADETFT
+674 YDTAAKTFT

-695 ADQNTYYVIPVHD
+695 ADQNTYYVVPAHVS
-708 VQGGTYNIN
+708 GGTYN

-731 SEPYNTLGVKNGKL
+731 SGTYTTLGVKNGQL

-771 VSTSANPHYYALNFF
+771 VSTSANPHYYAFNFF
-786 QNGSEYLQDNT
+786 QNGSGEYMQDNT
-797 PGNILL
+797 PGDILL

-840 NPDTD
+840 NPASD
-845 NGKHKVNPTLND
+845 GYQHKVNTTPNA
-857 YSLYKICDVADQPDA
+857 YSRYKICDVADQPDA
-872 SLEGLWSLYNC
+872 SLDGLWSLYNC
-883 KNLYFVRPFP
+883 ENHYFVRP
-893 SENAIGRAE
+893 SDSDNSIGRAE

-912 VDVAANTT
+912 VDIAADTT
-920 SYHFV
+920 SYHIV

-940 AKKPRVK
+940 AKNPRVK
-947 ARDILASDK
+947 ARAILASDK

-973 AGFYLTYDGKNKQFG
+973 AGFYLTYDKKNEQFG
-988 VSNQKADAYTFVYNV
+988 VSNQKAEAYTFVYDKNT
-1003 NNYENNNNVRY
+1003 YQNNNNVRY
-1014 DLCSTDDQQA
+1014 DFLSSDGKQA

-1029 EGALCWAAPGTRNS
+1029 EGTLCWTAPGTRNS
-1043 VVDLRP
+1043 VVDLRS
-1049 YIIAPELPIPSLGG
+1049 YIIAPELPIPSSGG
-1063 ADYQLYC
+1063 VDYHLYC
-1070 IRTAGGDRYAYHMED
+1070 IRTAGGDRYAYHMEE
-1085 ANSISLKPYEEKNL
+1085 ANAISLKPYVEKNL
-1099 CQLWVLIRD
+1099 CQLWILIRD

-1117 QSAYNRYFLKYDTGS
+1117 QSAYNRCFLKYDTGS

-1140 KKDATR
+1140 RNDATR
-1146 IRLVETSGNYIHWQI
+1146 IRLVETSGKYDHWQI
-1161 ELPDVNDSRNL
+1161 ELPDVADNNNL

-1177 SGGGNPKTVS
+1177 GGNPKTVT

-1194 NGNNFVEIFP
+1194 NADNYVDLIP

-1229 QLELTADG
+1229 ELELTADG
-1237 KALKAK
+1237 PALKAK

-1269 HGQYIGADAEGNVF
+1269 HGQYIGADAGGNVF

-1296 WLNHGDE
+1296 WLNHGE
-1303 DGTVSW
+1303 KDGNVSW

-1323 KPEKCLGVSDVTNGT
+1323 KPEKCLGVSDVANGT
-1338 VAMLSFSTYE
+1338 VAMLPFSTYE
-1348 TDKLHTLCFN
+1348 TDKQHTLCFT

-1367 SDAAEGKYYYNFI
+1367 SDAVEGKYYYHFI
-1380 CFDKVAS
+1380 CFDKVGNKFVS
-1387 DKFISEGYDT
+1387 DGNDT
-1397 NKKVK
+1397 NKVVF
-1402 AESQQLINDQMWALV
+1402 AENGKKLVNDQMWALV
-1417 GQSKDDVV
+1417 GQNKDDVV
-1425 LMSKDKYYMCLNGY
+1425 LMSKDKYYVYLDGDRFY
-1439 KLCVTHDLKKA
+1439 VTHDPERA
-1450 AHFSVDYISDVDRYV
+1450 VHFSVKYISSQQRYA
-1465 LVLVGGEGSEGHLK
+1465 LT
-1479 KCLNLS
+1479 
-1485 GDVDE
+1485 
-1490 NGVRHKDVIV
+1490 IV
-1500 WNWNKT
+1500 
-1506 DKNEG
+1506 EG
-1511 PRFYLNF
+1511 PNDGGKSGYSMNLHGGDNTTILPWKNSSIQTDRNFWLNF
-1518 ISIPVPEDYSD
+1518 IAVPQPEDYSD
-1529 YEILPK
+1529 YEVLPK

-1543 HEATTDPMTGF
+1543 QEATADPMTGF

-1575 STYTVIHYLKAESTR
+1575 STYTVTHYLKAESTR
-1590 ELYVPTCMV
+1590 DLYVPTCMV
-1599 TNDNCPTLSRA
+1599 GSAATRSRA

-1623 SDSVLNLDLPSSRRY
+1623 SDSVLNLDISSSRRY
-1638 KNGIVVGDQLKLNGQ
+1638 RNGIVVGDQLKLNGQ
-1653 VNGNYVKKKITF
+1653 NEGYNVTHNVTF

-1694 DNGNPIYNGNVTKYN
+1694 DNGNPIYNGNVTS
-1709 GAVTNDIILPSKQNI
+1709 DIILPSKQSI

-1739 ARAIANELLQ
+1739 ARAIANELLL
-1749 CKEGNGNDKWYE
+1749 CKEDKGKGNDKWYE

-1787 YWFYNNDSPSEDNL
+1787 YWFYNNGSASEDNL

-1807 GEIVIEVDSLDSG
+1807 GAIEVEVEDPLHSG
-1820 ITSAKFLRSA
+1820 ITFAKFLSSGA
-1830 KTDNVDLGEGLDR
+1830 GGDATDR
-1843 FIAFDYPGDTDD
+1843 AIAFNYPGDTAD
-1855 GKGIG
+1855 GKGTG
-1860 KAKGDSCTLKVYG
+1860 TAEAGSCTLKVYG

-1901 IIGKKDD
+1901 IIGKKD

-1918 ALKKAT
+1918 ALLKTT
-1924 GDPVATITFDPEQF
+1924 GDPVATITFDPDQF
-1938 DAFVTPPV
+1938 DAFVSPPV

-1952 LTGDKGPGTKCGLT
+1952 DNVVGASTKCGLT

-1981 PIDGD
+1981 PIGGD
-1986 FNSTDGKTPE
+1986 FNSPDGKTAE
-1996 CTWGNYTI
+1996 CTWGNYTV
-2004 AHRFRMG
+2004 AHRFNMG
-2011 DFGDGSSRG
+2011 DNRG

-2035 EKYDASQ
+2035 QNYDASQ

-2050 SDLPGQIASIDFSGM
+2050 SDLPGQIASIDFAGM

-2073 VSAWMSSPSGKD
+2073 VSAWMSSPNRGN
-2085 EKPANVVFS
+2085 ECPANVVFS
-2094 VQGFKNGKATTL
+2094 IQEFKNGKATTL

-2116 EARDSLANKLEP
+2116 EARDANGNKLTP
-2128 KTNNGIGIWQQVYFS
+2128 NTNKGKGIWQQVYFS

-2158 IDNACTSTVGGDIL
+2158 IDNACINTQGGDIL

-2199 LCKMTVDYDQVR
+2199 LCKMTVEYDQVR
-2211 TQLGLNTGEV
+2211 AQLGLNTGEV

-2243 FDTGTS
+2243 FDTGTP

-2274 PNSQVSGEGIF
+2274 PNSQAPGEGIF

-2291 TNFDSL
+2291 TKFDDL
-2297 PVFKYRDA
+2297 PVFKYRAA
-2305 VAATVGMASRE
+2305 VEATSGMASRE

-2349 FSDDPVTLANAFHS
+2349 FSDDSVTLANAFHS

-2409 VKQVGEDEDG
+2409 VKQVGEDDEG

-2446 DNATWRVLGKNES
+2446 DNAKWRVLGKNEN

-2502 DVLHQFTLNSADK
+2502 DVLHKFTLNSADK
-2515 VASLVLLNNTCNI
+2515 VASLVLLNNTCNV
-2528 YVPAATKQGTILKVT
+2528 YVPAATKQGEILKVT
-2543 VVPIDHEDSS
+2543 VVPIDHEDGN

-2567 VSGEA
+2567 VSGQA
-2572 PQLFDGLHGTQYKY
+2572 PQLFDGLHGDKYKY
-2586 PDKLT
+2586 PKKLT

-2601 VEEVRARADGS
+2601 VEEVRAGADGS

-2621 RGIKTVTKDAIG
+2621 RDIKTVTDGAIG
-2633 LTSVSPEVFLAGT
+2633 LTSVSTDVFLAGT
-2646 NDPNMKAYET
+2646 NDPTMKAYET
-2656 KAAEERA
+2656 KAAEERT

-2674 QLKTLVADTADREH
+2674 QLKTLEASTTNPENAH
-2688 AYADIVFNSDFQPRE
+2688 ADIVFNSGFQPRE
-2703 GYVYTLRFNYRE
+2703 GYVYTLRFDYRE
-2715 LFNAGNATQSTVC
+2715 RFDAGSTTQTTAC
-2728 DGNVLVDLIIVPKYQ
+2728 DGNVLVDLVIVPKYQ

-2758 NWQRADLEDLHFNA
+2758 NWQRADLADLHFNA
-2772 DTEPGYAANADNGT
+2772 DTETGYAANADNGT

-2802 KKAGPQLYETN
+2802 DKAGPQLYETN
-2813 GADDQFLNFV
+2813 NAGGEDQFLNFV
-2823 GNEGKR
+2823 GHEGKQR

-2841 APEADKG
+2841 APKA
-2848 VNLCGI
+2848 VAGI
-2854 YTPYQSKDLVVQ
+2854 NRCDIYRPYQSKDLVVQ

-2880 KAWVEY
+2880 NAWVEY

-2915 CQATPYFKNVT
+2915 CQATPYFKDVT

-3000 NGIGIGAQKYNT
+3000 NGIGIGAQKYT
-3012 SLFRLPK
+3012 KSLFRLPK

-3033 DEQTYPVDRTHHHK
+3033 DEQTYPVDRTYHHK

-3079 FACALDLDKF
+3079 FACALDLNEF
-3089 FTVNA
+3089 FTKNA

-3149 TNTITLKFTADM
+3149 TNTINLKFTADM
-3161 QTSLHASGTLL
+3161 QTSLHTSGTLL

-3247 WRVPLGVLSNSEEP
+3247 WRVPLGVLSDSEAP

-3317 PALEDEQDFTQPLI
+3317 PSLEEEQDFVQPLI
-3331 QADNGSV
+3331 QADKGCV

-3366 YVSRL
+3366 FTSRL

>member
-31 QGYTY
+31 QEYTY

-47 FAKDGALTVVSTTE
+47 LAKDGALTVVSTTE
-61 DAPAGDGYQWALET
+61 DAPAGDGYQWTLET

-85 KEGMYVTPNLTLT
+85 KEGMYVTTNLTLT
-98 NSQDQAA
+98 NRQNQAA

-112 TYSKGRKSYGEGV
+112 TYSSATYGSN
-125 EVPTHGGSRYD
+125 TKRYN

-142 ALGVKNGQLIWTVE
+142 ALGVKNGQLFWTVE

-166 NNVKGAKVNP
+166 NNVKGAKVTP
-176 FVSSEGGKVHWYYY
+176 FVCSEGGEVHWYY
-190 MELLGNKS
+190 MELLWNGS
-198 AECVMD
+198 ECVKD
-204 AGAEKKLEKYSTPSA
+204 AGAENKLQKYPTPSA
-219 KDLRAYMWC
+219 KNLRAYMWC
-228 VYEANDK
+228 VYEANEQ
-235 GDVYF
+235 GDVYIK
-240 MSADGNFFCQKDD
+240 SVDGNFFCQKDG

-264 RCKYRICDVADQTD
+264 RCEYRICDVADQTD
-278 GKYQEAFVLYNPQT
+278 GKYQEAFVLYNTQT
-292 TKYVFPYGS
+292 EKYVFPYGS
-301 GNTDVGNGSSL
+301 GNPDVGMGSTL
-312 NPAEAMRFIL
+312 NQAEAMRFI
-322 STGPHIYQFS
+322 STPPPTGPHIYQFS

-344 GVTMQPVGS
+344 SVTMQPVGS

-363 QVGGAYVLKSGRDN
+363 QVGGAYVLKSGRNN
-377 YLKQAGDAF
+377 YLKRAGDAF

-393 EALRLFPCGSA
+393 EALRLFLCGSA

-447 AEVKGA
+447 NEVKGA

-469 QFKANPKGDARLTLT
+469 QFKANPKGDNRLTLT
-484 GTGYDNP
+484 GTDYDNP
-491 VTRKEFEPTSASQN
+491 VTKMEFQPTSARQN
-505 WKLEAARHANS
+505 WELRPAKHPNR
-516 KTGDFYL
+516 KPGDFYL
-523 VNQSGEYLIYKDGR
+523 VNQEGEYLIYKNNG
-537 FNFETLDV
+537 FTFAPLDISA
-545 NETTVF
+545 TTVF

-584 PYTLKACN
+584 PYTLQACN
-592 STSKFNALSF
+592 RTSTYNALSF

-616 SGCGR
+616 SGSGR

-654 DGAGKVNGNNLKN
+654 DGAGIVNGFNLKN

-674 YDAADETFT
+674 YDAADKTFT

-695 ADQNTYYVIPVHD
+695 ADQNTYYVVPAH
-708 VQGGTYNIN
+708 VQGGTYN
-717 IAGGLRYNAVLRGV
+717 IAGGLRYNAMLRGV
-731 SEPYNTLGVKNGKL
+731 TGTYNTLGVKNGKL

-845 NGKHKVNPTLND
+845 GYQHKVNTTTNE
-857 YSLYKICDVADQPDA
+857 YSLYKICDLADQPDA

-883 KNLYFVRPFP
+883 TNHYFVRPSDSDNF
-893 SENAIGRAE
+893 IGRAE
-902 EVGKNTSMTF
+902 KVGKNTSMTF

-973 AGFYLTYDGKNKQFG
+973 AGFYLTYDEKNKQFG

-1003 NNYENNNNVRY
+1003 NNYENNNSVRY

-1043 VVDLRP
+1043 AVDLRP

-1085 ANSISLKPYEEKNL
+1085 ANSISLKPYKEKNL

-1117 QSAYNRYFLKYDTGS
+1117 QSAYNRHFLKYDTGS

-1177 SGGGNPKTVS
+1177 SGGGNSKTVS
-1187 LSLQGPN
+1187 LSLQDPN
-1194 NGNNFVEIFP
+1194 NSNNFVEIFP

-1215 GGAFRNLSL
+1215 GGAFRNINLD
-1224 NELTP
+1224 ELTP
-1229 QLELTADG
+1229 KLELTADG
-1237 KALKAK
+1237 TALKAK

-1283 LTTDKAQATHFYL
+1283 LTTDKVQATHFYL

-1323 KPEKCLGVSDVTNGT
+1323 KPENCLGVSDVANGT
-1338 VAMLSFSTYE
+1338 VAMLPFSTYE
-1348 TDKLHTLCFN
+1348 TDKRHTLCFT

-1367 SDAAEGKYYYNFI
+1367 SDAAKGKYYYYFI
-1380 CFDKVAS
+1380 CFDKAGNKYVS
-1387 DKFISEGYDT
+1387 DGNDT
-1397 NKKVK
+1397 NKVVF
-1402 AESQQLINDQMWALV
+1402 AEGQKLVNDQMWALM
-1417 GQSKDDVV
+1417 GQNKDDVV
-1425 LMSKDKYYMCLNGY
+1425 LMSKDKYYMYLDGDRFY
-1439 KLCVTHDLKKA
+1439 VTHDPEKA
-1450 AHFSVDYISDVDRYV
+1450 VHFSVKYISSQQRYA
-1465 LVLVGGEGSEGHLK
+1465 LT
-1479 KCLNLS
+1479 
-1485 GDVDE
+1485 
-1490 NGVRHKDVIV
+1490 IV
-1500 WNWNKT
+1500 
-1506 DKNEG
+1506 EG
-1511 PRFYLNF
+1511 PNDGGKKDYSMNLHGGDNTTILPWKNSSIQTDRNFWLNF
-1518 ISIPVPEDYSD
+1518 IAVPQPEDYSD
-1529 YEILPK
+1529 YEVLPK

-1543 HEATTDPMTGF
+1543 REATADPMTGF

-1590 ELYVPTCMV
+1590 MLYVPTCMV
-1599 TNDNCPTLSRA
+1599 GSAATRSRA

-1623 SDSVLNLDLPSSRRY
+1623 SDSVLNLDLSSSRRY
-1638 KNGIVVGDQLKLNGQ
+1638 KNGIVVGDQLKMNGQ
-1653 VNGNYVKKKITF
+1653 NHGDYVTHSVAF

-1694 DNGNPIYNGNVTKYN
+1694 DNGNPIYNGTVTS
-1709 GAVTNDIILPSKQNI
+1709 DIILPSKQNI

-1749 CKEGNGNDKWYE
+1749 CKKGDGNDKWYE

-1787 YWFYNNDSPSEDNL
+1787 YWFYNNGIASEDNL

-1807 GEIVIEVDSLDSG
+1807 GAIEVKVDDLGSG
-1820 ITSAKFLRSA
+1820 ITFAKFLNSGA
-1830 KTDNVDLGEGLDR
+1830 GAGADR
-1843 FIAFDYPGDTDD
+1843 AIAFNYPDD
-1855 GKGIG
+1855 DNGKGTG
-1860 KAKGDSCTLKVYG
+1860 TAKAGSCTLKVYG
-1873 VASDGTRYQIAKFNL
+1873 RASDGTRYQIAKFNL
-1888 TFEDNFEPIIYSE
+1888 IFEDDFEPIIYSE

-1908 GSFKSERSPE
+1908 GTFKSERSPE
-1918 ALKKAT
+1918 ALLKTT
-1924 GDPVATITFDPEQF
+1924 GDPVATITFDPDQF
-1938 DAFVTPPV
+1938 DAFVSPPV

-1952 LTGDKGPGTKCGLT
+1952 TNSGKGDNANQKYSLT

-1981 PIDGD
+1981 PIGGD
-1986 FNSTDGKTPE
+1986 FNSTNGRTSE
-1996 CTWGNYTI
+1996 CTWGNYTV
-2004 AHRFRMG
+2004 AHRFDMG
-2011 DFGDGSSRG
+2011 DNRG

-2035 EKYDASQ
+2035 ENYDASQ

-2050 SDLPGQIASIDFSGM
+2050 SDLPGKIASIDFAGM

-2073 VSAWMSSPSGKD
+2073 VSAWMSSPDRDNES
-2085 EKPANVVFS
+2085 PANVVFS
-2094 VQGFKNGKATTL
+2094 IQGFKNGKATTL

-2116 EARDSLANKLEP
+2116 QARDSLD
-2128 KTNNGIGIWQQVYFS
+2128 KTLKPMDNGGKGIWQQVYFS
-2143 FVNKNADDFDSFRLT
+2143 FVNKNADDFDNFRLT
-2158 IDNACTSTVGGDIL
+2158 IDNACTNTSGGDIL

-2178 FSVKPE
+2178 FSVKPD

-2211 TQLGLNTGEV
+2211 AQLGLNTGEV

-2243 FDTGTS
+2243 FDTGTP

-2291 TNFDSL
+2291 TKFEDL
-2297 PVFKYRDA
+2297 PLFKYRDA

-2409 VKQVGEDEDG
+2409 VKQVGEDVDG

-2493 GYTLEQSVI
+2493 GYTLEQNVI

-2528 YVPAATKQGTILKVT
+2528 YVPAATPQGEILKVT
-2543 VVPIDHEDSS
+2543 VVPIDHEDTS
-2553 GTQYCYDPQ
+2553 GTQYCYDPE

-2572 PQLFDGLHGTQYKY
+2572 PQLFDGLHGYKY
-2586 PDKLT
+2586 PEKLT

-2601 VEEVRARADGS
+2601 VAEVRAGDDGS
-2612 AANVLRVPL
+2612 VANVLRVPL
-2621 RGIKTVTKDAIG
+2621 RGIETVTDGAIG

-2674 QLKTLVADTADREH
+2674 QLKTLNASKADSVNAH
-2688 AYADIVFNSDFQPRE
+2688 ADIVFNNDFQPRE

-2743 KWTGAAGNTD
+2743 IWTGAAGNTD

-2758 NWQRADLEDLHFNA
+2758 NWQRADLTDLHFKA
-2772 DTEPGYAANADNGT
+2772 DTETGYAANADNGT

-2802 KKAGPQLYETN
+2802 DKAGPLLYETN
-2813 GADDQFLNFV
+2813 NAGADDKFLNFV
-2823 GNEGKR
+2823 GHEDEQR

-2854 YTPYQSKDLVVQ
+2854 YKSYQSKDLVVQ
-2866 SGGELLHAERLDYK
+2866 SGGELLHAERLSYE

-2915 CQATPYFKNVT
+2915 CQATPYFKDVT

-2946 AKSTLYYLDTYSA
+2946 ANPKLYYLEPYLADK
-2959 ENPQTANVKT
+2959 PQEAKVDT

-3000 NGIGIGAQKYNT
+3000 NGIGIGAQKYT
-3012 SLFRLPK
+3012 KSLFRLPK
-3019 EDTAYGYYTELNKT
+3019 EDTAYGYYTELNETDGKT
-3033 DEQTYPVDRTHHHK
+3033 YTVDRTYHHK
-3047 LATDQLA
+3047 LATDQL
-3054 KSGTEITVTLT
+3054 KSGTELTVTLT
-3065 NENRNNRFFLVGNP
+3065 NENRNNRYFLVGNP
-3079 FACALDLDKF
+3079 FACALNLNEF
-3089 FTVNA
+3089 FKENA
-3094 AQLNGAKYWVLTAG
+3094 DQLNGAKYWVLTAS

-3113 MRQPNAGE
+3113 MRQPNAGK

-3161 QTSLHASGTLL
+3161 QTSLHTSGTLL

-3247 WRVPLGVLSNSEEP
+3247 WRVPLGVLSNSEDP

-3317 PALEDEQDFTQPLI
+3317 PAQEDEQNFTQPLI
-3331 QADNGSV
+3331 QADKGCV
-3338 TISSSA
+3338 TVTSSA

-3353 VAADGRTVYKLTP
+3353 IAADGRTVYKLTP

>member
-31 QGYTY
+31 QEYTY

-47 FAKDGALTVVSTTE
+47 LAKDGALTVVSTTE

-75 VSGDNVRLKN
+75 VSGDKVRLKN
-85 KEGMYVTPNLTLT
+85 KEGMYVTSNLTLT
-98 NSQDQAA
+98 NSQDLAA

-112 TYSKGRKSYGEGV
+112 TYSSTSYGSN
-125 EVPTHGGSRYD
+125 TKRYD

-142 ALGVKNGQLIWTVE
+142 ALGVKNGHLFWTVE

-166 NNVKGAKVNP
+166 NNVKGAKVTP
-176 FVSSEGGKVHWYYY
+176 YVSSEGGEVHWYY
-190 MELLGNKS
+190 MELLGYGS
-198 AECVMD
+198 ECVKD
-204 AGAEKKLEKYSTPSA
+204 AGAGNKLQKYPTPSA
-219 KDLRAYMWC
+219 KNLPAYMWC
-228 VYEANDK
+228 VYEANEQ
-235 GDVYF
+235 GDVYIK
-240 MSADGNFFCQKDD
+240 SADGNFFCQNGDI
-253 TYQYSTSTKTD
+253 QYSTSTKSNT
-264 RCKYRICDVADQTD
+264 CKYHICDVADQTN
-278 GKYQEAFVLYNPQT
+278 GKYQDAFVLYNTQT
-292 TKYVFPYGS
+292 TKYVFPYPS
-301 GNTDVGNGSSL
+301 GNPDVGMGSNI
-312 NPAEAMRFIL
+312 NPAEAMRFIPTTPPP
-322 STGPHIYQFS
+322 TGPHIYQFS

-353 EVAGYQWTLE
+353 EVVGYQWTLE

-377 YLKQAGDAF
+377 YLKQAGDAL

-404 YDDRHDVLTLAAD
+404 YDDRHDVLALAGD
-417 ASKALGVK
+417 ASKALGVNK

-447 AEVKGA
+447 NEVKGA

-484 GTGYDNP
+484 GTDYDNP
-491 VTRKEFEPTSASQN
+491 VTKKEFEPTSASQN

-523 VNQSGEYLIYKDGR
+523 VNQSGEYLIYKEGR

-572 DNHRLGLQAGMT
+572 DNHRLGLQAGNT

-592 STSKFNALSF
+592 STSKYNALSF

-645 YQWTFDPIM
+645 YQWTFEPIM
-654 DGAGKVNGNNLKN
+654 DGAGIVNGFNLKN

-695 ADQNTYYVIPVHD
+695 ADQNTYYVVPAH
-708 VQGGTYNIN
+708 VQGGTYN
-717 IAGGLRYNAVLRGV
+717 IAGGLRYNAMLRGV
-731 SEPYNTLGVKNGKL
+731 TGTYNTLGVKNGKL

-797 PGNILL
+797 PGDKLL

-840 NPDTD
+840 NPTPGAD
-845 NGKHKVNPTLND
+845 GYQHKVNPTLND

-883 KNLYFVRPFP
+883 KNHYFVRPAP
-893 SENAIGRAE
+893 SENFIGRAE

-973 AGFYLTYDGKNKQFG
+973 AGFYLTYDEKNKQFG

-1003 NNYENNNNVRY
+1003 NNYENNNSVRY

-1029 EGALCWAAPGTRNS
+1029 EGVLCWAAPGTRNS
-1043 VVDLRP
+1043 AVDLRP

-1063 ADYQLYC
+1063 ADYHLYC
-1070 IRTAGGDRYAYHMED
+1070 IRTAKGDRYAYHMED
-1085 ANSISLKPYEEKNL
+1085 ATNSISLKPYEEKNL

-1161 ELPDVNDSRNL
+1161 ELPDVNGSRNL

-1187 LSLQGPN
+1187 LSLQDPN

-1215 GGAFRNLSL
+1215 GGAFRNINLD
-1224 NELTP
+1224 ELTP
-1229 QLELTADG
+1229 KLELTADG
-1237 KALKAK
+1237 TALKAK
-1243 ASASEDDANNSWK
+1243 ASASEDGANNSWK

-1269 HGQYIGADAEGNVF
+1269 HGQYIGADAGGKVF

-1296 WLNHGDE
+1296 WLNHGE
-1303 DGTVSW
+1303 KDGTVSW

-1323 KPEKCLGVSDVTNGT
+1323 KPEKCLGVSDVANGT
-1338 VAMLSFSTYE
+1338 VAMLPFSTYE
-1348 TDKLHTLCFN
+1348 TDKQHTLCFT
-1358 FGRLTCPEL
+1358 FGRLTSPEL
-1367 SDAAEGKYYYNFI
+1367 SDAAEGKYYYTFM
-1380 CFDKVAS
+1380 CFDKVGDNKYVS
-1387 DKFISEGYDT
+1387 DGNDTSKVVIAEG
-1397 NKKVK
+1397 KKLV
-1402 AESQQLINDQMWALV
+1402 NDQMWALV
-1417 GQSKDDVV
+1417 GVSKDGFV
-1425 LMSKDKYYMCLNGY
+1425 LMSKDRYYLYLNGGIFN
-1439 KLCVTHDLKKA
+1439 VTHDLAKA
-1450 AHFSVDYISDVDRYV
+1450 THFSGTYDVNKQRYV
-1465 LVLVGGEGSEGHLK
+1465 LTVVSAVGGDSRFNGWQVL
-1479 KCLNLS
+1479 LS
-1485 GDVDE
+1485 
-1490 NGVRHKDVIV
+1490 N
-1500 WNWNKT
+1500 NKSNVTVGQKGTST
-1506 DKNEG
+1506 DN
-1511 PRFYLNF
+1511 RYYLNF
-1518 ISIPVPEDYSD
+1518 IPIPVPEDYSD
-1529 YEILPK
+1529 YEVLPK

-1543 HEATTDPMTGF
+1543 HEATADPMTGF

-1575 STYTVIHYLKAESTR
+1575 STYTITHYLKAESTR
-1590 ELYVPTCMV
+1590 VLYVPTCMV
-1599 TNDNCPTLSRA
+1599 GSANTRSRA

-1638 KNGIVVGDQLKLNGQ
+1638 RNGIVVGDQLNLNGQ
-1653 VNGNYVKKKITF
+1653 DRGNYVDHSVTF

-1676 YILGA
+1676 YILGG
-1681 DLTPY
+1681 DLTTY

-1694 DNGNPIYNGNVTKYN
+1694 DNGNPLYNGNVTKYN
-1709 GAVTNDIILPSKQNI
+1709 GNVTSDIILPSKQNI
-1724 VEPTITGRNLYVIRN
+1724 VEPTIIGRNLYVIRN

-1749 CKEGNGNDKWYE
+1749 YKKSDGNDKWYE

-1787 YWFYNNDSPSEDNL
+1787 YWFYNGGIASEDNL

-1807 GEIVIEVDSLDSG
+1807 GAIEVKVDDLGSG
-1820 ITSAKFLRSA
+1820 ITFAKFLNSGA
-1830 KTDNVDLGEGLDR
+1830 GAGADR
-1843 FIAFDYPGDTDD
+1843 AIAFNYPDD
-1855 GKGIG
+1855 DNGKGTG
-1860 KAKGDSCTLKVYG
+1860 TATAGSCTLKVYG
-1873 VASDGTRYQIAKFNL
+1873 RASDGTRYQIAKFNL
-1888 TFEDNFEPIIYSE
+1888 IFEDDFEPIIYSE
-1901 IIGKKDD
+1901 IIGKKGD
-1908 GSFKSERSPE
+1908 GSFKSARSPE
-1918 ALKKAT
+1918 ALLKTT
-1924 GDPVATITFDPEQF
+1924 GDPVATITFDPDEF
-1938 DAFVTPPV
+1938 DSFVSPPV

-1952 LTGDKGPGTKCGLT
+1952 TNSGKGDNANQKYSLT

-1981 PIDGD
+1981 PIGGD
-1986 FNSTDGKTPE
+1986 FNSTNGRTSE
-1996 CTWGNYTI
+1996 CTWGNYTV
-2004 AHRFRMG
+2004 AHRFDMG
-2011 DFGDGSSRG
+2011 DNRG

-2035 EKYDASQ
+2035 QNYDASQ

-2050 SDLPGQIASIDFSGM
+2050 SDLPGKIASIDFAGM

-2073 VSAWMSSPSGKD
+2073 VSAWMSSPDRDNES
-2085 EKPANVVFS
+2085 PANVVFS
-2094 VQGFKNGKATTL
+2094 IQGFKNGKATTL

-2116 EARDSLANKLEP
+2116 QARDSLDKTLNP
-2128 KTNNGIGIWQQVYFS
+2128 KDNGGKGIWQQVYFS

-2158 IDNACTSTVGGDIL
+2158 IDNACTNTSGGDIL

-2211 TQLGLNTGEV
+2211 AQLGLNTGEV

-2243 FDTGTS
+2243 FDTGTP
-2249 EGQERLYRMSD
+2249 EGQERLYRTPD

-2291 TNFDSL
+2291 TKFEDL
-2297 PVFKYRDA
+2297 PRFIYRDA

-2409 VKQVGEDEDG
+2409 VKQVGEDAEG

-2528 YVPAATKQGTILKVT
+2528 YVPAATKQGKILKVT

-2562 QVGIK
+2562 QVGVK

-2572 PQLFDGLHGTQYKY
+2572 PQLFDGLHGDKYKY
-2586 PDKLT
+2586 PKKLT

-2621 RGIKTVTKDAIG
+2621 RGIETVTDGAIG

-2646 NDPNMKAYET
+2646 NDPTMKAYET
-2656 KAAEERA
+2656 MAAEERA
-2663 GLSVQNFRIVG
+2663 GISVQNFRIVG

-2758 NWQRADLEDLHFNA
+2758 NWQRADLADLHFNA

-2813 GADDQFLNFV
+2813 DSGADDQFLNFV

-2866 SGGELLHAERLDYK
+2866 SGGELLHAERLSYE

-2915 CQATPYFKNVT
+2915 CQATPYFKDVK
-2926 YNTTDYH
+2926 YNTDHYH

-2946 AKSTLYYLDTYSA
+2946 ANPKLYYLEPYLA
-2959 ENPQTANVKT
+2959 NNPQEANVNT
-2969 TTENIYQAANWS
+2969 ATENIYQAANWS

-3000 NGIGIGAQKYNT
+3000 NGIGIGAQKYT
-3012 SLFRLPK
+3012 KSLFRLPK
-3019 EDTAYGYYTELNKT
+3019 EDTAYGYYTETNVT
-3033 DEQTYPVDRTHHHK
+3033 DGRTYPVDRTHHHK
-3047 LATDQLA
+3047 LATDQL
-3054 KSGTEITVTLT
+3054 KSGTDLTVTLK
-3065 NENRNNRFFLVGNP
+3065 NENANNRFFLVGNP
-3079 FACALDLDKF
+3079 FACALDLNEF
-3089 FTVNA
+3089 FKENET
-3094 AQLNGAKYWVLTAG
+3094 QLNGAKYWVLTAG

-3161 QTSLHASGTLL
+3161 QTSLHTSGTLL

-3188 ASRSGQG
+3188 ASRSGQA

-3286 TPLRGNGNADCV
+3286 TPLRGNGNADSV

-3317 PALEDEQDFTQPLI
+3317 PTLEDEQNFTQPLI

-3353 VAADGRTVYKLTP
+3353 VAADGRMVYKLTP

>member
-31 QGYTY
+31 QDTYTY

-47 FAKDGALTVVSTTE
+47 LAKDGALAVVSTTE
-61 DAPAGDGYQWALET
+61 DAPAGDGYQWTLET
-75 VSGDNVRLKN
+75 VSGDKVRLKN
-85 KEGMYVTPNLTLT
+85 KEGMYVTANLTLT

-112 TYSKGRKSYGEGV
+112 TYSSTTY
-125 EVPTHGGSRYD
+125 GGSRYD
-136 LVYGGK
+136 LVYDGK

-166 NNVKGAKVNP
+166 NNVKGAKFTP
-176 FVSSEGGKVHWYYY
+176 FVSIEGGEVHWYY
-190 MELLGNKS
+190 MELLWNGS
-198 AECVMD
+198 ECVKD
-204 AGAEKKLEKYSTPSA
+204 AGAGKNLEKYSTPSA
-219 KDLRAYMWC
+219 KNLRAYMWS

-235 GDVYF
+235 GNVYF
-240 MSADGNFFCQKDD
+240 KSADGNYFYQNGSD
-253 TYQYSTSTKTD
+253 QYSASTKPGNSEYT
-264 RCKYRICDVADQTD
+264 ICDVSDQSND
-278 GKYQEAFVLYNPQT
+278 NAFVLRNSGT
-292 TKYVFPYGS
+292 GKYVLPYNNS
-301 GNTDVGNGSSL
+301 NKVGWASAFNMI
-312 NPAEAMRFIL
+312 EAMRFI
-322 STGPHIYQFS
+322 STPPPTGPHIYQFS

-344 GVTMQPVGS
+344 SVTMQPVGS

-363 QVGGAYVLKSGRDN
+363 QVGSAYVLKSGRNN
-377 YLKQAGDAF
+377 YLKQAGDAL
-386 TVTTNRD
+386 TVTTSRD
-393 EALRLFPCGSA
+393 EALKLFPSGSE
-404 YDDRHDVLTLAAD
+404 YDDKHDVLTLAAD

-447 AEVKGA
+447 DEVKGA

-469 QFKANPKGDARLTLT
+469 QFKANPEGDNRLTLT
-484 GTGYDNP
+484 GTDYDNP
-491 VTRKEFEPTSASQN
+491 VTRMEFQPTSARQN
-505 WKLEAARHANS
+505 WELRPAKHPNS
-516 KTGDFYL
+516 KPGDFYL
-523 VNQSGEYLIYKDGR
+523 VNQEGEYLIYKNGS
-537 FNFETLDV
+537 FNFKPLDV

-572 DNHRLGLQAGMT
+572 DNHRLGLKAGTT
-584 PYTLKACN
+584 PYTLKVCS

-654 DGAGKVNGNNLKN
+654 DGAGKVNGYNLKN

-674 YDAADETFT
+674 YDTAAKTFT

-695 ADQNTYYVIPVHD
+695 ADQNTYYVVPAHVS
-708 VQGGTYNIN
+708 GGTCN

-771 VSTSANPHYYALNFF
+771 VSTSDNPRYYAFNFF
-786 QNGSEYLQDNT
+786 QNGSGEYMQDNT
-797 PGNILL
+797 PGDILL

-811 LRRYCWILEE
+811 LRRFCWILEE

-840 NPDTD
+840 NPATD
-845 NGKHKVNPTLND
+845 NYQHKVNTTTNA
-857 YSLYKICDVADQPDA
+857 YSRYKICDVADQPDA
-872 SLEGLWSLYNC
+872 SLDGLWSLYNC
-883 KNLYFVRPFP
+883 ENHYFVRP
-893 SENAIGRAE
+893 SDRDNSIGRAE

-912 VDVAANTT
+912 VDIAADTT
-920 SYHFV
+920 SYHLV

-940 AKKPRVK
+940 AKNPRVK
-947 ARDILASDK
+947 ARGILASDK

-962 WVVEGQHIRNR
+962 WVIEGQHIRNR
-973 AGFYLTYDGKNKQFG
+973 AGFYLTYDKKNKQFG
-988 VSNQKADAYTFVYNV
+988 VSNQKAEAYTFVYDEND
-1003 NNYENNNNVRY
+1003 YQNNNSVRY
-1014 DLCSTDDQQA
+1014 DFLSSDGKQA
-1024 LSIGE
+1024 LSIGA
-1029 EGALCWAAPGTRNS
+1029 EGVLCWAAPGTRNS

-1049 YIIAPELPIPSLGG
+1049 YIIAPELPIPSSGG

-1070 IRTAGGDRYAYHMED
+1070 IRTAGGDRYAYHMEE

-1099 CQLWVLIRD
+1099 CQLWILIRD

-1117 QSAYNRYFLKYDTGS
+1117 QSAYNRCFLKYDTGS

-1140 KKDATR
+1140 RNDATR
-1146 IRLVETSGNYIHWQI
+1146 IRLVETSGNYDHWQI
-1161 ELPDVNDSRNL
+1161 ELPDVADNNNL

-1177 SGGGNPKTVS
+1177 GGNPKTVT

-1194 NGNNFVEIFP
+1194 DGNNYVDLIP

-1229 QLELTADG
+1229 KLELTADG
-1237 KALKAK
+1237 TALKAK
-1243 ASASEDDANNSWK
+1243 EFATDDDANNSWK

-1269 HGQYIGADAEGNVF
+1269 YGQYIGADVDGNVF
-1283 LTTDKAQATHFYL
+1283 LTTDKALATHFYL

-1309 CFAQLNADGSKPEG
+1309 CFAQLNADGSEPEG
-1323 KPEKCLGVSDVTNGT
+1323 KPEKCLGVSDVANGT
-1338 VAMLSFSTYE
+1338 VAMLPFSTYE
-1348 TDKLHTLCFN
+1348 TDRQHTLCFT

-1380 CFDKVAS
+1380 CFDKAGNKYVS
-1387 DKFISEGYDT
+1387 DGNGTSKVVFAEND
-1397 NKKVK
+1397 KKLV
-1402 AESQQLINDQMWALV
+1402 NDQMWALV
-1417 GQSKDDVV
+1417 GQNKDDVV
-1425 LMSKDKYYMCLNGY
+1425 LMSKDKYYVCLSGNGFN
-1439 KLCVTHDLKKA
+1439 VTHDPERA
-1450 AHFSVDYISDVDRYV
+1450 VHFSVKYISTQQRYA
-1465 LVLVGGEGSEGHLK
+1465 LTIVGGLNAEGKIGQSM
-1479 KCLNLS
+1479 NLS
-1485 GDVDE
+1485 GADA
-1490 NGVRHKDVIV
+1490 NRNTIIF
-1500 WNWNKT
+1500 WNSNIQT
-1506 DKNEG
+1506 DPNIC
-1511 PRFYLNF
+1511 LNF
-1518 ISIPVPEDYSD
+1518 EPIPVPEDYSD
-1529 YEILPK
+1529 YEVLPK

-1543 HEATTDPMTGF
+1543 QEATADPMTGF

-1575 STYTVIHYLKAESTR
+1575 STYTITHYLKAESTR
-1590 ELYVPTCMV
+1590 DLYVPTCMV
-1599 TNDNCPTLSRA
+1599 GSAATRSRA

-1623 SDSVLNLDLPSSRRY
+1623 SDSVLNLDISSSRRY

-1653 VNGNYVKKKITF
+1653 NSGYYVTHNVTF

-1694 DNGNPIYNGNVTKYN
+1694 DNGNPIYNGNVTS
-1709 GAVTNDIILPSKQNI
+1709 DIILPSKQSI

-1739 ARAIANELLQ
+1739 ARAIANELLL
-1749 CKEGNGNDKWYE
+1749 CKEDKGKGKGNDKWYE

-1787 YWFYNNDSPSEDNL
+1787 YWFYNGGIASEDNL

-1807 GEIVIEVDSLDSG
+1807 GAIEVKVDDLGSG
-1820 ITSAKFLRSA
+1820 ITFAKFLSSGA
-1830 KTDNVDLGEGLDR
+1830 GGAATDR
-1843 FIAFDYPGDTDD
+1843 AIAFNYPGDTAD
-1855 GKGIG
+1855 GKGTG
-1860 KAKGDSCTLKVYG
+1860 KANAGSCTLKVYG

-1888 TFEDNFEPIIYSE
+1888 TFEDDFEPIIYSE
-1901 IIGKKDD
+1901 IIGKKD

-1918 ALKKAT
+1918 ALLKTT
-1924 GDPVATITFDPEQF
+1924 GDPVATITFDPDQF
-1938 DAFVTPPV
+1938 DAFVSPPV

-1952 LTGDKGPGTKCGLT
+1952 DNVVGASTKCGLT

-1981 PIDGD
+1981 PIGGD
-1986 FNSTDGKTPE
+1986 FNSISGRTPE
-1996 CTWGNYTI
+1996 CTWGNYTV
-2004 AHRFRMG
+2004 AHRFNMG
-2011 DFGDGSSRG
+2011 DNRG

-2035 EKYDASQ
+2035 QNYDASQ

-2050 SDLPGQIASIDFSGM
+2050 SDLPGKIASIDFAGM

-2073 VSAWMSSPSGKD
+2073 VSAWMSSPDRGNES
-2085 EKPANVVFS
+2085 PANVVFS
-2094 VQGFKNGKATTL
+2094 IQGFKNGKATTL

-2116 EARDSLANKLEP
+2116 EARDSLDKTLNP
-2128 KTNNGIGIWQQVYFS
+2128 KDNGGKGIWQQVYFS

-2158 IDNACTSTVGGDIL
+2158 IDNACTNTQGGDIL

-2211 TQLGLNTGEV
+2211 AQLGLNTGEV
-2221 MKDNPKVWYCLLD
+2221 LTDDPKVWYCLLD

-2243 FDTGTS
+2243 FDTGKP

-2274 PNSQVSGEGIF
+2274 PNSQASGEGIF

-2291 TNFDSL
+2291 TKFDDL
-2297 PVFKYRDA
+2297 PLFKYRAA
-2305 VAATVGMASRE
+2305 VEATVGMASRE

-2409 VKQVGEDEDG
+2409 VKQVGENLDG
-2419 NIGER
+2419 VIGER

-2446 DNATWRVLGKNES
+2446 DNATWRVLRKNES

-2515 VASLVLLNNTCNI
+2515 VASLVLLNNTCNV
-2528 YVPAATKQGTILKVT
+2528 YVPAATKQGEILKVT
-2543 VVPIDHEDSS
+2543 VVPIDHEDGN

-2562 QVGIK
+2562 QVGVK
-2567 VSGEA
+2567 VSGWA
-2572 PQLFDGLHGTQYKY
+2572 PQLFDGLHGDKYKY

-2621 RGIKTVTKDAIG
+2621 RGIETVTKDAIG
-2633 LTSVSPEVFLAGT
+2633 LTSVSPDVFLAGT

-2674 QLKTLVADTADREH
+2674 QLKTLVADTADRGNAH
-2688 AYADIVFNSDFQPRE
+2688 ADIVFNNDFQPRE

-2758 NWQRADLEDLHFNA
+2758 NWQRADLADLHFNA
-2772 DTEPGYAANADNGT
+2772 DTETGYAANADNGT

-2802 KKAGPQLYETN
+2802 DKAGPQLYETN
-2813 GADDQFLNFV
+2813 NAGGEDQFLNFV
-2823 GNEGKR
+2823 GHEVEQR

-2841 APEADKG
+2841 APKA
-2848 VNLCGI
+2848 VAGI
-2854 YTPYQSKDLVVQ
+2854 NRCDIYRPYQSKDLVVQ

-2915 CQATPYFKNVT
+2915 CQATPYFKDVT

-3000 NGIGIGAQKYNT
+3000 NGVGIGAQKYT
-3012 SLFRLPK
+3012 KSLFRLPK

-3149 TNTITLKFTADM
+3149 TNTINLKFTADM
-3161 QTSLHASGTLL
+3161 QTSLHTSGTLL

-3317 PALEDEQDFTQPLI
+3317 HALEDEKDFTQPLI

-3344 AHVLTYVRI
+3344 AHVLTYVHI
-3353 VAADGRTVYKLTP
+3353 IAADGRTVYKLTP

>member
-1 MKIRLNPHTLQRA
+1 MKIRLTPHTLQRA

-31 QGYTY
+31 QDTYTY

-47 FAKDGALTVVSTTE
+47 LAKDGALTVVSTTE
-61 DAPAGDGYQWALET
+61 DAPAGDGYQWTLET

-85 KEGMYVTPNLTLT
+85 KEGMYVTADLRLT
-98 NSQDQAA
+98 NSQNQAA
-105 TFTKTEN
+105 TFTKTKN
-112 TYSKGRKSYGEGV
+112 TYSEG
-125 EVPTHGGSRYD
+125 TYGGSRYD

-142 ALGVKNGQLIWTVE
+142 GALGVKNGQLFWTVE

-176 FVSSEGGKVHWYYY
+176 FVSSEGGEVHWYY
-190 MELLGNKS
+190 MELLLNGS
-198 AECVMD
+198 ECVKD
-204 AGAEKKLEKYSTPSA
+204 AGAGNKLQKYPTPSA
-219 KDLRAYMWC
+219 KNLRAYMWC
-228 VYEANDK
+228 VYEANEQ
-235 GDVYF
+235 GDVYIK
-240 MSADGNFFCQKDD
+240 SVDGNFFCQKDG

-278 GKYQEAFVLYNPQT
+278 GKYQEAFVLYNT
-292 TKYVFPYGS
+292 ETKKYVFPYGS
-301 GNTDVGNGSSL
+301 GNPDVGMGSTL
-312 NPAEAMRFIL
+312 NPAEAMRFISTPL
-322 STGPHIYQFS
+322 PTGPHIYQFS

-363 QVGGAYVLKSGRDN
+363 QDGGAYVLKSGRDN
-377 YLKQAGDAF
+377 YLKQAGDAL

-393 EALRLFPCGSA
+393 EALKLFPCGSA
-404 YDDRHDVLTLAAD
+404 YDDKHDVLTLAAD
-417 ASKALGVK
+417 ASKAVGVK

-447 AEVKGA
+447 DEVKGA

-469 QFKANPKGDARLTLT
+469 QFKANPEGDNRLTLT
-484 GTGYDNP
+484 GTDYDNP
-491 VTRKEFEPTSASQN
+491 VTRMEFQPTSARQN
-505 WKLEAARHANS
+505 WELRPAKHPNS
-516 KTGDFYL
+516 KPGDFYL
-523 VNQSGEYLIYKDGR
+523 VNQEGEYLIYKNGS
-537 FNFETLDV
+537 FNFKPLDV

-572 DNHRLGLQAGMT
+572 DNRRLGLQDGMT

-592 STSKFNALSF
+592 SASKYNALSF

-616 SGCGR
+616 SGSGR
-621 VVLYDDGQNIKAV
+621 VVLYDDGQNVKAV

-645 YQWTFDPIM
+645 YRWTFDPIM
-654 DGAGKVNGNNLKN
+654 DGAGKVNGYNLKN
-667 KAGRFLR
+667 KAGRYLH
-674 YDAADETFT
+674 YDTAAKTFT

-695 ADQNTYYVIPVHD
+695 ADQNTYYVVPAHVSGD
-708 VQGGTYNIN
+708 TYN

-731 SEPYNTLGVKNGKL
+731 TGTYNTLGVKNGKL

-771 VSTSANPHYYALNFF
+771 VSTSDNPRYYAFNFF
-786 QNGSEYLQDNT
+786 QNGSGEYMQDNT
-797 PGNILL
+797 PGDILL

-811 LRRYCWILEE
+811 LRRFCWILEE

-827 VYIRSTAGNYISY
+827 VYIKSTAGNYISY
-840 NPDTD
+840 NPATD
-845 NGKHKVNPTLND
+845 NYQHKVNTTTNA

-872 SLEGLWSLYNC
+872 SLDGLWSLYNC
-883 KNLYFVRPFP
+883 ENHYFVRP
-893 SENAIGRAE
+893 SDGDNSIGCAE

-912 VDVAANTT
+912 VDIAADTT
-920 SYHFV
+920 SYHLV

-940 AKKPRVK
+940 AKNPRVR
-947 ARDILASDK
+947 ARAILASDK

-973 AGFYLTYDGKNKQFG
+973 AGFYLTYDKKNKQFG
-988 VSNQKADAYTFVYNV
+988 VSNQKAEAYTFVYDEND
-1003 NNYENNNNVRY
+1003 YQNNNSVRY
-1014 DLCSTDDQQA
+1014 DFLSSDGRQA
-1024 LSIGE
+1024 LSIGA
-1029 EGALCWAAPGTRNS
+1029 EGVLCWAAPGTRNS

-1049 YIIAPELPIPSLGG
+1049 YIIAPELPIPSSGG
-1063 ADYQLYC
+1063 ADYHLYC
-1070 IRTAGGDRYAYHMED
+1070 LRTAGGDRYAYHMEE
-1085 ANSISLKPYEEKNL
+1085 ANAISLKPYVEKNL
-1099 CQLWVLIRD
+1099 CQLWILIRD

-1117 QSAYNRYFLKYDTGS
+1117 QSAYNRYFLKYDTGN

-1146 IRLVETSGNYIHWQI
+1146 IRLVETSGNYDHWQI
-1161 ELPDVNDSRNL
+1161 ELPDVGGNNNL

-1177 SGGGNPKTVS
+1177 GGNPKTVT

-1194 NGNNFVEIFP
+1194 NADNYVDLIP

-1224 NELTP
+1224 NELTSE
-1229 QLELTADG
+1229 LELTADG
-1237 KALKAK
+1237 TALKAK

-1269 HGQYIGADAEGNVF
+1269 HGQYISADAGGNVF
-1283 LTTDKAQATHFYL
+1283 LTPDKAQATHFYL
-1296 WLNHGDE
+1296 WLNHGDK
-1303 DGTVSW
+1303 DGSVSW

-1323 KPEKCLGVSDVTNGT
+1323 KPDKCLGVSDVANGT

-1348 TDKLHTLCFN
+1348 TQKLHTLCFT

-1367 SDAAEGKYYYNFI
+1367 SDAVAGKYYYNFI
-1380 CFDKVAS
+1380 CFDKVGNKFVS
-1387 DKFISEGYDT
+1387 DGNDT
-1397 NKKVK
+1397 NKVVF
-1402 AESQQLINDQMWALV
+1402 AENGKKLVNDQMWALV
-1417 GQSKDDVV
+1417 GQNKDDVV
-1425 LMSKDKYYMCLNGY
+1425 LMSKDKYYVYLDGDRFY
-1439 KLCVTHDLKKA
+1439 VTHDPEKA
-1450 AHFSVDYISDVDRYV
+1450 VHFSVKYISSQKRYA
-1465 LVLVGGEGSEGHLK
+1465 LT
-1479 KCLNLS
+1479 
-1485 GDVDE
+1485 
-1490 NGVRHKDVIV
+1490 IV
-1500 WNWNKT
+1500 
-1506 DKNEG
+1506 EG
-1511 PRFYLNF
+1511 PNDGGKSGYSMNLHGGDHTTILPWKDSSIQTDQNFWLNF
-1518 ISIPVPEDYSD
+1518 IAVPQPEDYSD
-1529 YEILPK
+1529 YEVLPK

-1543 HEATTDPMTGF
+1543 REATADPMTGF

-1575 STYTVIHYLKAESTR
+1575 STYTVTHYLKAESTR
-1590 ELYVPTCMV
+1590 DLYVPTCMV
-1599 TNDNCPTLSRA
+1599 GSANTRSRA

-1623 SDSVLNLDLPSSRRY
+1623 SDSVLNLDISSSRRY

-1653 VNGNYVKKKITF
+1653 NSGYYVTHNVTF

-1694 DNGNPIYNGNVTKYN
+1694 DNGNPIYNGNVTS
-1709 GAVTNDIILPSKQNI
+1709 DIILPSKQSI

-1749 CKEGNGNDKWYE
+1749 CKKGSGKWYE
-1761 EHTIAFPKKKVTL
+1761 EHTITFPKKKVTL

-1787 YWFYNNDSPSEDNL
+1787 YWFYNNGIASEDNL

-1807 GEIVIEVDSLDSG
+1807 GAIEVEVEDSLHSG
-1820 ITSAKFLRSA
+1820 ITFAKFLSSGA
-1830 KTDNVDLGEGLDR
+1830 GGAATDR
-1843 FIAFDYPGDTDD
+1843 AIAFNYPGDTAD
-1855 GKGIG
+1855 GKGTG
-1860 KAKGDSCTLKVYG
+1860 KAHAGSCTLKVYG

-1901 IIGKKDD
+1901 IIGKKD

-1918 ALKKAT
+1918 ALLKTT
-1924 GDPVATITFDPEQF
+1924 GDPVATITFDPDQF
-1938 DAFVTPPV
+1938 DAFVSPPV

-1952 LTGDKGPGTKCGLT
+1952 DNVVGASTKCGLT

-1981 PIDGD
+1981 PIGGD
-1986 FNSTDGKTPE
+1986 FNSISRTPE
-1996 CTWGNYTI
+1996 CTWGNYTV
-2004 AHRFRMG
+2004 AHRFNMG
-2011 DFGDGSSRG
+2011 DNRG

-2035 EKYDASQ
+2035 QNYDASQ

-2050 SDLPGQIASIDFSGM
+2050 SDLPGQIASIDFAGM

-2073 VSAWMSSPSGKD
+2073 VSAWMSSPDRDNES
-2085 EKPANVVFS
+2085 PANVVFS
-2094 VQGFKNGKATTL
+2094 IQGFKNGKATTL

-2116 EARDSLANKLEP
+2116 EARDSLD
-2128 KTNNGIGIWQQVYFS
+2128 KTLKPMDNGGKGIWQQVYFS

-2158 IDNACTSTVGGDIL
+2158 IDNACTNTQGGDIL

-2211 TQLGLNTGEV
+2211 AQLGLNTGEV
-2221 MKDNPKVWYCLLD
+2221 LTDDPKVWYCLLD

-2260 AEVKPAFVKALLGD
+2260 VEVKPAFVKALLGD
-2274 PNSQVSGEGIF
+2274 PNSQASGEGIF

-2409 VKQVGEDEDG
+2409 VKQVGENVDG
-2419 NIGER
+2419 VIGER

-2543 VVPIDHEDSS
+2543 VVPIDHEDTS
-2553 GTQYCYDPQ
+2553 GTQYCYDPE

-2567 VSGEA
+2567 VSGQA
-2572 PQLFDGLHGTQYKY
+2572 PQLFDGLRGDKYKY

-2601 VEEVRARADGS
+2601 VAEVTAGADGS

-2621 RGIKTVTKDAIG
+2621 RGITTVTKGAIG

-2646 NDPNMKAYET
+2646 NDSTMKAYET
-2656 KAAEERA
+2656 RAAEERT

-2674 QLKTLVADTADREH
+2674 QLKTLDASKADSVNAH
-2688 AYADIVFNSDFQPRE
+2688 ADIVFNSGFQPRE

-2715 LFNAGNATQSTVC
+2715 LFNAGSTTQTTVC

-2758 NWQRADLEDLHFNA
+2758 NWQRADLADLQFKA
-2772 DTEPGYAANADNGT
+2772 DTETDYANNADNGT

-2802 KKAGPQLYETN
+2802 DKAGPQLYETDYA
-2813 GADDQFLNFV
+2813 GADKFLNFV
-2823 GNEGKR
+2823 GHEGKQR

-2841 APEADKG
+2841 APKAEAG

-2854 YTPYQSKDLVVQ
+2854 YAPYQSKDLVVQ
-2866 SGGELLHAERLDYK
+2866 SGGELLHAERLSYE

-2915 CQATPYFKNVT
+2915 CQATPYFKDVK
-2926 YNTTDYH
+2926 YTTAHYH

-2946 AKSTLYYLDTYSA
+2946 ANPKLYYLEPYLAD
-2959 ENPQTANVKT
+2959 NPQEARVDT

-2981 AVYNDVREAY
+2981 AVYNDVQEPY

-3000 NGIGIGAQKYNT
+3000 NGIGIGAQKYT
-3012 SLFRLPK
+3012 KSLFRLPK
-3019 EDTAYGYYTELNKT
+3019 EDTDYGYYTELNET
-3033 DEQTYPVDRTHHHK
+3033 DRRTYPVDRTYHHK
-3047 LATDQLA
+3047 LATDQL
-3054 KSGTEITVTLT
+3054 KSGTELTVTLR
-3065 NENRNNRFFLVGNP
+3065 NENANNKFFLVGNP
-3079 FACALDLDKF
+3079 FACALDLNEF
-3089 FTVNA
+3089 FKENET
-3094 AQLNGAKYWVLTAG
+3094 QLNGAKYWVLTAG

-3161 QTSLHASGTLL
+3161 QTSLHTSGTLL

>member
-31 QGYTY
+31 QEYTY

-47 FAKDGALTVVSTTE
+47 LAKDGALTVVSTTE

-85 KEGMYVTPNLTLT
+85 KEGMYVTSNLTLT

-112 TYSKGRKSYGEGV
+112 TYSKGRKSYGDGV
-125 EVPTHGGSRYD
+125 EVSTHGGSRYD

-142 ALGVKNGQLIWTVE
+142 ALGVKNGQLIWTIE
-156 DSRYGCIRLA
+156 DSRYGCIRMA
-166 NNVKGAKVNP
+166 NNVKGAKVTP
-176 FVSSEGGKVHWYYY
+176 LVCSEGGKAYWYY
-190 MELLGNKS
+190 MELLGS
-198 AECVMD
+198 GSECVKD
-204 AGAEKKLEKYSTPSA
+204 AGAENKLQKDPTPSA
-219 KDLRAYMWC
+219 KNLRAYMWC
-228 VYEANDK
+228 VYEANEQ

-240 MSADGNFFCQKDD
+240 KSVDGNFFCQKDN
-253 TYQYSTSTKTD
+253 TYQYSTSTESSKHI
-264 RCKYRICDVADQTD
+264 YRICDVADQTD
-278 GKYQEAFVLYNPQT
+278 GKYLDAFVLYNTNT
-292 TKYVFPYGS
+292 TRYVYPYGS
-301 GNTDVGNGSSL
+301 GNPDVGILSQLDPG
-312 NPAEAMRFIL
+312 EAMRFIPT
-322 STGPHIYQFS
+322 TGPHIYQFS

-344 GVTMQPVGS
+344 SVTMQPVGS
-353 EVAGYQWTLE
+353 EVVGYQWTLE

-377 YLKQAGDAF
+377 YLKRAGDAL

-393 EALRLFPCGSA
+393 EALKVFLSGSA
-404 YDDRHDVLTLAAD
+404 YDDRHDVLTLADD

-447 AEVKGA
+447 DEVKGA
-453 VAPKFS
+453 VAPKIP

-469 QFKANPKGDARLTLT
+469 QFKANPKGNARLTLT
-484 GTGYDNP
+484 STGYDNP

-505 WKLEAARHANS
+505 WKLEPARHANS
-516 KTGDFYL
+516 KPGDFYL
-523 VNQSGEYLIYKDGR
+523 VNQMGEYLIYKDGR

-584 PYTLKACN
+584 PYTLQACN

-602 KESERG
+602 KESKRG

-616 SGCGR
+616 SGSGR
-621 VVLYDDGQNIKAV
+621 VVLYDDGQNVKAV
-634 ATTTEQLEGNG
+634 ATTTKQLEGNG

-654 DGAGKVNGNNLKN
+654 DGAGIVNGFNLKN

-674 YDAADETFT
+674 YNAADETFT

-695 ADQNTYYVIPVHD
+695 ADLNTYYVVPAYVP
-708 VQGGTYNIN
+708 GGTYN

-731 SEPYNTLGVKNGKL
+731 TGTYNTLGVKNGKL

-771 VSTSANPHYYALNFF
+771 VSTSDNPHYYALNFF

-797 PGNILL
+797 PGANLL

-827 VYIRSTAGNYISY
+827 VYIKSTAGNYISY
-840 NPDTD
+840 NPAPDVD
-845 NGKHKVNPTLND
+845 GYRHKVNATLND

-902 EVGKNTSMTF
+902 KVGKNTSMTF

-973 AGFYLTYDGKNKQFG
+973 AGFYLTYDKKNKQFG

-1003 NNYENNNNVRY
+1003 NNYENNNSVRY

-1029 EGALCWAAPGTRNS
+1029 EGVLCWAAPGTRNS
-1043 VVDLRP
+1043 AVDLRP

-1063 ADYQLYC
+1063 ADYHLYC
-1070 IRTAGGDRYAYHMED
+1070 IRTDRGDRYAYHMED
-1085 ANSISLKPYEEKNL
+1085 ATNSISLKPYEEKSL

-1108 GQGKGDGYL
+1108 GEGKGDGYL
-1117 QSAYNRYFLKYDTGS
+1117 QSAYNRCFLKYDTSS

-1146 IRLVETSGNYIHWQI
+1146 IRLVETSGNYVHWQI
-1161 ELPDVNDSRNL
+1161 ELPDVADNNNL

-1177 SGGGNPKTVS
+1177 GGNPKTVT

-1215 GGAFRNLSL
+1215 GGAFRNINLD
-1224 NELTP
+1224 ELTP
-1229 QLELTADG
+1229 KLELTADG
-1237 KALKAK
+1237 TALKAK

-1296 WLNHGDE
+1296 WLNHGDK

-1309 CFAQLNADGSKPEG
+1309 CFAQLNADGSEPEG
-1323 KPEKCLGVSDVTNGT
+1323 KPEKCLGVSDVANGT
-1338 VAMLSFSTYE
+1338 VAMLPFSTYE
-1348 TDKLHTLCFN
+1348 TDRQHTLCFT
-1358 FGRLTCPEL
+1358 FGRLTSPEL
-1367 SDAAEGKYYYNFI
+1367 SDAAKGKYYYNFI

-1387 DKFISEGYDT
+1387 DKFISAGYDT

-1402 AESQQLINDQMWALV
+1402 AESKKLVNDQMWALV
-1417 GQSKDDVV
+1417 GQNKDDVV
-1425 LMSKDKYYMCLNGY
+1425 LMSKDKYYVCLSGSGFN
-1439 KLCVTHDLKKA
+1439 VTHDLEKA
-1450 AHFSVDYISDVDRYV
+1450 VHFSVKYISSQKRYALTIVKGPNDGGKSGYSMNLDGGDKTTIIPYNGTSIQTDR
-1465 LVLVGGEGSEGHLK
+1465 
-1479 KCLNLS
+1479 NF
-1485 GDVDE
+1485 
-1490 NGVRHKDVIV
+1490 
-1500 WNWNKT
+1500 W
-1506 DKNEG
+1506 
-1511 PRFYLNF
+1511 LNF
-1518 ISIPVPEDYSD
+1518 EPIPVPEDYSD

-1543 HEATTDPMTGF
+1543 HEATADPMTGF

-1575 STYTVIHYLKAESTR
+1575 STYTVTHYLKAESTR

-1599 TNDNCPTLSRA
+1599 GSANTRSRA

-1623 SDSVLNLDLPSSRRY
+1623 SDSVLNLNLSSSRRY
-1638 KNGIVVGDQLKLNGQ
+1638 KNGIVVGEQLNLNGQ
-1653 VNGNYVKKKITF
+1653 NYGNYVDHSVTF

-1676 YILGA
+1676 YILGG
-1681 DLTPY
+1681 DLTTY

-1694 DNGNPIYNGNVTKYN
+1694 DNGNPLYNGNVTS
-1709 GAVTNDIILPSKQNI
+1709 DIILPSKQNI

-1749 CKEGNGNDKWYE
+1749 CKKGSGKWYE
-1761 EHTIAFPKKKVTL
+1761 EHTITFPKKKVTL

-1787 YWFYNNDSPSEDNL
+1787 YWFYNNGIASEDNL

-1807 GEIVIEVDSLDSG
+1807 GAIEVEVEDSLHSGITFAKFLDSG
-1820 ITSAKFLRSA
+1820 AGA
-1830 KTDNVDLGEGLDR
+1830 GADR
-1843 FIAFDYPGDTDD
+1843 AIAFNYPGDTDD
-1855 GKGIG
+1855 GKGTG
-1860 KAKGDSCTLKVYG
+1860 EAHAGSCTLKVYG
-1873 VASDGTRYQIAKFNL
+1873 KASDNTRYQIAKFNL
-1888 TFEDNFEPIIYSE
+1888 TFEDKFEPIIYSE

-1918 ALKKAT
+1918 ALLKTT
-1924 GDPVATITFDPEQF
+1924 GDPVATITFDPDQF
-1938 DAFVTPPV
+1938 DAFVSPPV

-1952 LTGDKGPGTKCGLT
+1952 TDKGKGEDANQKHALA

-1981 PIDGD
+1981 PIGGD
-1986 FNSTDGKTPE
+1986 FNSTNGRTPE
-1996 CTWGNYTI
+1996 CTWGNYTV
-2004 AHRFRMG
+2004 AHRFNMG
-2011 DFGDGSSRG
+2011 DTRG

-2050 SDLPGQIASIDFSGM
+2050 SDLPGKIASIDFAGM

-2073 VSAWMSSPSGKD
+2073 VSAWMSSPDRDNES
-2085 EKPANVVFS
+2085 PANVVFS
-2094 VQGFKNGKATTL
+2094 IQGFKNGKATTL

-2116 EARDSLANKLEP
+2116 DARDAKKNILRTR
-2128 KTNNGIGIWQQVYFS
+2128 TNGDIGIWQQVYFS

-2158 IDNACTSTVGGDIL
+2158 IDNACTNTQGGDIL

-2199 LCKMTVDYDQVR
+2199 LCKMTADYDQVR

-2221 MKDNPKVWYCLLD
+2221 LTDNPKVWYCLLD

-2243 FDTGTS
+2243 FDTGKP
-2249 EGQERLYRMSD
+2249 EGQERLYRMPD

-2274 PNSQVSGEGIF
+2274 PNSQASGEGIF

-2291 TNFDSL
+2291 TKFDDL
-2297 PVFKYRDA
+2297 PEFIYREA

-2316 VTSAGVRHFVISD
+2316 VTSAGVRHFIISD

-2349 FSDDPVTLANAFHS
+2349 FSDDPVTLANAFQS

-2375 FRTLSP
+2375 FRTQSP

-2409 VKQVGEDEDG
+2409 VKQVGEDGDG
-2419 NIGER
+2419 NIDER

-2528 YVPAATKQGTILKVT
+2528 YVPAATKQGTILKLT
-2543 VVPIDHEDSS
+2543 VVPIDREDPIS
-2553 GTQYCYDPQ
+2553 GTQYCYDPE
-2562 QVGIK
+2562 QVGVK

-2572 PQLFDGLHGTQYKY
+2572 PQLFDGRHGYKY
-2586 PDKLT
+2586 PAKLT

-2601 VEEVRARADGS
+2601 VAEVRARADGS

-2621 RGIKTVTKDAIG
+2621 RGIKTVTRGAIG

-2646 NDPNMKAYET
+2646 NDSTMMAYET
-2656 KAAEERA
+2656 KAAEEHA

-2674 QLKTLVADTADREH
+2674 QLKTLVADTADQENAH
-2688 AYADIVFNSDFQPRE
+2688 ADIVFNSDFQPRE

-2715 LFNAGNATQSTVC
+2715 LFNAGSTTQSTVC

-2758 NWQRADLEDLHFNA
+2758 NWQRADLADLHFNA
-2772 DTEPGYAANADNGT
+2772 DTETDYATNANNGT

-2802 KKAGPQLYETN
+2802 DKAGPQLYETN
-2813 GADDQFLNFV
+2813 YAGDGFLNFV
-2823 GNEGKR
+2823 GHEDEQR

-2841 APEADKG
+2841 APKAEEG

-2854 YTPYQSKDLVVQ
+2854 YKPYQSKDLVVQ
-2866 SGGELLHAERLDYK
+2866 SGGELLHAERLSYK

-2915 CQATPYFKNVT
+2915 CQATPYFKDVT
-2926 YNTTDYH
+2926 YDTALYH

-2946 AKSTLYYLDTYSA
+2946 AQTKLYYLEPYLAD
-2959 ENPQTANVKT
+2959 NPQEAKVDT

-3000 NGIGIGAQKYNT
+3000 NGTGIGPKKYT
-3012 SLFRLPK
+3012 ESLFRLPK
-3019 EDTAYGYYTELNKT
+3019 EDTAYGYYTETNKT
-3033 DEQTYPVDRTHHHK
+3033 DKRTYPVDRTYHHK
-3047 LATDQLA
+3047 LATDQL
-3054 KSGTEITVTLT
+3054 KSGTEMTVTLT
-3065 NENRNNRFFLVGNP
+3065 NENTNNRFFLVGNP
-3079 FACALDLDKF
+3079 FACALDLNEF
-3089 FTVNA
+3089 FTKNA
-3094 AQLNGAKYWVLTAG
+3094 DQLNGAKYWVLTAG

-3113 MRQPNAGE
+3113 MRQPNAGK

-3161 QTSLHASGTLL
+3161 QTSLHTSGTLL

-3177 GRAEAP
+3177 GRTEAP

-3188 ASRSGQG
+3188 ALRSGQA

-3247 WRVPLGVLSNSEEP
+3247 WRVPLGVLSNSEDP

-3286 TPLRGNGNADCV
+3286 TPLRGNGNTDSV

-3317 PALEDEQDFTQPLI
+3317 PALEDEQNFTQPLI

-3344 AHVLTYVRI
+3344 AHVLTYVHI

-3390 SVGKVSL
+3390 SVAKVSL

>member
-1 MKIRLNPHTLQRA
+1 MKIRLTPHTLQRA

-31 QGYTY
+31 QEYTY

-47 FAKDGALTVVSTTE
+47 LAKDGALTVVSTTE
-61 DAPAGDGYQWALET
+61 DAPAGDGYQWTLET

-85 KEGMYVTPNLTLT
+85 KEGMYVTAELRLT
-98 NSQDQAA
+98 NRQDQAA
-105 TFTKTEN
+105 TFMKTEN
-112 TYSKGRKSYGEGV
+112 TYSSATYGGLK
-125 EVPTHGGSRYD
+125 RYD
-136 LVYGGK
+136 LVYDGK
-142 ALGVKNGQLIWTVE
+142 ALGVKNGQLFWTVE

-166 NNVKGAKVNP
+166 NNVKGAKVTP
-176 FVSSEGGKVHWYYY
+176 FVSSEGGEVHWYY
-190 MELLGNKS
+190 MELLRNGS
-198 AECVMD
+198 ECVKD
-204 AGAEKKLEKYSTPSA
+204 AGAGKILEKYSTPSA
-219 KDLRAYMWC
+219 KNLRAFMWS

-235 GDVYF
+235 GDVYIK
-240 MSADGNFFCQKDD
+240 SVDGNYFYRNGN
-253 TYQYSTSTKTD
+253 YQCSASTKPGNSVYT
-264 RCKYRICDVADQTD
+264 ICDVSDQSND
-278 GKYQEAFVLYNPQT
+278 NAFVLCNSGTSY
-292 TKYVFPYGS
+292 YVLPYG
-301 GNTDVGNGSSL
+301 NNDNKVGWASSFL
-312 NPAEAMRFIL
+312 MAAAMRFI
-322 STGPHIYQFS
+322 STPPPTGPHIYQFS

-344 GVTMQPVGS
+344 SVTMQPVGS
-353 EVAGYQWTLE
+353 EVVGYQWTLE
-363 QVGGAYVLKSGRDN
+363 QVGGAYVLKSGRNN
-377 YLKQAGDAF
+377 YLKQAGAAL

-393 EALRLFPCGSA
+393 EALKIFLRGSA
-404 YDDRHDVLTLAAD
+404 YDNRHHVLKLADD
-417 ASKALGVK
+417 ASKAVGVK
-425 DGQLAIVEAN
+425 NGQLAIVVAN

-447 AEVKGA
+447 DEVKGA

-491 VTRKEFEPTSASQN
+491 VTRKEFEPTSARQN

-523 VNQSGEYLIYKDGR
+523 VNQSGEYLIYKEGR

-592 STSKFNALSF
+592 STSKYNALSF

-654 DGAGKVNGNNLKN
+654 DGAGIVNGFNLKN
-667 KAGRFLR
+667 KEGRFLR

-695 ADQNTYYVIPVHD
+695 ADQNTYYVVPAH
-708 VQGGTYNIN
+708 VQGGTYN
-717 IAGGLRYNAVLRGV
+717 IAGGLRYNAMLRGV
-731 SEPYNTLGVKNGKL
+731 TGTYNTLGVKNGKL

-797 PGNILL
+797 PGGILL

-845 NGKHKVNPTLND
+845 GYQHKVNTTLNE
-857 YSLYKICDVADQPDA
+857 YSLYKICDLADQPDA

-883 KNLYFVRPFP
+883 TNHYFVRPSDSDNF
-893 SENAIGRAE
+893 IGRAE
-902 EVGKNTSMTF
+902 KVGKNTSMTF

-940 AKKPRVK
+940 AKNPRVK

-973 AGFYLTYDGKNKQFG
+973 AGFYLTYDKKNKQFG
-988 VSNQKADAYTFVYNV
+988 VSNQKAEAYTFVYNV
-1003 NNYENNNNVRY
+1003 NNYENNNSVRY

-1029 EGALCWAAPGTRNS
+1029 EGVLCWAAPNTRNS
-1043 VVDLRP
+1043 AVDLRP

-1063 ADYQLYC
+1063 ADYHLYC
-1070 IRTAGGDRYAYHMED
+1070 IRTAEGDRYAYHMEE

-1117 QSAYNRYFLKYDTGS
+1117 QSAYNRHFLKYDTGS

-1161 ELPDVNDSRNL
+1161 ELPDVNGSRNL

-1177 SGGGNPKTVS
+1177 SGDGNPKTVS

-1194 NGNNFVEIFP
+1194 NGNNFLYIFP

-1215 GGAFRNLSL
+1215 GGAFRNINLD
-1224 NELTP
+1224 EFTP
-1229 QLELTADG
+1229 KLELTADG
-1237 KALKAK
+1237 TALKAK

-1348 TDKLHTLCFN
+1348 TQKLHTLCFT

-1380 CFDKVAS
+1380 CFDKAGNKYVS
-1387 DKFISEGYDT
+1387 DGNGTSKVVFAEND
-1397 NKKVK
+1397 KKLV
-1402 AESQQLINDQMWALV
+1402 NDQMWALV
-1417 GQSKDDVV
+1417 GQNKDDVV
-1425 LMSKDKYYMCLNGY
+1425 LMSKDKYYVCLSGNGFN
-1439 KLCVTHDLKKA
+1439 VTHDPERA
-1450 AHFSVDYISDVDRYV
+1450 VHFSVKYISSKQRYA
-1465 LVLVGGEGSEGHLK
+1465 LTIVGGLNAEGKIGQSM
-1479 KCLNLS
+1479 NLS
-1485 GDVDE
+1485 GADA
-1490 NGVRHKDVIV
+1490 NRNTIIF
-1500 WNWNKT
+1500 WNSDIQT
-1506 DKNEG
+1506 DPNIC
-1511 PRFYLNF
+1511 LNF
-1518 ISIPVPEDYSD
+1518 IPIPVPEDYSD
-1529 YEILPK
+1529 YEVLPK

-1543 HEATTDPMTGF
+1543 HEATADPMTGF

-1575 STYTVIHYLKAESTR
+1575 STYTITHYLKAESTR
-1590 ELYVPTCMV
+1590 KLFVPTCMV
-1599 TNDNCPTLSRA
+1599 GSANTRSRA

-1623 SDSVLNLDLPSSRRY
+1623 SDSVLNLDLSSSRRY
-1638 KNGIVVGDQLKLNGQ
+1638 RNGIVVGEQLNLNGQ
-1653 VNGNYVKKKITF
+1653 NYGNYVDHYVTF

-1676 YILGA
+1676 YILGG
-1681 DLTPY
+1681 DLTTY

-1709 GAVTNDIILPSKQNI
+1709 GNVTSDIILPSKQNI

-1739 ARAIANELLQ
+1739 ARAIANELLLY
-1749 CKEGNGNDKWYE
+1749 KADEGNDKWYE

-1779 ALNMQKQD
+1779 TLNMQKQD
-1787 YWFYNNDSPSEDNL
+1787 YWFYNGGIASEDNL

-1807 GEIVIEVDSLDSG
+1807 GAIEVKVDDLGSG
-1820 ITSAKFLRSA
+1820 ITFAGFLNSGA
-1830 KTDNVDLGEGLDR
+1830 GAGADR
-1843 FIAFDYPGDTDD
+1843 AIAFNYPGDDN
-1855 GKGIG
+1855 GKGRG
-1860 KAKGDSCTLKVYG
+1860 TANAGSCTLKVYG

-1888 TFEDNFEPIIYSE
+1888 IFEDDFEPIIYSE

-1908 GSFKSERSPE
+1908 GSFKSARSPE
-1918 ALKKAT
+1918 ALLKTT
-1924 GDPVATITFDPEQF
+1924 GDPVATITFDPDQF
-1938 DAFVTPPV
+1938 DAFVSPPV

-1952 LTGDKGPGTKCGLT
+1952 TNSGKGDNANQKYSLT

-1981 PIDGD
+1981 PIGGD
-1986 FNSTDGKTPE
+1986 FNSTNVETSE

-2004 AHRFRMG
+2004 AHRLQYKFSG
-2011 DFGDGSSRG
+2011 DPSHRG

-2050 SDLPGQIASIDFSGM
+2050 SDLPGKIASIDFAGM

-2073 VSAWMSSPSGKD
+2073 VSAWMSSPGNGKD
-2085 EKPANVVFS
+2085 SPANVVFS
-2094 VQGFKNGKATTL
+2094 IQGFKNGKATTL

-2111 GSILG
+2111 GGILG
-2116 EARDSLANKLEP
+2116 EARDAKSNTLES
-2128 KTNNGIGIWQQVYFS
+2128 KGGIGIWQQVYFS

-2158 IDNACTSTVGGDIL
+2158 IDNACTNTSGGDIL

-2211 TQLGLNTGEV
+2211 AQLGLNTGEV
-2221 MKDNPKVWYCLLD
+2221 LTDDPKVWYCLLD

-2409 VKQVGEDEDG
+2409 VKQVGEDAEG

-2446 DNATWRVLGKNES
+2446 DNATWRVLKKNES

-2528 YVPAATKQGTILKVT
+2528 YVPAATPQGEILKVT

-2567 VSGEA
+2567 VSGQA
-2572 PQLFDGLHGTQYKY
+2572 PQLFDGKPGNQYKY
-2586 PDKLT
+2586 PEKLT

-2601 VEEVRARADGS
+2601 VAEVRAGADGS
-2612 AANVLRVPL
+2612 VANVLRVPL
-2621 RGIKTVTKDAIG
+2621 RGIKTVTDGAIG

-2663 GLSVQNFRIVG
+2663 GLSVKNFRIVG
-2674 QLKTLVADTADREH
+2674 QLKTLNASKADSVNAH
-2688 AYADIVFNSDFQPRE
+2688 ADIVFNNDFQPRE

-2715 LFNAGNATQSTVC
+2715 SFDAGSTTQTTVC

-2758 NWQRADLEDLHFNA
+2758 NWQRADLADLHFNA

-2802 KKAGPQLYETN
+2802 DKAGPQLYETN
-2813 GADDQFLNFV
+2813 YAGIDDQFLNFV
-2823 GNEGKR
+2823 GHEDGQR

-2841 APEADKG
+2841 APTAVSG
-2848 VNLCGI
+2848 VNRCDI
-2854 YTPYQSKDLVVQ
+2854 YKSYQSKDLVVQ
-2866 SGGELLHAERLDYK
+2866 SGGELQHAERLSYE

-2915 CQATPYFKNVT
+2915 CQATPYFKDVT
-2926 YNTTDYH
+2926 YNTAHYH

-2946 AKSTLYYLDTYSA
+2946 ANPKLYYLEPYLADK
-2959 ENPQTANVKT
+2959 PQEAKVDT

-2981 AVYNDVREAY
+2981 AVYNDVREPY

-3000 NGIGIGAQKYNT
+3000 NGIGIGAQKYT
-3012 SLFRLPK
+3012 KSLFRLPK
-3019 EDTAYGYYTELNKT
+3019 EDTAYGYYTELNET
-3033 DEQTYPVDRTHHHK
+3033 DGNTYTVDRTYHHK
-3047 LATDQLA
+3047 LATDQL
-3054 KSGTEITVTLT
+3054 KSGTDLTVTLK
-3065 NENRNNRFFLVGNP
+3065 NENANNKFFLVGNP
-3079 FACALDLDKF
+3079 FACALDLNEF
-3089 FTVNA
+3089 FKENET
-3094 AQLNGAKYWVLTAG
+3094 QLDGAKYWVLTAG

-3161 QTSLHASGTLL
+3161 QTSLHTSGTLL

-3317 PALEDEQDFTQPLI
+3317 PALEDEQNFTQPLI

-3390 SVGKVSL
+3390 SVAKVSL

>member
-31 QGYTY
+31 QDTYTY

-47 FAKDGALTVVSTTE
+47 LAKDGALTVVSTTE
-61 DAPAGDGYQWALET
+61 DAPAGDGYQWTLEI

-85 KEGMYVTPNLTLT
+85 KEGMYVTPELTLT
-98 NSQDQAA
+98 SHQNAAA

-112 TYSKGRKSYGEGV
+112 TYSKGTY
-125 EVPTHGGSRYD
+125 GGSRYD

-142 ALGVKNGQLIWTVE
+142 ALGVKNGQFFWAVRN
-156 DSRYGCIRLA
+156 SRYGCIRLA
-166 NNVKGAKVNP
+166 NNVRGAKVTP
-176 FVSSEGGKVHWYYY
+176 FVCSEGGEVHWYY
-190 MELLGNKS
+190 MELLGNGS
-198 AECVMD
+198 ECVKD
-204 AGAEKKLEKYSTPSA
+204 AGAGNKLQKYPTPSA
-219 KDLRAYMWC
+219 KNLRAYKWS
-228 VYEANDK
+228 VYEANEQ
-235 GDVYF
+235 GDVYIK
-240 MSADGNFFCQKDD
+240 SVDGNYM
-253 TYQYSTSTKTD
+253 YQSGDRQYATSNKSD
-264 RCKYRICDVADQTD
+264 VCKYRICDVADQTD
-278 GKYQEAFVLYNPQT
+278 GKCQDAFFLKNTQT

-301 GNTDVGNGSSL
+301 GNSDVGMGSYLDSR
-312 NPAEAMRFIL
+312 EAMRFI
-322 STGPHIYQFS
+322 STPPPTGPHIYQFS

-353 EVAGYQWTLE
+353 EVVGYQWTLE
-363 QVGGAYVLKSGRDN
+363 QVGSAYVLKSGRNN
-377 YLKQAGDAF
+377 YLKQAGEAL
-386 TVTTNRD
+386 TVTTSRD
-393 EALRLFPCGSA
+393 EALKLFPSGSE
-404 YDDRHDVLTLAAD
+404 YDDKHDVLTLAAD
-417 ASKALGVK
+417 ASKALGIK
-425 DGQLAIVEAN
+425 DGQLAIVETN

-447 AEVKGA
+447 DEVKGA

-469 QFKANPKGDARLTLT
+469 QFKANPEGDNRLTLT
-484 GTGYDNP
+484 GTDYDNP
-491 VTRKEFEPTSASQN
+491 VTRMEFQPTSARQN
-505 WKLEAARHANS
+505 WELRPARHPNS
-516 KTGDFYL
+516 KPGDFYL
-523 VNQSGEYLIYKDGR
+523 VNQEGEYLIYKDGR
-537 FNFETLDV
+537 FNFKSLDV

-572 DNHRLGLQAGMT
+572 DNHRLGLQDGMT
-584 PYTLKACN
+584 PYTLKVCN
-592 STSKFNALSF
+592 STSKYNALSF

-616 SGCGR
+616 SGSGR
-621 VVLYDDGQNIKAV
+621 VVLYDDGQNVKAV
-634 ATTTEQLEGNG
+634 ATTTEQLEGDG
-645 YQWTFDPIM
+645 YRWTFDPIM
-654 DGAGKVNGNNLKN
+654 DGAGKVNGYNLKN

-674 YDAADETFT
+674 YDTAAKTFT

-695 ADQNTYYVIPVHD
+695 ADQNTYYVVPAHVT
-708 VQGGTYNIN
+708 GGTCN

-731 SEPYNTLGVKNGKL
+731 SGTYTTLGVKNGKL

-771 VSTSANPHYYALNFF
+771 VSTSDNPRYYAFNFF
-786 QNGSEYLQDNT
+786 QKGSGEYMQDNT
-797 PGNILL
+797 PGDILL
-803 KSPVAPFP
+803 KSPVALFP

-840 NPDTD
+840 NPATD
-845 NGKHKVNPTLND
+845 NYQHKVNTTTNA

-872 SLEGLWSLYNC
+872 SLDGLWSLYNC
-883 KNLYFVRPFP
+883 ENHYFVRP
-893 SENAIGRAE
+893 SDSDNSIGQAE

-912 VDVAANTT
+912 VDIAADTT
-920 SYHFV
+920 SYHLV

-940 AKKPRVK
+940 AKNPRVR
-947 ARDILASDK
+947 ARAILASDK

-973 AGFYLTYDGKNKQFG
+973 AGFYLTYDKKNEQFG
-988 VSNQKADAYTFVYNV
+988 VSNQKAEAYTFVYDV
-1003 NNYENNNNVRY
+1003 NTYENNNSVRY
-1014 DLCSTDDQQA
+1014 DFLSSDGKQA

-1029 EGALCWAAPGTRNS
+1029 EGTLCWAAPGTRNS

-1049 YIIAPELPIPSLGG
+1049 YIIAPELPIPSSGG
-1063 ADYQLYC
+1063 VDYHLYC
-1070 IRTAGGDRYAYHMED
+1070 IRTAGGDRYAYHMEE
-1085 ANSISLKPYEEKNL
+1085 ANAISLKPYVEKNL
-1099 CQLWVLIRD
+1099 CQLWILIRD

-1117 QSAYNRYFLKYDTGS
+1117 QSAYNRCFLKYDTGS

-1140 KKDATR
+1140 KNDATR
-1146 IRLVETSGNYIHWQI
+1146 IRLVETSGNYDHWQI
-1161 ELPDVNDSRNL
+1161 ELPDVGDNNNL

-1177 SGGGNPKTVS
+1177 GGNPKTVT

-1194 NGNNFVEIFP
+1194 NADNYVDLIP

-1229 QLELTADG
+1229 ELELTADDA
-1237 KALKAK
+1237 ALKAK

-1262 DFVLRNG
+1262 DFVLCNG
-1269 HGQYIGADAEGNVF
+1269 HGQYIGADDDGNVF

-1296 WLNHGDE
+1296 WLNHGE
-1303 DGTVSW
+1303 KDGNVSW

-1323 KPEKCLGVSDVTNGT
+1323 KPEKCLGVSDVVNGT

-1348 TDKLHTLCFN
+1348 TDKQHTLCFT

-1367 SDAAEGKYYYNFI
+1367 SDAVAGKYYYTFM
-1380 CFDKVAS
+1380 CFDLVGKKYVSDGNDTSKVVIAE
-1387 DKFISEGYDT
+1387 DK
-1397 NKKVK
+1397 KLV
-1402 AESQQLINDQMWALV
+1402 NDQMWALV
-1417 GQSKDDVV
+1417 GGSKDGFV
-1425 LMSKDKYYMCLNGY
+1425 LMSKDRYYLYLNNGIFN
-1439 KLCVTHDLKKA
+1439 VTHDLAKA
-1450 AHFSVDYISDVDRYV
+1450 THFSSTYDVNKQRYV
-1465 LVLVGGEGSEGHLK
+1465 LTVVSAWGSDSRYNGWQMLLSNNYSNVTVGQKNTS
-1479 KCLNLS
+1479 
-1485 GDVDE
+1485 
-1490 NGVRHKDVIV
+1490 
-1500 WNWNKT
+1500 T
-1506 DKNEG
+1506 DN
-1511 PRFYLNF
+1511 RYYLNF

-1529 YEILPK
+1529 YEVLPK

-1543 HEATTDPMTGF
+1543 QEATADPMTGF

-1575 STYTVIHYLKAESTR
+1575 STYTVTHYLKAESTR

-1599 TNDNCPTLSRA
+1599 GSAATRSRA

-1623 SDSVLNLDLPSSRRY
+1623 SDSVLNLDISSSRRY

-1653 VNGNYVKKKITF
+1653 NSGYYVTHNVTF

-1694 DNGNPIYNGNVTKYN
+1694 DNGNPLYNGTVTS
-1709 GAVTNDIILPSKQNI
+1709 DIILPSKQNI

-1749 CKEGNGNDKWYE
+1749 CKEDKGKGNDKWYE

-1787 YWFYNNDSPSEDNL
+1787 YWFYNNGSASEDNL
-1801 QNAVNS
+1801 QNAVN
-1807 GEIVIEVDSLDSG
+1807 GGAIEVKVEDPLHSG
-1820 ITSAKFLRSA
+1820 ITFAKFLSSGA
-1830 KTDNVDLGEGLDR
+1830 GGDATDR
-1843 FIAFDYPGDTDD
+1843 AIAFNYPGDDDD
-1855 GKGIG
+1855 GKGTG
-1860 KAKGDSCTLKVYG
+1860 TATAGSCTLKVYG

-1888 TFEDNFEPIIYSE
+1888 TFEDDFEPIIYSE
-1901 IIGKKDD
+1901 IIGKKD

-1918 ALKKAT
+1918 ALLKTT
-1924 GDPVATITFDPEQF
+1924 GDPVATITFDPDQF
-1938 DAFVTPPV
+1938 DAFVSPPV

-1952 LTGDKGPGTKCGLT
+1952 DNVVGASTKCGLT

-1981 PIDGD
+1981 PIGGD
-1986 FNSTDGKTPE
+1986 FNSPDGKTAE
-1996 CTWGNYTI
+1996 CTWGNYTV
-2004 AHRFRMG
+2004 AHRFNMG
-2011 DFGDGSSRG
+2011 DNRG

-2035 EKYDASQ
+2035 QNYDASQ

-2050 SDLPGQIASIDFSGM
+2050 SDLPGQIASIDFAGM

-2073 VSAWMSSPSGKD
+2073 VSAWMSSPDRGN
-2085 EKPANVVFS
+2085 ENPANVVFS
-2094 VQGFKNGKATTL
+2094 IQGFKNGKATTL

-2116 EARDSLANKLEP
+2116 EARDANNNKLTP
-2128 KTNNGIGIWQQVYFS
+2128 NTNKGKGIWQQVYFS

-2158 IDNACTSTVGGDIL
+2158 IDNACTNTQGGDIL

-2211 TQLGLNTGEV
+2211 AQLGLNTGEV

-2243 FDTGTS
+2243 FDTGTP
-2249 EGQERLYRMSD
+2249 EGKERLYRMSD

-2274 PNSQVSGEGIF
+2274 PNSQASGEGIF

-2291 TNFDSL
+2291 TKFEDL
-2297 PVFKYRDA
+2297 PLFKYRAA
-2305 VAATVGMASRE
+2305 VEATSGMASRE
-2316 VTSAGVRHFVISD
+2316 ITSAGVRHFVISD

-2409 VKQVGEDEDG
+2409 VKQVGEDAEG

-2429 WWRDYVGG
+2429 WWRDYVVGG

-2446 DNATWRVLGKNES
+2446 DNATWRVLGKNEN

-2515 VASLVLLNNTCNI
+2515 VASLVLLNNTCNV
-2528 YVPAATKQGTILKVT
+2528 YVPAATKQGEILKVT
-2543 VVPIDHEDSS
+2543 VVPIDHEDGN

-2562 QVGIK
+2562 QVGVK
-2567 VSGEA
+2567 VSGQA
-2572 PQLFDGLHGTQYKY
+2572 PQLFDGQHGNQYKY
-2586 PDKLT
+2586 PKKLT

-2621 RGIKTVTKDAIG
+2621 RDIKTVTDGAIG
-2633 LTSVSPEVFLAGT
+2633 LTSVSTDVFLAGT
-2646 NDPNMKAYET
+2646 NDPTMKAYET
-2656 KAAEERA
+2656 KAAEERT

-2674 QLKTLVADTADREH
+2674 QLKTLNAIEADPEN
-2688 AYADIVFNSDFQPRE
+2688 AYADIVFNSKFQPRE
-2703 GYVYTLRFNYRE
+2703 GYVYTLRFDYRE
-2715 LFNAGNATQSTVC
+2715 RFNAGSTTQTKAC
-2728 DGNVLVDLIIVPKYQ
+2728 DGNVLVDLVIVPKYQ

-2758 NWQRADLEDLHFNA
+2758 NWQRADLADLHFKA
-2772 DTEPGYAANADNGT
+2772 DTETGYATNADNGT

-2802 KKAGPQLYETN
+2802 DKAGPQLYETN
-2813 GADDQFLNFV
+2813 YAGADDLFLNFV
-2823 GNEGKR
+2823 DHEGELR

-2841 APEADKG
+2841 APKAEEG

-2854 YTPYQSKDLVVQ
+2854 YKPYQSKDLVVQ
-2866 SGGELLHAERLDYK
+2866 SGGELLHAERLSYE

-3000 NGIGIGAQKYNT
+3000 NGVGIGAQKYT
-3012 SLFRLPK
+3012 KSLFRLPK

-3033 DEQTYPVDRTHHHK
+3033 DEQTYPVDRTYHHK

-3054 KSGTEITVTLT
+3054 KSGTEMTVTLT

-3079 FACALDLDKF
+3079 FACALDLNEF

-3149 TNTITLKFTADM
+3149 TNTINLKFTADM
-3161 QTSLHASGTLL
+3161 QTSLHTSGTLL

-3247 WRVPLGVLSNSEEP
+3247 WRVPLGVLSNSEAP

-3286 TPLRGNGNADCV
+3286 TPLQGNGNADCV

-3317 PALEDEQDFTQPLI
+3317 PSLEEEQDFTQPLI

>member
-31 QGYTY
+31 QEYTY

-47 FAKDGALTVVSTTE
+47 LAKDGALTVVSTTE
-61 DAPAGDGYQWALET
+61 DAPAGDGYQWMLET
-75 VSGDNVRLKN
+75 VSGNNVRLKN
-85 KEGMYVTPNLTLT
+85 KEGMYVTADLALTVHQ
-98 NSQDQAA
+98 NQAA

-112 TYSKGRKSYGEGV
+112 TYSSATYGGLK
-125 EVPTHGGSRYD
+125 RYD

-142 ALGVKNGQLIWTVE
+142 ALGVKNGQLFWTVE

-166 NNVKGAKVNP
+166 NNVKGAKVTP
-176 FVSSEGGKVHWYYY
+176 FVCSEGGEVHWYY
-190 MELLGNKS
+190 MELLWNGS
-198 AECVMD
+198 ECVKD
-204 AGAEKKLEKYSTPSA
+204 AGAGKNLEKYSTPSA
-219 KDLRAYMWC
+219 KNLRAFMWS

-240 MSADGNFFCQKDD
+240 KSADGNYFYQNGVD
-253 TYQYSTSTKTD
+253 QYSASTKPGNSEYT
-264 RCKYRICDVADQTD
+264 ICDVSDQSND
-278 GKYQEAFVLYNPQT
+278 NAFVLRNSGTGEYVLPYNNSN
-292 TKYVFPYGS
+292 K
-301 GNTDVGNGSSL
+301 VGKAGKFNMI
-312 NPAEAMRFIL
+312 EAMRFI
-322 STGPHIYQFS
+322 STPPPTGPHIYQFS

-344 GVTMQPVGS
+344 SVTMQPVGS

-377 YLKQAGDAF
+377 YLKQAGAAL

-447 AEVKGA
+447 NEVKGA

-523 VNQSGEYLIYKDGR
+523 VNQSGEYLIYKEGR

-584 PYTLKACN
+584 PYTLQACN
-592 STSKFNALSF
+592 RTSTYNALSF

-616 SGCGR
+616 SGSGR
-621 VVLYDDGQNIKAV
+621 VVLYDDGQNVKAV

-645 YQWTFDPIM
+645 YQWTFDLIM
-654 DGAGKVNGNNLKN
+654 DGAGIVNGYNLKN
-667 KAGRFLR
+667 KADRFLR

-695 ADQNTYYVIPVHD
+695 ADQNTYYVVPAH
-708 VQGGTYNIN
+708 VQGGTYN
-717 IAGGLRYNAVLRGV
+717 IAGGLRYNAMLRGV
-731 SEPYNTLGVKNGKL
+731 TGTYNTLGVKNGKL

-797 PGNILL
+797 PGDKLL

-845 NGKHKVNPTLND
+845 GYQHKVNTTTNE
-857 YSLYKICDVADQPDA
+857 YSRYKICDVADQPDA
-872 SLEGLWSLYNC
+872 SLDGLWSLYNC
-883 KNLYFVRPFP
+883 TNHYFVRPFP
-893 SENAIGRAE
+893 SENSVERAE
-902 EVGKNTSMTF
+902 KVGKNTSMTF

-973 AGFYLTYDGKNKQFG
+973 AGFYLTYDEKNKQFG

-1003 NNYENNNNVRY
+1003 NNYENNNSVRY
-1014 DLCSTDDQQA
+1014 NLCSTDDKQA

-1029 EGALCWAAPGTRNS
+1029 EGVLCWAAPNTRNS
-1043 VVDLRP
+1043 AVDLRP

-1063 ADYQLYC
+1063 ADYHLYC
-1070 IRTAGGDRYAYHMED
+1070 IRTAGGDRYAYHMEE

-1108 GQGKGDGYL
+1108 GEGKGDGYL
-1117 QSAYNRYFLKYDTGS
+1117 QSAYNRRFLKYDTS
-1132 NTFVAVAD
+1132 NNTFVPVAD

-1146 IRLVETSGNYIHWQI
+1146 IRLVETSGNYVHWQI
-1161 ELPDVNDSRNL
+1161 ELPDVNGNRNL

-1177 SGGGNPKTVS
+1177 SGGGNSKTVS

-1194 NGNNFVEIFP
+1194 NVNNFVEIFP

-1215 GGAFRNLSL
+1215 GGAFRNINL

-1237 KALKAK
+1237 EALKAK

-1269 HGQYIGADAEGNVF
+1269 HGQYIGTDAEGNVC
-1283 LTTDKAQATHFYL
+1283 LTTDKEQATHFYL

-1309 CFAQLNADGSKPEG
+1309 CFAQLNADGSKPKG
-1323 KPEKCLGVSDVTNGT
+1323 KPENCLGVSDVANGT
-1338 VAMLSFSTYE
+1338 VAMLPFSTYE
-1348 TDKLHTLCFN
+1348 TAKLHTLCFN

-1367 SDAAEGKYYYNFI
+1367 SDAAEGKFYYNFM
-1380 CFDKVAS
+1380 CFDKAGNKYVS
-1387 DKFISEGYDT
+1387 DGNDT
-1397 NKKVK
+1397 SKLVFAENDKKLV
-1402 AESQQLINDQMWALV
+1402 NDQMWALV
-1417 GQSKDDVV
+1417 GKIQDDVV
-1425 LMSKDKYYMCLNGY
+1425 LMSKDKYYVYLNGDRFN
-1439 KLCVTHDLKKA
+1439 VTHDREKA
-1450 AHFSVDYISDVDRYV
+1450 VHFSVNYIPSKQRYA
-1465 LVLVGGEGSEGHLK
+1465 LTIVGGWNTEGKIGKSM
-1479 KCLNLS
+1479 NLS
-1485 GDVDE
+1485 GEDP
-1490 NGVRHKDVIV
+1490 NRNTIIF
-1500 WNWNKT
+1500 WNSNIQT
-1506 DKNEG
+1506 DDNVC
-1511 PRFYLNF
+1511 LNF
-1518 ISIPVPEDYSD
+1518 IPIPVPEDYSD
-1529 YEILPK
+1529 YEVLPK

-1543 HEATTDPMTGF
+1543 HEATADPMTGF

-1575 STYTVIHYLKAESTR
+1575 STYTITHYLKAESTR
-1590 ELYVPTCMV
+1590 KLYVPTCMV
-1599 TNDNCPTLSRA
+1599 GSANTRSRA

-1623 SDSVLNLDLPSSRRY
+1623 SDLVLNLDLSSSRRY
-1638 KNGIVVGDQLKLNGQ
+1638 RNGIVVGEQLNLNGQ
-1653 VNGNYVKKKITF
+1653 NYGNYVDHYVTF

-1676 YILGA
+1676 YILGG
-1681 DLTPY
+1681 DLTTF

-1694 DNGNPIYNGNVTKYN
+1694 DNGNPLYNGNVTKYN
-1709 GAVTNDIILPSKQNI
+1709 GNVTSDIILPSKQNI

-1739 ARAIANELLQ
+1739 ARAIANELLLY
-1749 CKEGNGNDKWYE
+1749 KDDGSNDKWYE

-1787 YWFYNNDSPSEDNL
+1787 YWFYNNGIASEDNL

-1807 GEIVIEVDSLDSG
+1807 GAIEVKVDDLGSG
-1820 ITSAKFLRSA
+1820 ITFAGFLNSGA
-1830 KTDNVDLGEGLDR
+1830 GAGADR
-1843 FIAFDYPGDTDD
+1843 AIAFNYPGDNN
-1855 GKGIG
+1855 GKGRG
-1860 KAKGDSCTLKVYG
+1860 EANAGSCTLKVYG

-1888 TFEDNFEPIIYSE
+1888 IFEDDFEPIIYSE

-1908 GSFKSERSPE
+1908 GTFKSERSPE
-1918 ALKKAT
+1918 ALLKTT
-1924 GDPVATITFDPEQF
+1924 GDPVATITFDPDEF
-1938 DAFVTPPV
+1938 DSFVSPPV

-1952 LTGDKGPGTKCGLT
+1952 TNSGKGDNANQKYSLT

-1981 PIDGD
+1981 PIGGD
-1986 FNSTDGKTPE
+1986 FNSTNGRTSE
-1996 CTWGNYTI
+1996 CTWGNYTV
-2004 AHRFRMG
+2004 AHRFDMG
-2011 DFGDGSSRG
+2011 DNRG

-2035 EKYDASQ
+2035 ENYDASQ

-2050 SDLPGQIASIDFSGM
+2050 SDLPGKIASIDFDGM

-2073 VSAWMSSPSGKD
+2073 VSAWMSSPDRDNES
-2085 EKPANVVFS
+2085 PANVVFS
-2094 VQGFKNGKATTL
+2094 IQGFKNGKATTL

-2116 EARDSLANKLEP
+2116 QARDSLD
-2128 KTNNGIGIWQQVYFS
+2128 KTLKPMDNGGKGIWQQVYFS
-2143 FVNKNADDFDSFRLT
+2143 FVNKNADDFDNFRLT
-2158 IDNACTSTVGGDIL
+2158 IDNACTNTSGGDIL

-2178 FSVKPE
+2178 FSVKPD

-2211 TQLGLNTGEV
+2211 AQLGLNTGEV

-2243 FDTGTS
+2243 FDTGTP

-2274 PNSQVSGEGIF
+2274 PNSQASGEGIF

-2291 TNFDSL
+2291 TKFEDL
-2297 PVFKYRDA
+2297 PVFIYRDA

-2409 VKQVGEDEDG
+2409 VKQVGEDADG
-2419 NIGER
+2419 VIGER

-2446 DNATWRVLGKNES
+2446 NNATWRVLKKDEN

-2487 APKNDE
+2487 APKDDE

-2567 VSGEA
+2567 VSGQA
-2572 PQLFDGLHGTQYKY
+2572 PQLFDGKPGNQYKY
-2586 PDKLT
+2586 PEKLT

-2601 VEEVRARADGS
+2601 VAEVRARADGS

-2621 RGIKTVTKDAIG
+2621 RGIETVTDDAIG

-2646 NDPNMKAYET
+2646 NDPTMKAYET

-2674 QLKTLVADTADREH
+2674 QLKTLVARKADPENAH
-2688 AYADIVFNSDFQPRE
+2688 ADIVFNSNFQPRE

-2813 GADDQFLNFV
+2813 DPGADDQFLNFV

-2841 APEADKG
+2841 APNAENG
-2848 VNLCGI
+2848 VNLCDI
-2854 YTPYQSKDLVVQ
+2854 YRPYQSKDLVVQ
-2866 SGGELLHAERLDYK
+2866 SGGELLHAERLSYE

-2915 CQATPYFKNVT
+2915 CQATPYFKDVT
-2926 YNTTDYH
+2926 YNTAHYH

-2946 AKSTLYYLDTYSA
+2946 ANPKLYYLEPYLA
-2959 ENPQTANVKT
+2959 NKPQEAKVDT

-3000 NGIGIGAQKYNT
+3000 NGIGIGAQKYT
-3012 SLFRLPK
+3012 KSLFRLPK
-3019 EDTAYGYYTELNKT
+3019 EDTAYGYYTETNKT
-3033 DEQTYPVDRTHHHK
+3033 DGSTYTVDRTYHHK
-3047 LATDQLA
+3047 LATDQL
-3054 KSGTEITVTLT
+3054 KSGTDLTVTLR
-3065 NENRNNRFFLVGNP
+3065 NENANNRFFLVGNP
-3079 FACALDLDKF
+3079 FACALDLNKF
-3089 FTVNA
+3089 FKENET
-3094 AQLNGAKYWVLTAG
+3094 QLNGAKYWVLTAG

-3161 QTSLHASGTLL
+3161 QTSLHTSGTLL

-3247 WRVPLGVLSNSEEP
+3247 WRVPLGVLSNSEDP

-3317 PALEDEQDFTQPLI
+3317 PAPEDEQDFTQPLI
-3331 QADNGSV
+3331 QADNGCV

>member
-31 QGYTY
+31 QEYTY

-47 FAKDGALTVVSTTE
+47 LAKDGALTVVSTTE
-61 DAPAGDGYQWALET
+61 DAPAGDGYQWTLET

-85 KEGMYVTPNLTLT
+85 KEGMYVTSNLTLT
-98 NSQDQAA
+98 NSQNQAA

-112 TYSKGRKSYGEGV
+112 TYSKGTY
-125 EVPTHGGSRYD
+125 GGSRYD

-142 ALGVKNGQLIWTVE
+142 GALGVKNGQLFWTVE

-166 NNVKGAKVNP
+166 NNVKGAKVTP
-176 FVSSEGGKVHWYYY
+176 FVSSEGGEVHWYY
-190 MELLGNKS
+190 MELLGNGS
-198 AECVMD
+198 ECIKD
-204 AGAEKKLEKYSTPSA
+204 AGAENKLQKYPTPSA
-219 KDLRAYMWC
+219 KNLRAYMWC
-228 VYEANDK
+228 VYEANEQ
-235 GDVYF
+235 GDVYIK
-240 MSADGNFFCQKDD
+240 SVDGNFFCQKDG

-278 GKYQEAFVLYNPQT
+278 GKYQDAFVLYNTQT
-292 TKYVFPYGS
+292 EKYVFPCGS
-301 GNTDVGNGSSL
+301 GNPDVGMGS
-312 NPAEAMRFIL
+312 NIHQAEAMRFI
-322 STGPHIYQFS
+322 STPPPTGPHIYQFS

-344 GVTMQPVGS
+344 SVTMQPVGS

-363 QVGGAYVLKSGRDN
+363 QVGGAYVLKSGRNN
-377 YLKQAGDAF
+377 YLKRAGEAL

-404 YDDRHDVLTLAAD
+404 YDDKHDVLTLAAD

-447 AEVKGA
+447 NEVKGA

-572 DNHRLGLQAGMT
+572 DNHRLGLQAGNT
-584 PYTLKACN
+584 PYTLQACN

-645 YQWTFDPIM
+645 YQWTFEPIM
-654 DGAGKVNGNNLKN
+654 DGAGIVNGFNLKN
-667 KAGRFLR
+667 KADRFLR
-674 YDAADETFT
+674 YNAADETFT

-695 ADQNTYYVIPVHD
+695 ADQNTYYVVPAH
-708 VQGGTYNIN
+708 VQGGTYN

-731 SEPYNTLGVKNGKL
+731 TGTYNTLGVKNGKL

-771 VSTSANPHYYALNFF
+771 VSTNANPHYYALNFF

-845 NGKHKVNPTLND
+845 GSQHKVNTTTNE
-857 YSLYKICDVADQPDA
+857 YSRYKICDLADQPDA
-872 SLEGLWSLYNC
+872 SLDGLWSLYNC
-883 KNLYFVRPFP
+883 ENHYFVRPSDSDNFI
-893 SENAIGRAE
+893 ECAE
-902 EVGKNTSMTF
+902 KVGKNTSMTF

-940 AKKPRVK
+940 AKNPRVK

-973 AGFYLTYDGKNKQFG
+973 AGFYLTYDEKNKQFG

-1003 NNYENNNNVRY
+1003 NNYENNNSVRY

-1029 EGALCWAAPGTRNS
+1029 EGALCWAAPNTRNS
-1043 VVDLRP
+1043 AVDLRP

-1063 ADYQLYC
+1063 VDYHLYC

-1085 ANSISLKPYEEKNL
+1085 ATNSISLKPYVEKNL

-1108 GQGKGDGYL
+1108 GEGKGDGYL

-1161 ELPDVNDSRNL
+1161 ELPDVNGSSNL

-1177 SGGGNPKTVS
+1177 SGEGNSKTVS
-1187 LSLQGPN
+1187 LSLQDPN
-1194 NGNNFVEIFP
+1194 NGNNFLYIFP

-1215 GGAFRNLSL
+1215 GGAFRNINL

-1237 KALKAK
+1237 MALKAK

-1338 VAMLSFSTYE
+1338 VAMLPFSTYE
-1348 TDKLHTLCFN
+1348 TQKLHTLCFT

-1380 CFDKVAS
+1380 CFDKAGNKYVS
-1387 DKFISEGYDT
+1387 DGNGTSKVVFAEND
-1397 NKKVK
+1397 KKLV
-1402 AESQQLINDQMWALV
+1402 NDQMWALV
-1417 GQSKDDVV
+1417 GQNKDDVV
-1425 LMSKDKYYMCLNGY
+1425 LMSKDKYYVCLSGNGFN
-1439 KLCVTHDLKKA
+1439 VTHDPERA
-1450 AHFSVDYISDVDRYV
+1450 VHFSVKYISSKQRYA
-1465 LVLVGGEGSEGHLK
+1465 LTIVGGLNAEGKIGQSM
-1479 KCLNLS
+1479 NLS
-1485 GDVDE
+1485 GADA
-1490 NGVRHKDVIV
+1490 NRNTIIF
-1500 WNWNKT
+1500 WNSDIQT
-1506 DKNEG
+1506 DPNIC
-1511 PRFYLNF
+1511 LNF
-1518 ISIPVPEDYSD
+1518 EPIPVPEDYSD
-1529 YEILPK
+1529 YEVLPK

-1543 HEATTDPMTGF
+1543 HEATADPMTGF

-1575 STYTVIHYLKAESTR
+1575 STYTITHYLKAESTR
-1590 ELYVPTCMV
+1590 KLYVPTCMV
-1599 TNDNCPTLSRA
+1599 GSANTRSRA

-1638 KNGIVVGDQLKLNGQ
+1638 RNGIVVGEQLNLNGQ
-1653 VNGNYVKKKITF
+1653 NYGNYVDHYVTF

-1676 YILGA
+1676 YILGG
-1681 DLTPY
+1681 DLTTY

-1709 GAVTNDIILPSKQNI
+1709 GNVTSDIILPSKQNI

-1739 ARAIANELLQ
+1739 ARAIANELLLY
-1749 CKEGNGNDKWYE
+1749 KDDGSNDKWYE

-1787 YWFYNNDSPSEDNL
+1787 YWFYNNGIASEDNL

-1807 GEIVIEVDSLDSG
+1807 GAIEVKVDDLGSG
-1820 ITSAKFLRSA
+1820 ITFAGFLNSGA
-1830 KTDNVDLGEGLDR
+1830 GAGADR
-1843 FIAFDYPGDTDD
+1843 AIAFNYPDD
-1855 GKGIG
+1855 ANGKGIG
-1860 KAKGDSCTLKVYG
+1860 TAKAGSCTLKVYG

-1888 TFEDNFEPIIYSE
+1888 IFEDDFEPIIYSE

-1908 GSFKSERSPE
+1908 GSFKSARSPE
-1918 ALKKAT
+1918 ALLKTT
-1924 GDPVATITFDPEQF
+1924 GDPVATITFDPDQF
-1938 DAFVTPPV
+1938 DAFVSPPV

-1952 LTGDKGPGTKCGLT
+1952 TNSGKGDNANQKYALT

-1981 PIDGD
+1981 PIGGD
-1986 FNSTDGKTPE
+1986 FNSTDGETSE

-2004 AHRFRMG
+2004 AHRLQYKFSG
-2011 DFGDGSSRG
+2011 DSSHRG

-2050 SDLPGQIASIDFSGM
+2050 SDLPGKIASIDFAGM

-2073 VSAWMSSPSGKD
+2073 VSAWMSSPGRGNDS
-2085 EKPANVVFS
+2085 PANVVFS
-2094 VQGFKNGKATTL
+2094 IQGFKNGEATTL

-2111 GSILG
+2111 GGILG
-2116 EARDSLANKLEP
+2116 EARDAKSNTLES
-2128 KTNNGIGIWQQVYFS
+2128 KGGIGIWQQVYFS

-2158 IDNACTSTVGGDIL
+2158 IDNACTNTSGGDIL

-2211 TQLGLNTGEV
+2211 AQLGLNTGEV
-2221 MKDNPKVWYCLLD
+2221 LTDDPKVWYCLLD

-2243 FDTGTS
+2243 FDTGKP

-2409 VKQVGEDEDG
+2409 VKQVGEDAEG

-2446 DNATWRVLGKNES
+2446 DNATWRVLKKNES

-2528 YVPAATKQGTILKVT
+2528 YVPAATPQGEILKVT

-2567 VSGEA
+2567 VSGQA
-2572 PQLFDGLHGTQYKY
+2572 PQLFDGKPGDKYKY
-2586 PDKLT
+2586 PEKLT

-2601 VEEVRARADGS
+2601 VAEVRAGADGS
-2612 AANVLRVPL
+2612 VANVLRVPL

-2674 QLKTLVADTADREH
+2674 QLKKLVADTADRANAH
-2688 AYADIVFNSDFQPRE
+2688 ADIVFNSDFQPRE

-2715 LFNAGNATQSTVC
+2715 RFNAGSTAQSTVC

-2758 NWQRADLEDLHFNA
+2758 NWQRADLADLHFKA
-2772 DTEPGYAANADNGT
+2772 DTETDYATNANNGT

-2802 KKAGPQLYETN
+2802 DKAGPQLYETN
-2813 GADDQFLNFV
+2813 YAGADDQFLNFV
-2823 GNEGKR
+2823 GHEDEQR

-2866 SGGELLHAERLDYK
+2866 SGGELLHAERLSYE

-2886 ALTPDRWYTL
+2886 ALTPNRWYTL

-2915 CQATPYFKNVT
+2915 CQATPYFKDVT

-2946 AKSTLYYLDTYSA
+2946 ANPKLYYLEPYSA

-3000 NGIGIGAQKYNT
+3000 NGIGIGAQKYT
-3012 SLFRLPK
+3012 KSLFRLPK
-3019 EDTAYGYYTELNKT
+3019 EDTAYGYYTELNET

-3065 NENRNNRFFLVGNP
+3065 NENRNNKFFLVGNP
-3079 FACALDLDKF
+3079 FACALDLNEF
-3089 FTVNA
+3089 FTKNA

-3149 TNTITLKFTADM
+3149 TNTINLKFTADM
-3161 QTSLHASGTLL
+3161 QTSLHTSGTLL

-3188 ASRSGQG
+3188 ASRSGQT

-3247 WRVPLGVLSNSEEP
+3247 WRVPLGVLSNSEAP

-3317 PALEDEQDFTQPLI
+3317 PALEDEKDFTQPLI
-3331 QADNGSV
+3331 QADNGCV
-3338 TISSSA
+3338 TVTSSA

>member
-31 QGYTY
+31 QEYTY

-47 FAKDGALTVVSTTE
+47 LAKDGALTVVSTTE
-61 DAPAGDGYQWALET
+61 DAPAGDGYQWTLET

-85 KEGMYVTPNLTLT
+85 KEGMYVTSNLTLT

-112 TYSKGRKSYGEGV
+112 TYSSATYGG
-125 EVPTHGGSRYD
+125 PRYD
-136 LVYGGK
+136 LVYDGK
-142 ALGVKNGQLIWTVE
+142 ALGVKNGQFFWAKK
-156 DSRYGCIRLA
+156 DSRYGCIRMV
-166 NNVKGAKVNP
+166 NNVRGAKVTP
-176 FVSSEGGKVHWYYY
+176 LVCSEGGKAYWYY
-190 MELLGNKS
+190 MELLGYGS
-198 AECVMD
+198 ECVKD
-204 AGAEKKLEKYSTPSA
+204 AGTENKLQKDPTPSA
-219 KDLRAYMWC
+219 KNLRAYMWS
-228 VYEANDK
+228 VYEANEQ

-240 MSADGNFFCQKDD
+240 KSADGNFFCQKDN
-253 TYQYSTSTKTD
+253 TFQYSTSTKTD
-264 RCKYRICDVADQTD
+264 KCKYRICDVADQTD
-278 GKYQEAFVLYNPQT
+278 GKYQEAFVLYNTQT
-292 TKYVFPYGS
+292 TKYVLPYPS
-301 GNTDVGNGSSL
+301 RNPDVGIGGIL
-312 NPAEAMRFIL
+312 HPAEAMRFIP

-344 GVTMQPVGS
+344 SVTMQPVGS

-377 YLKQAGDAF
+377 YLKRAGDAL

-393 EALRLFPCGSA
+393 EALKVFLSGSA
-404 YDDRHDVLTLAAD
+404 YDDRHYVLTLADD
-417 ASKALGVK
+417 ASKAVGVK

-447 AEVKGA
+447 DEVKGA
-453 VAPKFS
+453 VAPKIS
-459 DISNVYYYKL
+459 DISHVYYYKL

-505 WKLEAARHANS
+505 WKLEPARHANS
-516 KTGDFYL
+516 KPGDFYL
-523 VNQSGEYLIYKDGR
+523 VNQMGEYLIYKDGR

-572 DNHRLGLQAGMT
+572 DNHRLGLQAGNT

-602 KESERG
+602 KESKRG

-616 SGCGR
+616 SGSGR
-621 VVLYDDGQNIKAV
+621 VVLYDDGQNVKAV

-654 DGAGKVNGNNLKN
+654 DGAGKVDGFNLKN

-674 YDAADETFT
+674 YNAADETFT

-695 ADQNTYYVIPVHD
+695 ADLNTYYVVPAY
-708 VQGGTYNIN
+708 VQGGTYN

-731 SEPYNTLGVKNGKL
+731 TGTYNTLGVKNGKL

-759 AENIEG
+759 AENIAG

-797 PGNILL
+797 PGGILL

-827 VYIRSTAGNYISY
+827 VYIKSTAGNYISY
-840 NPDTD
+840 NPTGG
-845 NGKHKVNPTLND
+845 NYKHKVNPTLND

-883 KNLYFVRPFP
+883 KNLYFVRPSDAANF
-893 SENAIGRAE
+893 IGRAE

-973 AGFYLTYDGKNKQFG
+973 AGFYLTYDEKNKQFG

-1003 NNYENNNNVRY
+1003 NNYENNNSVRY

-1029 EGALCWAAPGTRNS
+1029 EGVLCWAAPNTRNS
-1043 VVDLRP
+1043 AVDLRP

-1063 ADYQLYC
+1063 VDYHLYC
-1070 IRTAGGDRYAYHMED
+1070 IRTAEGNDRYAYHMED
-1085 ANSISLKPYEEKNL
+1085 ATNSISLKPYEEKNL

-1117 QSAYNRYFLKYDTGS
+1117 QSAYNRYFLKYDTVS

-1161 ELPDVNDSRNL
+1161 ELPDVNGSSNL

-1177 SGGGNPKTVS
+1177 GGNPKTVS

-1194 NGNNFVEIFP
+1194 NGNNFVYIFP

-1215 GGAFRNLSL
+1215 GGAFRNINLD
-1224 NELTP
+1224 ELTP
-1229 QLELTADG
+1229 KLELTADG
-1237 KALKAK
+1237 TALKAK

-1269 HGQYIGADAEGNVF
+1269 HGQYIGANAEGNVF

-1309 CFAQLNADGSKPEG
+1309 CFAQLNADGSEPEG
-1323 KPEKCLGVSDVTNGT
+1323 KPEKCLGVSDVANGT
-1338 VAMLSFSTYE
+1338 VAMLPFSTYE
-1348 TDKLHTLCFN
+1348 TDKLHTLCFT

-1387 DKFISEGYDT
+1387 DKFISDGYDT

-1402 AESQQLINDQMWALV
+1402 AESKKLVNDQMWALV
-1417 GQSKDDVV
+1417 GQNKDDVV
-1425 LMSKDKYYMCLNGY
+1425 LMSKDKYYVCLSGSGFN
-1439 KLCVTHDLKKA
+1439 VTHDPEKA
-1450 AHFSVDYISDVDRYV
+1450 VHFSVKYISSQKRYALTIVKGPNDGGKSGYSMNLDGGDKTTIIPYNGTSIQTDR
-1465 LVLVGGEGSEGHLK
+1465 
-1479 KCLNLS
+1479 NF
-1485 GDVDE
+1485 
-1490 NGVRHKDVIV
+1490 
-1500 WNWNKT
+1500 W
-1506 DKNEG
+1506 
-1511 PRFYLNF
+1511 LNF
-1518 ISIPVPEDYSD
+1518 IPIPVPEDYSD

-1543 HEATTDPMTGF
+1543 HEATADPMTGF

-1575 STYTVIHYLKAESTR
+1575 STYTVTHYLKAESTR

-1599 TNDNCPTLSRA
+1599 GSANTRSRA

-1623 SDSVLNLDLPSSRRY
+1623 SDSVLNLDLSSSRRY
-1638 KNGIVVGDQLKLNGQ
+1638 KNGIVVGEQLNLNGQ
-1653 VNGNYVKKKITF
+1653 NYGNYVDHSVTF

-1676 YILGA
+1676 YILGG
-1681 DLTPY
+1681 DLTTY

-1694 DNGNPIYNGNVTKYN
+1694 DNGNPLYNGNVTS
-1709 GAVTNDIILPSKQNI
+1709 DIILPSKQNI

-1749 CKEGNGNDKWYE
+1749 CKKGSGKWYE
-1761 EHTIAFPKKKVTL
+1761 EHTITFPKKKVTL

-1787 YWFYNNDSPSEDNL
+1787 YWFYNNGIASEDNL

-1807 GEIVIEVDSLDSG
+1807 GAIEVEVEDSLHSGITFAKFLDSG
-1820 ITSAKFLRSA
+1820 AGA
-1830 KTDNVDLGEGLDR
+1830 GADR
-1843 FIAFDYPGDTDD
+1843 AIAFNYPGDTDD
-1855 GKGIG
+1855 GKGTG
-1860 KAKGDSCTLKVYG
+1860 EAHAGSCTLKVYG
-1873 VASDGTRYQIAKFNL
+1873 KASDNTRYQIAKFNL
-1888 TFEDNFEPIIYSE
+1888 TFEDKFEPIIYSE

-1918 ALKKAT
+1918 ALLKTT
-1924 GDPVATITFDPEQF
+1924 GDPVATITFDPDQF
-1938 DAFVTPPV
+1938 DAFVSPPV

-1952 LTGDKGPGTKCGLT
+1952 TDKGKGEDANQKHALA

-1981 PIDGD
+1981 PIGGD
-1986 FNSTDGKTPE
+1986 FNSTNGRTPE
-1996 CTWGNYTI
+1996 CTWGNYTV
-2004 AHRFRMG
+2004 AHRFNMG
-2011 DFGDGSSRG
+2011 DTRG
-2020 NFFAVKKYYENEYGS
+2020 NFFAVKKYYEKEYGS

-2050 SDLPGQIASIDFSGM
+2050 SDLPGKIASIDFAGM

-2073 VSAWMSSPSGKD
+2073 VSAWMSSPDRDNES
-2085 EKPANVVFS
+2085 PANVVFS
-2094 VQGFKNGKATTL
+2094 IQGFKNGKATTL

-2116 EARDSLANKLEP
+2116 DARDAKKNILRTR
-2128 KTNNGIGIWQQVYFS
+2128 TNGDIGIWQQVYFS

-2158 IDNACTSTVGGDIL
+2158 IDNACTNTQGGDIL

-2199 LCKMTVDYDQVR
+2199 LCKMTADYDQVR

-2221 MKDNPKVWYCLLD
+2221 LTDNPKVWYCLLD

-2243 FDTGTS
+2243 FNTGTS
-2249 EGQERLYRMSD
+2249 EGQERLYRMPD

-2274 PNSQVSGEGIF
+2274 PNSQASGEGIF

-2291 TNFDSL
+2291 TKFDDL
-2297 PVFKYRDA
+2297 PEFIYREA

-2349 FSDDPVTLANAFHS
+2349 FSDDPVTLANAFQS

-2375 FRTLSP
+2375 FRTQSP

-2409 VKQVGEDEDG
+2409 VKQVGEDENG

-2429 WWRDYVGG
+2429 WWRDYVGD

-2515 VASLVLLNNTCNI
+2515 VASLVLLNNTCNV
-2528 YVPAATKQGTILKVT
+2528 YVPAATTEGEILKVT
-2543 VVPIDHEDSS
+2543 VVPIDREDPIN
-2553 GTQYCYDPQ
+2553 GTQYCYDPE
-2562 QVGIK
+2562 QVGVK
-2567 VSGEA
+2567 VSGKA
-2572 PQLFDGLHGTQYKY
+2572 PQLFDGRHGYKY

-2601 VEEVRARADGS
+2601 VAEVRARADGS

-2621 RGIKTVTKDAIG
+2621 RGIKTVTDNAIG
-2633 LTSVSPEVFLAGT
+2633 LTSVSPDVFLAGT
-2646 NDPNMKAYET
+2646 NDSTMMAYET

-2674 QLKTLVADTADREH
+2674 QLKTLVADTADPENAH
-2688 AYADIVFNSDFQPRE
+2688 ADIVFNSDFQPRE

-2715 LFNAGNATQSTVC
+2715 LFNAGSTTQSTVC

-2758 NWQRADLEDLHFNA
+2758 NWQRADLADLHFKA
-2772 DTEPGYAANADNGT
+2772 DTETDYATNANNGT

-2802 KKAGPQLYETN
+2802 DKAGPQLYETN
-2813 GADDQFLNFV
+2813 YAGDGFLNFV
-2823 GNEGKR
+2823 GHEDEQR

-2841 APEADKG
+2841 APKAEEG

-2854 YTPYQSKDLVVQ
+2854 YKPYQSKDLVVQ
-2866 SGGELLHAERLDYK
+2866 SGGELLHAERLSYE

-2915 CQATPYFKNVT
+2915 CQATPYFKDVK
-2926 YNTTDYH
+2926 YNTTLYH

-2946 AKSTLYYLDTYSA
+2946 ANPKLYYLEPYLAD
-2959 ENPQTANVKT
+2959 NPHEAKVDT
-2969 TTENIYQAANWS
+2969 TTENIYLAANWS

-3000 NGIGIGAQKYNT
+3000 NGVGIGTKKYNK

-3019 EDTAYGYYTELNKT
+3019 EDTFYGYYTETNKT
-3033 DEQTYPVDRTHHHK
+3033 DGKTYTVDRTYHHK
-3047 LATDQLA
+3047 LATDQL
-3054 KSGTEITVTLT
+3054 KSGTELTVTLT
-3065 NENRNNRFFLVGNP
+3065 NENTNNRFFLVGNP
-3079 FACALDLDKF
+3079 FACALDLNEF
-3089 FTVNA
+3089 FKENA
-3094 AQLNGAKYWVLTAG
+3094 TQLNGAKYWVLTAS

-3113 MRQPNAGE
+3113 MRQPNAGK

-3149 TNTITLKFTADM
+3149 TNTITLKFTANM
-3161 QTSLHASGTLL
+3161 QTSLHTSGTLL

-3177 GRAEAP
+3177 GRAEVP

-3188 ASRSGQG
+3188 ASRSGQT

-3204 TAVNGY
+3204 TAANGY

-3247 WRVPLGVLSNSEEP
+3247 WRVPLGVLSNSEDP

-3286 TPLRGNGNADCV
+3286 TPLRGNGNADSV

-3317 PALEDEQDFTQPLI
+3317 PALEDEQNFTQPLI

-3380 VVEARTDEGE
+3380 VVEARTNEGE
-3390 SVGKVSL
+3390 SVAKVSL

>member
-31 QGYTY
+31 QEYTY

-47 FAKDGALTVVSTTE
+47 LAKDGALTVVSTTE

-85 KEGMYVTPNLTLT
+85 KEGMYVTANLTLT

-105 TFTKTEN
+105 TFMKTEN
-112 TYSKGRKSYGEGV
+112 TYSSKDTY
-125 EVPTHGGSRYD
+125 GGSRYD
-136 LVYGGK
+136 LVCGGK
-142 ALGVKNGQLIWTVE
+142 GALGVKNGQLIWTVE

-166 NNVKGAKVNP
+166 NNVKGAKVTP
-176 FVSSEGGKVHWYYY
+176 FVCSEGGEVHWYY
-190 MELLGNKS
+190 MELLGNGS
-198 AECVMD
+198 ECVKD
-204 AGAEKKLEKYSTPSA
+204 AGAENKLQKYPTPSA
-219 KDLRAYMWC
+219 KNLRAYMWC
-228 VYEANDK
+228 VYEANEQ
-235 GDVYF
+235 GDVYIK
-240 MSADGNFFCQKDD
+240 SVDGNFFCQKDG

-278 GKYQEAFVLYNPQT
+278 GKYLDAFVLYNTET

-301 GNTDVGNGSSL
+301 GNPDVGMGSYINS
-312 NPAEAMRFIL
+312 AEAMRFI
-322 STGPHIYQFS
+322 STPPPTGPHIYQFS

-344 GVTMQPVGS
+344 SVTMQPVGS

-363 QVGGAYVLKSGRDN
+363 QVGGAYVLKSGRNN
-377 YLKQAGDAF
+377 YLKQADDAL

-393 EALRLFPCGSA
+393 EALRLFLSGSA
-404 YDDRHDVLTLAAD
+404 YDDRHYVLTLAAD

-447 AEVKGA
+447 NEVKGA

-469 QFKANPKGDARLTLT
+469 QFKANPKGDACLTLT

-523 VNQSGEYLIYKDGR
+523 VNQSGEYLIYKEGR

-572 DNHRLGLQAGMT
+572 DNHRLGLQAGNT
-584 PYTLKACN
+584 PYTLQACN
-592 STSKFNALSF
+592 RTSTYNALSF

-616 SGCGR
+616 SGSGR

-654 DGAGKVNGNNLKN
+654 DGAGIVNGFNLKN

-674 YDAADETFT
+674 YDAADKTFT

-695 ADQNTYYVIPVHD
+695 ADQNTYYVVPAH
-708 VQGGTYNIN
+708 VQGGTYN
-717 IAGGLRYNAVLRGV
+717 IAGGLRYNAMLRGV
-731 SEPYNTLGVKNGKL
+731 TGTYNTLGVKNGKL

-845 NGKHKVNPTLND
+845 NGKHKVNETRND

-883 KNLYFVRPFP
+883 TNHYFVRPFP
-893 SENAIGRAE
+893 SENSVGRAE
-902 EVGKNTSMTF
+902 KVGKNTSMTF

-940 AKKPRVK
+940 AKNPRVK

-973 AGFYLTYDGKNKQFG
+973 AGFYLTYNEKNKQFG
-988 VSNQKADAYTFVYNV
+988 VSNQKAEAYTFVYNV
-1003 NNYENNNNVRY
+1003 NNYENNNSVRY

-1029 EGALCWAAPGTRNS
+1029 EGALCWAAPNTRNS
-1043 VVDLRP
+1043 AVDLRP

-1063 ADYQLYC
+1063 ADYHLYC
-1070 IRTAGGDRYAYHMED
+1070 IRTAEGNDRYAYHMED
-1085 ANSISLKPYEEKNL
+1085 ATNSISLKPYEEKNL

-1117 QSAYNRYFLKYDTGS
+1117 QSAYNRCLLKYDTSS

-1161 ELPDVNDSRNL
+1161 ELPDVNGSRNL

-1177 SGGGNPKTVS
+1177 SKDGNPKTVS
-1187 LSLQGPN
+1187 LSLQDPN
-1194 NGNNFVEIFP
+1194 NSNNFLYIFS

-1215 GGAFRNLSL
+1215 GGAFRNINLD
-1224 NELTP
+1224 ELTP
-1229 QLELTADG
+1229 KLELTADG
-1237 KALKAK
+1237 TALKAK

-1323 KPEKCLGVSDVTNGT
+1323 KPKNCLGVSDLANGT

-1348 TDKLHTLCFN
+1348 TDKRHTLCFT

-1380 CFDKVAS
+1380 CFDKAGNKYVS
-1387 DKFISEGYDT
+1387 DGNGTSKVVFAEND
-1397 NKKVK
+1397 KKLV
-1402 AESQQLINDQMWALV
+1402 NDQMWALV
-1417 GQSKDDVV
+1417 GQNKDDVV
-1425 LMSKDKYYMCLNGY
+1425 LMSKDKYYVCLSGNGFN
-1439 KLCVTHDLKKA
+1439 VTHDPERA
-1450 AHFSVDYISDVDRYV
+1450 VHFRVNYISTQQRYA
-1465 LVLVGGEGSEGHLK
+1465 LTIVGGWNAEGK
-1479 KCLNLS
+1479 KGYGMNLD
-1485 GDVDE
+1485 G
-1490 NGVRHKDVIV
+1490 KDFKTIIP
-1500 WNWNKT
+1500 WKSDIQT
-1506 DKNEG
+1506 DKN
-1511 PRFYLNF
+1511 FWLNF
-1518 ISIPVPEDYSD
+1518 EPIPFPEDYSD
-1529 YEILPK
+1529 YEVLPK

-1543 HEATTDPMTGF
+1543 HEATADPMTGF

-1575 STYTVIHYLKAESTR
+1575 STYTVTHYLKAESTR
-1590 ELYVPTCMV
+1590 DLYVPTCMV
-1599 TNDNCPTLSRA
+1599 GSANTRSRA

-1638 KNGIVVGDQLKLNGQ
+1638 RNGIVVGEQLNLNGQ
-1653 VNGNYVKKKITF
+1653 NYGNYVDHYVTF

-1676 YILGA
+1676 YILGG
-1681 DLTPY
+1681 DLTTY

-1709 GAVTNDIILPSKQNI
+1709 GNVTSDIILPSKQNI

-1739 ARAIANELLQ
+1739 ARAIANELLLY
-1749 CKEGNGNDKWYE
+1749 KDDGSNDKWYE

-1787 YWFYNNDSPSEDNL
+1787 YWFYNNGIASEENL

-1807 GEIVIEVDSLDSG
+1807 GAIEVKVDDLGSG
-1820 ITSAKFLRSA
+1820 ITFAGFLNSGA
-1830 KTDNVDLGEGLDR
+1830 GAGADR
-1843 FIAFDYPGDTDD
+1843 AIAFNYPGDNN
-1855 GKGIG
+1855 GKGRG
-1860 KAKGDSCTLKVYG
+1860 KANAGSCTLKVYG

-1888 TFEDNFEPIIYSE
+1888 IFEDDFEPIIYSE

-1908 GSFKSERSPE
+1908 GTFKSERSPE
-1918 ALKKAT
+1918 ALLKTT
-1924 GDPVATITFDPEQF
+1924 GAPVATITFDPDQF
-1938 DAFVTPPV
+1938 DAFVSPPV

-1952 LTGDKGPGTKCGLT
+1952 TNSGKGDNANQKYSLT

-1981 PIDGD
+1981 PIGGD
-1986 FNSTDGKTPE
+1986 FNSTNGRTSE
-1996 CTWGNYTI
+1996 CTWGNYTV
-2004 AHRFRMG
+2004 AHRFDMG
-2011 DFGDGSSRG
+2011 DNRG

-2035 EKYDASQ
+2035 ENYDASQ

-2050 SDLPGQIASIDFSGM
+2050 SDLPGKIASIDFAGM

-2073 VSAWMSSPSGKD
+2073 VSAWMSSPDRDNES
-2085 EKPANVVFS
+2085 PANVVFS
-2094 VQGFKNGKATTL
+2094 IQGFKNGKATTL

-2116 EARDSLANKLEP
+2116 QARDSLS
-2128 KTNNGIGIWQQVYFS
+2128 KTLNPMDNGGKGIWQQVYFS
-2143 FVNKNADDFDSFRLT
+2143 FVNKNADDFDNFRLT
-2158 IDNACTSTVGGDIL
+2158 IDNACTNTSGGDIL

-2178 FSVKPE
+2178 FSVKPD

-2211 TQLGLNTGEV
+2211 AQLGLNTGEV

-2316 VTSAGVRHFVISD
+2316 ITSAGVRHFVISD

-2381 IRVVTDADDEAAV
+2381 IRVVTDADDETAV

-2409 VKQVGEDEDG
+2409 VKQVGEDAEG
-2419 NIGER
+2419 VIGER

-2446 DNATWRVLGKNES
+2446 DNATSRVLGKNEN

-2528 YVPAATKQGTILKVT
+2528 YVPAATPQGEILKVT

-2567 VSGEA
+2567 VSGQA
-2572 PQLFDGLHGTQYKY
+2572 PQLFDGKPGNQYKY
-2586 PDKLT
+2586 PEKLT

-2601 VEEVRARADGS
+2601 VAEVRAGADGS
-2612 AANVLRVPL
+2612 VANVLRVPL

-2633 LTSVSPEVFLAGT
+2633 LTSVSPDVFLAGT

-2674 QLKTLVADTADREH
+2674 QLKKLVADTADRANAH
-2688 AYADIVFNSDFQPRE
+2688 ADIVFNSDFQPRE

-2715 LFNAGNATQSTVC
+2715 LFNAGSATQTTVC

-2758 NWQRADLEDLHFNA
+2758 NWQRADLADLHFKA
-2772 DTEPGYAANADNGT
+2772 DTETDYATNANNGT

-2802 KKAGPQLYETN
+2802 DKAGPQLYETN
-2813 GADDQFLNFV
+2813 YAGADDKFLNFV
-2823 GNEGKR
+2823 GHEDEQR

-2841 APEADKG
+2841 APKAKAG

-2866 SGGELLHAERLDYK
+2866 SGGELLHAERLSYE

-2915 CQATPYFKNVT
+2915 CQATPYFKDVK
-2926 YNTTDYH
+2926 YTTTHYH
-2933 RFAPAVYQRSWDK
+2933 RFAPAVYQRNWDK
-2946 AKSTLYYLDTYSA
+2946 ANPKLYYLEPYLAD
-2959 ENPQTANVKT
+2959 NPQEAKVDT

-3000 NGIGIGAQKYNT
+3000 NGIGIGAQKYT
-3012 SLFRLPK
+3012 KSLFRLPK
-3019 EDTAYGYYTELNKT
+3019 EDTAYGYYTELNET
-3033 DEQTYPVDRTHHHK
+3033 DRNTYTVDRTYHHK
-3047 LATDQLA
+3047 LATDQL
-3054 KSGTEITVTLT
+3054 KSGTELTVTLR
-3065 NENRNNRFFLVGNP
+3065 NENANNRFFLVGNP
-3079 FACALDLDKF
+3079 FACALDLNEF

-3161 QTSLHASGTLL
+3161 QTSLHTSGTLL

-3188 ASRSGQG
+3188 ASRSGQA

-3317 PALEDEQDFTQPLI
+3317 PALEDEQNFTQPLI
-3331 QADNGSV
+3331 QADNGCV
-3338 TISSSA
+3338 TVTSSA

>member
-31 QGYTY
+31 QEYTY

-47 FAKDGALTVVSTTE
+47 LAKDGALTVVSTTE

-85 KEGMYVTPNLTLT
+85 KEGMYVTAELTLT
-98 NSQDQAA
+98 NRQNQAA
-105 TFTKTEN
+105 EFTKTEN
-112 TYSKGRKSYGEGV
+112 TYSKGTY
-125 EVPTHGGSRYD
+125 GGSRYD
-136 LVYGGK
+136 LVYNGK

-166 NNVKGAKVNP
+166 NNVKGAKVTP
-176 FVSSEGGKVHWYYY
+176 FVCSEGGEVRWYY
-190 MELLGNKS
+190 MELLWNGS
-198 AECVMD
+198 ECIKD

-219 KDLRAYMWC
+219 KNLRAYMWC
-228 VYEANDK
+228 IYEANEE
-235 GDVYF
+235 GDVYIK
-240 MSADGNFFCQKDD
+240 SVDGNYI
-253 TYQYSTSTKTD
+253 YQNGSYPGSLQYATSTKSD
-264 RCKYRICDVADQTD
+264 VCIYRICDVADQTD
-278 GKYQEAFVLYNPQT
+278 GKFQDAFVLKNT
-292 TKYVFPYGS
+292 KMNKYVFPYGS
-301 GNTDVGNGSSL
+301 GNPDVGMGSNP
-312 NPAEAMRFIL
+312 NPAEAMRFI
-322 STGPHIYQFS
+322 STPPPTGPHIYQFS

-344 GVTMQPVGS
+344 SVTMQPVGS

-377 YLKQAGDAF
+377 YLKRAAGAAL

-404 YDDRHDVLTLAAD
+404 YDDRHDVLTLAGD

-447 AEVKGA
+447 DEVKGA
-453 VAPKFS
+453 VVPKFS

-484 GTGYDNP
+484 GTDYDNP
-491 VTRKEFEPTSASQN
+491 VTRMEFQPTSARQN
-505 WKLEAARHANS
+505 WELRPAKHPNS
-516 KTGDFYL
+516 KPGDFYL
-523 VNQSGEYLIYKDGR
+523 VNQEGEYLIYKNGS
-537 FNFETLDV
+537 FNFKPLDV

-572 DNHRLGLQAGMT
+572 DNRRLGLQDGMT

-592 STSKFNALSF
+592 SASKYNALSF

-616 SGCGR
+616 SGSGR
-621 VVLYDDGQNIKAV
+621 VVLYDDGQNVKAV
-634 ATTTEQLEGNG
+634 ATTTEQLEGDG
-645 YQWTFDPIM
+645 YRWTFDPIM
-654 DGAGKVNGNNLKN
+654 DGAGKVNGYNLKN
-667 KAGRFLR
+667 KAGRYLH
-674 YDAADETFT
+674 YDTAAKTFT
-683 SVTDRSKASVFD
+683 CVTDRSKASVFD
-695 ADQNTYYVIPVHD
+695 ADQNTYYIVPAH
-708 VQGGTYNIN
+708 VQGDTCN

-731 SEPYNTLGVKNGKL
+731 SGTYNTLGVKNGQL

-771 VSTSANPHYYALNFF
+771 VSTSDNPRYYALNFF

-797 PGNILL
+797 PGDILL

-811 LRRYCWILEE
+811 LRRFCWILEE

-840 NPDTD
+840 NPASD
-845 NGKHKVNPTLND
+845 GYQHKVNTTTNA
-857 YSLYKICDVADQPDA
+857 YSRYKLCDVADQPDA
-872 SLEGLWSLYNC
+872 SLDGLWSLYNC
-883 KNLYFVRPFP
+883 ENHYFVRP
-893 SENAIGRAE
+893 SDRDNSIGHAE

-912 VDVAANTT
+912 VDIAADTT
-920 SYHFV
+920 SHHLV

-940 AKKPRVK
+940 AKNPRVK
-947 ARDILASDK
+947 ARAILASDK

-973 AGFYLTYDGKNKQFG
+973 AGFYLTYDKKNKQFG
-988 VSNQKADAYTFVYNV
+988 VSNQKSDAYTFVYDEND
-1003 NNYENNNNVRY
+1003 YENNNNVRY
-1014 DLCSTDDQQA
+1014 DFLSSDGRQA
-1024 LSIGE
+1024 LSIGA
-1029 EGALCWAAPGTRNS
+1029 EGVLCWAAPGTRNS

-1049 YIIAPELPIPSLGG
+1049 YIIAPELPIPSSGG
-1063 ADYQLYC
+1063 VDYHLYC
-1070 IRTAGGDRYAYHMED
+1070 IRTAGGDRYAYHMEE
-1085 ANSISLKPYEEKNL
+1085 ANSISLKPYVEKNL
-1099 CQLWVLIRD
+1099 CQLWILIRD

-1117 QSAYNRYFLKYDTGS
+1117 QSAYNRCFLKYDTGS

-1140 KKDATR
+1140 RNDATR
-1146 IRLVETSGNYIHWQI
+1146 IRLVETSGKYDHWQI
-1161 ELPDVNDSRNL
+1161 ELPDVADNNNL

-1177 SGGGNPKTVS
+1177 GGNPKTVT

-1194 NGNNFVEIFP
+1194 DGNNYVDLIP

-1229 QLELTADG
+1229 ELELTADG
-1237 KALKAK
+1237 RALKAK

-1269 HGQYIGADAEGNVF
+1269 HGQYIGADDDGNVF

-1303 DGTVSW
+1303 DGSVSW

-1323 KPEKCLGVSDVTNGT
+1323 KPKNCLGVSDVANGT
-1338 VAMLSFSTYE
+1338 VAMLPFSTYE
-1348 TDKLHTLCFN
+1348 TAKLHTLCFT

-1367 SDAAEGKYYYNFI
+1367 SDAVEGKYYYHFI
-1380 CFDKVAS
+1380 CFDKVGNKFVS
-1387 DKFISEGYDT
+1387 DGNDT
-1397 NKKVK
+1397 NKVVF
-1402 AESQQLINDQMWALV
+1402 AENGKKLVNDQMWALV
-1417 GQSKDDVV
+1417 GQNKDDVV
-1425 LMSKDKYYMCLNGY
+1425 LMSKDKYYVYLDGDRFY
-1439 KLCVTHDLKKA
+1439 VTHDPEKA
-1450 AHFSVDYISDVDRYV
+1450 VHFSVKYISSQQRYALTIV
-1465 LVLVGGEGSEGHLK
+1465 EGSNDGGK
-1479 KCLNLS
+1479 SGYSMNLHG
-1485 GDVDE
+1485 GDHTTILPY
-1490 NGVRHKDVIV
+1490 NGASIQ
-1500 WNWNKT
+1500 T
-1506 DKNEG
+1506 DRN
-1511 PRFYLNF
+1511 FWLNF
-1518 ISIPVPEDYSD
+1518 IAVPQPEDYSD
-1529 YEILPK
+1529 YEVLPK

-1543 HEATTDPMTGF
+1543 REATADPMTGF

-1575 STYTVIHYLKAESTR
+1575 STYTVTHYLKAESTR
-1590 ELYVPTCMV
+1590 NLYVPTCMV
-1599 TNDNCPTLSRA
+1599 GSAATRSRA

-1623 SDSVLNLDLPSSRRY
+1623 SDSVLNLDISSSRRY

-1653 VNGNYVKKKITF
+1653 NSGYYVTHNVTF

-1694 DNGNPIYNGNVTKYN
+1694 DNGNPIYNGNVTS
-1709 GAVTNDIILPSKQNI
+1709 DIILPSKQSI

-1749 CKEGNGNDKWYE
+1749 CKKGSGKWYE
-1761 EHTIAFPKKKVTL
+1761 EHTITFPKKKVTL

-1787 YWFYNNDSPSEDNL
+1787 YWFYNNGSASEDNL

-1807 GEIVIEVDSLDSG
+1807 GAIEVEVEDPLHSG
-1820 ITSAKFLRSA
+1820 ITFAKFLSSGA
-1830 KTDNVDLGEGLDR
+1830 GGAATDR
-1843 FIAFDYPGDTDD
+1843 AIAFNYPGDTAD
-1855 GKGIG
+1855 GKGTG
-1860 KAKGDSCTLKVYG
+1860 KANAGSCTLKVYG

-1888 TFEDNFEPIIYSE
+1888 TFEDDFEPIIYSE
-1901 IIGKKDD
+1901 IIGKKD

-1918 ALKKAT
+1918 ALLKTT
-1924 GDPVATITFDPEQF
+1924 GDPVATITFDPDQF
-1938 DAFVTPPV
+1938 DAFVSPPV

-1952 LTGDKGPGTKCGLT
+1952 DNVAGASTKCGLT

-1981 PIDGD
+1981 PIGGD
-1986 FNSTDGKTPE
+1986 FNSPDGRTPE
-1996 CTWGNYTI
+1996 CTWGNYTV
-2004 AHRFRMG
+2004 AHRFNMG
-2011 DFGDGSSRG
+2011 DNRG

-2035 EKYDASQ
+2035 QNYDASQ

-2050 SDLPGQIASIDFSGM
+2050 SDLPGKIASIDFTGM

-2073 VSAWMSSPSGKD
+2073 VSAWMSSPDRGNES
-2085 EKPANVVFS
+2085 PANVVFS
-2094 VQGFKNGKATTL
+2094 IQGFKNGKATTL

-2116 EARDSLANKLEP
+2116 EARDSLNKTLNP
-2128 KTNNGIGIWQQVYFS
+2128 TDNGGKGIWQQVYFS

-2158 IDNACTSTVGGDIL
+2158 IDNACTNTQGGDIL

-2211 TQLGLNTGEV
+2211 AQLGLNTGEV

-2243 FDTGTS
+2243 FDTGTP

-2260 AEVKPAFVKALLGD
+2260 AKVKPAFVKALLGD

-2409 VKQVGEDEDG
+2409 VKQVGEDADG

-2472 AFRHFYPKATTVAGA
+2472 AFRHFYPKATTVVGA

-2528 YVPAATKQGTILKVT
+2528 YVPAATPQGEILRVT
-2543 VVPIDHEDSS
+2543 VVPIDHEDTS
-2553 GTQYCYDPQ
+2553 GTQYCYDPE
-2562 QVGIK
+2562 QVGVK
-2567 VSGEA
+2567 VSGQA
-2572 PQLFDGLHGTQYKY
+2572 PQLFDGLHGDKYKY

-2601 VEEVRARADGS
+2601 VAEVTAGADGS

-2621 RGIKTVTKDAIG
+2621 RGITTVTKDAIG

-2646 NDPNMKAYET
+2646 NDSTMKAYET

-2663 GLSVQNFRIVG
+2663 GISVQNFRIVG

-2813 GADDQFLNFV
+2813 DPGADDQFLNFV

-2841 APEADKG
+2841 KPKAEAG
-2848 VNLCGI
+2848 VNRCGI

-2866 SGGELLHAERLDYK
+2866 SGGELLHAERLSYE

-2946 AKSTLYYLDTYSA
+2946 ANPKLYYLEPYLA
-2959 ENPQTANVKT
+2959 NNPQEAKVDT

-3000 NGIGIGAQKYNT
+3000 NGIGIGAQKYT
-3012 SLFRLPK
+3012 KSLFRLPK

-3033 DEQTYPVDRTHHHK
+3033 DGNTYLVDRTHHHK
-3047 LATDQLA
+3047 LATDQL
-3054 KSGTEITVTLT
+3054 KSGTDLTVTLK
-3065 NENRNNRFFLVGNP
+3065 NENANNRFFLVGNP
-3079 FACALDLDKF
+3079 FACALDLNEF
-3089 FTVNA
+3089 FKENEP
-3094 AQLNGAKYWVLTAG
+3094 QLNGAKYWVLTAG

-3161 QTSLHASGTLL
+3161 QTSLHTSGTLL

-3317 PALEDEQDFTQPLI
+3317 PALEDEKDFTQPLI

-3353 VAADGRTVYKLTP
+3353 IAADGRTVYKLTP

>member
-31 QGYTY
+31 QEYTY

-47 FAKDGALTVVSTTE
+47 LAKDGVLTVVSTTE
-61 DAPAGDGYQWALET
+61 DAPAGDGYQWTLEA

-85 KEGMYVTPNLTLT
+85 KEGMYVTTNLTLT

-125 EVPTHGGSRYD
+125 EVSTHGGSRYD

-142 ALGVKNGQLIWTVE
+142 ALGVKNGQLIWAVE

-166 NNVKGAKVNP
+166 NNVKGSKVTP
-176 FVSSEGGKVHWYYY
+176 LVCSEGGEVHWYY
-190 MELLGNKS
+190 MELLGYGS
-198 AECVMD
+198 ECVMD

-219 KDLRAYMWC
+219 KNLRAYMWC
-228 VYEANDK
+228 VYEANEQ

-278 GKYQEAFVLYNPQT
+278 GKYQEAFVLYNTQT

-312 NPAEAMRFIL
+312 NPAEAMRFIPTTPP
-322 STGPHIYQFS
+322 TGPHIYQFS

-344 GVTMQPVGS
+344 GVTMQAVGS
-353 EVAGYQWTLE
+353 EVVGYQWTLE
-363 QVGGAYVLKSGRDN
+363 QVGGAYVLKSGHNN
-377 YLKQAGDAF
+377 YLKQAGNAL

-393 EALRLFPCGSA
+393 EALKIFLSGSA
-404 YDDRHDVLTLAAD
+404 YDNRHHVLTLADD
-417 ASKALGVK
+417 ASKAVGVK
-425 DGQLAIVEAN
+425 NGQLVIVEAN

-447 AEVKGA
+447 DEVKGA
-453 VAPKFS
+453 VVPKFS

-469 QFKANPKGDARLTLT
+469 QFKANPKGNARLTLT
-484 GTGYDNP
+484 STGYDNP
-491 VTRKEFEPTSASQN
+491 VTRMEFEPTSARQN
-505 WKLEAARHANS
+505 WKLESAKHANS
-516 KTGDFYL
+516 KPGDFYL
-523 VNQSGEYLIYKDGR
+523 VNQLGEYLIYKDGR
-537 FNFETLDV
+537 FNFETFDV

-563 TIDMALSGD
+563 TIDMALAGD

-584 PYTLKACN
+584 PYTLQACN
-592 STSKFNALSF
+592 RTSKYNALSF
-602 KESERG
+602 KESKRG
-608 SDYDYLQF
+608 SDYDYVQF
-616 SGCGR
+616 SGSGR
-621 VVLYDDGQNIKAV
+621 VVLYDDGQNVKAV

-654 DGAGKVNGNNLKN
+654 DGAGNVDGYNLKN
-667 KAGRFLR
+667 KADRFLR
-674 YDAADETFT
+674 YDATAKTFT

-695 ADQNTYYVIPVHD
+695 ADPNTYYNVGAH
-708 VQGGTYNIN
+708 VQGGTYN

-731 SEPYNTLGVKNGKL
+731 TGTYNTLGVKNGQL

-759 AENIEG
+759 AENIKG

-771 VSTSANPHYYALNFF
+771 VSTSDNPHYYALNFF

-797 PGNILL
+797 PGDILL

-827 VYIRSTAGNYISY
+827 VYIKSTAGNYISY

-845 NGKHKVNPTLND
+845 NGRHKVNATLND

-893 SENAIGRAE
+893 SENSIGRAE

-912 VDVAANTT
+912 VDVAADTT
-920 SYHFV
+920 SYHLV

-947 ARDILASDK
+947 ARGILASDK

-973 AGFYLTYDGKNKQFG
+973 AGFYLTYDKKNKQFG

-1024 LSIGE
+1024 LSIGA
-1029 EGALCWAAPGTRNS
+1029 EGVLCWAAPGTRNS

-1049 YIIAPELPIPSLGG
+1049 YIIGPELPLPSSGG
-1063 ADYQLYC
+1063 VDYHLYC
-1070 IRTAGGDRYAYHMED
+1070 LRTAGGDRYAYHMEE
-1085 ANSISLKPYEEKNL
+1085 ANAISLKPYEEKNL

-1108 GQGKGDGYL
+1108 GEGKGDGYL
-1117 QSAYNRYFLKYDTGS
+1117 QSAYNRCFLKYDTDN

-1161 ELPDVNDSRNL
+1161 ELPDVNGNSNL

-1177 SGGGNPKTVS
+1177 SKDGNPKTVS

-1194 NGNNFVEIFP
+1194 NGNNFVDIFP
-1204 VDITPDFYEEA
+1204 VDITPVFYEEA
-1215 GGAFRNLSL
+1215 GGAFRNINLD
-1224 NELTP
+1224 ELTP
-1229 QLELTADG
+1229 KLELTADG
-1237 KALKAK
+1237 TALKAK

-1269 HGQYIGADAEGNVF
+1269 HGQYIGADIDGNVF

-1296 WLNHGDE
+1296 WLNHGDK

-1323 KPEKCLGVSDVTNGT
+1323 KPEKCLGVSDVANGT
-1338 VAMLSFSTYE
+1338 VAMLPFSTYE
-1348 TDKLHTLCFN
+1348 TDRQHTLCFT

-1380 CFDKVAS
+1380 CFDKVAGTNAKYVS
-1387 DKFISEGYDT
+1387 DGNGTSKVVFAEND
-1397 NKKVK
+1397 KKLV
-1402 AESQQLINDQMWALV
+1402 NDQMWALV
-1417 GQSKDDVV
+1417 GQNKDDVV
-1425 LMSKDKYYMCLNGY
+1425 LMSKDKYYVCLSGNGFN
-1439 KLCVTHDLKKA
+1439 VTHDPEKA
-1450 AHFSVDYISDVDRYV
+1450 VHFSVKYISSKQRYA
-1465 LVLVGGEGSEGHLK
+1465 LTIVGGWNAEGKNGQSM
-1479 KCLNLS
+1479 NLS
-1485 GDVDE
+1485 GADGNRNTIIFWNSDIQ
-1490 NGVRHKDVIV
+1490 KDPNIC
-1500 WNWNKT
+1500 
-1506 DKNEG
+1506 
-1511 PRFYLNF
+1511 LNF
-1518 ISIPVPEDYSD
+1518 EPIPVPEDYSD
-1529 YEILPK
+1529 YEVLPK

-1543 HEATTDPMTGF
+1543 HEATADPMTGF

-1575 STYTVIHYLKAESTR
+1575 STYTVTHYLKAESTR
-1590 ELYVPTCMV
+1590 VLYVPTCMV
-1599 TNDNCPTLSRA
+1599 GSAATRSRA

-1623 SDSVLNLDLPSSRRY
+1623 SDSVLNLDISSSRRY

-1653 VNGNYVKKKITF
+1653 NSGYYVTHNVTF

-1694 DNGNPIYNGNVTKYN
+1694 DNGNPLYNGTI
-1709 GAVTNDIILPSKQNI
+1709 TNDIILPSKQNI

-1749 CKEGNGNDKWYE
+1749 CKEEGNSNDKWYE

-1787 YWFYNNDSPSEDNL
+1787 YWFYNNGIASEDNL

-1807 GEIVIEVDSLDSG
+1807 GTIEVEVDQMGSG
-1820 ITSAKFLRSA
+1820 ITFAKFLSSGA
-1830 KTDNVDLGEGLDR
+1830 GGAATDR
-1843 FIAFDYPGDTDD
+1843 AIAFKYPGDTDD
-1855 GKGIG
+1855 GKGRG
-1860 KAKGDSCTLKVYG
+1860 EAEADSCTLKVYG
-1873 VASDGTRYQIAKFNL
+1873 RASDGTRYQIAKFNL
-1888 TFEDNFEPIIYSE
+1888 TFEENFEPIIYSE
-1901 IIGKKDD
+1901 IIGKKGD
-1908 GSFKSERSPE
+1908 GTFKSERSPE
-1918 ALKKAT
+1918 ALQKTT
-1924 GDPVATITFDPEQF
+1924 GDPVATITFDPDQF
-1938 DAFVTPPV
+1938 DAFVSPPV

-1952 LTGDKGPGTKCGLT
+1952 SNSGKGDNANQKYSLT

-1981 PIDGD
+1981 PIGGD
-1986 FNSTDGKTPE
+1986 FNSTNGRTSE
-1996 CTWGNYTI
+1996 CTWGNYTV
-2004 AHRFRMG
+2004 AHRFNMG
-2011 DFGDGSSRG
+2011 DTRG

-2050 SDLPGQIASIDFSGM
+2050 SDLPGKIASIDFAGM

-2073 VSAWMSSPSGKD
+2073 VSAWMSSPDRDNES
-2085 EKPANVVFS
+2085 PANVVFS
-2094 VQGFKNGKATTL
+2094 IQGFKNGKATTL

-2116 EARDSLANKLEP
+2116 DARNAKGTKLT
-2128 KTNNGIGIWQQVYFS
+2128 TNTNGDIGIWQQVYFS

-2158 IDNACTSTVGGDIL
+2158 IDNACTNTQGGDIL

-2199 LCKMTVDYDQVR
+2199 LCKMTADYDQVR

-2243 FDTGTS
+2243 FDTGTP

-2274 PNSQVSGEGIF
+2274 PNSQASGEGIF

-2291 TNFDSL
+2291 TKFEDL
-2297 PVFKYRDA
+2297 PDFKYRDA

-2316 VTSAGVRHFVISD
+2316 ITSAGVRQFIISD

-2349 FSDDPVTLANAFHS
+2349 FSNDPVTLANAFHS

-2375 FRTLSP
+2375 FRTQSP

-2409 VKQVGEDEDG
+2409 VKQVGENLDG
-2419 NIGER
+2419 DIDER

-2429 WWRDYVGG
+2429 WWRDYVGD

-2459 RLSNEISLREALL
+2459 HLSNEISLREALL

-2487 APKNDE
+2487 TPKNDE

-2528 YVPAATKQGTILKVT
+2528 YVPAATTEGEILKVT
-2543 VVPIDHEDSS
+2543 VVPIDHEDTN
-2553 GTQYCYDPQ
+2553 GTQYCYDPE
-2562 QVGIK
+2562 QVGVK
-2567 VSGEA
+2567 VSGKA
-2572 PQLFDGLHGTQYKY
+2572 PQLFDGLHGYKY
-2586 PDKLT
+2586 PAKLT

-2601 VEEVRARADGS
+2601 VAEVRAGADGS

-2621 RGIKTVTKDAIG
+2621 RGIETVTDSAIG
-2633 LTSVSPEVFLAGT
+2633 LTSVSPDVFLAGT
-2646 NDPNMKAYET
+2646 NDSTMMAYET

-2674 QLKTLVADTADREH
+2674 QLKTLVARKADRGNAH
-2688 AYADIVFNSDFQPRE
+2688 ADIVFNSDFKPRE

-2715 LFNAGNATQSTVC
+2715 FFNVGSTTQSTVC

-2758 NWQRADLEDLHFNA
+2758 NWQRADLADLHFKA
-2772 DTEPGYAANADNGT
+2772 DTETDYATNANNGT

-2813 GADDQFLNFV
+2813 DPGAADSFNYEFV
-2823 GNEGKR
+2823 
-2829 TATPDIEYALLA
+2829 
-2841 APEADKG
+2841 
-2848 VNLCGI
+2848 CGI
-2854 YTPYQSKDLVVQ
+2854 SRRVPRIYIRGGQVVN
-2866 SGGELLHAERLDYK
+2866 EVRYL
-2880 KAWVEY
+2880 
-2886 ALTPDRWYTL
+2886 
-2896 GSPLRQSYA
+2896 
-2905 GEWYAPNNDA
+2905 
-2915 CQATPYFKNVT
+2915 
-2926 YNTTDYH
+2926 
-2933 RFAPAVYQRSWDK
+2933 
-2946 AKSTLYYLDTYSA
+2946 LDT
-2959 ENPQTANVKT
+2959 
-2969 TTENIYQAANWS
+2969 
-2981 AVYNDVREAY
+2981 
-2991 SQGGFSVKV
+2991 
-3000 NGIGIGAQKYNT
+3000 
-3012 SLFRLPK
+3012 
-3019 EDTAYGYYTELNKT
+3019 
-3033 DEQTYPVDRTHHHK
+3033 
-3047 LATDQLA
+3047 
-3054 KSGTEITVTLT
+3054 
-3065 NENRNNRFFLVGNP
+3065 
-3079 FACALDLDKF
+3079 
-3089 FTVNA
+3089 
-3094 AQLNGAKYWVLTAG
+3094 
-3108 GQEGA
+3108 
-3113 MRQPNAGE
+3113 
-3121 WISVN
+3121 
-3126 GTTEAALASLPSGQG
+3126 
-3141 FFVEGKEG
+3141 
-3149 TNTITLKFTADM
+3149 
-3161 QTSLHASGTLL
+3161 
-3172 RAPAI
+3172 
-3177 GRAEAP
+3177 
-3183 MLRIR
+3183 
-3188 ASRSGQG
+3188 
-3195 SEALVVKDT
+3195 
-3204 TAVNGY
+3204 
-3210 EAAEDMQ
+3210 
-3217 LLLDNSLQEIPMV
+3217 
-3230 YTLAG
+3230 
-3235 NRTSTINRRRSL
+3235 
-3247 WRVPLGVLSNSEEP
+3247 
-3261 VQLTF
+3261 
-3266 SGMRSFGE
+3266 
-3274 TLSLLDSQTGAV
+3274 
-3286 TPLRGNGNADCV
+3286 
-3298 KVEVPGVTT
+3298 
-3307 GRYFILSSER
+3307 
-3317 PALEDEQDFTQPLI
+3317 
-3331 QADNGSV
+3331 
-3338 TISSSA
+3338 
-3344 AHVLTYVRI
+3344 
-3353 VAADGRTVYKLTP
+3353 
-3366 YVSRL
+3366 
-3371 SLKLPTGVY
+3371 
-3380 VVEARTDEGE
+3380 
-3390 SVGKVSL
+3390 

>member
-1 MKIRLNPHTLQRA
+1 MKIRLTPHTLQRA

-31 QGYTY
+31 QDTYTY

-47 FAKDGALTVVSTTE
+47 LAKDGALTVVSTTE

-75 VSGDNVRLKN
+75 VSGDKVRLKN
-85 KEGMYVTPNLTLT
+85 KEGMYVTAELTLT
-98 NSQDQAA
+98 NRQDQAA

-112 TYSKGRKSYGEGV
+112 TYSSATY
-125 EVPTHGGSRYD
+125 GGSRYD
-136 LVYGGK
+136 LVYG
-142 ALGVKNGQLIWTVE
+142 
-156 DSRYGCIRLA
+156 
-166 NNVKGAKVNP
+166 AKVTP
-176 FVSSEGGKVHWYYY
+176 FVSSEGGEVHWYY
-190 MELLGNKS
+190 MELLLNGS
-198 AECVMD
+198 ECIKD

-219 KDLRAYMWC
+219 KNLRAYMWC
-228 VYEANDK
+228 IYEANEE
-235 GDVYF
+235 GDVYIK
-240 MSADGNFFCQKDD
+240 SVDGNYI
-253 TYQYSTSTKTD
+253 YQNGSYPGSLQYATSTKSD
-264 RCKYRICDVADQTD
+264 VCIYRICDVADQTD
-278 GKYQEAFVLYNPQT
+278 GKFQDAFVLKNT
-292 TKYVFPYGS
+292 KMNKYVFPYGS
-301 GNTDVGNGSSL
+301 GNPDVGMGS
-312 NPAEAMRFIL
+312 NPDPAEAMRFI
-322 STGPHIYQFS
+322 STPPPTGPHIYQFS

-344 GVTMQPVGS
+344 SVTMQPVGS

-377 YLKQAGDAF
+377 YLKQAGDAL

-404 YDDRHDVLTLAAD
+404 YDDRHDVLTLAGD

-435 SFYSVVRILDST
+435 SFYGVVRILDST

-453 VAPKFS
+453 VAPKIS

-572 DNHRLGLQAGMT
+572 DNHRLGLQAGNT
-584 PYTLKACN
+584 PYTLQACN
-592 STSKFNALSF
+592 STSKYNALSF
-602 KESERG
+602 KESKRG

-616 SGCGR
+616 SGSGR
-621 VVLYDDGQNIKAV
+621 VVLYDDGQNVKAV
-634 ATTTEQLEGNG
+634 ATTTDQLEGNG

-654 DGAGKVNGNNLKN
+654 DSAGNVDGYNLKN
-667 KAGRFLR
+667 KADRFLR

-695 ADQNTYYVIPVHD
+695 ADPNTYYVVPAH
-708 VQGGTYNIN
+708 VQGGTYN

-731 SEPYNTLGVKNGKL
+731 TGTYNTLGVKNGKL

-771 VSTSANPHYYALNFF
+771 VSTSANPHYYAFNFF

-845 NGKHKVNPTLND
+845 GYQHKVNTTTNE
-857 YSLYKICDVADQPDA
+857 YSRYKICDLADQPDA

-883 KNLYFVRPFP
+883 KNHYFVRPSDSDNF
-893 SENAIGRAE
+893 IGRAE
-902 EVGKNTSMTF
+902 KVGKNTSMTF

-973 AGFYLTYDGKNKQFG
+973 AGFYLTYNEKNKQFG

-1003 NNYENNNNVRY
+1003 NNYENNNSVRY

-1029 EGALCWAAPGTRNS
+1029 EGVLCWAAPNTRNS
-1043 VVDLRP
+1043 AVDLRP

-1063 ADYQLYC
+1063 ADCQLYC

-1140 KKDATR
+1140 KNDATR
-1146 IRLVETSGNYIHWQI
+1146 IRLVETSGNYDHWQI
-1161 ELPDVNDSRNL
+1161 ELPDVADNNNL

-1177 SGGGNPKTVS
+1177 GGNPKTVT

-1215 GGAFRNLSL
+1215 GGAFRNINLD
-1224 NELTP
+1224 ELTP
-1229 QLELTADG
+1229 KLELTADG
-1237 KALKAK
+1237 TALKAK

-1283 LTTDKAQATHFYL
+1283 LTPDKAQATHFYL

-1323 KPEKCLGVSDVTNGT
+1323 KPENCLGVSDVANGT
-1338 VAMLSFSTYE
+1338 VAMLPFSTYE
-1348 TDKLHTLCFN
+1348 TDKRHTLCFT

-1367 SDAAEGKYYYNFI
+1367 SDAAKGKYYYYFI
-1380 CFDKVAS
+1380 CFDKAGNKYVS
-1387 DKFISEGYDT
+1387 DGNDT
-1397 NKKVK
+1397 NKVVF
-1402 AESQQLINDQMWALV
+1402 AEGQKLVNDQMWALM
-1417 GQSKDDVV
+1417 GQNKDDVV
-1425 LMSKDKYYMCLNGY
+1425 LMSKDKYYVCLSGNGFN
-1439 KLCVTHDLKKA
+1439 VTHDPERA
-1450 AHFSVDYISDVDRYV
+1450 VHFSVKYISSKQRYA
-1465 LVLVGGEGSEGHLK
+1465 LTIVGGLNAEGKIGQSM
-1479 KCLNLS
+1479 NLS
-1485 GDVDE
+1485 GADA
-1490 NGVRHKDVIV
+1490 NRNTIIF
-1500 WNWNKT
+1500 WNSDIQT
-1506 DKNEG
+1506 DPNIC
-1511 PRFYLNF
+1511 LNF
-1518 ISIPVPEDYSD
+1518 EPIPVPEDYSD
-1529 YEILPK
+1529 YEVLPK

-1543 HEATTDPMTGF
+1543 HEATADPMTGF

-1575 STYTVIHYLKAESTR
+1575 STYTITHYLKAESTR

-1599 TNDNCPTLSRA
+1599 GSANTRSRA

-1623 SDSVLNLDLPSSRRY
+1623 SDSVLNLDLSSSRRY
-1638 KNGIVVGDQLKLNGQ
+1638 RNGIVVGEQLNLNGQ
-1653 VNGNYVKKKITF
+1653 NYGNYVEHYVTF

-1676 YILGA
+1676 YILGG
-1681 DLTPY
+1681 DLTTY

-1694 DNGNPIYNGNVTKYN
+1694 DNGNPLYNGNVTS
-1709 GAVTNDIILPSKQNI
+1709 DIILPSKQNI

-1749 CKEGNGNDKWYE
+1749 CKEGSDKWYE

-1787 YWFYNNDSPSEDNL
+1787 YWFYNNGIASEDNL

-1807 GEIVIEVDSLDSG
+1807 GAIEVKVDDLGSG
-1820 ITSAKFLRSA
+1820 ITFAGFLNSGA
-1830 KTDNVDLGEGLDR
+1830 GAGADR
-1843 FIAFDYPGDTDD
+1843 AIAFNYPDDTD
-1855 GKGIG
+1855 GKGRG
-1860 KAKGDSCTLKVYG
+1860 TAKAGSCTLKVYG
-1873 VASDGTRYQIAKFNL
+1873 RASNGTRYQIAKFNL
-1888 TFEDNFEPIIYSE
+1888 TFEENFEPIIYSE
-1901 IIGKKDD
+1901 IIGKNAD

-1918 ALKKAT
+1918 ALLKAT

-1938 DAFVTPPV
+1938 DAFVSPPV

-1952 LTGDKGPGTKCGLT
+1952 SNSGKGENANQKHALT

-1981 PIDGD
+1981 PIGGD
-1986 FNSTDGKTPE
+1986 FNSTDVEISE

-2004 AHRFRMG
+2004 AHRLQYKFSG
-2011 DFGDGSSRG
+2011 DPSHRG

-2035 EKYDASQ
+2035 ENYDASQ

-2050 SDLPGQIASIDFSGM
+2050 SDLPGKIASIDFAGM

-2073 VSAWMSSPSGKD
+2073 VSAWMSSPGRSGD
-2085 EKPANVVFS
+2085 SPANVVFS
-2094 VQGFKNGKATTL
+2094 IQGFKNGEATTL

-2111 GSILG
+2111 GGILG
-2116 EARDSLANKLEP
+2116 EARDANGKKLES
-2128 KTNNGIGIWQQVYFS
+2128 KGGNGIWQQVYFS
-2143 FVNKNADDFDSFRLT
+2143 FVNKNADDFDNFRLT
-2158 IDNACTSTVGGDIL
+2158 IDNACTNTSGGDIL

-2178 FSVKPE
+2178 FSVKPD

-2211 TQLGLNTGEV
+2211 AQLGLNTGEV

-2243 FDTGTS
+2243 FDTGTP

-2291 TNFDSL
+2291 TKFEDL
-2297 PVFKYRDA
+2297 PLFKYRDA

-2409 VKQVGEDEDG
+2409 VKQVGEDVDG

-2493 GYTLEQSVI
+2493 GYTLEQNVI

-2528 YVPAATKQGTILKVT
+2528 YVPAATKQGKILRVT
-2543 VVPIDHEDSS
+2543 VVPIDHEDTS
-2553 GTQYCYDPQ
+2553 GTQYCYDPE

-2572 PQLFDGLHGTQYKY
+2572 PQLFDGLHGDKYKY

-2601 VEEVRARADGS
+2601 VAEVRARADGS

-2621 RGIKTVTKDAIG
+2621 RGIETVTDGAIG

-2674 QLKTLVADTADREH
+2674 QLKTLVARNADPENAH
-2688 AYADIVFNSDFQPRE
+2688 ADIVFNSDFQPRE

-2715 LFNAGNATQSTVC
+2715 LFNADSATQTKVC

-2758 NWQRADLEDLHFNA
+2758 NWQRADLEDLYFNA

-2802 KKAGPQLYETN
+2802 DKAGPLLYETN
-2813 GADDQFLNFV
+2813 NAGADDKFLNFV
-2823 GNEGKR
+2823 GHEDEQR

-2854 YTPYQSKDLVVQ
+2854 YKSYQSKDLVVQ
-2866 SGGELLHAERLDYK
+2866 SGGELLHAERLSYE

-2886 ALTPDRWYTL
+2886 ALIPDRWYTL

-2915 CQATPYFKNVT
+2915 CQATPYFKDVT
-2926 YNTTDYH
+2926 YNTAHYH

-2946 AKSTLYYLDTYSA
+2946 ANPKLYYLEPYSA
-2959 ENPQTANVKT
+2959 DSPQEANVNT
-2969 TTENIYQAANWS
+2969 ATENIYQAANWS
-2981 AVYNDVREAY
+2981 AVYNDVQEPY

-3000 NGIGIGAQKYNT
+3000 NGIGIGAQKYT
-3012 SLFRLPK
+3012 KSLFRLPK
-3019 EDTAYGYYTELNKT
+3019 EDTDYGYYTELNET
-3033 DEQTYPVDRTHHHK
+3033 DRRTYPVDRTYHHK
-3047 LATDQLA
+3047 LATDQL
-3054 KSGTEITVTLT
+3054 KSGTELTVTLK
-3065 NENRNNRFFLVGNP
+3065 NENANNRFFLVGNP
-3079 FACALDLDKF
+3079 FACALDLNEF
-3089 FTVNA
+3089 FKENET
-3094 AQLNGAKYWVLTAG
+3094 QLNGAKYWVLTAG

-3149 TNTITLKFTADM
+3149 TNTINLKFTADM
-3161 QTSLHASGTLL
+3161 QTSLHTSGTLL

-3188 ASRSGQG
+3188 ASRSGQA

-3210 EAAEDMQ
+3210 ETAEDMQ

-3247 WRVPLGVLSNSEEP
+3247 WRVPLGVLSNSEDP

-3317 PALEDEQDFTQPLI
+3317 PALEDEKDFTQPLI
-3331 QADNGSV
+3331 QADNGCV
-3338 TISSSA
+3338 TVTSSA
-3344 AHVLTYVRI
+3344 AHVLTYVHI
-3353 VAADGRTVYKLTP
+3353 IAADGRTVYKLTP
-3366 YVSRL
+3366 FTSRL